1 MSRRN
6 SWIRRII
13 AAGMTVSLVL
23 STMTPAWAEEVTEVY
38 SDQEMSEDNSANS
51 DVVSEDQE
59 AEITSGTLESAELDS
74 QSDEVEPA
82 ESDSQFDE
90 VEPAETEA
98 QSYEDESTETELQ
111 PDDSVSADTEN
122 HPESTEDEEV
132 QGQEIQLSLEL
143 LAEGTD
149 DDSRASGLS
158 LTEAINLSEYLTLDN
173 INKIINVKDGTG
185 LILLSNVRPADY
197 CSGYTINLVTTGG
210 WNVTK
215 SVKIEDKTYE
225 FLGLGDETNPYSGTF
240 TLDKSTAAAQY
251 SITTSRALFKSL
263 STDATLSNTIPFIIS
278 SESSSEKPLLAE
290 KLKKGNTEKELKC
303 NVVLREPNESVS
315 DAKIGGL
322 IGTMEAN
329 TSADI
334 SFENTVNSDLT
345 VKGESHTGLFCNTME
360 SGASLTATV
369 TNTNNGKITVEA
381 AANGADAGGFVGH
394 MEDGTLTIAGSSVAQ
409 VTSKSGNAGGL
420 VGSANGGAIQTKGEE
435 NTNTHFTFADSFALK
450 AGSDKAAGGLIGE
463 YKVVDSKTQ
472 TGKSAAEYDLSGY
485 QFPSDGKEIT
495 ISGGKNVGGV
505 FGLLQ
510 NTSKNASVTL
520 SKNPTNGINVK
531 VSEAVTSF
539 GGLIGSYQAANLA
552 SFLAIKGEDNSFIH
566 VASAGGSKAGT
577 SYGGVI
583 GEVSENS
590 YVEIENVSVSTADMN
605 SSAYTRFGGL
615 AGTVNDGLL
624 NVGSVTL
631 TTNGNDIAV
640 NSVDGRGGLVGYL
653 VKGVLRLH
661 GKTDLSEQKITTA
674 YNHVGQIVGNNG
686 NGLVYATGNGNS
698 LVADGKGWSLTRY
711 SGTDRSGSDIG
722 NWGAVVRL
730 GNNLTEGTDGAFTFD
745 TDKHT
750 VTVNNGTEAA
760 ISSTND
766 FVAYALAFDLSNTY
780 KDKNSALRFNHT
792 VDPSTRQ
799 SVILTGDVD
808 LTGTGV
814 IGIGKDNTEKS
825 VSAQTFTGTFDGDG
839 HTVKLD
845 IGTTYGVGISESE
858 NAAGQLYAKRS
869 DQQDTHYSL
878 ALIPFAKDVTVQ
890 NLTIEGKVHCNIP
903 KTVNQEG
910 NETDV
915 RYPAF
920 ASGVIGYASGD
931 AIFEKVTVNAAV
943 SVTEETD
950 AKKLHAWQ
958 SGFLGRFEGMQLTY
972 QNCTWGTDASLTDER
987 STDNARMGG
996 LAAEVM
1002 GGAEV
1007 TVKDCTLNGTITS
1020 NAPSNARV
1028 GGLIAV
1034 SRGEIQNGGNNVFSP
1049 SLSTVSISNLQ
1060 VNGEKVSAENANVTS
1075 GGLLGYQW
1083 QNTNVGFASADST
1096 GSSTGVTISG
1106 SGIDSPNAKF
1116 GGLVYQATGYWNATA
1131 KGSIVFSA
1139 GTDNPATVFK
1149 GKSEQNATSGL
1160 LVGTGLIRKTVKEN
1174 NTEKEVVDSA
1184 LYLEVGTWG
1193 SASDAAYQIDRNAVT
1208 LNISKSEY
1216 FDELVGITKDSDFGN
1231 TNAVVSLAVR
1241 DSNGN
1246 AERIDRDNTAT
1257 TYTGQ
1262 IKNYQNGHTRYY
1274 YNLDSYR
1281 KKNSDLNLD
1290 SVSTAENL
1298 VLWSAAQYAA
1308 PNIRGCFRKGNSV
1321 DVTISCNIN
1330 LTGYSYYPVTPIG
1343 AVNLGSG
1350 ATDTSLKFDYEGIET
1365 KEETNKQPSDSDH
1378 QHYLMHYGLFYNTS
1392 HNIAV
1397 QKTSFSGT
1405 VGKES
1410 SADDPENSNAYNS
1423 GVLIFGSVAGDPA
1436 NTIVEI
1442 SLNNVTL
1449 AGIRVTG
1456 VQKGDTAYAPLLIN
1470 RIEQAAKLTVD
1481 TLTTGEGYTSGDETV
1496 KTTDYAATSLIGHV
1510 GSNTATKLTLSFAN
1524 IALDGRLAADTENAA
1539 FVYNNGDVPVEYH
1552 TTHTIFT
1559 RATLLESFQYSS
1571 NGSGTYNFNSTDT
1584 LATYGVELTNTGSN
1598 GRNPDKQYQYYDCD
1612 SYITDEQDKMAD
1624 ETYVKERYADSNF
1637 IRYVSVQQNIAESR
1651 YELDINQKTTGLLKG
1666 CGTYGD
1672 PYIIENAY
1680 QLSSLAAY
1688 INDGSTKFQAVF
1700 NSKVLEEQ
1708 KQTANSYHTQGGT
1721 GENSAAGTDVLYTW
1735 ENSAWKSDTADA
1747 ETIEKDKATKYL
1759 LNAYYKI
1766 NHDITVS
1773 AERFAGLGT
1782 LTNPF
1787 SGVIVGDTQE
1797 EVTVSVS
1804 GTNSNK
1810 DSFGGLI
1817 AYSCGSVVKDLKVD
1831 YSKAAITMQ
1840 ADSLPVISKNP
1851 FFGGVV
1857 GYCMGGD
1864 TIIDHVSVSYGSNSV
1879 SFSGAYEYMI
1889 AAGGYVGLVG
1899 GATHITEDSDYEK
1912 TGGGVVFRNM
1922 DGTTNSFSTTCSDA
1936 NAANK
1941 TVNMKDVDANN
1952 KAGKSTSE
1960 GGNYF
1965 YRNPYVGRVLDGYAC
1980 AEAYTVD
1987 NTDKNYTIPTL
1998 TKDTNDLKVSEN
2010 NGTLNAT
2017 VTSAQGL
2024 WLLSAI
2030 VNSGAGAM
2038 DASGSYTD
2046 VDDQVVD
2053 AYQYGKPRT
2062 ASYEG
2067 IGNEAGTDIAAKL
2080 ADETYWGGTAST
2092 AGSKDAKN
2100 RVSYLVKNYTSGTAA
2115 AHLAGKSSDVDT
2127 NNPVSLTLVADSIDM
2142 TAYGNG
2148 FRGIGGSY
2156 GDNKKVWNTDCRIT
2170 KVYRRNLLV
2179 GSINAEKQDCTTI
2192 TLNINQN
2199 DYKSEY
2205 YNGSWINQGAGLF
2218 VDFHFTNGCEVKNL
2232 QISGSVRLGLFEVK
2246 NESKLESNLTY
2257 VTKREDEKQIGVGG
2271 FAART
2276 ANSQGKVTFSNFAL
2290 KNTYIYGGTMTGGA
2304 IGYIDGYNLNV
2315 SRNVTFK
2322 NWSFD
2327 TGNIVRW
2334 TDNTDCTGGLV
2345 GWYNGYGTLEIV
2357 GNETKQNTI
2366 NIKNISVMTAAKQK
2380 NQASSGGI
2388 VGASDYGSVNL
2399 KNITVQTMA
2408 VTGENL
2414 RSLGGLIGEGRN
2426 DGQFNLENCILNN
2439 ITVKSNTNSENIGGV
2454 IGYHDKIT
2462 TIQEVTITEKS
2473 LVYGQQYVGGFVGNS
2488 STIKNGTLTI
2498 KKCKETDT
2506 NIQAEW
2512 NWVGGFIGYLS
2523 ASRTAMFQ
2531 ECRESNVNILGRYV
2545 GGLIGAVDGNIMA
2558 SNIEFN
2564 TVKVITR
2571 AGSGGRSAGLLTG
2584 NSANLDRFSNNVLGY
2599 NILAKDCKAGYSN
2612 VSDFNKLAVATIQ
2625 PLDTTGLWLGNNGKT
2640 TTTNLTAVSAGG
2652 DIFPQKDI
2660 GTQSGIATIIY
2671 ADKTADQTY
2680 RPTEST
2686 AKPSPP
2692 EAPWVDV
2699 NPKSDVPFADGT
2711 VMTGNGVGMSTDGIP
2726 IAKNILQGISSTD
2739 ADRYWNLTES
2749 DDSTDVTYRR
2759 FSQFLGTSNE
2769 AYITTYRT
2777 EELATTEVRKN
2788 IDFPVLVVN
2797 NSAEVDT
2804 MLWNYIAAMTNVS
2817 TGTEAKG
2824 QAINIKATTY
2834 KWDSTAN
2841 NFAAQATASLNVST
2855 AKKISIVPNAYDNM
2869 SSQFTLLDVTYMN
2882 PVDETA
2888 EFHLYIPVLVKKVLY
2903 IWFKTRFIAGTDY
2916 CASDYPM
2923 DDETDHYATAGFD
2936 EPLTAYIEYTY
2947 DQDTDWQ
2954 SMLDNGENLLWSY
2967 DKILDFAYNST
2978 GTLPEGTQLTLVD
2991 RQTKQYYTYT
3001 MRENENVH
3009 NFNLAQMQTPD
3020 GNSSFTPVDIC
3031 DLLGLTVS
3039 GPVTD
3044 EADGAAYYV
3053 KETDKGNATV
3063 RVGTEYYRKA
3073 TEADTN
3079 EPKYSITAAENREA
3093 RSEGYYLTVQIP
3105 TTDGVNIVN
3114 NRLNYAPLSRKEGTL
3129 PASVKTKTVNGVST
3143 SSSGY
3148 PVYQGVE
3155 QTLAVYTSRIHNGSD
3170 MGSDTVMENGDS
3182 VKITLESKL
3191 KLTEAGQD
3199 QFSKVG
3205 PEEVY
3210 HQFDINLKKYLTTNN
3225 GEYNV
3230 IGTDMVDYT
3239 YTLSG
3244 NGLNQ
3249 TESGRIQ
3256 NIAGQDTITIHY
3268 GGSELKKALESAK
3281 SDATA
3286 VTVTAEITLTYATA
3300 DYFPERN
3307 TSSSDDNSGI
3317 SAIAASRIANTES
3330 QLPITTTKE
3339 IQENAE
3345 RYYITNPSKASLTYS
3360 AVDRTGVG
3368 DTTQQLG
3375 INPSDEENASDIIY
3389 TRGDYDYS
3397 NVDAATLAKAK
3408 SIRYSLELFQK
3419 NQNGVYD
3426 ESTSLFMK
3434 DYLQNLYIQN
3444 HEVTAS
3450 KTESCQWTE
3459 EFTANETKHVFTNIS
3474 FVPLTGDAF
3483 EKAGYTYAN
3492 YKVRL
3497 TAVLL
3502 NSNGEELADTKTSDY
3517 IIYTNA
3523 RIYQEMIAALQGAAA
3538 NNVDSET
3545 KAG

>member
-1 MSRRN
+1 MTRRN
-6 SWIRRII
+6 SWIKRII

-23 STMTPAWAEEVTEVY
+23 STMAPAWAEEVTEVY
-38 SDQEMSEDNSANS
+38 SDQEMLEDNFVNS
-51 DVVSEDQE
+51 NVVSEDQE
-59 AEITSGTLESAELDS
+59 AEITSGNLESAESDS
-74 QSDEVEPA
+74 QSDEVEP
-82 ESDSQFDE
+82 E
-90 VEPAETEA
+90 ETAA
-98 QSYEDESTETELQ
+98 QSYEDESIETELQ

-132 QGQEIQLSLEL
+132 QGHEIHLALEL
-143 LAEGTD
+143 LSEETD

-158 LTEAINLSEYLTLDN
+158 LTEAIRLSNNLALDEKN
-173 INKIINVKDGTG
+173 SKIINVTDGTG
-185 LILLSNVRPADY
+185 LILLSNVRPSDY
-197 CSGYTINLVTTGG
+197 CSGYTINLITTVG
-210 WNVTK
+210 WDVTK
-215 SVKIEDKTYE
+215 SVEIQGKTYE

-240 TLDKSTAAAQY
+240 TLDKSTSASQY
-251 SITTSRALFKSL
+251 SITTSRALFNSL
-263 STDATLSNTIPFIIS
+263 STDAALSNTIPFIIS

-290 KLKKGNTEKELKC
+290 KLKKGSSDNKLTC
-303 NVVLREPNESVS
+303 NIVLREPNEGVS

-322 IGTMEAN
+322 IGTMETDTN
-329 TSADI
+329 ADI
-334 SFENTVNSDLT
+334 SFENTVKSALT
-345 VKGESHTGLFCNTME
+345 VEGEPHTGLFCNTME
-360 SGASLTATV
+360 SGALLTATF

-381 AANGADAGGFVGH
+381 TANGADAGGFVGH
-394 MEDGTLTIAGSSVAQ
+394 MEDGTLTIAGKSVAQ
-409 VTSKSGNAGGL
+409 VNSDYGNAGGL
-420 VGSANGGAIQTKGEE
+420 VGSANGGAIQIKEDE
-435 NTNTHFTFADSFALK
+435 NTKTSFIFADSFALK
-450 AGSDKAAGGLIGE
+450 AGSYKAAGGLIGE
-463 YKVVDSKTQ
+463 YTVVGSETQ
-472 TGKSAAEYDLSGY
+472 TGKSAAEYDLSRY
-485 QFPSDGKEIT
+485 QFPADGKEIT

-510 NTSKNASVTL
+510 NTGKNASVTF

-531 VSEAVTSF
+531 VSEAVTKF
-539 GGLIGSYQAANLA
+539 GGLIGSYQAENLTG
-552 SFLAIKGEDNSFIH
+552 SLAIKGEDNSPIH
-566 VASAGGSKAGT
+566 IASAGGSKAGS

-605 SSAYTRFGGL
+605 SSANTRFGGL
-615 AGTVNDGLL
+615 VGTVNDGLL

-631 TTNGNDIAV
+631 TTNDNDIAV

-661 GKTDLSEQKITTA
+661 GKTDLSGQKITTA

-686 NGLVYATGNGNS
+686 DGLVYATGNGNS
-698 LVADGKGWSLTRY
+698 LAEDGTGWSLTRY
-711 SGTDRSGSDIG
+711 SGADRSGSDIG

-730 GNNLTEGTDGAFTFD
+730 GENLTEGTDGAFTFD
-745 TDKHT
+745 TAAHT
-750 VTVNNGTEAA
+750 VTVNNGTGAA
-760 ISSTND
+760 ISNTND

-780 KDKNSALRFNHT
+780 KGGTSALRIHT
-792 VDPSTRQ
+792 TVNPTAVQ
-799 SVILTGDVD
+799 NVVLTGNVD

-814 IGIGKDNTEKS
+814 IGIGKDNMEKGTS
-825 VSAQTFTGTFDGDG
+825 PQTFTGTFDGG
-839 HTVKLD
+839 NCTVTLD
-845 IGTTYGVGISESE
+845 IGTTYGAGISESD

-878 ALIPFAKDVTVQ
+878 ALIPFAKNVTVQ
-890 NLTIEGKVHCNIP
+890 NLTIRGNVHCKIP

-920 ASGVIGYASGD
+920 ASGVIGYASETTTFNN
-931 AIFEKVTVNAAV
+931 ITVNAAV
-943 SVTEETD
+943 SVTEETE

-958 SGFLGRFEGMQLTY
+958 SGFLGRFEGRQLTY

-1007 TVKDCTLNGTITS
+1007 TVKDCILSGTITS
-1020 NAPSNARV
+1020 NALSNARV

-1034 SRGEIQNGGNNVFSP
+1034 SRGETQNGGN
-1049 SLSTVSISNLQ
+1049 LSTISIANLN

-1083 QNTNVGFASADST
+1083 QNTNVVFASADST
-1096 GSSTGVTISG
+1096 GVTISG
-1106 SGIDSPNAKF
+1106 ASLTSSKAQF
-1116 GGLVYQATGYWNATA
+1116 GGLVYQATGYWNASA

-1139 GTDNPATVFK
+1139 GTDNPATAFN
-1149 GKSEQNATSGL
+1149 GKSEEAAPGGL

-1193 SASDAAYQIDRNAVT
+1193 SASDAAYQIDSNAVT
-1208 LNISKSEY
+1208 LNISNSEY

-1241 DSNGN
+1241 DSNGD
-1246 AERIDRDNTAT
+1246 AVRIDTNTIT
-1257 TYTGQ
+1257 TYKGQ
-1262 IKNYQNGHTRYY
+1262 IQNYKNGQTRYY

-1308 PNIRGCFRKGNSV
+1308 PNIRGCFRKGDNAY
-1321 DVTISCNIN
+1321 VTISGNID

-1343 AVNLGSG
+1343 AVNLGTG
-1350 ATDTSLKFDYEGIET
+1350 TADTSLTFDYERLET
-1365 KEETNKQPSDSDH
+1365 TETQNKQPSDSDH
-1378 QHYLMHYGLFYNTS
+1378 QHYLMHYGLFYHAS

-1397 QKTSFSGT
+1397 KKTSFSGT

-1410 SADDPENSNAYNS
+1410 SADNTENSNVYNS

-1436 NTIVEI
+1436 NNIVEI

-1449 AGIRVTG
+1449 AGIRVTD
-1456 VQKGDTAYAPLLIN
+1456 VSKENSAYVPLLIN

-1481 TLTTGEGYTSGDETV
+1481 TLTTGEGYISGDGTAE
-1496 KTTDYAATSLIGHV
+1496 KTDYAATSLIGHV
-1510 GSNTATKLTLSFAN
+1510 GSNTATKLTISFAN
-1524 IALDGRLAADTENAA
+1524 IALDGRLHADTGNTMS
-1539 FVYNNGDVPVEYH
+1539 VYNNGNVSVEYH

-1584 LATYGVELTNTGSN
+1584 LVTYGVELTNTGST
-1598 GRNPDKQYQYYDCD
+1598 GRNPDKQYRYYDCD
-1612 SYITDEQDKMAD
+1612 SYITDEQNKSAN
-1624 ETYVKERYADSNF
+1624 ETYVKKRYADSNF
-1637 IRYVSVQQNIAESR
+1637 IRYVSVQQNITESR

-1688 INDGSTKFQAVF
+1688 IYDGSTKFQAVF

-1708 KQTANSYHTQGGT
+1708 KQTAESYHTQGGAT
-1721 GENSAAGTDVLYTW
+1721 EDSMAGTDILYTW
-1735 ENSAWKSDTADA
+1735 ENSTWKRDA
-1747 ETIEKDKATKYL
+1747 EDAKTIEKDKATKYL

-1766 NHDITVS
+1766 NQNITVS
-1773 AERFAGLGT
+1773 AESFAGLGT

-1787 SGVIVGDTQE
+1787 SGVIVGDTQ

-1817 AYSCGSVVKDLKVD
+1817 AYSRGSVIKDLKVD

-1840 ADSLPVISKNP
+1840 ANNILPGADRNP

-1889 AAGGYVGLVG
+1889 AAGGYAGLVG

-1922 DGTTNSFSTTCSDA
+1922 NGTTNSFSTTCSDA

-1952 KAGKSTSE
+1952 KAGKSTSV
-1960 GGNYF
+1960 GGDFF

-1980 AEAYTVD
+1980 AEACTVE

-1998 TKDTNDLKVSEN
+1998 TKDTNDLQVSEK

-2038 DASGSYTD
+2038 DATGSYTD
-2046 VDDQVVD
+2046 VEDKVVD

-2067 IGNEAGTDIAAKL
+2067 IGNETKAEEKL

-2092 AGSKDAKN
+2092 AGSEDAKN

-2115 AHLAGKSSDVDT
+2115 AHLAGKSSGAYT
-2127 NNPVSLTLVADSIDM
+2127 NNPVSLTFEADSIDM

-2156 GDNKKVWNTDCRIT
+2156 GDNKKVWNTDCGIT

-2179 GSINAEKQDCTTI
+2179 GSINADTTGNTAI
-2192 TLNINQN
+2192 ILNINQN

-2205 YNGSWINQGAGLF
+2205 DNGSWLNQGAGLF
-2218 VDFHFTNGCEVKNL
+2218 VDFHFTDGCEVMNL
-2232 QISGSVRLGLFEVK
+2232 EISGSVQLGLFDVK
-2246 NESKLESNLTY
+2246 NESKLTY
-2257 VTKREDEKQIGVGG
+2257 VTKRADEKQIGVGG

-2290 KNTYIYGGTMTGGA
+2290 KNISIYGGTMTGGA
-2304 IGYIDGYNLNV
+2304 IGYIDGYNQKF

-2327 TGNIVRW
+2327 TGNIIRW
-2334 TDNTDCTGGLV
+2334 IYNTDCTGGLV
-2345 GWYNGYGTLEIV
+2345 GWYNGYGTLEI
-2357 GNETKQNTI
+2357 NTI
-2366 NIKNISVMTAAKQK
+2366 NIKDISVMTVAMQK

-2414 RSLGGLIGEGRN
+2414 RSLGGLIGEGRQ
-2426 DGQFNLENCILNN
+2426 DGQFNLENCTLNN
-2439 ITVKSNTNSENIGGV
+2439 ITVKSNANSENIGGV

-2462 TIQEVTITEKS
+2462 MIQEVTITEKS

-2545 GGLIGAVDGNIMA
+2545 GGLIGAVDGNITA

-2571 AGSGGRSAGLLTG
+2571 AGNGGRSAGLLTG
-2584 NSANLDRFSNNVLGY
+2584 NSANLNKFSNNVLGY

-2612 VSDFNKLAVATIQ
+2612 VSDFNKLATAPIQ
-2625 PLDTTGLWLGNNGKT
+2625 SLDTTGLWLGQNGKK

-2652 DIFPQKDI
+2652 EIFPQKDI

-2680 RPTEST
+2680 QPTEST
-2686 AKPSPP
+2686 AKPSPS
-2692 EAPWVDV
+2692 ADPWVDV

-2711 VMTGNGVGMSTDGIP
+2711 VMTGNGVGMSTDGMP
-2726 IAKNILQGISSTD
+2726 VAKSILQRFSSTD

-2749 DDSTDVTYRR
+2749 DNSTDVTYRR
-2759 FSQFLGTSNE
+2759 FSQFLDTSNE
-2769 AYITTYRT
+2769 AYITTYKT
-2777 EELATTEVRKN
+2777 EESATTEISEN

-2804 MLWNYIAAMTNVS
+2804 MLWNYIAAMTNVES
-2817 TGTEAKG
+2817 GTKAKT
-2824 QAINIKATTY
+2824 QVKSITATTY
-2834 KWDSTAN
+2834 KWDSKAN
-2841 NFAAQATASLNVST
+2841 NFAAQTTGSLNVST
-2855 AKKISIVPNAYDNM
+2855 TKKISIVPNAYDNM
-2869 SSQFTLLDVTYMN
+2869 SSQFTLLDVTYDN
-2882 PVDETA
+2882 PTNGEA
-2888 EFHLYIPVLVKKVLY
+2888 EPFHLYIPVLVKKVLY

-2923 DDETDHYATAGFD
+2923 DDDKTNHYATAGFD

-2967 DKILDFAYNST
+2967 DKILDLAYNST
-2978 GTLPEGTQLTLVD
+2978 GTLPKGTQLTLVD

-3001 MRENENVH
+3001 MSGNEDVH
-3009 NFNLAQMQTPD
+3009 NFNLSQMQTPD
-3020 GNSSFTPVDIC
+3020 GKSFTPVDIC

-3039 GPVTD
+3039 DPMTD
-3044 EADGAAYYV
+3044 ETDGAAYYV
-3053 KETDKGNATV
+3053 RETDKKNATV
-3063 RVGTEYYRKA
+3063 RVGTEYFRKA

-3079 EPKYSITAAENREA
+3079 EPKHRITAAGNREA
-3093 RSEGYYLTVQIP
+3093 RIEGYYLTVQIP
-3105 TTDGVNIVN
+3105 ATGGVTIVN

-3148 PVYQGVE
+3148 PIYQGVE
-3155 QTLAVYTSRIHNGSD
+3155 QTLTVSTSRIHNGSD

-3191 KLTEAGQD
+3191 KLTEAGKD

-3205 PEEVY
+3205 PAEVY
-3210 HQFDINLKKYLTTNN
+3210 HQFDISLKKYLADIN
-3225 GEYNV
+3225 GDYSV
-3230 IGTDMVDYT
+3230 IGTEMVDYT

-3244 NGLNQ
+3244 QKWTKTL
-3249 TESGRIQ
+3249 SGRIQ
-3256 NIAGQDTITIHY
+3256 DAAGQEMVTIRY
-3268 GGSELKKALESAK
+3268 GGSDLKKALESAEN
-3281 SDATA
+3281 DETA
-3286 VTVTAEITLTYATA
+3286 VKVTAVITLTYATA

-3307 TSSSDDNSGI
+3307 TSNSNDNSGI

-3330 QLPITTTKE
+3330 QLPITSIKRS
-3339 IQENAE
+3339 QEGE
-3345 RYYITNPSKASLTYS
+3345 KRYYITNRSQASLTYS

-3375 INPSDEENASDIIY
+3375 INPSDEENSSDMIY

-3397 NVDAATLAKAK
+3397 NVDAGTLKEAK
-3408 SIRYSLELFQK
+3408 SIHYSLELFQK
-3419 NQNGVYD
+3419 NDNGVYD
-3426 ESTSLFMK
+3426 ETASLIIN
-3434 DYLQNLYIQN
+3434 DYLLNLYIQN
-3444 HEVTAS
+3444 HEVTDS

-3459 EFTANETKHVFTNIS
+3459 KFTANETKHVFTNIS

-3502 NSNGEELADTKTSDY
+3502 DSSGRELADTKTSDY

-3523 RIYQEMIAALQGAAA
+3523 RIYQEMIAVLQDEAA

-3545 KAG
+3545 KVG

>member
-1 MSRRN
+1 MTRRN
-6 SWIRRII
+6 SWIKRII

-38 SDQEMSEDNSANS
+38 SEQEMLEDNFVNS

-59 AEITSGTLESAELDS
+59 AEITSGNL
-74 QSDEVEPA
+74 EPA
-82 ESDSQFDE
+82 ES
-90 VEPAETEA
+90 
-98 QSYEDESTETELQ
+98 
-111 PDDSVSADTEN
+111 EN

-132 QGQEIQLSLEL
+132 QGQEIQSAPEL
-143 LAEGTD
+143 LSEETD

-158 LTEAINLSEYLTLDN
+158 LTDAIGLSNNLALDEKN
-173 INKIINVKDGTG
+173 SKIINVTDGTG
-185 LILLSNVRPADY
+185 LILLSNVRPSDY
-197 CSGYTINLVTTGG
+197 CSGYTINLITTVG

-215 SVKIEDKTYE
+215 SVEIAGKTYE

-240 TLDKSTAAAQY
+240 TLDKNTSASQY
-251 SITTSRALFKSL
+251 SITTSRALFNSL
-263 STDATLSNTIPFIIS
+263 STDAALSNTIPFIIS

-290 KLKKGNTEKELKC
+290 KLKKGSSDNKLTCKI
-303 NVVLREPNESVS
+303 VLREPNEGVS

-322 IGTMEAN
+322 IGTMETDTN
-329 TSADI
+329 ADI
-334 SFENTVNSDLT
+334 SFENTVNSALT

-360 SGASLTATV
+360 SGALLTATF

-394 MEDGTLTIAGSSVAQ
+394 MEDGTLTIAGKSVAQ
-409 VTSKSGNAGGL
+409 VNSAYGNAGGL
-420 VGSANGGAIQTKGEE
+420 VGSANGGAIQIKEEE
-435 NTNTHFTFADSFALK
+435 NTNTSFIFADSFALK

-463 YKVVDSKTQ
+463 YTVVGSETQ
-472 TGKSAAEYDLSGY
+472 TGKSAAEYDLSRY
-485 QFPSDGKEIT
+485 QFPAEGKEIT
-495 ISGGKNVGGV
+495 ISGGKNVGGI

-510 NTSKNASVTL
+510 NTGKNVSVTF

-531 VSEAVTSF
+531 VSEAVTNF
-539 GGLIGSYQAANLA
+539 GGLIGSYQAENLA
-552 SFLAIKGEDNSFIH
+552 SSLAIKGEGAPFIH
-566 VASAGGSKAGT
+566 VVSAGGSKASS

-583 GEVSENS
+583 GKVSEKS

-605 SSAYTRFGGL
+605 SSANTRFGGL
-615 AGTVNDGLL
+615 VGTVNDGLL

-631 TTNGNDIAV
+631 TTNGSDIAV

-661 GKTDLSEQKITTA
+661 GKTDLSGQKITTA

-698 LVADGKGWSLTRY
+698 LAADGTGWSLTRY
-711 SGTDRSGSDIG
+711 SGADRSGSDIG

-730 GNNLTEGTDGAFTFD
+730 GENLTEGTDGAFTFD
-745 TDKHT
+745 TAAHT
-750 VTVNNGTEAA
+750 VTVNNGTRAA
-760 ISSTND
+760 ISNTND

-780 KDKNSALRFNHT
+780 KDGASALRFHT
-792 VDPSTRQ
+792 TVKPTADQ
-799 SVILTGDVD
+799 NVVLTGDVD

-814 IGIGKDNTEKS
+814 IGIGKDNTEKGAS
-825 VSAQTFTGTFDGDG
+825 PQTFTGIFNGG
-839 HTVKLD
+839 SYTVTLD
-845 IGTTYGVGISESE
+845 IGTTYGAGISESD

-878 ALIPFAKDVTVQ
+878 ALIPFAKNVTVK
-890 NLTIEGKVHCNIP
+890 NLTIKGNVHCKIP

-910 NETDV
+910 NKTDV

-920 ASGVIGYASGD
+920 ASGVIGYASETTTFTN
-931 AIFEKVTVNAAV
+931 ITVNAAV
-943 SVTEETD
+943 SVTEE
-950 AKKLHAWQ
+950 AEANKLHAWQ
-958 SGFLGRFEGMQLTY
+958 SGFLGRFEGTQLTY
-972 QNCTWGTDASLTDER
+972 QNCIWGTDASLTDER

-1002 GGAEV
+1002 GGAKV
-1007 TVKDCTLNGTITS
+1007 TVKDCILSGTITS
-1020 NAPSNARV
+1020 NALSNARV

-1034 SRGEIQNGGNNVFSP
+1034 SRGETQNGGNNVFSS
-1049 SLSTVSISNLQ
+1049 SLSTIEITNLQ
-1060 VNGEKVSAENANVTS
+1060 VNGEKVCAENANVTS

-1083 QNTNVGFASADST
+1083 QNTNVVFASADST
-1096 GSSTGVTISG
+1096 GVTISG
-1106 SGIDSPNAKF
+1106 ASLTSSKAQF
-1116 GGLVYQATGYWNATA
+1116 GGLVYQATGYWNASA

-1139 GTDNPATVFK
+1139 GTDHQATAFN
-1149 GKSEQNATSGL
+1149 GKSEEAAPSGL
-1160 LVGTGLIRKTVKEN
+1160 LVGTGLIRKTLKEN
-1174 NTEKEVVDSA
+1174 NTEKDVVDSA

-1193 SASDAAYQIDRNAVT
+1193 SASDAAYQIDSNAVT
-1208 LNISKSEY
+1208 LNISNSEY

-1241 DSNGN
+1241 DSNGD
-1246 AERIDRDNTAT
+1246 AVRIDTNTIT
-1257 TYTGQ
+1257 TYKGQ
-1262 IKNYQNGHTRYY
+1262 IQNYKNGQTRYY

-1308 PNIRGCFRKGNSV
+1308 PNIRGCFRRGDRT
-1321 DVTISCNIN
+1321 DVTISGNIN

-1343 AVNLGSG
+1343 AVNLGTG
-1350 ATDTSLKFDYEGIET
+1350 TADTSLTFDYEGIET
-1365 KEETNKQPSDSDH
+1365 TETQNKQPSDSDH
-1378 QHYLMHYGLFYNTS
+1378 QHYLMYYGLFYNTS

-1397 QKTSFSGT
+1397 KKTSFSGT

-1410 SADDPENSNAYNS
+1410 STDNTENSNVYNS
-1423 GVLIFGSVAGDPA
+1423 GVLIFGSVEGDPA
-1436 NTIVEI
+1436 NNIVEI

-1456 VQKGDTAYAPLLIN
+1456 VQKENPAYAPLLIN

-1481 TLTTGEGYTSGDETV
+1481 TLTTGEGYISGDGTSG
-1496 KTTDYAATSLIGHV
+1496 KTDYAATSLIGHV

-1524 IALDGRLAADTENAA
+1524 IALDGRLHADTGNTMS
-1539 FVYNNGDVPVEYH
+1539 VYNNGSVLVEYH

-1584 LATYGVELTNTGSN
+1584 LVTYGVELTNTGST

-1612 SYITDEQDKMAD
+1612 SYITDEQNKSAN
-1624 ETYVKERYADSNF
+1624 EAYVKERYADSNF
-1637 IRYVSVQQNIAESR
+1637 IRYVSVQQNITESR

-1672 PYIIENAY
+1672 PYIIEDAY

-1688 INDGSTKFQAVF
+1688 INGGSTKFQAVF

-1708 KQTANSYHTQGGT
+1708 KQTADSYHTQD
-1721 GENSAAGTDVLYTW
+1721 SATEDSMAGTDILYTW
-1735 ENSAWKSDTADA
+1735 ENGTWKRDA
-1747 ETIEKDKATKYL
+1747 EDAKTIEKDKATKYL

-1773 AERFAGLGT
+1773 AETFAGLGT

-1787 SGVIVGDTQE
+1787 SGVIVGNTQ

-1817 AYSCGSVVKDLKVD
+1817 AYSRGSVVKDLKVD

-1840 ADSLPVISKNP
+1840 ANSLPGTDRNP

-1889 AAGGYVGLVG
+1889 AAGGYAGLVG

-1952 KAGKSTSE
+1952 KAGKSTSV
-1960 GGNYF
+1960 GGDYF

-1980 AEAYTVD
+1980 AEACTVE

-1998 TKDTNDLKVSEN
+1998 IKGTNDLQISEE

-2017 VTSAQGL
+2017 VTSSQGL

-2038 DASGSYTD
+2038 DATGSYTD
-2046 VDDQVVD
+2046 VKNEVVD
-2053 AYQYGKPRT
+2053 AYQNGKPRT

-2067 IGNEAGTDIAAKL
+2067 IGNETKAEEKL

-2092 AGSKDAKN
+2092 AGSEDAKN

-2115 AHLAGKSSDVDT
+2115 AHLAGKSSGEAT
-2127 NNPVSLTLVADSIDM
+2127 NNPVSLTFAADSIDM

-2179 GSINAEKQDCTTI
+2179 SRINAEKQDCTTI

-2218 VDFHFTNGCEVKNL
+2218 VDFHFTNQCVVNNL
-2232 QISGSVRLGLFEVK
+2232 QIFGSVQLGLFDDK
-2246 NESKLESNLTY
+2246 YQLTY
-2257 VTKREDEKQIGVGG
+2257 VTERIDDHYIGVGG

-2276 ANSQGKVTFSNFAL
+2276 ANSSGKLIFTNFHL
-2290 KNTYIYGGTMTGGA
+2290 KNLDVYGGIMTGGA
-2304 IGYIDGYNLNV
+2304 IGYTDGYGTKDGQKSYIQFASWSIDAVNLAKWVNNNG
-2315 SRNVTFK
+2315 S
-2322 NWSFD
+2322 
-2327 TGNIVRW
+2327 
-2334 TDNTDCTGGLV
+2334 TGGLV
-2345 GWYNGYGTLEIV
+2345 GWNVCYDTLEITGSTEDKSTV
-2357 GNETKQNTI
+2357 KDLSVITI
-2366 NIKNISVMTAAKQK
+2366 ANAMKYAAV
-2380 NQASSGGI
+2380 GGI
-2388 VGASDYGSVNL
+2388 VGACDFGTVKISNVDAE
-2399 KNITVQTMA
+2399 NITVS
-2408 VTGENL
+2408 GEMV
-2414 RSLGGLIGEGRN
+2414 RDAGGVIAAGRN
-2426 DGQFNLENCILNN
+2426 NGELEVKNCTLNGIQVTASKADN
-2439 ITVKSNTNSENIGGV
+2439 QETNIGGIV
-2454 IGYHDKIT
+2454 GYHDKSLTVTDVELKNSSVSGQRYGGGFTGFTKAAI
-2462 TIQEVTITEKS
+2462 TITNCTEDTVNIKA
-2473 LVYGQQYVGGFVGNS
+2473 GGNWNGGF
-2488 STIKNGTLTI
+2488 T
-2498 KKCKETDT
+2498 
-2506 NIQAEW
+2506 
-2512 NWVGGFIGYLS
+2512 GYL
-2523 ASRTAMFQ
+2523 AGNKTAIFQ
-2531 ECRESNVNILGRYV
+2531 NCREKNVNVLGRYA
-2545 GGLIGAVDGNIMA
+2545 GGLAGAINGSVTA
-2558 SNIEFN
+2558 SNMTFER
-2564 TVKVITR
+2564 VMVITNGN
-2571 AGSGGRSAGLLTG
+2571 ASSYYAGLLVG
-2584 NSANLDRFSNNVLGY
+2584 NTANGDNYNQNKVLGY
-2599 NILAKDCKAGYSN
+2599 NIIAKDCKAGYSTER
-2612 VSDFNKLAVATIQ
+2612 DFGKLAAATIQ
-2625 PLDTTGLWLGNNGKT
+2625 SLNTTGLWIGQNGPKT
-2640 TTTNLTAVSAGG
+2640 TTKLTAVSAGG

-2660 GTQSGIATIIY
+2660 GTQSGIAEIIY

-2686 AKPSPP
+2686 AKPSPS
-2692 EAPWVDV
+2692 ADPWVDV

-2711 VMTGNGVGMSTDGIP
+2711 VMTGNGVGMSTDGMP
-2726 IAKNILQGISSTD
+2726 VAKSILQRFSSTD

-2749 DDSTDVTYRR
+2749 DNSTDVTYRR
-2759 FSQFLGTSNE
+2759 FSQFLDTSNE

-2777 EELATTEVRKN
+2777 EEAATTEVSTE

-2804 MLWNYIAAMTNVS
+2804 MLWNYIAAMTNVES
-2817 TGTEAKG
+2817 GTKAKT
-2824 QAINIKATTY
+2824 QAKSITATTY
-2834 KWDSTAN
+2834 KWDSKAN
-2841 NFAAQATASLNVST
+2841 NFAAQTTGSLNVST
-2855 AKKISIVPNAYDNM
+2855 TKKISIVPNAYDNM
-2869 SSQFTLLDVTYMN
+2869 SSQFTLLDVTYTN
-2882 PVDETA
+2882 PTNKEA
-2888 EFHLYIPVLVKKVLY
+2888 EPFHLYIPVLVKKVLY

-2923 DDETDHYATAGFD
+2923 DDNKTNHYATAGFD

-2967 DKILDFAYNST
+2967 DKILDLAYNST
-2978 GTLPEGTQLTLVD
+2978 GTLPKGTQLTLVD

-3001 MRENENVH
+3001 MSGNEDVH
-3009 NFNLAQMQTPD
+3009 NFNLSQMQTPD
-3020 GNSSFTPVDIC
+3020 GRSFTPADIC

-3039 GPVTD
+3039 DPMTD
-3044 EADGAAYYV
+3044 ETDGAAYYV
-3053 KETDKGNATV
+3053 RETDKKNATV
-3063 RVGTEYYRKA
+3063 RVGTQYFRKA

-3079 EPKYSITAAENREA
+3079 EPKYRITAAGNREA
-3093 RSEGYYLTVQIP
+3093 RIEGYYLTVQIP
-3105 TTDGVNIVN
+3105 ATGGVTMVN

-3129 PASVKTKTVNGVST
+3129 PASVKTKTVNGIST

-3148 PVYQGVE
+3148 PIYQGVE
-3155 QTLAVYTSRIHNGSD
+3155 QTLTVSTSRIHNGSD

-3191 KLTEAGQD
+3191 KLTEAGKD

-3205 PEEVY
+3205 PAEVY
-3210 HQFDINLKKYLTTNN
+3210 HQFDISLKKYLADIN
-3225 GEYNV
+3225 GDYSV
-3230 IGTDMVDYT
+3230 IGTEMVDYT

-3244 NGLNQ
+3244 QEWTKTL
-3249 TESGRIQ
+3249 SGRIQ
-3256 NIAGQDTITIHY
+3256 DAAGQEMVTIRY
-3268 GGSELKKALESAK
+3268 GGSDLKKALESAEN
-3281 SDATA
+3281 DETA
-3286 VTVTAEITLTYATA
+3286 VKVTAVITLTYATA

-3307 TSSSDDNSGI
+3307 TSNSSDNSGI

-3330 QLPITTTKE
+3330 QLPITSIKRS
-3339 IQENAE
+3339 QEGE
-3345 RYYITNPSKASLTYS
+3345 KRYYITNRSQASLTYS

-3375 INPSDEENASDIIY
+3375 INPSDEENSSDMIY

-3397 NVDAATLAKAK
+3397 NVDAATLTNAKR
-3408 SIRYSLELFQK
+3408 IRYSLELFRK
-3419 NQNGVYD
+3419 NDNGVYD
-3426 ESTSLFMK
+3426 ETASLIIN
-3434 DYLQNLYIQN
+3434 DYLLNLYIQN
-3444 HEVTAS
+3444 NDVTDS

-3502 NSNGEELADTKTSDY
+3502 DSSGRELADTKTSDY

-3523 RIYQEMIAALQGAAA
+3523 RIYQEMIAVLQDEAG

-3545 KAG
+3545 KAR

>member
-1 MSRRN
+1 MTRRN
-6 SWIRRII
+6 SWIKRII

-23 STMTPAWAEEVTEVY
+23 STMDPVWAEEVTEVY
-38 SDQEMSEDNSANS
+38 SGQERLEDNFVNS

-59 AEITSGTLESAELDS
+59 AEITSGNLEPAESDS
-74 QSDEVEPA
+74 QSDEVEP
-82 ESDSQFDE
+82 E
-90 VEPAETEA
+90 ETES
-98 QSYEDESTETELQ
+98 QPDEDESTETELQ
-111 PDDSVSADTEN
+111 PDDSASADTEN

-132 QGQEIQLSLEL
+132 QGQEIQLAPEL
-143 LAEGTD
+143 LSEETD

-158 LTEAINLSEYLTLDN
+158 LTEAIGLSDNLALDEKN
-173 INKIINVKDGTG
+173 SKIINVTDGTG
-185 LILLSNVRPADY
+185 LILLSNVRPSDY
-197 CSGYTINLVTTGG
+197 CSGYTINLITTVG

-215 SVKIEDKTYE
+215 SVEIAGKTYE

-240 TLDKSTAAAQY
+240 TLDKNTSASQY
-251 SITTSRALFKSL
+251 SITTSRALFNSL
-263 STDATLSNTIPFIIS
+263 STDAALSNTIPFIIS

-290 KLKKGNTEKELKC
+290 KLKKGSSDNKLTC
-303 NVVLREPNESVS
+303 NIVLREPNEGVS

-322 IGTMEAN
+322 IGTMETDTN
-329 TSADI
+329 ADI
-334 SFENTVNSDLT
+334 SFENTVKSALT
-345 VKGESHTGLFCNTME
+345 VKGEPHTGLFCNTME
-360 SGASLTATV
+360 SGAWLTATF

-381 AANGADAGGFVGH
+381 TANGADAGGFVGH
-394 MEDGTLTIAGSSVAQ
+394 MEDGTLTIAGKSVAQ
-409 VTSKSGNAGGL
+409 VNSDYGNAGGL
-420 VGSANGGAIQTKGEE
+420 VGSANGGAIQIKEDE
-435 NTNTHFTFADSFALK
+435 NTKTSFIFADSFALK

-463 YKVVDSKTQ
+463 YKVVDSEIQ
-472 TGKSAAEYDLSGY
+472 TGKSAAEYDLSRY
-485 QFPSDGKEIT
+485 QFPADGKEIT

-510 NTSKNASVTL
+510 NTGKNASVTF

-531 VSEAVTSF
+531 VSEAVTNF
-539 GGLIGSYQAANLA
+539 GGLIGSYQAENLA
-552 SFLAIKGEDNSFIH
+552 SSLAIKGEGAPFIH
-566 VASAGGSKAGT
+566 VVSAGGSKASS

-583 GEVSENS
+583 GEVSKKS

-605 SSAYTRFGGL
+605 SSANTRFGGL
-615 AGTVNDGLL
+615 VGTVNDGLL

-631 TTNGNDIAV
+631 TTNGSDIAV

-661 GKTDLSEQKITTA
+661 GKTDLSGQKITTS

-686 NGLVYATGNGNS
+686 DGLVYATGNGNS
-698 LVADGKGWSLTRY
+698 LAKDGTGWSLTRY
-711 SGTDRSGSDIG
+711 SGADRSGSDIG

-730 GNNLTEGTDGAFTFD
+730 GENLTEGTDGAFTFD
-745 TDKHT
+745 TAAHT
-750 VTVNNGTEAA
+750 VTVNNGTGAA
-760 ISSTND
+760 ISDTNN
-766 FVAYALAFDLSNTY
+766 FVAYALAFDLSNKY
-780 KDKNSALRFNHT
+780 KDRASALRI
-792 VDPSTRQ
+792 STIVNPTAVQ
-799 SVILTGDVD
+799 NVVLTGNVD

-814 IGIGKDNTEKS
+814 IGIGKDNTEKGTS
-825 VSAQTFTGTFDGDG
+825 EQTFTGTFDGG
-839 HTVKLD
+839 SYTVTLD
-845 IGTTYGVGISESE
+845 IGTTYGVGISESD

-878 ALIPFAKDVTVQ
+878 ALIPFAKNVTVQ
-890 NLTIEGKVHCNIP
+890 NLTIKGNVHCKIP

-920 ASGVIGYASGD
+920 ASGVIGYASETTTFTN
-931 AIFEKVTVNAAV
+931 ITVNAAV
-943 SVTEETD
+943 SVTEEETK
-950 AKKLHAWQ
+950 ANKLHTWQ
-958 SGFLGRFEGMQLTY
+958 SGFLGRFEGTQLTY

-1002 GGAEV
+1002 GGAV
-1007 TVKDCTLNGTITS
+1007 TIKDCILSGTITS

-1034 SRGEIQNGGNNVFSP
+1034 SRGETQNGGN
-1049 SLSTVSISNLQ
+1049 LSTISISNLL

-1083 QNTNVGFASADST
+1083 QNTNVVFASADST
-1096 GSSTGVTISG
+1096 GVTISEA
-1106 SGIDSPNAKF
+1106 SLTSSNAQF
-1116 GGLVYQATGYWNATA
+1116 GGLVYQATGYWNASA

-1139 GTDNPATVFK
+1139 STDHHATAFN
-1149 GKSEQNATSGL
+1149 GKSEEAAPSGL

-1193 SASDAAYQIDRNAVT
+1193 SASDAAYQIDSNAVT
-1208 LNISKSEY
+1208 LNISNSEY

-1241 DSNGN
+1241 DSNGD
-1246 AERIDRDNTAT
+1246 AVRIDTNTIT
-1257 TYTGQ
+1257 TYKGQ
-1262 IKNYQNGHTRYY
+1262 IQNYKNGQTRYY

-1308 PNIRGCFRKGNSV
+1308 PNIRGCFRKGDRT
-1321 DVTISCNIN
+1321 DVTISGNIN

-1343 AVNLGSG
+1343 AVNLGTG
-1350 ATDTSLKFDYEGIET
+1350 TADTGLTFDYEGIET
-1365 KEETNKQPSDSDH
+1365 TETPNKQPSDSDH
-1378 QHYLMHYGLFYNTS
+1378 QHYLMHYGLFYHAS

-1397 QKTSFSGT
+1397 KKTSFSGT

-1410 SADDPENSNAYNS
+1410 SADNTENSNVYNS
-1423 GVLIFGSVAGDPA
+1423 GVLILGSVAGDPA
-1436 NTIVEI
+1436 NNIVEI

-1456 VQKGDTAYAPLLIN
+1456 VQKENPAYAPLLIN

-1481 TLTTGEGYTSGDETV
+1481 TLTTGEGYISGDGTA
-1496 KTTDYAATSLIGHV
+1496 KKTDYAATSLIGHV

-1524 IALDGRLAADTENAA
+1524 IALDGRLHADTGNTMS
-1539 FVYNNGDVPVEYH
+1539 VHNNGNVSVEYH

-1584 LATYGVELTNTGSN
+1584 LVTYGVELTNTGST
-1598 GRNPDKQYQYYDCD
+1598 GRNPDKQYQYYDCE
-1612 SYITDEQDKMAD
+1612 SYITDEQNKSAN
-1624 ETYVKERYADSNF
+1624 EIYVKKRYADSNF
-1637 IRYVSVQQNIAESR
+1637 IRYVSVQQNITESR

-1688 INDGSTKFQAVF
+1688 IDDGSTKFQAVF

-1708 KQTANSYHTQGGT
+1708 KQTAESYHTQGGAT
-1721 GENSAAGTDVLYTW
+1721 EDSMAGTDILYTW
-1735 ENSAWKSDTADA
+1735 ENSTWKRNAEDA

-1766 NHDITVS
+1766 NQNITVS

-1787 SGVIVGDTQE
+1787 SGVIVGDTQA
-1797 EVTVSVS
+1797 VTVSVN

-1817 AYSCGSVVKDLKVD
+1817 AYSRGSVIKDLKVD

-1840 ADSLPVISKNP
+1840 AKNILPGTVKNP

-1879 SFSGAYEYMI
+1879 SFHGEYEYMI
-1889 AAGGYVGLVG
+1889 AAGGYAGLVG
-1899 GATHITEDSDYEK
+1899 GATHIAEKSDYEK

-1922 DGTTNSFSTTCSDA
+1922 NGTTNSFSATCSDA

-1941 TVNMKDVDANN
+1941 TVNMEDVDANN
-1952 KAGKSTSE
+1952 KAGKSTSV
-1960 GGNYF
+1960 GGDYF

-1980 AEAYTVD
+1980 AEACTVE
-1987 NTDKNYTIPTL
+1987 NTDKNYTIQTL
-1998 TKDTNDLKVSEN
+1998 TKYTNDLQVSEK

-2038 DASGSYTD
+2038 DATGSYTD
-2046 VDDQVVD
+2046 VGTEVVE

-2067 IGNEAGTDIAAKL
+2067 IGNETKAEEKL

-2092 AGSKDAKN
+2092 AGSEDAKN

-2115 AHLAGKSSDVDT
+2115 AHLAGKSSGADT
-2127 NNPVSLTLVADSIDM
+2127 NNPVSLTFEADSIDM

-2156 GDNKKVWNTDCRIT
+2156 GDNKNVWNTDCSIT

-2179 GSINAEKQDCTTI
+2179 GSINADTTGSTAI
-2192 TLNINQN
+2192 ILNINQN

-2205 YNGSWINQGAGLF
+2205 DNGSWLNQGAGLF
-2218 VDFHFTNGCEVKNL
+2218 VDFHFTNGCEVMNL
-2232 QISGSVRLGLFEVK
+2232 EISGSVQLGLFEVQK
-2246 NESKLESNLTY
+2246 NESKLTY
-2257 VTKREDEKQIGVGG
+2257 VTKRKDEKQIGVGG

-2276 ANSQGKVTFSNFAL
+2276 ANSQGYVTFSNFAL
-2290 KNTYIYGGTMTGGA
+2290 KNISIYGGTMTGGA
-2304 IGYIDGYNLNV
+2304 IGYIDGYNQKV
-2315 SRNVTFK
+2315 PRNVTFK
-2322 NWSFD
+2322 NWSFY
-2327 TGNIVRW
+2327 TGNIIRW
-2334 TDNTDCTGGLV
+2334 IDNTDCTGGLV

-2366 NIKNISVMTAAKQK
+2366 NIKNISVMTVATQK

-2388 VGASDYGSVNL
+2388 VGASDFGTVNL
-2399 KNITVQTMA
+2399 KNITAQTMT

-2414 RSLGGLIGEGRN
+2414 RSLGGLIGDGRN
-2426 DGQFNLENCILNN
+2426 SGEFNLENCTLNN
-2439 ITVKSNTNSENIGGV
+2439 ITVKSNVNSENIGGV
-2454 IGYHDKIT
+2454 IGYHDKKT

-2473 LVYGQQYVGGFVGNS
+2473 FVYGRQFVGGFVGNS
-2488 STIKNGTLTI
+2488 STTTNGILTI

-2512 NWVGGFIGYLS
+2512 NWAGGFIGYLS
-2523 ASRTAMFQ
+2523 ANRTAMFQ

-2545 GGLIGAVDGNIMA
+2545 GGLIGAVDGNITA

-2564 TVKVITR
+2564 TVKAITK

-2584 NSANLDRFSNNVLGY
+2584 NSAQNDKYSNKVLGY
-2599 NILAKDCKAGYSN
+2599 NIIAKDCKAGYSN
-2612 VSDFNKLAVATIQ
+2612 VSNFNQLATAPIQ
-2625 PLDTTGLWLGNNGKT
+2625 LLNTTGLWLGQNGKT

-2652 DIFPQKDI
+2652 EIFPQKDI

-2680 RPTEST
+2680 WPTEST
-2686 AKPSPP
+2686 AKPSPS
-2692 EAPWVDV
+2692 ADPWVDV

-2711 VMTGNGVGMSTDGIP
+2711 VMTGNGVGMSTDGMP
-2726 IAKNILQGISSTD
+2726 VAKSILQRFSSTD

-2749 DDSTDVTYRR
+2749 DNSTDVTYRR
-2759 FSQFLGTSNE
+2759 FSQFLDTSNE
-2769 AYITTYRT
+2769 AYITTYKT
-2777 EELATTEVRKN
+2777 EEAATTEVSPE

-2804 MLWNYIAAMTNVS
+2804 MLWNYIAAMTNVES
-2817 TGTEAKG
+2817 GTKAKT
-2824 QAINIKATTY
+2824 QVKSITATTY
-2834 KWDSTAN
+2834 KWDSKAN
-2841 NFAAQATASLNVST
+2841 NFAAQTTGSLNVST
-2855 AKKISIVPNAYDNM
+2855 TKKISIVPNAYDNM
-2869 SSQFTLLDVTYMN
+2869 SSQFTLLDVTYAN
-2882 PVDETA
+2882 PTNEKA
-2888 EFHLYIPVLVKKVLY
+2888 EPFHLYIPVLVKKVLY
-2903 IWFKTRFIAGTDY
+2903 IWFKTRFLAGTDY

-2923 DDETDHYATAGFD
+2923 DDNKTNHYATAGFD

-2967 DKILDFAYNST
+2967 DKILDLTYNST
-2978 GTLPEGTQLTLVD
+2978 GTLPKGTQLTLVD

-3001 MRENENVH
+3001 MSGNEDVH
-3009 NFNLAQMQTPD
+3009 NFNLSQMQTPD
-3020 GNSSFTPVDIC
+3020 GKSFTPVDIC
-3031 DLLGLTVS
+3031 NLLGLTVS
-3039 GPVTD
+3039 DPMTD
-3044 EADGAAYYV
+3044 ETDGAAYYV
-3053 KETDKGNATV
+3053 RETDKKNATV
-3063 RVGTEYYRKA
+3063 RVGTQYFRKE

-3079 EPKYSITAAENREA
+3079 EPKYKITAAEKREA
-3093 RSEGYYLTVQIP
+3093 RTEGYYLTVQIP
-3105 TTDGVNIVN
+3105 ATGGVTMVN
-3114 NRLNYAPLSRKEGTL
+3114 KRLNYAPLSRKEGTL
-3129 PASVKTKTVNGVST
+3129 PASVKTKTVNGIST

-3148 PVYQGVE
+3148 PIYQGVE
-3155 QTLAVYTSRIHNGSD
+3155 QTLTVSTSRIHNGSD

-3191 KLTEAGQD
+3191 KLTEAGKD

-3205 PEEVY
+3205 PAEVY
-3210 HQFDINLKKYLTTNN
+3210 HQFDISLKKYLTDIN
-3225 GEYNV
+3225 GAYSV
-3230 IGTDMVDYT
+3230 IGTEMVDYT

-3244 NGLNQ
+3244 QEWTKTL
-3249 TESGRIQ
+3249 SGRIQ
-3256 NIAGQDTITIHY
+3256 DAAGQEMVTIRY
-3268 GGSELKKALESAK
+3268 GGSDLKKALESAEN
-3281 SDATA
+3281 DETA
-3286 VTVTAEITLTYATA
+3286 VKVTAVITLTYATA

-3307 TSSSDDNSGI
+3307 TSNSSDNSGI

-3330 QLPITTTKE
+3330 QLPITSIKRS
-3339 IQENAE
+3339 QEGE
-3345 RYYITNPSKASLTYS
+3345 KQYYITNRSQASLTYS

-3375 INPSDEENASDIIY
+3375 INPSDEENSSDMIY

-3397 NVDAATLAKAK
+3397 NVDAGTLKEAK
-3408 SIRYSLELFQK
+3408 SIHYSLELFQK
-3419 NQNGVYD
+3419 NDSGVYD
-3426 ESTSLFMK
+3426 ETTSLFMN
-3434 DYLQNLYIQN
+3434 DYLLNLYIQN
-3444 HEVTAS
+3444 NEVTDS
-3450 KTESCQWTE
+3450 KTKSCQWTE

-3502 NSNGEELADTKTSDY
+3502 DSSGRELADTKTSDY

-3523 RIYQEMIAALQGAAA
+3523 RIYQEMIAVLQDEAA

>member
-1 MSRRN
+1 MCKN
-6 SWIRRII
+6 NWIKRIIAVSI
-13 AAGMTVSLVL
+13 AAGMLFNTTLPSL
-23 STMTPAWAEEVTEVY
+23 AESGTEGGY
-38 SDQEMSEDNSANS
+38 ESQNAADDNSTVNDSLTDAGQPS
-51 DVVSEDQE
+51 DETDNTDNTEAEAETTEDQ
-59 AEITSGTLESAELDS
+59 TDSAE
-74 QSDEVEPA
+74 QT
-82 ESDSQFDE
+82 
-90 VEPAETEA
+90 ETEA
-98 QSYEDESTETELQ
+98 QTGGTDVSEMDGQTEDTESAETENQ
-111 PDDSVSADTEN
+111 TEII
-122 HPESTEDEEV
+122 EEETEK
-132 QGQEIQLSLEL
+132 QEIQLSLEL
-143 LAEGTD
+143 LAEGTE

-158 LTEAINLSEYLTLDN
+158 LTEAIGLSKNLALDEN
-173 INKIINVKDGTG
+173 NSKIINVTDGTG

-215 SVKIEDKTYE
+215 PVEIKGKTYE

-240 TLDKSTAAAQY
+240 TLDKSTSASQY
-251 SITTSRALFKSL
+251 SITTSRALFNSL
-263 STDATLSNTIPFIIS
+263 STDATLSNTIPFILS

-290 KLKKGNTEKELKC
+290 KLKKGNDEKELKC
-303 NVVLREPNESVS
+303 NIVLREPNESVS

-322 IGTMEAN
+322 IGTMETDTN
-329 TSADI
+329 ADI
-334 SFENTVNSDLT
+334 SFENTVNSAVT

-360 SGASLTATV
+360 SGASLTATF
-369 TNTNNGKITVEA
+369 TSTSSGKITVEA

-409 VTSKSGNAGGL
+409 VNSAYGNAGGL
-420 VGSANGGAIQTKGEE
+420 VGSANGGAIQIKKEE
-435 NTNTHFTFADSFALK
+435 NTNTSFIFADSFALK
-450 AGSDKAAGGLIGE
+450 ADSGKAAGGLIGE
-463 YKVVDSKTQ
+463 YTVVDSKIQ
-472 TGKSAAEYDLSGY
+472 TEESAAEYDLSRY
-485 QFPSDGKEIT
+485 QFPSDDKKIE
-495 ISGGKNVGGV
+495 ISGGANVGGL
-505 FGLLQ
+505 FGILK
-510 NTSKNASVTL
+510 NKSSKGASVTL
-520 SKNPTNGINVK
+520 LNNPVKGVNVK
-531 VSEAVTSF
+531 ASDAVTNF
-539 GGLIGSYQAANLA
+539 GGLIGSYQADNLA
-552 SFLAIKGEDNSFIH
+552 SSLAIKGEDNSPIYI
-566 VASAGGSKAGT
+566 ASAGGSKAGS

-583 GEVSENS
+583 GEVSGNS

-605 SSAYTRFGGL
+605 KNTRFGGL

-631 TTNGNDIAV
+631 TTNDNDIAA

-653 VKGVLRLH
+653 IKGVLRLH
-661 GKTDLSEQKITTA
+661 GKTDLSGQKITTA

-698 LVADGKGWSLTRY
+698 LAADGTGWSLTRY
-711 SGTDRSGSDIG
+711 LGADRSGSDIG

-730 GNNLTEGTDGAFTFD
+730 GNNLTEGTDGAFTFAP
-745 TDKHT
+745 DKHT

-792 VDPSTRQ
+792 VDQSMRQ
-799 SVILTGDVD
+799 NVVLTGDVD

-814 IGIGKDNTEKS
+814 IGIGKDNTEKGA
-825 VSAQTFTGTFDGDG
+825 SAQTFTGIFDGG
-839 HTVKLD
+839 GYTVTLD
-845 IGTTYGVGISESE
+845 IGTTYGAGISGSE

-869 DQQDTHYSL
+869 NQQDTHYSL
-878 ALIPFAKDVTVQ
+878 ALIPFAKNVTVQ
-890 NLTIEGKVHCNIP
+890 NLTIKGNVHCNIP
-903 KTVNQEG
+903 KTVNQEE

-920 ASGVIGYASGD
+920 ASGVIGYASED
-931 AIFEKVTVNAAV
+931 ATFDKVTVNAAV

-950 AKKLHAWQ
+950 AKKLHVWQ
-958 SGFLGRFEGMQLTY
+958 SGFLGRFEGKQLTY

-1020 NAPSNARV
+1020 KAPSSARL

-1034 SRGEIQNGGNNVFSP
+1034 SRGETQTNASNAATS
-1049 SLSTVSISNLQ
+1049 SLSTIEITNLQ
-1060 VNGEKVSAENANVTS
+1060 VKGEKVRAENANVTS

-1083 QNTNVGFASADST
+1083 QNTNVVFASADST
-1096 GSSTGVTISG
+1096 GVTISG
-1106 SGIDSPNAKF
+1106 ASLISPKAQF
-1116 GGLVYQATGYWNATA
+1116 GGLVYQATGYWNAAA

-1139 GTDNPATVFK
+1139 DTDNQATVFN
-1149 GKSEQNATSGL
+1149 GKSEKNATSGL
-1160 LVGTGLIRKTVKEN
+1160 LVGTGLIRKTVEEN

-1193 SASDAAYQIDRNAVT
+1193 NASDAAYQIAREAVT
-1208 LNISKSEY
+1208 LDISSSEY
-1216 FDELVGITKDSDFGN
+1216 FDELVGITKDSDFGK

-1241 DSNGN
+1241 DGNGN
-1246 AERIDRDNTAT
+1246 AVCFDTGNTAT

-1281 KKNSDLNLD
+1281 KNNSDLNLD
-1290 SVSTAENL
+1290 SVSTAEKL

-1308 PNIRGCFRKGNSV
+1308 PNIRGCFRKGERT
-1321 DVTISCNIN
+1321 DVTISGNID

-1343 AVNLGSG
+1343 AVNLGTG
-1350 ATDTSLKFDYEGIET
+1350 TADTGLTFDYEGLET
-1365 KEETNKQPSDSDH
+1365 TETQNKQPSDSEH

-1397 QKTSFSGT
+1397 KKTSFSGT

-1410 SADDPENSNAYNS
+1410 SADNTENSNAYNS

-1442 SLNNVTL
+1442 GLNNVTL

-1456 VQKGDTAYAPLLIN
+1456 VQKEDPAYAPLLIN
-1470 RIEQAAKLTVD
+1470 RIEQATKLTVD
-1481 TLTTGEGYTSGDETV
+1481 TLTTGEGYRSGDGAE

-1524 IALDGRLAADTENAA
+1524 IALDGRLAADTENATS
-1539 FVYNNGDVPVEYH
+1539 VYNNGDVQVEYH

-1584 LATYGVELTNTGSN
+1584 LVTYGVELTNTGST
-1598 GRNPDKQYQYYDCD
+1598 GRNPDKQYQYYDCA
-1612 SYITDEQDKMAD
+1612 SYITDERNKTAD

-1637 IRYVSVQQNIAESR
+1637 IRYVSVQQNITESK

-1672 PYIIENAY
+1672 PYIIEDAY
-1680 QLSSLAAY
+1680 QLSSLSAY
-1688 INDGSTKFQAVF
+1688 ISGSTTKFQAVF

-1708 KQTANSYHTQGGT
+1708 KQTADSYHTQGGA

-1735 ENSAWKSDTADA
+1735 ENGTWKSDA
-1747 ETIEKDKATKYL
+1747 EDREPIDKDKATKYL
-1759 LNAYYKI
+1759 LNAYYQI

-1773 AERFAGLGT
+1773 AENFAGLGT

-1787 SGVIVGDTQE
+1787 SGVIVGDMQ

-1817 AYSCGSVVKDLKVD
+1817 AYSRGSVVKDLKVD

-1840 ADSLPVISKNP
+1840 ADSLPGTIKNP

-1864 TIIDHVSVSYGSNSV
+1864 TIIDHVSVNYGSNSV
-1879 SFSGAYEYMI
+1879 SFSGVYEYMI

-1922 DGTTNSFSTTCSDA
+1922 NGKTNSFSTTCSDA
-1936 NAANK
+1936 IAVNK

-1952 KAGKSTSE
+1952 KAGKSTSA

-1965 YRNPYVGRVLDGYAC
+1965 YRNPYIGRVLDGYAC
-1980 AEAYTVD
+1980 AEACTVE

-1998 TKDTNDLKVSEN
+1998 TKDTNDLQVSEN
-2010 NGTLNAT
+2010 NGTLNAV
-2017 VTSAQGL
+2017 VTSDQGL

-2038 DASGSYTD
+2038 DAAGSYTD
-2046 VDDQVVD
+2046 VDKVVD

-2067 IGNEAGTDIAAKL
+2067 IGNEAGADVAAKL

-2092 AGSKDAKN
+2092 AGSEDAKN

-2115 AHLAGKSSDVDT
+2115 AHLAGKNSSAST
-2127 NNPVSLTLVADSIDM
+2127 NNQVNLTFAAGSIDM

-2156 GDNKKVWNTDCRIT
+2156 GDNKKVLDTDCRIT

-2179 GSINAEKQDCTTI
+2179 GSINADTTGSTAI

-2205 YNGSWINQGAGLF
+2205 DNGFWINQGAGLF
-2218 VDFHFTNGCEVKNL
+2218 VDFHFTDGCEVKNL
-2232 QISGSVRLGLFEVK
+2232 EISGNVQLGLFEVK

-2276 ANSQGKVTFSNFAL
+2276 ANSQGKVMFSNFAL

-2304 IGYIDGYNLNV
+2304 IGYIDGYNQNV
-2315 SRNVTFK
+2315 PRNVTFK
-2322 NWSFD
+2322 NWTFD

-2426 DGQFNLENCILNN
+2426 GGKFNLENCTLNS
-2439 ITVKSNTNSENIGGV
+2439 ITVKSTANSENIGGV

-2473 LVYGQQYVGGFVGNS
+2473 FVYGQQYVGGFVGNS
-2488 STIKNGTLTI
+2488 STINNGILTI

-2523 ASRTAMFQ
+2523 AYRTAMFQ

-2545 GGLIGAVDGNIMA
+2545 GGLIGAVDGNITA

-2571 AGSGGRSAGLLTG
+2571 ASSGGRSAGLLTG
-2584 NSANLDRFSNNVLGY
+2584 NSANLNKYSNRVLGY

-2612 VSDFNKLAVATIQ
+2612 VSDFNKLATAAIQ
-2625 PLDTTGLWLGNNGKT
+2625 SLDTTGLWIGNNGKT
-2640 TTTNLTAVSAGG
+2640 TTTNLTAASASGE
-2652 DIFPQKDI
+2652 ILPQKDI
-2660 GTQSGIATIIY
+2660 GTQSGIATVIY
-2671 ADKTADQTY
+2671 ADKTADQAY
-2680 RPTEST
+2680 KPTEST
-2686 AKPSPP
+2686 AKPSTSA
-2692 EAPWVDV
+2692 APWVDV
-2699 NPKSDVPFADGT
+2699 NPKSNVPFADGT
-2711 VMTGNGVGMSTDGIP
+2711 VMTGNSVGMVTDRMP
-2726 IAKNILQGISSTD
+2726 VAKSILQGISSTA

-2749 DDSTDVTYRR
+2749 DASTDVTYRR
-2759 FSQFLGTSNE
+2759 FSQFLDTSSE
-2769 AYITTYRT
+2769 AYVTTYRT
-2777 EELATTEVRKN
+2777 EESATTEVSEE

-2804 MLWNYIAAMTNVS
+2804 MLWNYIAAMTNVES
-2817 TGTEAKG
+2817 GTKAKT
-2824 QAINIKATTY
+2824 QVKSITATTY
-2834 KWDSTAN
+2834 KWDSTAKK
-2841 NFAAQATASLNVST
+2841 FGAQETGSLNVST
-2855 AKKISIVPNAYDNM
+2855 TKKISIVPNAYDNM
-2869 SSQFTLLDVTYMN
+2869 SSQFTLLDVTYADPTDSAN
-2882 PVDETA
+2882 THV
-2888 EFHLYIPVLVKKVLY
+2888 FHLYIPVLVKKVLY
-2903 IWFKTRFIAGTDY
+2903 IWFKTRFLAGTDY

-2923 DDETDHYATAGFD
+2923 DDKETSHYATAGFD

-2947 DQDTDWQ
+2947 DEDTDWQ

-2967 DKILDFAYNST
+2967 DKILDLAYKST
-2978 GTLPEGTQLTLVD
+2978 GTLPKGTQLTLVD

-3001 MRENENVH
+3001 MGGSEDVN
-3009 NFNLAQMQTPD
+3009 NFKLSQMQTPE
-3020 GNSSFTPVDIC
+3020 GKFFNPVDIC

-3039 GPVTD
+3039 GPV
-3044 EADGAAYYV
+3044 ADVTEGAAYYV
-3053 KETDKGNATV
+3053 KETATGNATV

-3073 TEADTN
+3073 TEDDENAQ
-3079 EPKYSITAAENREA
+3079 KYSIKAPDSKA
-3093 RSEGYYLTVQIP
+3093 RIEGYYLTVQIP
-3105 TTDGVNIVN
+3105 TTDGITIVN

-3129 PASVKTKTVNGVST
+3129 PASIKTKTDANGTST

-3148 PVYQGVE
+3148 PVYKGID
-3155 QTLAVYTSRIHNGSD
+3155 QTLKVSTSRIHNGSD

-3182 VKITLESKL
+3182 IKIMLESKL
-3191 KLTEAGQD
+3191 KLTDAGKD

-3205 PEEVY
+3205 PAEVY
-3210 HQFDINLKKYLTTNN
+3210 HQLDINLKKYLADNSE
-3225 GEYNV
+3225 EYTV
-3230 IGTDMVDYT
+3230 IGTEMVDYT

-3244 NGLNQ
+3244 NGFSK
-3249 TESGRIQ
+3249 TISGRLQ
-3256 NIAGQDTITIHY
+3256 NAASQETLTLHY
-3268 GGSELKKALESAK
+3268 GGSDLKKALEAA
-3281 SDATA
+3281 DRDETA

-3300 DYFPERN
+3300 DNFPQRK
-3307 TSSSDDNSGI
+3307 TSNNNDNSGI
-3317 SAIAASRIANTES
+3317 SVVGTSRIANTES
-3330 QLPITTTKE
+3330 QLPITRNKE
-3339 IQENAE
+3339 AKEHKN
-3345 RYYITNPSKASLTYS
+3345 RYYVANQSKATLNYS
-3360 AVDRTGVG
+3360 ATDGSGVG

-3375 INPSDEENASDIIY
+3375 INPWDTSVNRSDIIY
-3389 TRGDYDYS
+3389 TRADYDYS
-3397 NVDAATLAKAK
+3397 GVDTEVLTGAK
-3408 SIRYSLELFQK
+3408 SIKYTMELFQK
-3419 NQNGVYD
+3419 NEKGTYD
-3426 ESTSLFMK
+3426 ETAPLVIGS
-3434 DYLQNLYIQN
+3434 YLEDI
-3444 HEVTAS
+3444 S
-3450 KTESCQWTE
+3450 KTNGGKAVSSGETSKQWTE
-3459 EFTANETKHVFTNIS
+3459 EFSPNDTKHEFTQIR
-3474 FVPLTGDAF
+3474 FAPLTGSEF
-3483 EKAGYTYAN
+3483 ESAGYTYSN

-3502 NSNGEELADTKTSDY
+3502 NESGTEIDGTKASDY

-3523 RIYQEMIAALQGAAA
+3523 RICQEILGT
-3538 NNVDSET
+3538 DSGE
-3545 KAG
+3545 GQ

>member
-1 MSRRN
+1 MTRRN
-6 SWIRRII
+6 SWIKRII

-23 STMTPAWAEEVTEVY
+23 STMAPVWAEEVTEVY
-38 SDQEMSEDNSANS
+38 SDQEMLEDNFVNS
-51 DVVSEDQE
+51 NVVSEDQE
-59 AEITSGTLESAELDS
+59 AEITSGNLEPAESDS
-74 QSDEVEPA
+74 QSDEVEP
-82 ESDSQFDE
+82 E
-90 VEPAETEA
+90 ETEA

-132 QGQEIQLSLEL
+132 QGHEIHLALEL
-143 LAEGTD
+143 LSEETD

-158 LTEAINLSEYLTLDN
+158 LTEAIRLSNNLALDEKN
-173 INKIINVKDGTG
+173 SKIINVTDGTG
-185 LILLSNVRPADY
+185 LILLSNVRPSDY
-197 CSGYTINLVTTGG
+197 CSGYTINLITTVG
-210 WNVTK
+210 WDVTK
-215 SVKIEDKTYE
+215 SVEIQGKTYE

-240 TLDKSTAAAQY
+240 TLDKSTSASQY
-251 SITTSRALFKSL
+251 SITTSRALFNSL
-263 STDATLSNTIPFIIS
+263 STDAALSNTIPFIIS

-290 KLKKGNTEKELKC
+290 KLKKGSSDNKLTC
-303 NVVLREPNESVS
+303 NIVLREPNEGVS

-322 IGTMEAN
+322 IGTMETDTN
-329 TSADI
+329 ADI
-334 SFENTVNSDLT
+334 SFENTVKSALT
-345 VKGESHTGLFCNTME
+345 VEGEPHTGLFCNTME
-360 SGASLTATV
+360 SGALLTATF

-381 AANGADAGGFVGH
+381 TANGADAGGFVGH
-394 MEDGTLTIAGSSVAQ
+394 MEDGTLTIAGKSVAQ
-409 VTSKSGNAGGL
+409 VNSDYGNAGGL
-420 VGSANGGAIQTKGEE
+420 VGSANGGAIQIKEDE
-435 NTNTHFTFADSFALK
+435 NTKTSFIFADSFALK
-450 AGSDKAAGGLIGE
+450 AGSYKAAGGLIGE
-463 YKVVDSKTQ
+463 YTVVGSETQ
-472 TGKSAAEYDLSGY
+472 TGKSAAEYDLSRY
-485 QFPSDGKEIT
+485 QFPADGKEIT

-510 NTSKNASVTL
+510 NTGKNASVTF

-531 VSEAVTSF
+531 VSEAVTKF
-539 GGLIGSYQAANLA
+539 GGLIGSYQAENLTG
-552 SFLAIKGEDNSFIH
+552 SLAIKGEDNSPIH
-566 VASAGGSKAGT
+566 IASAGGSKAGS

-605 SSAYTRFGGL
+605 SSANTRFGGL
-615 AGTVNDGLL
+615 VGTVNDGLL

-631 TTNGNDIAV
+631 TTNDNDIAV

-661 GKTDLSEQKITTA
+661 GKTDLSGQKITTA

-686 NGLVYATGNGNS
+686 DGLVYATGNGNS
-698 LVADGKGWSLTRY
+698 LAEDGTGWSLTRY
-711 SGTDRSGSDIG
+711 SGADRSGSDIG

-730 GNNLTEGTDGAFTFD
+730 GENLTEGTDGAFTFD
-745 TDKHT
+745 TAAHT
-750 VTVNNGTEAA
+750 VTVNNGTGAA
-760 ISSTND
+760 ISNTND

-780 KDKNSALRFNHT
+780 KGGTSALRIHT
-792 VDPSTRQ
+792 TVNPTAVQ
-799 SVILTGDVD
+799 NVVLTGNVD

-814 IGIGKDNTEKS
+814 IGIGKDNTEKGTS
-825 VSAQTFTGTFDGDG
+825 PQTFTGTFDGG
-839 HTVKLD
+839 NCTVTLD
-845 IGTTYGVGISESE
+845 IGTTYGAGISESD

-878 ALIPFAKDVTVQ
+878 ALIPFAKNVTVQ
-890 NLTIEGKVHCNIP
+890 NLTIRGNVHCKIP

-920 ASGVIGYASGD
+920 ASGVIGYASETTTFNN
-931 AIFEKVTVNAAV
+931 ITVNAAV
-943 SVTEETD
+943 SVTEETE

-958 SGFLGRFEGMQLTY
+958 SGFLGRFEGRQLTY

-1007 TVKDCTLNGTITS
+1007 TVKDCILSGTITS
-1020 NAPSNARV
+1020 NALSNARV

-1034 SRGEIQNGGNNVFSP
+1034 SRGETQNGGN
-1049 SLSTVSISNLQ
+1049 LSTISIANLK

-1083 QNTNVGFASADST
+1083 QNTNVVFASADST
-1096 GSSTGVTISG
+1096 GVTISG
-1106 SGIDSPNAKF
+1106 ASLTSSKAQF
-1116 GGLVYQATGYWNATA
+1116 GGLVYQATGYWNASA

-1139 GTDNPATVFK
+1139 GTDNPATAFN
-1149 GKSEQNATSGL
+1149 GKSEEAAPGGL

-1193 SASDAAYQIDRNAVT
+1193 SASDAAYQIDSNAVT
-1208 LNISKSEY
+1208 LNISNSEY

-1241 DSNGN
+1241 DSHGD
-1246 AERIDRDNTAT
+1246 AVRIDTNTIT
-1257 TYTGQ
+1257 TYKGQ
-1262 IKNYQNGHTRYY
+1262 IQNYKNGQTRYY

-1308 PNIRGCFRKGNSV
+1308 PNIRGCFRKGDNAY
-1321 DVTISCNIN
+1321 VTISGNID

-1343 AVNLGSG
+1343 AVNLGTG
-1350 ATDTSLKFDYEGIET
+1350 TADTSLTFDYERLET
-1365 KEETNKQPSDSDH
+1365 TETQNKQPSDSDH
-1378 QHYLMHYGLFYNTS
+1378 QHYLMHYGLFYHAS

-1397 QKTSFSGT
+1397 KKTSFSGT

-1410 SADDPENSNAYNS
+1410 SADNTENSNVYNS
-1423 GVLIFGSVAGDPA
+1423 GVLILGSVEGDPA
-1436 NTIVEI
+1436 NNIVEI

-1456 VQKGDTAYAPLLIN
+1456 VQKENPAYAPLLIN

-1481 TLTTGEGYTSGDETV
+1481 TLTTGEGYISGDGTAE
-1496 KTTDYAATSLIGHV
+1496 KTDYAATSLIGHV

-1524 IALDGRLAADTENAA
+1524 IALDGRLHADTGNTMS
-1539 FVYNNGDVPVEYH
+1539 VYNNGGVQVEYH

-1584 LATYGVELTNTGSN
+1584 LVTYGVELTNTGST

-1612 SYITDEQDKMAD
+1612 SYITDEQNKSAN

-1637 IRYVSVQQNIAESR
+1637 IRYVSVQQNITESR

-1700 NSKVLEEQ
+1700 NSKVLGEQ
-1708 KQTANSYHTQGGT
+1708 KQTAGSYHTQGGAT
-1721 GENSAAGTDVLYTW
+1721 EDSMAGTDILYTW
-1735 ENSAWKSDTADA
+1735 ENSTWKRDAEDA

-1773 AERFAGLGT
+1773 AESFAGLGT

-1797 EVTVSVS
+1797 VTVSVS

-1810 DSFGGLI
+1810 ESFGGLI
-1817 AYSCGSVVKDLKVD
+1817 AYSRGSVVKDLKVD

-1840 ADSLPVISKNP
+1840 AKDSLPGTAKNP

-1889 AAGGYVGLVG
+1889 AAGGYAGLVG

-1922 DGTTNSFSTTCSDA
+1922 NGTTNSFSTTCSDA

-1952 KAGKSTSE
+1952 KAGKSTSV
-1960 GGNYF
+1960 GGDFF

-1980 AEAYTVD
+1980 AEACTVE

-1998 TKDTNDLKVSEN
+1998 TKDTNDLQVSEK

-2038 DASGSYTD
+2038 DATGSYTD
-2046 VDDQVVD
+2046 VEDKVVD

-2067 IGNEAGTDIAAKL
+2067 IGNETKAEEKL

-2092 AGSKDAKN
+2092 AGSEDAKN

-2115 AHLAGKSSDVDT
+2115 AHLAGKSSGAYT
-2127 NNPVSLTLVADSIDM
+2127 NNPVSLTFEADSIDM

-2156 GDNKKVWNTDCRIT
+2156 GDNKKVWNTDCGIT

-2179 GSINAEKQDCTTI
+2179 GSINADTTGNTAI
-2192 TLNINQN
+2192 ILNINQN

-2205 YNGSWINQGAGLF
+2205 DNGSWLNQGAGLF
-2218 VDFHFTNGCEVKNL
+2218 VDFHFTDGCEVMNL
-2232 QISGSVRLGLFEVK
+2232 EISGSVQLGLFDVK
-2246 NESKLESNLTY
+2246 NESKLTY
-2257 VTKREDEKQIGVGG
+2257 VTKRADEKQIGVGG

-2290 KNTYIYGGTMTGGA
+2290 KNISIYGGTMTGGA
-2304 IGYIDGYNLNV
+2304 IGYIDGHNQKF

-2327 TGNIVRW
+2327 TGNIIRW
-2334 TDNTDCTGGLV
+2334 IDNTDCTGGLV

-2366 NIKNISVMTAAKQK
+2366 NIKNISVMTVASQFY
-2380 NQASSGGI
+2380 QASSGGI
-2388 VGASDYGSVNL
+2388 VGACDFG
-2399 KNITVQTMA
+2399 TVKISYVDA
-2408 VTGENL
+2408 
-2414 RSLGGLIGEGRN
+2414 
-2426 DGQFNLENCILNN
+2426 NN
-2439 ITVKSNTNSENIGGV
+2439 ITISGENVRDAGGV
-2454 IGYHDKIT
+2454 IAAGRNKGELEVKNCTLNGIQVTASKADRNESYIGGIVGYHNKSLTVTDVELKNSSVSGQRYGGGFTGYTSEAI
-2462 TIQEVTITEKS
+2462 TITNCTEDTVNIKA
-2473 LVYGQQYVGGFVGNS
+2473 GGNWNGGF
-2488 STIKNGTLTI
+2488 T
-2498 KKCKETDT
+2498 
-2506 NIQAEW
+2506 
-2512 NWVGGFIGYLS
+2512 GYL
-2523 ASRTAMFQ
+2523 AANKTATFQ
-2531 ECRESNVNILGRYV
+2531 NCREKNVNVLGRYA
-2545 GGLIGAVDGNIMA
+2545 GGLVGAIDGFVTA
-2558 SNIEFN
+2558 SNMTFER
-2564 TVKVITR
+2564 VMVITNVNV
-2571 AGSGGRSAGLLTG
+2571 SPYYAGLLAG
-2584 NSANLDRFSNNVLGY
+2584 NTANMDKYTNKVWGY

-2612 VSDFNKLAVATIQ
+2612 VSNFNKLATAPIQ
-2625 PLDTTGLWLGNNGKT
+2625 LLNTTGLWLGQNGQK

-2652 DIFPQKDI
+2652 EIFPQKDI
-2660 GTQSGIATIIY
+2660 GTQSGSATIIY

-2686 AKPSPP
+2686 AKPSPSA
-2692 EAPWVDV
+2692 APWVDV

-2711 VMTGNGVGMSTDGIP
+2711 VMTGNGVGMSTDGMP
-2726 IAKNILQGISSTD
+2726 VAKSILQRFSSTD

-2749 DDSTDVTYRR
+2749 DNSTDVTYRR
-2759 FSQFLGTSNE
+2759 FSQFLDTSNE
-2769 AYITTYRT
+2769 AYITTYKT
-2777 EELATTEVRKN
+2777 EESATTEVSED

-2804 MLWNYIAAMTNVS
+2804 MLWNYIAAMTNVES
-2817 TGTEAKG
+2817 GTKAKT
-2824 QAINIKATTY
+2824 QVKSITATTY
-2834 KWDSTAN
+2834 KWDSKAN
-2841 NFAAQATASLNVST
+2841 NFAAQTTGSLNVST
-2855 AKKISIVPNAYDNM
+2855 TKKISIVPNAYDNM
-2869 SSQFTLLDVTYMN
+2869 SSQFTLLDVTYDN
-2882 PVDETA
+2882 PTNGEA
-2888 EFHLYIPVLVKKVLY
+2888 EPFHLYIPVLVKKVLY

-2923 DDETDHYATAGFD
+2923 DDDKTNHYATAGFD

-2967 DKILDFAYNST
+2967 DKILDLAYNST
-2978 GTLPEGTQLTLVD
+2978 GTLPKGTQLTLVD

-3001 MRENENVH
+3001 MSGNEDVH
-3009 NFNLAQMQTPD
+3009 NFNLSQMQTPD
-3020 GNSSFTPVDIC
+3020 GKSFTPVDIC

-3039 GPVTD
+3039 DPMTD
-3044 EADGAAYYV
+3044 ETDGAAYYV
-3053 KETDKGNATV
+3053 RETDKKNATV
-3063 RVGTEYYRKA
+3063 RVGTEYFRKA

-3079 EPKYSITAAENREA
+3079 EPKHRITAAGNREA
-3093 RSEGYYLTVQIP
+3093 RIEGYYLTVQIP
-3105 TTDGVNIVN
+3105 ATGGVTIVN

-3148 PVYQGVE
+3148 PIYQGVE
-3155 QTLAVYTSRIHNGSD
+3155 QTLTVSTSRIHNGSD

-3191 KLTEAGQD
+3191 KLTEAGKD

-3205 PEEVY
+3205 PAEVY
-3210 HQFDINLKKYLTTNN
+3210 HQFDISLKKYLADIN
-3225 GEYNV
+3225 GDYSV
-3230 IGTDMVDYT
+3230 IGTEMVDYT

-3244 NGLNQ
+3244 QEWTKTL
-3249 TESGRIQ
+3249 SGRIQ
-3256 NIAGQDTITIHY
+3256 DAAGQEMVTIRY
-3268 GGSELKKALESAK
+3268 GGSDLKKALESAEN
-3281 SDATA
+3281 DETA
-3286 VTVTAEITLTYATA
+3286 VKVTAVITLTYATA

-3307 TSSSDDNSGI
+3307 TSNSNDNSGI

-3330 QLPITTTKE
+3330 QLPITSIKRS
-3339 IQENAE
+3339 QEGE
-3345 RYYITNPSKASLTYS
+3345 KRYYITNRSQASLTYS

-3375 INPSDEENASDIIY
+3375 INPSDEENSSDMIY

-3397 NVDAATLAKAK
+3397 NVDAGTLKEAK
-3408 SIRYSLELFQK
+3408 SIHYSLELFQK
-3419 NQNGVYD
+3419 NDNGVYD
-3426 ESTSLFMK
+3426 ETASLIIN
-3434 DYLQNLYIQN
+3434 DYLLNLYIQN
-3444 HEVTAS
+3444 HEVTDS

-3459 EFTANETKHVFTNIS
+3459 KFTANETKHVFTNIS

-3502 NSNGEELADTKTSDY
+3502 DSSGRELADTKTSDY

-3523 RIYQEMIAALQGAAA
+3523 RIYQEMIAVLQDEAA
-3538 NNVDSET
+3538 NNADSET

>member
-59 AEITSGTLESAELDS
+59 AEITSGTLESAESDS

-90 VEPAETEA
+90 VEPAESEA

-149 DDSRASGLS
+149 DDSRAPGLS
-158 LTEAINLSEYLTLDN
+158 LTDAINLSDYLTLD
-173 INKIINVKDGTG
+173 NKIINVKEGTG

-197 CSGYTINLVTTGG
+197 CSGYTINLITTGG

-215 SVKIEDKTYE
+215 PVEIIDKTYE

-240 TLDKSTAAAQY
+240 TLDKNTSASQY
-251 SITTSRALFKSL
+251 SITTSRALFNSL
-263 STDATLSNTIPFIIS
+263 STDATLSDTIPFIIS

-290 KLKKGNTEKELKC
+290 KLKKGNDEKKLKC

-334 SFENTVNSDLT
+334 SFENTVNSALT

-360 SGASLTATV
+360 SGASLTATF

-420 VGSANGGAIQTKGEE
+420 VGSVNGGAIQIKKEE
-435 NTNTHFTFADSFALK
+435 NTNTSFIFADSFALK
-450 AGSDKAAGGLIGE
+450 ADSDKAAGGLIGE
-463 YKVVDSKTQ
+463 YSVVDSETQ
-472 TGKSAAEYDLSGY
+472 TGKSTAEYDLSRY
-485 QFPSDGKEIT
+485 QFPADGKEIT

-531 VSEAVTSF
+531 VSGAVTNF
-539 GGLIGSYQAANLA
+539 GGLIGSYQAKNLA
-552 SFLAIKGEDNSFIH
+552 SSLAIKGEDNSFIH
-566 VASAGGSKAGT
+566 VVSAGGSKAGS

-590 YVEIENVSVSTADMN
+590 YVEIENVSVLTADMN
-605 SSAYTRFGGL
+605 SRANTRFGGL

-631 TTNGNDIAV
+631 TTNGSDIAW

-661 GKTDLSEQKITTA
+661 GKTDLSGQKITIA

-698 LVADGKGWSLTRY
+698 LVEDVTGWSLTRY

-730 GNNLTEGTDGAFTFD
+730 GSNLTEGTDGAFTFD
-745 TDKHT
+745 AAAHI
-750 VTVNNGTEAA
+750 VTVNNGTGTD
-760 ISSTND
+760 INNTNA
-766 FVAYALAFDLSNTY
+766 FVAYALAFDISNAY
-780 KDKNSALRFNHT
+780 EDGESALRFKNI
-792 VDPSTRQ
+792 VKPEQNQ
-799 SVILTGDVD
+799 SVTLTGNVD
-808 LTGTGV
+808 LTATGV

-825 VSAQTFTGTFDGDG
+825 VPAQTFTGTFDGGG
-839 HTVKLD
+839 HTVTLD
-845 IGTTYGVGISESE
+845 IGKTYGVDISGSD

-878 ALIPFAKDVTVQ
+878 AMIPFAKNVTVK
-890 NLTIEGKVHCNIP
+890 NLTIAGKVHCNIP

-920 ASGVIGYASGD
+920 ASGVIGLASGD
-931 AIFEKVTVNAAV
+931 AAFEEVTVNAAV
-943 SVTEETD
+943 SVTEEKD

-958 SGFLGRFEGMQLTY
+958 SGFLGRFEGAHLTY
-972 QNCTWGTDASLTDER
+972 QNCIWGTDASLTDER
-987 STDNARMGG
+987 STDNSRMGG

-1002 GGAEV
+1002 GGAKV
-1007 TVKDCTLNGTITS
+1007 TVKDCVLSGRIISGALT
-1020 NAPSNARV
+1020 NARV

-1034 SRGEIQNGGNNVFSP
+1034 SRGETQNGGNNAFS
-1049 SLSTVSISNLQ
+1049 SNLSTISISNLK
-1060 VNGEKVSAENANVTS
+1060 VNGEKVSAENANVTG

-1083 QNTNVGFASADST
+1083 QNTNVELASADST
-1096 GSSTGVTISG
+1096 GSSAGVTISV
-1106 SGIDSPNAKF
+1106 SVIDSPNAQF

-1131 KGSIVFSA
+1131 KDSIVFSA
-1139 GTDNPATVFK
+1139 GTDNQATVFN
-1149 GKSEQNATSGL
+1149 GKSEKNATSGL

-1184 LYLEVGTWG
+1184 LYLEMGTWG
-1193 SASDAAYQIDRNAVT
+1193 SASDAAYQIYSNAVT
-1208 LNISKSEY
+1208 LNISNSKY
-1216 FDELVGITKDSDFGN
+1216 FDELVGITKDDDAGN
-1231 TNAVVSLAVR
+1231 SNAVVSLAVR

-1246 AERIDRDNTAT
+1246 AVCFDTGNTAT

-1262 IKNYQNGHTRYY
+1262 IQNYKNGQTRYY

-1281 KKNSDLNLD
+1281 KNNSDLNLD

-1308 PNIRGCFRKGNSV
+1308 PNIRGCFRKGDKP
-1321 DVTISCNIN
+1321 DVTISGNIN

-1343 AVNLGSG
+1343 AVNLGIG
-1350 ATDTSLKFDYEGIET
+1350 TADTGLTFDYEGIET
-1365 KEETNKQPSDSDH
+1365 TETKNKQPSDSDH

-1392 HNIAV
+1392 HYITV
-1397 QKTSFSGT
+1397 TKTSFSGT

-1410 SADDPENSNAYNS
+1410 SADGTENSNAYNS
-1423 GVLIFGSVAGDPA
+1423 GVLIFGSVTGDPA
-1436 NTIVEI
+1436 NNIVEI

-1449 AGIRVTG
+1449 EGIRVTG
-1456 VQKGDTAYAPLLIN
+1456 VQKGDPAYAPLLIN

-1481 TLTTGEGYTSGDETV
+1481 TLITGEGYISGDGTE
-1496 KTTDYAATSLIGHV
+1496 KTTDYAATSLIGNV
-1510 GSNTATKLTLSFAN
+1510 GSETAIKLTLSFAN
-1524 IALDGRLAADTENAA
+1524 IALDGRLAADTGKATS
-1539 FVYNNGDVPVEYH
+1539 VYNNGSVPVEYH

-1584 LATYGVELTNTGSN
+1584 LVTYGVELTNTGST

-1612 SYITDEQDKMAD
+1612 SYITDEQNKTAD

-1651 YELDINQKTTGLLKG
+1651 YELDINQKTTGLLQG

-1688 INDGSTKFQAVF
+1688 IRGSSTKFQAVF
-1700 NSKVLEEQ
+1700 NSKVLEKQ
-1708 KQTANSYHTQGGT
+1708 KQTADSYHTQGGAT
-1721 GENSAAGTDVLYTW
+1721 EDSMAGTDILYTW
-1735 ENSAWKSDTADA
+1735 ENSTWKRNVEDA
-1747 ETIEKDKATKYL
+1747 KTIEKDKATKYL

-1766 NHDITVS
+1766 DHDITVS
-1773 AERFAGLGT
+1773 AESFAGLGT

-1787 SGVIVGDTQE
+1787 SGVIVGDTQK
-1797 EVTVSVS
+1797 VTVFVS
-1804 GTNSNK
+1804 STNSDK

-1817 AYSCGSVVKDLKVD
+1817 AYSRGSVVKDLIVN
-1831 YSKAAITMQ
+1831 YSQATITMQ
-1840 ADSLPVISKNP
+1840 ADKLPGNEKNP

-1864 TIIDHVSVSYGSNSV
+1864 TIIDHVSVKYDAQSV
-1879 SFSGAYEYMI
+1879 TFSGPYSYMI

-1899 GATHITEDSDYEK
+1899 GATYITEDSDYEK

-1922 DGTTNSFSTTCSDA
+1922 NATKNSFSATCSDA

-1941 TVNMKDVDANN
+1941 TVNMKDVE
-1952 KAGKSTSE
+1952 AGKSTSA
-1960 GGNYF
+1960 GGDYF
-1965 YRNPYVGRVLDGYAC
+1965 YRNPYIGRVLDGYAC
-1980 AEAYTVD
+1980 AEACTVD

-1998 TKDTNDLKVSEN
+1998 TKGTNDLQVSEN
-2010 NGTLNAT
+2010 KGTLNAT

-2038 DASGSYTD
+2038 DVSGSYTD
-2046 VDDQVVD
+2046 VDNQVVD

-2062 ASYEG
+2062 ASYEE
-2067 IGNEAGTDIAAKL
+2067 IGNEAGVDIAAKL
-2080 ADETYWGGTAST
+2080 ADETYWGGTA
-2092 AGSKDAKN
+2092 GSEDAKN

-2115 AHLAGKSSDVDT
+2115 RLAGKRSGADT
-2127 NNPVSLTLVADSIDM
+2127 NNQVNLTFMADSIDM
-2142 TAYGNG
+2142 IAYGNG

-2205 YNGSWINQGAGLF
+2205 NNGSWINQGAGLF

-2232 QISGSVRLGLFEVK
+2232 QISGSVQLGLFEVK

-2304 IGYIDGYNLNV
+2304 IGYIDGYNRNFP
-2315 SRNVTFK
+2315 RNVTFK

-2366 NIKNISVMTAAKQK
+2366 NIKDISVMTAAKQK

-2512 NWVGGFIGYLS
+2512 NWGGGFIGYLS

-2545 GGLIGAVDGNIMA
+2545 GGLIGAVDGNITA

-2564 TVKVITR
+2564 IVKVITR

-2599 NILAKDCKAGYSN
+2599 NILAENCKAGYSN
-2612 VSDFNKLAVATIQ
+2612 VSDFNNLATAKIQ
-2625 PLDTTGLWLGNNGKT
+2625 PLDTTGLWIGNNGKT
-2640 TTTNLTAVSAGG
+2640 TKTNLTAVSAGG
-2652 DIFPQKDI
+2652 DISPQKDI
-2660 GTQSGIATIIY
+2660 GTQSGVATIIY

-2686 AKPSPP
+2686 AKPSPS
-2692 EAPWVDV
+2692 ANPWVDV

-2726 IAKNILQGISSTD
+2726 VAKNILQRINSTD
-2739 ADRYWNLTES
+2739 AARYWNLTES
-2749 DDSTDVTYRR
+2749 DASTDVTYRR
-2759 FSQFLGTSNE
+2759 FSQFLDTSNE

-2777 EELATTEVRKN
+2777 EESATTEVRKN

-2824 QAINIKATTY
+2824 QAKNIKATTY
-2834 KWDSTAN
+2834 KWNSTAN
-2841 NFAAQATASLNVST
+2841 NFAPQATASLNVST

-2869 SSQFTLLDVTYMN
+2869 SSQFTLLDVTYTN
-2882 PVDETA
+2882 PVDKKV

-2967 DKILDFAYNST
+2967 DKILDFAYKST
-2978 GTLPEGTQLTLVD
+2978 GTLPKGTQLTLVD

-3001 MRENENVH
+3001 MSGNENVH
-3009 NFNLAQMQTPD
+3009 NFNLSQMQTPD
-3020 GNSSFTPVDIC
+3020 EKPFTPVDIC

-3044 EADGAAYYV
+3044 VAEGVAYYV
-3053 KETDKGNATV
+3053 RETDERNATV

-3079 EPKYSITAAENREA
+3079 ELKYRITAAEKQEA
-3093 RSEGYYLTVQIP
+3093 RIEGYYLTVQIP
-3105 TTDGVNIVN
+3105 ATDGITIVN

-3129 PASVKTKTVNGVST
+3129 PASVKTETVNGVST

-3155 QTLAVYTSRIHNGSD
+3155 QTLTVSTSRIHNGSD
-3170 MGSDTVMENGDS
+3170 MGNDTVMENGDS

-3191 KLTEAGQD
+3191 KLTKAGKD
-3199 QFSKVG
+3199 QFNKVG
-3205 PEEVY
+3205 PAEVY
-3210 HQFDINLKKYLTTNN
+3210 HQFDISLKKYLIDNN
-3225 GEYNV
+3225 GDYSL
-3230 IGTDMVDYT
+3230 IGTEMVDYT

-3244 NGLNQ
+3244 TLSGQEWTQ
-3249 TESGRIQ
+3249 TLSGRIQ
-3256 NIAGQDTITIHY
+3256 DAAGQETVTIRY
-3268 GGSELKKALESAK
+3268 GGSELKKALESAD
-3281 SDATA
+3281 SSETA
-3286 VTVTAEITLTYATA
+3286 VNVTAVITLTYATA

-3307 TSSSDDNSGI
+3307 TSDSSDNRGI

-3330 QLPITTTKE
+3330 QLPITSTKKSE
-3339 IQENAE
+3339 KDNK
-3345 RYYITNPSKASLTYS
+3345 RYYITNRSQASLTYS

-3375 INPSDEENASDIIY
+3375 INPSDEENSSDMIY

-3397 NVDAATLAKAK
+3397 NVDVATLTSAKR
-3408 SIRYSLELFQK
+3408 IRYSLELFRK
-3419 NQNGVYD
+3419 NDNGVYD
-3426 ESTSLFMK
+3426 ETTSLSMK
-3434 DYLQNLYIQN
+3434 DYFQNLYIQN

-3483 EKAGYTYAN
+3483 ENAGYTYAN

-3502 NSNGEELADTKTSDY
+3502 NSNDEELADTKTSDY

>member
-1 MSRRN
+1 MKMCKN
-6 SWIRRII
+6 NWMKRII
-13 AAGMTVSLVL
+13 AVSVAAGMLLNTTLPSL
-23 STMTPAWAEEVTEVY
+23 AESGTEGGY
-38 SDQEMSEDNSANS
+38 ESQNAADDNSTVNDSLTDAGQLGDETDNTNNTEAENETT
-51 DVVSEDQE
+51 EDQ
-59 AEITSGTLESAELDS
+59 TDSAES
-74 QSDEVEPA
+74 I
-82 ESDSQFDE
+82 
-90 VEPAETEA
+90 ETETQTA
-98 QSYEDESTETELQ
+98 DTIDGQTEDMESTETENQ
-111 PDDSVSADTEN
+111 TEI
-122 HPESTEDEEV
+122 TEEETEK
-132 QGQEIQLSLEL
+132 QEIQLVLEL

-158 LTEAINLSEYLTLDN
+158 LTEAIRLSNDLALDEKN
-173 INKIINVKDGTG
+173 NKIINVTDGTG

-197 CSGYTINLVTTGG
+197 CSGYTINLITTVG
-210 WNVTK
+210 WDVTK
-215 SVKIEDKTYE
+215 SIEIQGKTYE

-240 TLDKSTAAAQY
+240 TLDKSTSASQY
-251 SITTSRALFKSL
+251 SITTSRALFNSL
-263 STDATLSNTIPFIIS
+263 STDAALSNTIPFIIS

-290 KLKKGNTEKELKC
+290 KLKKGSSDNKLTCKS
-303 NVVLREPNESVS
+303 VLREPNEGVS

-322 IGTMEAN
+322 IGTMETDTN
-329 TSADI
+329 ADI
-334 SFENTVNSDLT
+334 SFENTVNSALT

-360 SGASLTATV
+360 SGASLTATF

-394 MEDGTLTIAGSSVAQ
+394 MEDGTLTIAGKSVAQ
-409 VTSKSGNAGGL
+409 VNSAYGNAGGL
-420 VGSANGGAIQTKGEE
+420 VGSANGGAIQIKEEE
-435 NTNTHFTFADSFALK
+435 NINTSFIFADSFALK

-463 YKVVDSKTQ
+463 YTVVGSETQ
-472 TGKSAAEYDLSGY
+472 TGKSSAEYDLSKY
-485 QFPSDGKEIT
+485 QFPAEGKEIT

-531 VSEAVTSF
+531 VSEAVTNF
-539 GGLIGSYQAANLA
+539 GGLIGSYQAENLA
-552 SFLAIKGEDNSFIH
+552 SSLAIKGEGAPFIH
-566 VASAGGSKAGT
+566 VVSAGGSKASS

-583 GEVSENS
+583 GEVSEKS

-605 SSAYTRFGGL
+605 SSANTRFGGL
-615 AGTVNDGLL
+615 VGTVNDGLL
-624 NVGSVTL
+624 NVGNVTL
-631 TTNGNDIAV
+631 TTNGSDIAV

-661 GKTDLSEQKITTA
+661 GKTDLSGQKITIA

-698 LVADGKGWSLTRY
+698 LAADGTGWSLTRY

-722 NWGAVVRL
+722 NWGGVVRL
-730 GNNLTEGTDGAFTFD
+730 GKNLTEGTDGAFTFD
-745 TDKHT
+745 TAAHT
-750 VTVNNGTEAA
+750 VTVNNGTGAA
-760 ISSTND
+760 ISNTND

-780 KDKNSALRFNHT
+780 KGGASALRFHT
-792 VDPSTRQ
+792 TVNPTADQ
-799 SVILTGDVD
+799 NVVLTGNVD

-814 IGIGKDNTEKS
+814 IGIGKDNTEKG
-825 VSAQTFTGTFDGDG
+825 VSAQTFTGIFNGG
-839 HTVKLD
+839 SYTVTLD
-845 IGTTYGVGISESE
+845 IGTTYGAGISGSD

-878 ALIPFAKDVTVQ
+878 ALIPFAKNVTVQ
-890 NLTIEGKVHCNIP
+890 NLTIKGNVHCKIP

-920 ASGVIGYASGD
+920 ASGVIGCANETTTFTN
-931 AIFEKVTVNAAV
+931 ITVNAAV
-943 SVTEETD
+943 SVTEETG
-950 AKKLHAWQ
+950 ANKLHAWQ
-958 SGFLGRFEGMQLTY
+958 SGFLGRFEGTQLTY
-972 QNCTWGTDASLTDER
+972 QNCTWGTNASLTDDR

-1007 TVKDCTLNGTITS
+1007 TVKDCILSGTITS
-1020 NAPSNARV
+1020 NTPSNARV

-1034 SRGEIQNGGNNVFSP
+1034 SRGETQNGGNNVFSS
-1049 SLSTVSISNLQ
+1049 SLSTIEITNLQ
-1060 VNGEKVSAENANVTS
+1060 VNGEKVCAENANVTS

-1083 QNTNVGFASADST
+1083 QNTSVVFASADST
-1096 GSSTGVTISG
+1096 GVTISG
-1106 SGIDSPNAKF
+1106 ASLTSSKAQF
-1116 GGLVYQATGYWNATA
+1116 GGLVYQATGYWNASA

-1139 GTDNPATVFK
+1139 GTDHQATAFN
-1149 GKSEQNATSGL
+1149 GKSEEAAPSGL

-1193 SASDAAYQIDRNAVT
+1193 SASDAAYQIDSNAVT
-1208 LNISKSEY
+1208 LNISNSEY

-1241 DSNGN
+1241 DSNGD
-1246 AERIDRDNTAT
+1246 AVRIDTNTIT
-1257 TYTGQ
+1257 TYKGQ
-1262 IKNYQNGHTRYY
+1262 IQNYKNGQTRYY

-1308 PNIRGCFRKGNSV
+1308 PNIRGCFRKGDRT
-1321 DVTISCNIN
+1321 DVTISGNIN

-1343 AVNLGSG
+1343 AVNLGTG
-1350 ATDTSLKFDYEGIET
+1350 TADTSLTFDYEGIET
-1365 KEETNKQPSDSDH
+1365 TETQNKQPSDSDH
-1378 QHYLMHYGLFYNTS
+1378 QHYLMYYGLFYHAS

-1397 QKTSFSGT
+1397 KKTSFSGT

-1410 SADDPENSNAYNS
+1410 SADNTENSNSYNS

-1436 NTIVEI
+1436 NNIVEI

-1456 VQKGDTAYAPLLIN
+1456 VSKEDTTYAPLLIN

-1481 TLTTGEGYTSGDETV
+1481 TLTTDEGYRSGDGAE
-1496 KTTDYAATSLIGHV
+1496 KTTVYAATSLIGNV
-1510 GSNTATKLTLSFAN
+1510 GSSTSTKLTLSFAN
-1524 IALDGRLAADTENAA
+1524 IALDGRLHADTGNTTS
-1539 FVYNNGDVPVEYH
+1539 VYNNGDVSVEYH

-1584 LATYGVELTNTGSN
+1584 LVTYGVELTNTGST

-1612 SYITDEQDKMAD
+1612 SYITDEQNKSAN
-1624 ETYVKERYADSNF
+1624 ETYVKERYADNNF
-1637 IRYVSVQQNIAESR
+1637 IRYVSVQQNITESR

-1672 PYIIENAY
+1672 PYIIEDAY

-1688 INDGSTKFQAVF
+1688 INEGSTKFQAVF

-1708 KQTANSYHTQGGT
+1708 KQTADSYHTQGGAT
-1721 GENSAAGTDVLYTW
+1721 EDGMAGTDILYTW
-1735 ENSAWKSDTADA
+1735 ENDTWKRDA
-1747 ETIEKDKATKYL
+1747 EDAKTIEKDKATKYL

-1787 SGVIVGDTQE
+1787 SGVIVGGTQ

-1804 GTNSNK
+1804 GTNSDK

-1817 AYSCGSVVKDLKVD
+1817 AYSSGSVVKDLKVD

-1840 ADSLPVISKNP
+1840 ADDSLPGTVKNP

-1889 AAGGYVGLVG
+1889 AAGGYAGLVG

-1922 DGTTNSFSTTCSDA
+1922 DGTTNSFSATCSDA

-1952 KAGKSTSE
+1952 KAGKPTSA
-1960 GGNYF
+1960 GGDYF

-1980 AEAYTVD
+1980 AEACTVE

-1998 TKDTNDLKVSEN
+1998 IKGTNDLQISEE

-2017 VTSAQGL
+2017 VTSSQGL

-2038 DASGSYTD
+2038 DATGSYTD
-2046 VDDQVVD
+2046 VKNEVVD
-2053 AYQYGKPRT
+2053 AYQNGKPRT

-2067 IGNEAGTDIAAKL
+2067 IGNETKAEEKL

-2092 AGSKDAKN
+2092 AGSEDAKN

-2115 AHLAGKSSDVDT
+2115 AHLAGKSSGEAT
-2127 NNPVSLTLVADSIDM
+2127 NNPVSLTFAADSIDM

-2156 GDNKKVWNTDCRIT
+2156 GDNKKVWNTDCGIT

-2179 GSINAEKQDCTTI
+2179 GSINADTTGNTAI
-2192 TLNINQN
+2192 ILKINQN

-2205 YNGSWINQGAGLF
+2205 DNGSWLNQGAGLF
-2218 VDFHFTNGCEVKNL
+2218 VDFHFTDGCEVMNL
-2232 QISGSVRLGLFEVK
+2232 EISGSVQLGLFDVK
-2246 NESKLESNLTY
+2246 NESKLTY
-2257 VTKREDEKQIGVGG
+2257 VTKRADEKQIGVGG

-2290 KNTYIYGGTMTGGA
+2290 KNISIYGGTMTGGA
-2304 IGYIDGYNLNV
+2304 IGYIDGYNQKP
-2315 SRNVTFK
+2315 RNVIFK

-2327 TGNIVRW
+2327 TGNIIRW
-2334 TDNTDCTGGLV
+2334 IDNTDCTGGLV

-2366 NIKNISVMTAAKQK
+2366 NIKNISVMTVANQK

-2414 RSLGGLIGEGRN
+2414 RSLGGLIGEGRQ
-2426 DGQFNLENCILNN
+2426 DGQFNLENCTLNN
-2439 ITVKSNTNSENIGGV
+2439 ITVKSNANSENIGGV

-2462 TIQEVTITEKS
+2462 MIQEVTITEKS

-2523 ASRTAMFQ
+2523 SSRTAMFQ

-2545 GGLIGAVDGNIMA
+2545 GGLIGAVDGNITA

-2571 AGSGGRSAGLLTG
+2571 AGNGGRSAGLLTG
-2584 NSANLDRFSNNVLGY
+2584 NSANLNKFSNNVLGY

-2612 VSDFNKLAVATIQ
+2612 VSDFNKLAAAKIQ
-2625 PLDTTGLWLGNNGKT
+2625 LLDTTGLWLGQNGKT
-2640 TTTNLTAVSAGG
+2640 TTTHLTAVSAGG
-2652 DIFPQKDI
+2652 EIFPQKDI

-2686 AKPSPP
+2686 AKPSPS

-2699 NPKSDVPFADGT
+2699 NPKGDVPFADGT
-2711 VMTGNGVGMSTDGIP
+2711 VMTGNGVGMSTDGMP
-2726 IAKNILQGISSTD
+2726 VAKSILQRFSSTD

-2749 DDSTDVTYRR
+2749 DNSTDVTYRR
-2759 FSQFLGTSNE
+2759 FSQFLDTSNE
-2769 AYITTYRT
+2769 AYITTYKT
-2777 EELATTEVRKN
+2777 EEAAATEVSPE

-2804 MLWNYIAAMTNVS
+2804 MLWNYIAAMTNVES
-2817 TGTEAKG
+2817 GTKAKT
-2824 QAINIKATTY
+2824 QVKSITATTY
-2834 KWDSTAN
+2834 KWDSKAN
-2841 NFAAQATASLNVST
+2841 NFAAQTTGSLNVST
-2855 AKKISIVPNAYDNM
+2855 TKKISIVPNAYDNM
-2869 SSQFTLLDVTYMN
+2869 SSQFTLLDVTYTN
-2882 PVDETA
+2882 PTNQKA
-2888 EFHLYIPVLVKKVLY
+2888 EPFHLYIPVLVKKVLY

-2923 DDETDHYATAGFD
+2923 DDDKTNHYATAGFD

-2967 DKILDFAYNST
+2967 DKILDLAYNST
-2978 GTLPEGTQLTLVD
+2978 GTLPKGTQLTLVD

-3001 MRENENVH
+3001 MNGNEDVN
-3009 NFNLAQMQTPD
+3009 NFNLSQMQTPD
-3020 GNSSFTPVDIC
+3020 GKSFTPADIC

-3039 GPVTD
+3039 DPMTD
-3044 EADGAAYYV
+3044 ETDGAAYYV
-3053 KETDKGNATV
+3053 RETDKKNATV
-3063 RVGTEYYRKA
+3063 RVGTEYFRKA

-3079 EPKYSITAAENREA
+3079 EPKYRITAAGNREA
-3093 RSEGYYLTVQIP
+3093 RIEGYYLTVQIP
-3105 TTDGVNIVN
+3105 ATTGVAMVN

-3148 PVYQGVE
+3148 PIYQGVE
-3155 QTLAVYTSRIHNGSD
+3155 QTLTVSTSRIHNGSD

-3182 VKITLESKL
+3182 IKITLKGSL
-3191 KLTEAGQD
+3191 KLTDAGKD
-3199 QFSKVG
+3199 QFRKVG
-3205 PEEVY
+3205 PAEVY
-3210 HQFDINLKKYLTTNN
+3210 HQFDINLKKYLAGNSE
-3225 GEYNV
+3225 EYTV
-3230 IGTDMVDYT
+3230 IGTEMVDYT

-3244 NGLNQ
+3244 NGFSK
-3249 TESGRIQ
+3249 TISGRLQ
-3256 NIAGQDTITIHY
+3256 NVASQETLTLHY
-3268 GGSELKKALESAK
+3268 GGSDLKKALEVADAD
-3281 SDATA
+3281 SDETA
-3286 VTVTAEITLTYATA
+3286 VIVTAEITLTYATA
-3300 DYFPERN
+3300 DNFPQRK
-3307 TSSSDDNSGI
+3307 TSNNNDNSGI
-3317 SAIAASRIANTES
+3317 SVVGTSRIANTES
-3330 QLPITTTKE
+3330 QLPITRNKATKE
-3339 IQENAE
+3339 HEN
-3345 RYYITNPSKASLTYS
+3345 RYYVANQSKATLNYS
-3360 AVDRTGVG
+3360 ATDGSGVG

-3375 INPSDEENASDIIY
+3375 INPWDTSVNRSDIIY
-3389 TRGDYDYS
+3389 TRADYDYS
-3397 NVDAATLAKAK
+3397 GVDTEVLTDAK
-3408 SIRYSLELFQK
+3408 SIKYTMELFQK
-3419 NQNGVYD
+3419 NENGTYNETNPLVIG
-3426 ESTSLFMK
+3426 S
-3434 DYLQNLYIQN
+3434 YLEDI
-3444 HEVTAS
+3444 S
-3450 KTESCQWTE
+3450 KTNGGKAVSSGEKSKQWTE
-3459 EFTANETKHVFTNIS
+3459 KFSPNDTKHEFAQIR
-3474 FVPLTGDAF
+3474 FAPLTGTEF
-3483 EKAGYTYAN
+3483 EKKEYAYSN

-3502 NSNGEELADTKTSDY
+3502 NESGTEIDGTKASDY

-3523 RIYQEMIAALQGAAA
+3523 RICQEILGT
-3538 NNVDSET
+3538 DS
-3545 KAG
+3545 GDGQ

>member
-1 MSRRN
+1 MTRRN
-6 SWIRRII
+6 SWIKRII

-23 STMTPAWAEEVTEVY
+23 STMDPVWAEEVTEVY
-38 SDQEMSEDNSANS
+38 SGQERLEDNFVNS

-59 AEITSGTLESAELDS
+59 AEITSGNLEPAESDS
-74 QSDEVEPA
+74 QSDEVEP
-82 ESDSQFDE
+82 E
-90 VEPAETEA
+90 ETES
-98 QSYEDESTETELQ
+98 QPDEDESTETELQ
-111 PDDSVSADTEN
+111 PDDSASADTEN

-132 QGQEIQLSLEL
+132 QGQEIQLAPEL
-143 LAEGTD
+143 LSEETD

-158 LTEAINLSEYLTLDN
+158 LTEAIGLSDNLALDEKN
-173 INKIINVKDGTG
+173 SKIINVTDGTG
-185 LILLSNVRPADY
+185 LILLSNVRPSDY
-197 CSGYTINLVTTGG
+197 CSGYTINLITTVG

-215 SVKIEDKTYE
+215 SVEIAGKTYE

-240 TLDKSTAAAQY
+240 TLDKNTSASQY
-251 SITTSRALFKSL
+251 SITTSRALFNSL
-263 STDATLSNTIPFIIS
+263 STDAALSNPIPFIIS

-290 KLKKGNTEKELKC
+290 KLKKGSSDNKLTC
-303 NVVLREPNESVS
+303 NIVLREPNEGVS

-322 IGTMEAN
+322 IGTMETDTN
-329 TSADI
+329 ADI
-334 SFENTVNSDLT
+334 SFENTVKSALT
-345 VKGESHTGLFCNTME
+345 VKGEPHTGLFCNTME
-360 SGASLTATV
+360 SGAWLTATF

-381 AANGADAGGFVGH
+381 TANGADAGGFVGH
-394 MEDGTLTIAGSSVAQ
+394 MEDGTLTIAGKSVAQ
-409 VTSKSGNAGGL
+409 VNSDYGNAGGL
-420 VGSANGGAIQTKGEE
+420 VGSANGGAIQIKEDE
-435 NTNTHFTFADSFALK
+435 NTKTSFIFADSFALK

-463 YKVVDSKTQ
+463 YKVVDSEIQ
-472 TGKSAAEYDLSGY
+472 TGKSAAEYDLSRY
-485 QFPSDGKEIT
+485 QFPADGKEIT

-510 NTSKNASVTL
+510 NTGKNASVTF

-531 VSEAVTSF
+531 VSEAVTNF
-539 GGLIGSYQAANLA
+539 GGLIGSYQAENLA
-552 SFLAIKGEDNSFIH
+552 SSLAIKGEGAPFIH
-566 VASAGGSKAGT
+566 VVSAGGSKASS

-583 GEVSENS
+583 GEVSKKS

-605 SSAYTRFGGL
+605 SSANTRFGGL
-615 AGTVNDGLL
+615 VGTVNDGLL

-631 TTNGNDIAV
+631 TTNGSDIAV

-661 GKTDLSEQKITTA
+661 GKTDLSGQKITTS

-686 NGLVYATGNGNS
+686 DGLVYATGNGNS
-698 LVADGKGWSLTRY
+698 LAEDGTGWSLTRY
-711 SGTDRSGSDIG
+711 SGADRSGSDIG

-730 GNNLTEGTDGAFTFD
+730 GENLTEGTDGAFTFD
-745 TDKHT
+745 TAAHT
-750 VTVNNGTEAA
+750 VTVNNGTGAA

-780 KDKNSALRFNHT
+780 KDGASALRIHT
-792 VDPSTRQ
+792 TVNPTVVQ
-799 SVILTGDVD
+799 NVVLTDNVD

-814 IGIGKDNTEKS
+814 IGIGKDNTEKGA
-825 VSAQTFTGTFDGDG
+825 SAQTFTGTFDGG
-839 HTVKLD
+839 IYTVTLD
-845 IGTTYGVGISESE
+845 IGTTYGVGISESD

-878 ALIPFAKDVTVQ
+878 ALIPFAKNVTVQ
-890 NLTIEGKVHCNIP
+890 NLTIKGNVHCKIP

-920 ASGVIGYASGD
+920 ASGVIGYASETTTFTN
-931 AIFEKVTVNAAV
+931 ITVNAAV
-943 SVTEETD
+943 SVTEETE

-958 SGFLGRFEGMQLTY
+958 SGFLGRFEGTQLTY

-1002 GGAEV
+1002 GVAEV
-1007 TVKDCTLNGTITS
+1007 TVRDCILSGTITS

-1034 SRGEIQNGGNNVFSP
+1034 SRGETQNGGN
-1049 SLSTVSISNLQ
+1049 LSTISIANLK
-1060 VNGEKVSAENANVTS
+1060 VNGEKVRAENANVTS

-1083 QNTNVGFASADST
+1083 QNTNVVFASADST

-1106 SGIDSPNAKF
+1106 ASLTSSNAQF
-1116 GGLVYQATGYWNATA
+1116 GGLVYQATGYWNASA

-1139 GTDNPATVFK
+1139 GTDHQATAFN
-1149 GKSEQNATSGL
+1149 GKSEEAVPSGL

-1193 SASDAAYQIDRNAVT
+1193 SASDAAYQIDSNAVT
-1208 LNISKSEY
+1208 LNISNSEY

-1241 DSNGN
+1241 DSNGD
-1246 AERIDRDNTAT
+1246 AVRIDTNTIT
-1257 TYTGQ
+1257 TYKGQ
-1262 IKNYQNGHTRYY
+1262 IQNYKNGQTRYY

-1308 PNIRGCFRKGNSV
+1308 PNIRGCFRKGDRT
-1321 DVTISCNIN
+1321 DVTISGNIN

-1343 AVNLGSG
+1343 AVNLGTG
-1350 ATDTSLKFDYEGIET
+1350 TADTGLTFDYERLET
-1365 KEETNKQPSDSDH
+1365 TETQNKQPSDSDH
-1378 QHYLMHYGLFYNTS
+1378 QHYLMHYGLFYHAS

-1397 QKTSFSGT
+1397 KKTSFSGT

-1410 SADDPENSNAYNS
+1410 SADNTENSNVYNS
-1423 GVLIFGSVAGDPA
+1423 GVLILGSVAGDPA
-1436 NTIVEI
+1436 NNIVEI

-1456 VQKGDTAYAPLLIN
+1456 VQKENPAYAPLLIN

-1481 TLTTGEGYTSGDETV
+1481 TLTTGEGYISGDGTA
-1496 KTTDYAATSLIGHV
+1496 KKTDYAATSLIGHV

-1524 IALDGRLAADTENAA
+1524 IALDGRLHADTGNTMS
-1539 FVYNNGDVPVEYH
+1539 VHNNGNVSVEYH

-1584 LATYGVELTNTGSN
+1584 LVTYGVELTNTGST
-1598 GRNPDKQYQYYDCD
+1598 GRNPDKQYQYYDCN
-1612 SYITDEQDKMAD
+1612 SYITDEQNKSAN
-1624 ETYVKERYADSNF
+1624 EIYVKKRYADSNF
-1637 IRYVSVQQNIAESR
+1637 IRYVSVQQNITESR

-1708 KQTANSYHTQGGT
+1708 KQTAESYHTQGGAT
-1721 GENSAAGTDVLYTW
+1721 EDSMAGTDIRYTW
-1735 ENSAWKSDTADA
+1735 ENSTWKRDAEDA

-1766 NHDITVS
+1766 NQNITVS
-1773 AERFAGLGT
+1773 AESFAGLGT

-1797 EVTVSVS
+1797 VTVSVN

-1817 AYSCGSVVKDLKVD
+1817 AYSRGSVVKDLKVD

-1840 ADSLPVISKNP
+1840 ADTLPGTVKNP

-1857 GYCMGGD
+1857 GYCIGGD

-1889 AAGGYVGLVG
+1889 AAGGYAGLVG
-1899 GATHITEDSDYEK
+1899 GATHITEDPDYEK

-1922 DGTTNSFSTTCSDA
+1922 DDTTNSFSTTCSDA

-1952 KAGKSTSE
+1952 KAGKSTSV
-1960 GGNYF
+1960 GGDYF

-1980 AEAYTVD
+1980 AEACTVE

-1998 TKDTNDLKVSEN
+1998 IKRTNDLKISEE

-2017 VTSAQGL
+2017 VTSPQGL

-2038 DASGSYTD
+2038 DATGSYTD
-2046 VDDQVVD
+2046 VDKKVVD
-2053 AYQYGKPRT
+2053 AYQNGKPRT

-2067 IGNEAGTDIAAKL
+2067 IGNETKAEEKL

-2092 AGSKDAKN
+2092 AGSEDAKN

-2115 AHLAGKSSDVDT
+2115 AHLAGKSSGADI
-2127 NNPVSLTLVADSIDM
+2127 NNPVSLTFAADSIDM
-2142 TAYGNG
+2142 IAYGNG

-2156 GDNKKVWNTDCRIT
+2156 GENKKVWNTDCGIK

-2179 GSINAEKQDCTTI
+2179 GSINADTTGNTAI
-2192 TLNINQN
+2192 ILKINQN

-2205 YNGSWINQGAGLF
+2205 DNGSWLNQGAGLF
-2218 VDFHFTNGCEVKNL
+2218 VDFHFTNGCEVNNL
-2232 QISGSVRLGLFEVK
+2232 QISGSVQLGLFEVQK
-2246 NESKLESNLTY
+2246 NESKLTY
-2257 VTKREDEKQIGVGG
+2257 VTKRADEKQIGVGG

-2276 ANSQGKVTFSNFAL
+2276 ANSQGNVTFSNFAL
-2290 KNTYIYGGTMTGGA
+2290 KNISIYGGTMTGGA
-2304 IGYIDGYNLNV
+2304 IGYIDGHNQKS
-2315 SRNVTFK
+2315 SRNVTFN

-2327 TGNIVRW
+2327 TGNIIRW
-2334 TDNTDCTGGLV
+2334 INNTDCTGGLV

-2366 NIKNISVMTAAKQK
+2366 NIKNISVMTVATQK

-2388 VGASDYGSVNL
+2388 VGASDFGTVNL
-2399 KNITVQTMA
+2399 KNITAQTMT

-2414 RSLGGLIGEGRN
+2414 RSLGGLIGEGRQ
-2426 DGQFNLENCILNN
+2426 DGQFNLENCTLNN
-2439 ITVKSNTNSENIGGV
+2439 ITVKSNANSENIGGV

-2462 TIQEVTITEKS
+2462 MIQEVTITEKS

-2512 NWVGGFIGYLS
+2512 NWAGGFIGYLS
-2523 ASRTAMFQ
+2523 ANRTAMFQ

-2545 GGLIGAVDGNIMA
+2545 GGLIGAVDGNITA

-2564 TVKVITR
+2564 TVKAITK

-2584 NSANLDRFSNNVLGY
+2584 NSAQNDKYSNKVLGY
-2599 NILAKDCKAGYSN
+2599 NIIAKDCKAGYSN
-2612 VSDFNKLAVATIQ
+2612 VSNFNQLATAPIQ
-2625 PLDTTGLWLGNNGKT
+2625 LLNTTGLWLGQNGKT

-2652 DIFPQKDI
+2652 EIFPQKDI

-2680 RPTEST
+2680 WPTEST
-2686 AKPSPP
+2686 AKPSPF
-2692 EAPWVDV
+2692 ADPWVDV

-2711 VMTGNGVGMSTDGIP
+2711 VMTGNGVGMSTGVP
-2726 IAKNILQGISSTD
+2726 VAKSILQRFSSTD

-2749 DDSTDVTYRR
+2749 EDSTDVTYRR
-2759 FSQFLGTSNE
+2759 FSQFLDTSNE

-2777 EELATTEVRKN
+2777 EESATTEISED

-2804 MLWNYIAAMTNVS
+2804 MLWNYIAAMTNVES
-2817 TGTEAKG
+2817 GTKAKT
-2824 QAINIKATTY
+2824 QVKSITATTY
-2834 KWDSTAN
+2834 KWDSKAN
-2841 NFAAQATASLNVST
+2841 NFTAQTTGSLNVST
-2855 AKKISIVPNAYDNM
+2855 TKKISIVPNAYDNM
-2869 SSQFTLLDVTYMN
+2869 SSQFTLLDVTYAN
-2882 PVDETA
+2882 PTNKEA
-2888 EFHLYIPVLVKKVLY
+2888 EPFHLYIPVLVKKVLY

-2923 DDETDHYATAGFD
+2923 DDDKTNHYATAGFD

-2967 DKILDFAYNST
+2967 DKILDLAYNST
-2978 GTLPEGTQLTLVD
+2978 GTLPKGTQLTLVD

-3001 MRENENVH
+3001 MSGNEDVN
-3009 NFNLAQMQTPD
+3009 NFNLSQMQTPD
-3020 GNSSFTPVDIC
+3020 GKSFTPVDIC

-3039 GPVTD
+3039 DPMTD
-3044 EADGAAYYV
+3044 ETDGAAYYV
-3053 KETDKGNATV
+3053 RETDKKNATV
-3063 RVGTEYYRKA
+3063 RVGTQYFRKA

-3079 EPKYSITAAENREA
+3079 EPKYRITAAEKQEA
-3093 RSEGYYLTVQIP
+3093 RIEGYYLTVQIP
-3105 TTDGVNIVN
+3105 ATGGVTMVN

-3148 PVYQGVE
+3148 PIYQGVE
-3155 QTLAVYTSRIHNGSD
+3155 QTLTVSTSRIHNGSD

-3191 KLTEAGQD
+3191 KLTEAGKD

-3205 PEEVY
+3205 PAEVY
-3210 HQFDINLKKYLTTNN
+3210 HQFDISLKKYLTDIN
-3225 GEYNV
+3225 GDYSV
-3230 IGTDMVDYT
+3230 IGTEMVDYT

-3244 NGLNQ
+3244 QEWTKTL
-3249 TESGRIQ
+3249 SGRIQ
-3256 NIAGQDTITIHY
+3256 DAAGQEMVTIRY
-3268 GGSELKKALESAK
+3268 GGSDLKKVLESAEN
-3281 SDATA
+3281 DETA
-3286 VTVTAEITLTYATA
+3286 VKVTAVITLTYATA

-3307 TSSSDDNSGI
+3307 TSNSSDNSGI

-3330 QLPITTTKE
+3330 QLPITSIKRS
-3339 IQENAE
+3339 QEGE
-3345 RYYITNPSKASLTYS
+3345 KRYYITNRSQASLTYS

-3375 INPSDEENASDIIY
+3375 INPSDEENSSDMIY

-3397 NVDAATLAKAK
+3397 NVDAGTLKEAK
-3408 SIRYSLELFQK
+3408 SIHYSLELFQK
-3419 NQNGVYD
+3419 NDSGVYD
-3426 ESTSLFMK
+3426 ETTSLFMN
-3434 DYLQNLYIQN
+3434 DYLLNLYIQN
-3444 HEVTAS
+3444 NEVTDS
-3450 KTESCQWTE
+3450 KTKSCQWTE

-3502 NSNGEELADTKTSDY
+3502 DSYGRELADTKTSDY

-3523 RIYQEMIAALQGAAA
+3523 RIYQEMIAVLQDEAA

>member
-1 MSRRN
+1 MKMCKN
-6 SWIRRII
+6 NWMKRII
-13 AAGMTVSLVL
+13 AVSVAAGMLLNTTLPSL
-23 STMTPAWAEEVTEVY
+23 AESGTEGGY
-38 SDQEMSEDNSANS
+38 ESQNAADDNSTVNDSLTDAGQLGDETDNTNNTEAENETT
-51 DVVSEDQE
+51 EDQ
-59 AEITSGTLESAELDS
+59 TDSAES
-74 QSDEVEPA
+74 I
-82 ESDSQFDE
+82 
-90 VEPAETEA
+90 ETETQTA
-98 QSYEDESTETELQ
+98 DTIDGQTEDTESTETENQ
-111 PDDSVSADTEN
+111 TEI
-122 HPESTEDEEV
+122 TEEETEK
-132 QGQEIQLSLEL
+132 QEIQLVLEL

-158 LTEAINLSEYLTLDN
+158 LTEAIRLSNDLALDEKN
-173 INKIINVKDGTG
+173 NKIINVTDGTG

-197 CSGYTINLVTTGG
+197 CSGYTINLITTVG
-210 WNVTK
+210 WDVTK
-215 SVKIEDKTYE
+215 SIEIQGKTYE

-240 TLDKSTAAAQY
+240 TLDKSTSASQY
-251 SITTSRALFKSL
+251 SITTSRALFNSL
-263 STDATLSNTIPFIIS
+263 STDAALSNTIPFIIS

-290 KLKKGNTEKELKC
+290 KLKKGSSDNKLTCKS
-303 NVVLREPNESVS
+303 VLREPNEGVS

-322 IGTMEAN
+322 IGTMETDTN
-329 TSADI
+329 ADI
-334 SFENTVNSDLT
+334 SFENTVNSALT

-360 SGASLTATV
+360 SGASLTATF

-394 MEDGTLTIAGSSVAQ
+394 MEDGTLTIAGKSVAQ
-409 VTSKSGNAGGL
+409 VNSAYGNAGGL
-420 VGSANGGAIQTKGEE
+420 VGSANGGAIQIKEEE
-435 NTNTHFTFADSFALK
+435 NTNTYFIFADSFALK

-463 YKVVDSKTQ
+463 YTVVGSETQ
-472 TGKSAAEYDLSGY
+472 TGKSSAEYDLSRY
-485 QFPSDGKEIT
+485 QFPAEGKEIT

-531 VSEAVTSF
+531 VSGAVTNF
-539 GGLIGSYQAANLA
+539 GGLIGSYQAENLA
-552 SFLAIKGEDNSFIH
+552 GSLAIKGEGDPFIH
-566 VASAGGSKAGT
+566 VVSAGGSKAGS

-583 GEVSENS
+583 GEVSEKS

-605 SSAYTRFGGL
+605 SSANTRFGGL
-615 AGTVNDGLL
+615 VGTVNDGLL
-624 NVGSVTL
+624 NVGNVTL
-631 TTNGNDIAV
+631 TTNGSDIAV

-661 GKTDLSEQKITTA
+661 GKTDLSGQKITTA

-686 NGLVYATGNGNS
+686 NGLVYATGIGNS
-698 LVADGKGWSLTRY
+698 LAADGTGWSLTRY

-722 NWGAVVRL
+722 NWGGVVRL
-730 GNNLTEGTDGAFTFD
+730 GENLTEGTDGAFTFD
-745 TDKHT
+745 TAAHT
-750 VTVNNGTEAA
+750 VTVNNGTGAA
-760 ISSTND
+760 KSNTND

-780 KDKNSALRFNHT
+780 KDKNSALRFNNT
-792 VDPSTRQ
+792 VDPSASQ
-799 SVILTGDVD
+799 SVILTGNVD

-814 IGIGKDNTEKS
+814 IGIGKDNTEKGA
-825 VSAQTFTGTFDGDG
+825 SAQTFTGTFDGG
-839 HTVKLD
+839 SYTVTLD
-845 IGTTYGVGISESE
+845 IGTTYGAGISGSD

-878 ALIPFAKDVTVQ
+878 ALIPFAKNVTVQ
-890 NLTIEGKVHCNIP
+890 NLTIKGNVHCKIP

-931 AIFEKVTVNAAV
+931 ATFDKVTVNAAV

-950 AKKLHAWQ
+950 ANKLHAWQ
-958 SGFLGRFEGMQLTY
+958 SGFLGRFEGTHLTY
-972 QNCTWGTDASLTDER
+972 QNCIWGTDASLVEER

-1002 GGAEV
+1002 GDAVV
-1007 TVKDCTLNGTITS
+1007 TVKDCTLSGTITS

-1034 SRGEIQNGGNNVFSP
+1034 SRGETQNGGN
-1049 SLSTVSISNLQ
+1049 LSTISISNLL

-1083 QNTNVGFASADST
+1083 QNTNVVFASADST

-1106 SGIDSPNAKF
+1106 ASLTSSKAQF
-1116 GGLVYQATGYWNATA
+1116 GGLVYQATGYWNASA

-1139 GTDNPATVFK
+1139 DTDNQATAFN
-1149 GKSEQNATSGL
+1149 GKSEEAAPSGL

-1174 NTEKEVVDSA
+1174 NTEKDVVDSA

-1193 SASDAAYQIDRNAVT
+1193 SASDAAYQINSNAVT
-1208 LNISKSEY
+1208 LNISNSEY

-1241 DSNGN
+1241 DSNGD
-1246 AERIDRDNTAT
+1246 AVRIDTNTIT
-1257 TYTGQ
+1257 TYKGQ
-1262 IKNYQNGHTRYY
+1262 IQNYTNGQTRYY

-1308 PNIRGCFRKGNSV
+1308 PNIRECFRKGDRT
-1321 DVTISCNIN
+1321 DVTISGNIN

-1343 AVNLGSG
+1343 AVNLGTG
-1350 ATDTSLKFDYEGIET
+1350 TADTGLTFDYEGIET
-1365 KEETNKQPSDSDH
+1365 TETPNKQPSDSDH
-1378 QHYLMHYGLFYNTS
+1378 QHYLMHYGLFYNIS

-1397 QKTSFSGT
+1397 KKTSFSGT

-1410 SADDPENSNAYNS
+1410 SADNTENSNVYNS
-1423 GVLIFGSVAGDPA
+1423 GVLIFGSVEGDPA
-1436 NTIVEI
+1436 NNIVEI

-1456 VQKGDTAYAPLLIN
+1456 VQKENPAYAPLLIN

-1481 TLTTGEGYTSGDETV
+1481 TLTTGEGYRSGDGAE
-1496 KTTDYAATSLIGHV
+1496 KTTVYAATSLIGHV

-1524 IALDGRLAADTENAA
+1524 IALDGRLHADTGNTTS
-1539 FVYNNGDVPVEYH
+1539 VYNNGSVSVEYH

-1559 RATLLESFQYSS
+1559 RATLLEAFQYSS

-1584 LATYGVELTNTGSN
+1584 LVTYGVELTNTGST

-1612 SYITDEQDKMAD
+1612 SYITDEQNKSAN
-1624 ETYVKERYADSNF
+1624 EAYVKERYADSNF
-1637 IRYVSVQQNIAESR
+1637 IRYVSVQQNITESR

-1672 PYIIENAY
+1672 PYIIEDAY

-1688 INDGSTKFQAVF
+1688 INGGSTKFQAVF

-1708 KQTANSYHTQGGT
+1708 KQTADSYHTQD
-1721 GENSAAGTDVLYTW
+1721 SATEDSMAGTDILYTW
-1735 ENSAWKSDTADA
+1735 ENGTWKRDA
-1747 ETIEKDKATKYL
+1747 EDAKTIEKDKATKYL

-1766 NHDITVS
+1766 NRDITVS

-1787 SGVIVGDTQE
+1787 SGVIVGNTQ

-1817 AYSCGSVVKDLKVD
+1817 AYSRGSVVKDLKVD

-1840 ADSLPVISKNP
+1840 ADSLPGTVKNP

-1879 SFSGAYEYMI
+1879 SFHGEYEYMI
-1889 AAGGYVGLVG
+1889 AAGGYAGLVG
-1899 GATHITEDSDYEK
+1899 GATHIAEKSDYEK

-1922 DGTTNSFSTTCSDA
+1922 NGTTNSFSATCSDA

-1941 TVNMKDVDANN
+1941 TVNMKDVDANK
-1952 KAGKSTSE
+1952 KAGKPTSA
-1960 GGNYF
+1960 GGDFF

-1980 AEAYTVD
+1980 AEACTVD

-1998 TKDTNDLKVSEN
+1998 TKGTNDLQVSET
-2010 NGTLNAT
+2010 NGTLNAK

-2030 VNSGAGAM
+2030 INSGAGAM
-2038 DASGSYTD
+2038 DASGSYAD
-2046 VDDQVVD
+2046 VDNEVVD
-2053 AYQYGKPRT
+2053 AYQNGKPRT

-2067 IGNEAGTDIAAKL
+2067 IGTATADAANLTDEA
-2080 ADETYWGGTAST
+2080 YWGGTAST
-2092 AGSKDAKN
+2092 AGSEDAKN

-2115 AHLAGKSSDVDT
+2115 AHLAGKSSGADI
-2127 NNPVSLTLVADSIDM
+2127 NNPVSLTFAADSIDM
-2142 TAYGNG
+2142 IAYGNG

-2156 GDNKKVWNTDCRIT
+2156 GENKKVWNTDCGIK

-2179 GSINAEKQDCTTI
+2179 GSINADTTGNTAI
-2192 TLNINQN
+2192 ILKINQN

-2205 YNGSWINQGAGLF
+2205 DNGSWLNQGAGLF
-2218 VDFHFTNGCEVKNL
+2218 VDFHFTNGCEVNNL
-2232 QISGSVRLGLFEVK
+2232 QISGSVQLGLFEVQK
-2246 NESKLESNLTY
+2246 NESKLTY
-2257 VTKREDEKQIGVGG
+2257 VTKRADEKQIGVGG

-2276 ANSQGKVTFSNFAL
+2276 ANSQGNVTFSNFAL
-2290 KNTYIYGGTMTGGA
+2290 KNISIYGGTMTGGA
-2304 IGYIDGYNLNV
+2304 IGYIDGYNQSV
-2315 SRNVTFK
+2315 PRNVTFK

-2327 TGNIVRW
+2327 TGNIIRW
-2334 TDNTDCTGGLV
+2334 INNTDCTGGLV

-2366 NIKNISVMTAAKQK
+2366 NIKDISVMTVANEK

-2388 VGASDYGSVNL
+2388 VGACDYGSVNL
-2399 KNITVQTMA
+2399 KNITAQTMT

-2414 RSLGGLIGEGRN
+2414 RSLGGLIGEGRQ
-2426 DGQFNLENCILNN
+2426 DGQFNLENCTLNN
-2439 ITVKSNTNSENIGGV
+2439 ITVKSNVNSENIGGV

-2462 TIQEVTITEKS
+2462 TIQKVTITGKS
-2473 LVYGQQYVGGFVGNS
+2473 FVYGRQYVGGFVGNS
-2488 STIKNGTLTI
+2488 STTKNGILTI
-2498 KKCKETDT
+2498 KKCKVTDT

-2512 NWVGGFIGYLS
+2512 NWAGGFIGYLS
-2523 ASRTAMFQ
+2523 ANRTAMFQ

-2545 GGLIGAVDGNIMA
+2545 GGLIGAVDGNITA

-2564 TVKVITR
+2564 TVKAITK

-2584 NSANLDRFSNNVLGY
+2584 NSAQNDKYSNEVLGY
-2599 NILAKDCKAGYSN
+2599 NIIAKDCKAGYSN
-2612 VSDFNKLAVATIQ
+2612 VSDFNKLATAPIQ
-2625 PLDTTGLWLGNNGKT
+2625 LLNTTGLWLGQNGQKT
-2640 TTTNLTAVSAGG
+2640 TTKLTAVSAGG
-2652 DIFPQKDI
+2652 DILPQKDI
-2660 GTQSGIATIIY
+2660 GTQSGSATIIY

-2686 AKPSPP
+2686 AKPSPF
-2692 EAPWVDV
+2692 ADPWVDV
-2699 NPKSDVPFADGT
+2699 NPKSDVSFADGT
-2711 VMTGNGVGMSTDGIP
+2711 VMTGNGVGMSTGVP
-2726 IAKNILQGISSTD
+2726 VAKSILQRFSSTD

-2749 DDSTDVTYRR
+2749 EDSTDVTYRR
-2759 FSQFLGTSNE
+2759 FSQFLDTSNE
-2769 AYITTYRT
+2769 AYITTYKT
-2777 EELATTEVRKN
+2777 EEAAATEVSTE

-2804 MLWNYIAAMTNVS
+2804 MLWNYIAAMTNVES
-2817 TGTEAKG
+2817 GTKAKT
-2824 QAINIKATTY
+2824 QVKSITATTY
-2834 KWDSTAN
+2834 KWDSKAN
-2841 NFAAQATASLNVST
+2841 NFAAQTTGSLNIST
-2855 AKKISIVPNAYDNM
+2855 TKKISIVPNAYDNM
-2869 SSQFTLLDVTYMN
+2869 SSQFTLLDVTYTN
-2882 PVDETA
+2882 PTNEEA
-2888 EFHLYIPVLVKKVLY
+2888 EPFHLYIPVLVKKVLY

-2923 DDETDHYATAGFD
+2923 DDNKTNHYATAGFD

-2967 DKILDFAYNST
+2967 DKILDLAYNST
-2978 GTLPEGTQLTLVD
+2978 GTLPKGTQLTLVD

-3001 MRENENVH
+3001 MSGNEDVH
-3009 NFNLAQMQTPD
+3009 NFNLSQMQTPD
-3020 GNSSFTPVDIC
+3020 GRSFTPADIC

-3039 GPVTD
+3039 DPMTD
-3044 EADGAAYYV
+3044 ETDGAAYYV
-3053 KETDKGNATV
+3053 RETDKKNATV
-3063 RVGTEYYRKA
+3063 RVGTQYFRKE

-3079 EPKYSITAAENREA
+3079 EPKYKITAAENREA
-3093 RSEGYYLTVQIP
+3093 RIEGYYLTVQIP
-3105 TTDGVNIVN
+3105 ATAGVAMVN

-3155 QTLAVYTSRIHNGSD
+3155 QTLTVSTSRIHNGSD

-3191 KLTEAGQD
+3191 KLTEAGKD

-3205 PEEVY
+3205 PAEVY
-3210 HQFDINLKKYLTTNN
+3210 HQFDISLKKYLTDIN
-3225 GEYNV
+3225 GDYSV
-3230 IGTDMVDYT
+3230 IGTEMVDYT

-3244 NGLNQ
+3244 QEWTKTLG
-3249 TESGRIQ
+3249 GRIQ
-3256 NIAGQDTITIHY
+3256 DAAGQEMVTIRY
-3268 GGSELKKALESAK
+3268 GGSDLKKALESAEN
-3281 SDATA
+3281 DETA
-3286 VTVTAEITLTYATA
+3286 VKVTAEITLTYATA

-3307 TSSSDDNSGI
+3307 TSNSNDNSGI

-3330 QLPITTTKE
+3330 QLPITSTKRS
-3339 IQENAE
+3339 QEGE
-3345 RYYITNPSKASLTYS
+3345 KRYYITNRSQASLTYS

-3375 INPSDEENASDIIY
+3375 INPWDTSVNRSDIIY
-3389 TRGDYDYS
+3389 TRADYDYS
-3397 NVDAATLAKAK
+3397 GVDTEVLTDAK
-3408 SIRYSLELFQK
+3408 SIKYTMELFQK
-3419 NQNGVYD
+3419 NKNGTYD
-3426 ESTSLFMK
+3426 ETKPLVIGS
-3434 DYLQNLYIQN
+3434 YLEDI
-3444 HEVTAS
+3444 S
-3450 KTESCQWTE
+3450 KTNGGKAVSSEEKSKQWTE
-3459 EFTANETKHVFTNIS
+3459 EFSPNDTKHEFAQIR
-3474 FVPLTGDAF
+3474 FAPLTGTEF
-3483 EKAGYTYAN
+3483 EKKGYTYSN

-3502 NSNGEELADTKTSDY
+3502 NKSGMEIDGTKASDY

-3523 RIYQEMIAALQGAAA
+3523 RICQEILGT
-3538 NNVDSET
+3538 DS
-3545 KAG
+3545 GDGQ

>member
-1 MSRRN
+1 MYKN
-6 SWIRRII
+6 NWIKRII
-13 AAGMTVSLVL
+13 AVSVAAGMLLNTTLPSL
-23 STMTPAWAEEVTEVY
+23 AESGTEGGY
-38 SDQEMSEDNSANS
+38 ESQNAADDNSTVNDSLTDAGQLGDETDNT
-51 DVVSEDQE
+51 DNTEAEAETTEDQ
-59 AEITSGTLESAELDS
+59 TDSAE
-74 QSDEVEPA
+74 QT
-82 ESDSQFDE
+82 
-90 VEPAETEA
+90 ETEA
-98 QSYEDESTETELQ
+98 QTGGTDVSEMDGQTEDTESAETENQ
-111 PDDSVSADTEN
+111 TEII
-122 HPESTEDEEV
+122 EEETEK
-132 QGQEIQLSLEL
+132 QEIQLVLEL
-143 LAEGTD
+143 LAEGIE
-149 DDSRASGLS
+149 DDSQASGLL
-158 LTEAINLSEYLTLDN
+158 LTEAINLSENLTLDKN
-173 INKIINVKDGTG
+173 SNIINVKDGKG
-185 LILLSNVRPADY
+185 LILLSNVRPTDY

-215 SVKIEDKTYE
+215 SVEIAGKTYE

-240 TLDKSTAAAQY
+240 TLDKNTSASQY
-251 SITTSRALFKSL
+251 SITTSRALFNSL
-263 STDATLSNTIPFIIS
+263 STDATLSNTIPFILS

-290 KLKKGNTEKELKC
+290 KLKKGSSDNKLTC
-303 NVVLREPNESVS
+303 NVVLREPNEGVS

-322 IGTMEAN
+322 IGTMETDTN
-329 TSADI
+329 ADI
-334 SFENTVNSDLT
+334 SFENTVNSALT

-360 SGASLTATV
+360 SGASLTATF
-369 TNTNNGKITVEA
+369 TNTNSGKITVEA
-381 AANGADAGGFVGH
+381 AADGADAGGFVGH
-394 MEDGTLTIAGSSVAQ
+394 MEDGTLTIAGKSVAQ
-409 VTSKSGNAGGL
+409 VNSAYGNAGGL
-420 VGSANGGAIQTKGEE
+420 VGSANGGAIQIKGEE
-435 NTNTHFTFADSFALK
+435 NTNTSFVFADSFALK

-463 YKVVDSKTQ
+463 YTVVGSETQ
-472 TGKSAAEYDLSGY
+472 TGKSAAEYDLSRY
-485 QFPSDGKEIT
+485 QFPSDDKKIE
-495 ISGGKNVGGV
+495 ISGGANIGGL
-505 FGLLQ
+505 FGTLK
-510 NTSKNASVTL
+510 NTSSEGASVTL
-520 SKNPTNGINVK
+520 LNNPANGVNVK
-531 VSEAVTSF
+531 VSEAVTNF
-539 GGLIGSYQAANLA
+539 GGLIGSYQAENLA
-552 SFLAIKGEDNSFIH
+552 GSLAIKGEGDPFIH
-566 VASAGGSKAGT
+566 VVSAGGSKAGS

-583 GEVSENS
+583 GEVSEKS

-605 SSAYTRFGGL
+605 SSANTRFGGL
-615 AGTVNDGLL
+615 VGTVNDGLL
-624 NVGSVTL
+624 NVGNVTL
-631 TTNGNDIAV
+631 TTNGSDIAV

-653 VKGVLRLH
+653 VKGVLRLY
-661 GKTDLSEQKITTA
+661 GKTDLSGQKITTA

-698 LVADGKGWSLTRY
+698 LATDGTGWSLTRY
-711 SGTDRSGSDIG
+711 SEADRSGSDIG

-730 GNNLTEGTDGAFTFD
+730 GENLTEGTDGAFTFD
-745 TDKHT
+745 TAAHT
-750 VTVNNGTEAA
+750 VTVNNGTGKA
-760 ISSTND
+760 ISNTND

-780 KDKNSALRFNHT
+780 KSGVSALRFKTT
-792 VDPSTRQ
+792 VNPTAAQ
-799 SVILTGDVD
+799 NVVLTGNVD

-814 IGIGKDNTEKS
+814 IGIGKDNTEKGAS
-825 VSAQTFTGTFDGDG
+825 PQTFTGTFDGG
-839 HTVKLD
+839 SYTVTLD
-845 IGTTYGVGISESE
+845 IGTTYGAGISGSD

-878 ALIPFAKDVTVQ
+878 ALIPFAKNVTVQ
-890 NLTIEGKVHCNIP
+890 NLTIKGNVHCKIP

-920 ASGVIGYASGD
+920 ASGVIGYASETTTFTN
-931 AIFEKVTVNAAV
+931 ITVNAAV
-943 SVTEETD
+943 SVTEETG
-950 AKKLHAWQ
+950 ANKLHAWQ
-958 SGFLGRFEGMQLTY
+958 SGFLGRFEGTQLTY
-972 QNCTWGTDASLTDER
+972 QKCTWETDASLTDDR

-1007 TVKDCTLNGTITS
+1007 TVKDCILSGTITS
-1020 NAPSNARV
+1020 NTPSNARV

-1034 SRGEIQNGGNNVFSP
+1034 SRGETQNGGNNVFSS
-1049 SLSTVSISNLQ
+1049 SLSTIEITNLQ
-1060 VNGEKVSAENANVTS
+1060 VNGEKVCAENANVTS

-1083 QNTNVGFASADST
+1083 QNTNVVFASADST
-1096 GSSTGVTISG
+1096 GVTISG
-1106 SGIDSPNAKF
+1106 ASLTSSKAQF
-1116 GGLVYQATGYWNATA
+1116 GGLVYQATGYWNASA

-1139 GTDNPATVFK
+1139 GTDHQATAFN
-1149 GKSEQNATSGL
+1149 GKSEEAAPSGL

-1193 SASDAAYQIDRNAVT
+1193 SASDAAYQIDSNAVT
-1208 LNISKSEY
+1208 LDISSSEY
-1216 FDELVGITKDSDFGN
+1216 FDELVGITKNRDFGN

-1241 DSNGN
+1241 DSNGD
-1246 AERIDRDNTAT
+1246 AVRIDTNTIT
-1257 TYTGQ
+1257 TYKGQ
-1262 IKNYQNGHTRYY
+1262 IQNYKNGQTRYY

-1308 PNIRGCFRKGNSV
+1308 PNIRGCFRKGDRT
-1321 DVTISCNIN
+1321 DVTISGNIN

-1343 AVNLGSG
+1343 AVNLGTG
-1350 ATDTSLKFDYEGIET
+1350 TVDTSLTFDYEGIET
-1365 KEETNKQPSDSDH
+1365 TETQNKQPSDSDH
-1378 QHYLMHYGLFYNTS
+1378 QHYLMHYGLFYHAS

-1397 QKTSFSGT
+1397 KKTSFSGT

-1410 SADDPENSNAYNS
+1410 SADATENSNAYNS

-1456 VQKGDTAYAPLLIN
+1456 VSKEDTAYAPLLIN

-1481 TLTTGEGYTSGDETV
+1481 TLTTGEGYSSGDGTAKE
-1496 KTTDYAATSLIGHV
+1496 TDYAATSLIGHV

-1524 IALDGRLAADTENAA
+1524 IALDGRLHADTGNTTS
-1539 FVYNNGDVPVEYH
+1539 VYNNGRVSVEYH

-1584 LATYGVELTNTGSN
+1584 LVTYGVELTNTGST

-1612 SYITDEQDKMAD
+1612 SYITDEQNKSAN

-1637 IRYVSVQQNIAESR
+1637 IRYVSVQQNITESR

-1688 INDGSTKFQAVF
+1688 IKDGSTKFQAVF

-1708 KQTANSYHTQGGT
+1708 KQTAESYHTQGGAT
-1721 GENSAAGTDVLYTW
+1721 EDSMAGTDILYTW
-1735 ENSAWKSDTADA
+1735 ENGTWKRDA
-1747 ETIEKDKATKYL
+1747 EDAKTIEKDKATKYL

-1773 AERFAGLGT
+1773 AESFDGLGT
-1782 LTNPF
+1782 LSNPF
-1787 SGVIVGDTQE
+1787 SGVIVGNMQ

-1817 AYSCGSVVKDLKVD
+1817 AYSRGSVVKDLNVD

-1840 ADSLPVISKNP
+1840 ADRLPGTDKNP

-1879 SFSGAYEYMI
+1879 SFSKAYEYMI

-1899 GATHITEDSDYEK
+1899 GATYITEKSDYEK

-1922 DGTTNSFSTTCSDA
+1922 NGTTNSFSATCSDA
-1936 NAANK
+1936 NAASK

-1952 KAGKSTSE
+1952 KAGRSTSA

-1980 AEAYTVD
+1980 AEACTVE

-1998 TKDTNDLKVSEN
+1998 TKDTNDLQVSEK

-2038 DASGSYTD
+2038 DATGSYTD
-2046 VDDQVVD
+2046 VDNKVVD

-2067 IGNEAGTDIAAKL
+2067 IGTVTADAANLTDEA
-2080 ADETYWGGTAST
+2080 YWGGTASE
-2092 AGSKDAKN
+2092 DAKN

-2115 AHLAGKSSDVDT
+2115 AHLAGKSSGADI
-2127 NNPVSLTLVADSIDM
+2127 NNPVSLTFAADSIDM
-2142 TAYGNG
+2142 IAYGNG

-2156 GDNKKVWNTDCRIT
+2156 GENKKVWNTDCGIK

-2179 GSINAEKQDCTTI
+2179 DSITSDTTGSTAII
-2192 TLNINQN
+2192 LNINQN

-2205 YNGSWINQGAGLF
+2205 DDGSWLNQGAGLF
-2218 VDFHFTNGCEVKNL
+2218 VDFHFTNGCKVMNL
-2232 QISGSVRLGLFEVK
+2232 EISGSVQLGLFEVQK
-2246 NESKLESNLTY
+2246 NESKLTY
-2257 VTKREDEKQIGVGG
+2257 VTKRKDEKQIGVGG

-2290 KNTYIYGGTMTGGA
+2290 KNISIYGGTMTGGA
-2304 IGYIDGYNLNV
+2304 IGYIDGHNQKS
-2315 SRNVTFK
+2315 SRNVTFN

-2327 TGNIVRW
+2327 TGNIIRW
-2334 TDNTDCTGGLV
+2334 INNTDCTGGLV

-2366 NIKNISVMTAAKQK
+2366 NIENISVMTIA
-2380 NQASSGGI
+2380 NQFKEASSGGI
-2388 VGASDYGSVNL
+2388 VGACDFG
-2399 KNITVQTMA
+2399 TVKISYVDA
-2408 VTGENL
+2408 
-2414 RSLGGLIGEGRN
+2414 
-2426 DGQFNLENCILNN
+2426 NN
-2439 ITVKSNTNSENIGGV
+2439 ITILGENVRDAGGV
-2454 IGYHDKIT
+2454 IAAGRNNGELEVKNCTLNGIQVTASKADRNESYIGGIVGYHNKSLTVTDVELKNSSVSGQRYGGGFTGYTSAEI
-2462 TIQEVTITEKS
+2462 TITNCTEDMVNIKA
-2473 LVYGQQYVGGFVGNS
+2473 GGNWNGGF
-2488 STIKNGTLTI
+2488 T
-2498 KKCKETDT
+2498 
-2506 NIQAEW
+2506 
-2512 NWVGGFIGYLS
+2512 GYL
-2523 ASRTAMFQ
+2523 AANKTATFQ
-2531 ECRESNVNILGRYV
+2531 NCWEKNVNVLGRYA
-2545 GGLIGAVDGNIMA
+2545 GGLAGAINGSVTA
-2558 SNIEFN
+2558 SNMAFER
-2564 TVKVITR
+2564 VMVITN
-2571 AGSGGRSAGLLTG
+2571 GKDSSYYAGLLVG
-2584 NSANLDRFSNNVLGY
+2584 NTANGNNYNYNEVLGY
-2599 NILAKDCKAGYSN
+2599 NIIAKDCKAGYSTER
-2612 VSDFNKLAVATIQ
+2612 DFGKLAAAPIQ
-2625 PLDTTGLWLGNNGKT
+2625 LLNTTGLWLGQNGQK

-2652 DIFPQKDI
+2652 EIFPQKDI
-2660 GTQSGIATIIY
+2660 GTQSGVATIIY

-2686 AKPSPP
+2686 AKPSPS
-2692 EAPWVDV
+2692 ADPWVDV

-2711 VMTGNGVGMSTDGIP
+2711 VMTGNGVGMSTDGMP
-2726 IAKNILQGISSTD
+2726 VAKSILQRFSSTD

-2749 DDSTDVTYRR
+2749 DNATDVTYRR
-2759 FSQFLGTSNE
+2759 FSQFLDASNE
-2769 AYITTYRT
+2769 AYITTYQT
-2777 EELATTEVRKN
+2777 EEAAATEVSTE

-2797 NSAEVDT
+2797 NSAEIDT

-2824 QAINIKATTY
+2824 QAKDITATTY
-2834 KWDSTAN
+2834 KWDSTVKK
-2841 NFAAQATASLNVST
+2841 FAAQTTASLNIST
-2855 AKKISIVPNAYDNM
+2855 TKKISIVPNAYDNM
-2869 SSQFTLLDVTYMN
+2869 SSQFTLLDVTYAN
-2882 PVDETA
+2882 PINDKA
-2888 EFHLYIPVLVKKVLY
+2888 EPFHLYIPVLVKKVLY

-2923 DDETDHYATAGFD
+2923 DDDKTNHYATAGFD

-2967 DKILDFAYNST
+2967 DKILDLAYNST
-2978 GTLPEGTQLTLVD
+2978 GTLPKGTQLTLVD

-3001 MRENENVH
+3001 MSGNEDVH
-3009 NFNLAQMQTPD
+3009 NFNLSQMQTPD
-3020 GNSSFTPVDIC
+3020 GKSFTPVDIC

-3039 GPVTD
+3039 DPVTD
-3044 EADGAAYYV
+3044 ETEGAAYYV
-3053 KETDKGNATV
+3053 RETDKKNATV
-3063 RVGTEYYRKA
+3063 RVGTEYFRKA

-3079 EPKYSITAAENREA
+3079 EPKYRITAAGNREA
-3093 RSEGYYLTVQIP
+3093 RIEGYYLTVQIP
-3105 TTDGVNIVN
+3105 TTDGITIVN

-3129 PASVKTKTVNGVST
+3129 PASIKTKTDANGTPT

-3148 PVYQGVE
+3148 PVYKGIDQKLEVS
-3155 QTLAVYTSRIHNGSD
+3155 TSRIHNGSD

-3182 VKITLESKL
+3182 IKIMLKSKL
-3191 KLTEAGQD
+3191 KLTDAGKD
-3199 QFSKVG
+3199 QFGKVG
-3205 PEEVY
+3205 PAEVY
-3210 HQFDINLKKYLTTNN
+3210 HQFDINLKKYLAGNSE
-3225 GEYNV
+3225 EYTV
-3230 IGTDMVDYT
+3230 IGTEMVDYT

-3244 NGLNQ
+3244 IGFSK
-3249 TESGRIQ
+3249 TISGRLQ
-3256 NIAGQDTITIHY
+3256 NVASQETLTLHY
-3268 GGSELKKALESAK
+3268 GGSDLKKALEVAD
-3281 SDATA
+3281 SDETA
-3286 VTVTAEITLTYATA
+3286 VIVTAEITLTYATA
-3300 DYFPERN
+3300 DNFPQRK
-3307 TSSSDDNSGI
+3307 TSNNNDNSGI
-3317 SAIAASRIANTES
+3317 SVVGTSRIANTES
-3330 QLPITTTKE
+3330 QLPITRNKETKKH
-3339 IQENAE
+3339 EN
-3345 RYYITNPSKASLTYS
+3345 RYYVANQSKATLNYS
-3360 AVDRTGVG
+3360 ATDESGVG

-3375 INPSDEENASDIIY
+3375 INPWDTSVNRSDIIY
-3389 TRGDYDYS
+3389 TRADYDYS
-3397 NVDAATLAKAK
+3397 GVDTEVFTDAK
-3408 SIRYSLELFQK
+3408 SIKYTMELFQK
-3419 NQNGVYD
+3419 NENGTYNETNPLVIGN
-3426 ESTSLFMK
+3426 
-3434 DYLQNLYIQN
+3434 YLEDI
-3444 HEVTAS
+3444 S
-3450 KTESCQWTE
+3450 KTNGGKAVSSGEKSKQWTE
-3459 EFTANETKHVFTNIS
+3459 EFSPNDTKHEFAQIR
-3474 FVPLTGDAF
+3474 FAPLTGSEF
-3483 EKAGYTYAN
+3483 ESAGYTYSN

-3502 NSNGEELADTKTSDY
+3502 NEKGEEISGTKASDY

-3523 RIYQEMIAALQGAAA
+3523 RICQEILGT
-3538 NNVDSET
+3538 DS
-3545 KAG
+3545 GDGQ

>member
-1 MSRRN
+1 MCKN
-6 SWIRRII
+6 NWMKRII
-13 AAGMTVSLVL
+13 AVSVAAGMLLNTTLPSL
-23 STMTPAWAEEVTEVY
+23 AESGTEGGY
-38 SDQEMSEDNSANS
+38 ESQNAADDNSTVNDLLTDAGQLGDETDNTNNTEAENETT
-51 DVVSEDQE
+51 EDQ
-59 AEITSGTLESAELDS
+59 TDSAES
-74 QSDEVEPA
+74 I
-82 ESDSQFDE
+82 
-90 VEPAETEA
+90 ETETQTA
-98 QSYEDESTETELQ
+98 DTIDGQTEDTESTETENQ
-111 PDDSVSADTEN
+111 TEI
-122 HPESTEDEEV
+122 TEEETEK
-132 QGQEIQLSLEL
+132 QEIQLSLEL

-149 DDSRASGLS
+149 DDSQASGLS
-158 LTEAINLSEYLTLDN
+158 LTEAINLSEYLALDKN
-173 INKIINVKDGTG
+173 NGTIINVTDGTG

-197 CSGYTINLVTTGG
+197 CSGYTINLITTTG

-215 SVKIEDKTYE
+215 AVEIAGKTYE
-225 FLGLGDETNPYSGTF
+225 FLGLGDETKPYSGTF
-240 TLDKSTAAAQY
+240 TLDKNTSASQY
-251 SITTSRALFKSL
+251 SITTSRALFNSL
-263 STDATLSNTIPFIIS
+263 STDAMLSNTIPFIIS

-290 KLKKGNTEKELKC
+290 KLKKGSSDNKLTC
-303 NVVLREPNESVS
+303 NVVLREPNEGVS

-322 IGTMEAN
+322 IGTIETDTN
-329 TSADI
+329 ADI
-334 SFENTVNSDLT
+334 SFENTVNSALT

-360 SGASLTATV
+360 SGASLTATF
-369 TNTNNGKITVEA
+369 TNTNSGKITVEA
-381 AANGADAGGFVGH
+381 AADGADAGGFVGH
-394 MEDGTLTIAGSSVAQ
+394 MEDGTLTIAGKSVTQ
-409 VTSKSGNAGGL
+409 VNSADGNAGGL
-420 VGSANGGAIQTKGEE
+420 VGSANGGAIQIKEDE
-435 NTNTHFTFADSFALK
+435 NTKTSFVFADSFALK

-463 YKVVDSKTQ
+463 YKVVDSEIQ
-472 TGKSAAEYDLSGY
+472 TGKSAAEYDLSRY
-485 QFPSDGKEIT
+485 QFPADGKEIT

-510 NTSKNASVTL
+510 NTGKNASVTF

-531 VSEAVTSF
+531 VSEAVTNF
-539 GGLIGSYQAANLA
+539 GGLIGSYQAENLA
-552 SFLAIKGEDNSFIH
+552 SSLAIKGEGAPFIH
-566 VASAGGSKAGT
+566 VVSAGGSKASS

-583 GEVSENS
+583 GEVSEVSEKS

-605 SSAYTRFGGL
+605 SSANTRFGGL
-615 AGTVNDGLL
+615 VGTVNDGLL

-631 TTNGNDIAV
+631 TTNGRDIAV

-661 GKTDLSEQKITTA
+661 GKTDLSGQKITTA

-698 LVADGKGWSLTRY
+698 LAEDGTGWSLTRY

-722 NWGAVVRL
+722 NWGGVVRL
-730 GNNLTEGTDGAFTFD
+730 GENLTEGGAFTFD
-745 TDKHT
+745 TAAHT
-750 VTVNNGTEAA
+750 VTVNNGTGAA
-760 ISSTND
+760 ISNTND

-780 KDKNSALRFNHT
+780 KNKNSALRFNNT
-792 VDPSTRQ
+792 VGSSANQ
-799 SVILTGDVD
+799 SVILTGNVD

-814 IGIGKDNTEKS
+814 IGIGKDNTEKGAS
-825 VSAQTFTGTFDGDG
+825 EQTFTGTFNGG
-839 HTVKLD
+839 NCTVTLD
-845 IGTTYGVGISESE
+845 IGTTYGAGISESD

-878 ALIPFAKDVTVQ
+878 ALIPFAKNVTVQ
-890 NLTIEGKVHCNIP
+890 NLTIKGNVHCKIP

-920 ASGVIGYASGD
+920 ASGVIGYASETTTFNN
-931 AIFEKVTVNAAV
+931 ITVNAAV
-943 SVTEETD
+943 SVTEETE
-950 AKKLHAWQ
+950 ANKLHAWQ
-958 SGFLGRFEGMQLTY
+958 SGFLGRFEGTQLTY
-972 QNCTWGTDASLTDER
+972 QNCTWETNASLTDER

-1007 TVKDCTLNGTITS
+1007 TVKDCILRGTITS

-1034 SRGEIQNGGNNVFSP
+1034 SRGETQNGGNNVFSS
-1049 SLSTVSISNLQ
+1049 SLSTIEITNLH
-1060 VNGEKVSAENANVTS
+1060 VNGEKVCAENANVTS

-1083 QNTNVGFASADST
+1083 QNTNVVFASADST
-1096 GSSTGVTISG
+1096 GVTISG
-1106 SGIDSPNAKF
+1106 ASLTSSKAQF
-1116 GGLVYQATGYWNATA
+1116 GGLVYQATGYWNASA

-1139 GTDNPATVFK
+1139 GTDNQATAFN
-1149 GKSEQNATSGL
+1149 GKSEEAAPSGL
-1160 LVGTGLIRKTVKEN
+1160 LVGMGLIRKTVKEN

-1193 SASDAAYQIDRNAVT
+1193 SASDAAYQIDSNAVT
-1208 LNISKSEY
+1208 LNISNSEY

-1241 DSNGN
+1241 DSHGD
-1246 AERIDRDNTAT
+1246 AVRIDTNTIT
-1257 TYTGQ
+1257 TYKGQ
-1262 IKNYQNGHTRYY
+1262 IQNYKNGQTRYY

-1308 PNIRGCFRKGNSV
+1308 PNIRGCFRKGDNAY
-1321 DVTISCNIN
+1321 VTISGNID

-1343 AVNLGSG
+1343 AVNLGTG
-1350 ATDTSLKFDYEGIET
+1350 TADTSLTFDYERLET
-1365 KEETNKQPSDSDH
+1365 TETQNKQPSDSDH
-1378 QHYLMHYGLFYNTS
+1378 QHYLMHYGLFYHAS

-1397 QKTSFSGT
+1397 KKTSFSGT

-1410 SADDPENSNAYNS
+1410 SADNTENSNVYNS
-1423 GVLIFGSVAGDPA
+1423 GVLIFGSVEGDPA
-1436 NTIVEI
+1436 NNIVEI

-1456 VQKGDTAYAPLLIN
+1456 VSKEDTAYAPLLIN

-1481 TLTTGEGYTSGDETV
+1481 TLTTGEGYISGDGTA
-1496 KTTDYAATSLIGHV
+1496 KKTDYAATSLIGHV

-1524 IALDGRLAADTENAA
+1524 IALDGRLHADTGNTMS
-1539 FVYNNGDVPVEYH
+1539 VYNNGNVSVEYH

-1584 LATYGVELTNTGSN
+1584 LVTYGVELTNTGST

-1612 SYITDEQDKMAD
+1612 SYITDEQNKSANK
-1624 ETYVKERYADSNF
+1624 TYVKERYADSNF
-1637 IRYVSVQQNIAESR
+1637 IRYVSVQQNITESR

-1672 PYIIENAY
+1672 PYIIEDAY

-1688 INDGSTKFQAVF
+1688 INGGSTKFQAVF

-1708 KQTANSYHTQGGT
+1708 KQTADSYHTQD
-1721 GENSAAGTDVLYTW
+1721 SATEDSMAGTDILYTW
-1735 ENSAWKSDTADA
+1735 ENGTWKRDA
-1747 ETIEKDKATKYL
+1747 EDAKTIEKDKATKYL

-1773 AERFAGLGT
+1773 AETFAGLGT

-1787 SGVIVGDTQE
+1787 SGVIVGNTQ

-1817 AYSCGSVVKDLKVD
+1817 AYSRGSVVKDLKVD

-1840 ADSLPVISKNP
+1840 ANSLPGTDRNP

-1889 AAGGYVGLVG
+1889 AAGGYAGLVG

-1922 DGTTNSFSTTCSDA
+1922 NGTTNSFSATCSDA

-1941 TVNMKDVDANN
+1941 TVNMKDVDANK
-1952 KAGKSTSE
+1952 KAGKSTSV
-1960 GGNYF
+1960 GGDYF

-1980 AEAYTVD
+1980 AEACTVE

-1998 TKDTNDLKVSEN
+1998 IKGTNDLQISEK

-2030 VNSGAGAM
+2030 VNSGAGSM
-2038 DASGSYTD
+2038 DATGSYTD
-2046 VDDQVVD
+2046 VDNKVVD
-2053 AYQYGKPRT
+2053 AYQNGKPRT

-2067 IGNEAGTDIAAKL
+2067 IGTVTADAANLTDEA
-2080 ADETYWGGTAST
+2080 YWGGTAST
-2092 AGSKDAKN
+2092 AGSEDAKN

-2115 AHLAGKSSDVDT
+2115 AHLAGKSSDAE
-2127 NNPVSLTLVADSIDM
+2127 NNQVNLTFAADSIDM

-2156 GDNKKVWNTDCRIT
+2156 GDNKKVWNTDCGIT

-2179 GSINAEKQDCTTI
+2179 DSINAAKTGSTAI
-2192 TLNINQN
+2192 ILNINQN

-2205 YNGSWINQGAGLF
+2205 DNGSWLNQGAGLF
-2218 VDFHFTNGCEVKNL
+2218 VDFHFTDGCEVMNL
-2232 QISGSVRLGLFEVK
+2232 EISGSVQLGLFDVK
-2246 NESKLESNLTY
+2246 NESKLTY
-2257 VTKREDEKQIGVGG
+2257 VTKRADEKQIGVGG

-2276 ANSQGKVTFSNFAL
+2276 ANSQGNVTFSNFAL
-2290 KNTYIYGGTMTGGA
+2290 KNISIYGGTMTGGA
-2304 IGYIDGYNLNV
+2304 IGYIDGYNQKF
-2315 SRNVTFK
+2315 SRNVTFQ

-2327 TGNIVRW
+2327 TGNIIRW
-2334 TDNTDCTGGLV
+2334 IDNTDCTGGLV

-2366 NIKNISVMTAAKQK
+2366 NIKNISVMTIA
-2380 NQASSGGI
+2380 NQFKEASSGGI
-2388 VGASDYGSVNL
+2388 VGACDFG
-2399 KNITVQTMA
+2399 TVKISYVDA
-2408 VTGENL
+2408 
-2414 RSLGGLIGEGRN
+2414 
-2426 DGQFNLENCILNN
+2426 NN
-2439 ITVKSNTNSENIGGV
+2439 ITILGENVRDAGGV
-2454 IGYHDKIT
+2454 IAAGRNNGELEVKNCTLNGIQVTASKADRNESYIGGIVGYHNKSLTVTDVELKNSSVSGQRYGGGFTGYTSAAI
-2462 TIQEVTITEKS
+2462 TITNCTEDMVNIKA
-2473 LVYGQQYVGGFVGNS
+2473 GGNWNGGF
-2488 STIKNGTLTI
+2488 T
-2498 KKCKETDT
+2498 
-2506 NIQAEW
+2506 
-2512 NWVGGFIGYLS
+2512 GYL
-2523 ASRTAMFQ
+2523 AGNKTAIFQ
-2531 ECRESNVNILGRYV
+2531 NCREKNVNVLGRYA
-2545 GGLIGAVDGNIMA
+2545 GGLAGAIDGSVTA
-2558 SNIEFN
+2558 SNMTFDE
-2564 TVKVITR
+2564 VMAITNINK
-2571 AGSGGRSAGLLTG
+2571 SPYYAGLLTG
-2584 NSANLDRFSNNVLGY
+2584 NTANMDQYTNTVLGY

-2612 VSDFNKLAVATIQ
+2612 VSDFNKLATAPIQ
-2625 PLDTTGLWLGNNGKT
+2625 LLNTTGLWLGQNGKKT
-2640 TTTNLTAVSAGG
+2640 TTKLTAVSAGG
-2652 DIFPQKDI
+2652 KIFPQKDI

-2680 RPTEST
+2680 RLTEPT
-2686 AKPSPP
+2686 AKPSPS
-2692 EAPWVDV
+2692 ADPWVDV

-2711 VMTGNGVGMSTDGIP
+2711 VMTGNGVGMSTDGP
-2726 IAKNILQGISSTD
+2726 VAKSILQGISSTD

-2749 DDSTDVTYRR
+2749 DASTDVTYRR
-2759 FSQFLGTSNE
+2759 FSQFLDTSNE

-2777 EELATTEVRKN
+2777 EESATTEVSAD

-2824 QAINIKATTY
+2824 QAEAIKATTY

-2841 NFAAQATASLNVST
+2841 NFAAQTTGSLNVST
-2855 AKKISIVPNAYDNM
+2855 TKKISIVPNAYDNM
-2869 SSQFTLLDVTYMN
+2869 SSQFTLLDVTYTN
-2882 PVDETA
+2882 PTNKEA
-2888 EFHLYIPVLVKKVLY
+2888 EPFHLYIPVLVKKVLY

-2923 DDETDHYATAGFD
+2923 DDDKTNHYATAGFD

-2967 DKILDFAYNST
+2967 DKILNLAYNGT
-2978 GTLPEGTQLTLVD
+2978 GTLPKGTQLTLVD

-3001 MRENENVH
+3001 MSGNEDVH
-3009 NFNLAQMQTPD
+3009 NFNLSQMQTPD
-3020 GNSSFTPVDIC
+3020 GKSFTPADIC

-3039 GPVTD
+3039 DPMTD
-3044 EADGAAYYV
+3044 ETDGAAYYV
-3053 KETDKGNATV
+3053 RETDKKNATV
-3063 RVGTEYYRKA
+3063 RVGTEYFRKA
-3073 TEADTN
+3073 TEDDVNAQ
-3079 EPKYSITAAENREA
+3079 KYSIKVPDSKA
-3093 RSEGYYLTVQIP
+3093 RIEGYYLTVQIP
-3105 TTDGVNIVN
+3105 TTDGITIVN
-3114 NRLNYAPLSRKEGTL
+3114 NRLNYAPLSRKEDTL
-3129 PASVKTKTVNGVST
+3129 PASIKTKTDANGTST
-3143 SSSGY
+3143 SSSAY
-3148 PVYQGVE
+3148 PVYKGID
-3155 QTLAVYTSRIHNGSD
+3155 QTLTVSTSRIHNGSD

-3182 VKITLESKL
+3182 IKITLEGSL
-3191 KLTEAGQD
+3191 KLTDAGKD
-3199 QFSKVG
+3199 QFRKVG
-3205 PEEVY
+3205 PAEVY
-3210 HQFDINLKKYLTTNN
+3210 HQFDINLKKYLAGNSE
-3225 GEYNV
+3225 EYTV
-3230 IGTDMVDYT
+3230 IGTEMVDYT

-3244 NGLNQ
+3244 NGFSK
-3249 TESGRIQ
+3249 TISGRLQ
-3256 NIAGQDTITIHY
+3256 NVASQETLTLHY
-3268 GGSELKKALESAK
+3268 GGSDLKKALEVADAD
-3281 SDATA
+3281 SDETA
-3286 VTVTAEITLTYATA
+3286 VIVTAEITLTYATA
-3300 DYFPERN
+3300 DNFPQRKISN
-3307 TSSSDDNSGI
+3307 NNDNSGI
-3317 SAIAASRIANTES
+3317 SVVGTSRIANTES
-3330 QLPITTTKE
+3330 QLPITRNKE
-3339 IQENAE
+3339 VKEHKN
-3345 RYYITNPSKASLTYS
+3345 RYYVANQSKATLNYS
-3360 AVDRTGVG
+3360 ATDGSGVG

-3375 INPSDEENASDIIY
+3375 INPWDTSVNRSDIIY
-3389 TRGDYDYS
+3389 TRADYDYS
-3397 NVDAATLAKAK
+3397 GVDTEVLTDAK
-3408 SIRYSLELFQK
+3408 SIKYTMELFQK
-3419 NQNGVYD
+3419 NENGTYNETNPLVI
-3426 ESTSLFMK
+3426 ES
-3434 DYLQNLYIQN
+3434 YLEDI
-3444 HEVTAS
+3444 S
-3450 KTESCQWTE
+3450 KTNGGKAVSSGEKSKQWTE
-3459 EFTANETKHVFTNIS
+3459 KFSPNDTKHEFAQIR
-3474 FVPLTGDAF
+3474 FAPLTGSEF
-3483 EKAGYTYAN
+3483 EKKRYTYSN

-3502 NSNGEELADTKTSDY
+3502 NESGTEIDGTKASDY

-3523 RIYQEMIAALQGAAA
+3523 RICQEILGT
-3538 NNVDSET
+3538 DS
-3545 KAG
+3545 GDGQ

>member
-1 MSRRN
+1 MYKN
-6 SWIRRII
+6 NWIKRII
-13 AAGMTVSLVL
+13 AVSVAAGMLLNTTLPSL
-23 STMTPAWAEEVTEVY
+23 AESGTEGGY
-38 SDQEMSEDNSANS
+38 ESQNAADDNSTVNDSLTDAGQLGDETDNT
-51 DVVSEDQE
+51 DNTEAEAETTEDQ
-59 AEITSGTLESAELDS
+59 TDSAE
-74 QSDEVEPA
+74 QT
-82 ESDSQFDE
+82 
-90 VEPAETEA
+90 ETEA
-98 QSYEDESTETELQ
+98 QTGGTDVSEMDGQTEDTESAETENQ
-111 PDDSVSADTEN
+111 TEII
-122 HPESTEDEEV
+122 EEETEK
-132 QGQEIQLSLEL
+132 QEIQLVLEL
-143 LAEGTD
+143 LAEGIE
-149 DDSRASGLS
+149 DDSQASGLL
-158 LTEAINLSEYLTLDN
+158 LTEAINLSENLTLDKN
-173 INKIINVKDGTG
+173 SNIINVKDGKG
-185 LILLSNVRPADY
+185 LILLSNVRPTDY

-215 SVKIEDKTYE
+215 SVEIAGKTYE

-240 TLDKSTAAAQY
+240 TLDKNTSASQY
-251 SITTSRALFKSL
+251 SITTSRALFNSL

-290 KLKKGNTEKELKC
+290 KLKKGSSDNKLTC
-303 NVVLREPNESVS
+303 NVVLREPNEGVS

-322 IGTMEAN
+322 IGTMETDTN
-329 TSADI
+329 ADI
-334 SFENTVNSDLT
+334 SFENTVNSALT

-360 SGASLTATV
+360 SGASLTATF
-369 TNTNNGKITVEA
+369 TNTNSGKITVEA
-381 AANGADAGGFVGH
+381 AADGADAGGFVGH
-394 MEDGTLTIAGSSVAQ
+394 MEDGTLTIAGKSVAQ
-409 VTSKSGNAGGL
+409 VNSAYGNAGGL
-420 VGSANGGAIQTKGEE
+420 VGSANGGAIQIKGEE
-435 NTNTHFTFADSFALK
+435 NTNTSFVFADSFALK

-463 YKVVDSKTQ
+463 YTVVGSETQ
-472 TGKSAAEYDLSGY
+472 TGKSAAEYDLSRY
-485 QFPSDGKEIT
+485 QFPSDDKKIE
-495 ISGGKNVGGV
+495 ISGGANIGGL
-505 FGLLQ
+505 FGTLK
-510 NTSKNASVTL
+510 NTSSEGASVTL
-520 SKNPTNGINVK
+520 LNNPANGVNVK
-531 VSEAVTSF
+531 VSEAVTNF
-539 GGLIGSYQAANLA
+539 GGLIGSYQAENLA
-552 SFLAIKGEDNSFIH
+552 GSLAIKGEGDPFIH
-566 VASAGGSKAGT
+566 VVSAGGSKAGS

-583 GEVSENS
+583 GEVSEKS

-605 SSAYTRFGGL
+605 SSANTRFGGL
-615 AGTVNDGLL
+615 VGTVNDGLL
-624 NVGSVTL
+624 NVGNVTL
-631 TTNGNDIAV
+631 TTNGSDIAV

-661 GKTDLSEQKITTA
+661 GKTDLSGQKITTA

-698 LVADGKGWSLTRY
+698 LATDGTGWSLTRY
-711 SGTDRSGSDIG
+711 SEADRSGSDIG

-730 GNNLTEGTDGAFTFD
+730 GENLTEGTDGAFTFD
-745 TDKHT
+745 TAAHT
-750 VTVNNGTEAA
+750 VTVNNGTGKA
-760 ISSTND
+760 ISNTND

-780 KDKNSALRFNHT
+780 KSGVSALRFKTT
-792 VDPSTRQ
+792 VNPTAAQ
-799 SVILTGDVD
+799 NVVLTGNVD

-814 IGIGKDNTEKS
+814 IGIGKDNTEKGAS
-825 VSAQTFTGTFDGDG
+825 PQTFTGTFDGG
-839 HTVKLD
+839 SYTVTLD
-845 IGTTYGVGISESE
+845 IGTTYGAGISGSD

-878 ALIPFAKDVTVQ
+878 ALIPFAKNVTVQ
-890 NLTIEGKVHCNIP
+890 NLTIKGNVHCKIP

-920 ASGVIGYASGD
+920 ASGVIGYASETTTFTN
-931 AIFEKVTVNAAV
+931 ITVNAAV
-943 SVTEETD
+943 SVTEETG
-950 AKKLHAWQ
+950 ANKLHAWQ
-958 SGFLGRFEGMQLTY
+958 SGFLGRFEGTQLTY
-972 QNCTWGTDASLTDER
+972 QKCTWETDASLTDDR

-1007 TVKDCTLNGTITS
+1007 TVKDCILSGTITS
-1020 NAPSNARV
+1020 NTPSNARV

-1034 SRGEIQNGGNNVFSP
+1034 SRGETQNGGNNVFSS
-1049 SLSTVSISNLQ
+1049 SLSTIEITNLQ
-1060 VNGEKVSAENANVTS
+1060 VNGEKVCAENANVTS

-1083 QNTNVGFASADST
+1083 QNTNVVFASADST
-1096 GSSTGVTISG
+1096 GVTISG
-1106 SGIDSPNAKF
+1106 ASLTSSKAQF
-1116 GGLVYQATGYWNATA
+1116 GGLVYQATGYWNASA

-1139 GTDNPATVFK
+1139 GTDHQATAFN
-1149 GKSEQNATSGL
+1149 GKSEEAAPSGL

-1193 SASDAAYQIDRNAVT
+1193 SASDAAYQIDSNAVT
-1208 LNISKSEY
+1208 LDISSSEY
-1216 FDELVGITKDSDFGN
+1216 FDELVGITKNRDFGN

-1241 DSNGN
+1241 DSNGD
-1246 AERIDRDNTAT
+1246 AVRIDTNTIT
-1257 TYTGQ
+1257 TYKGQ
-1262 IKNYQNGHTRYY
+1262 IQNYKNGQTRYY

-1308 PNIRGCFRKGNSV
+1308 PNIRGCFRKGDRT
-1321 DVTISCNIN
+1321 DVTISGNIN

-1343 AVNLGSG
+1343 AVNLGTG
-1350 ATDTSLKFDYEGIET
+1350 TVDTSLTFDYEGIET
-1365 KEETNKQPSDSDH
+1365 TETQNKQPSDSDH
-1378 QHYLMHYGLFYNTS
+1378 QHYLMHYGLFYHAS

-1397 QKTSFSGT
+1397 KKTSFSGT

-1410 SADDPENSNAYNS
+1410 SADATENSNAYNS

-1456 VQKGDTAYAPLLIN
+1456 VSKEDTAYAPLLIN

-1481 TLTTGEGYTSGDETV
+1481 TLTTGEGYSSGDGTAKE
-1496 KTTDYAATSLIGHV
+1496 TDYAATSLIGHV

-1524 IALDGRLAADTENAA
+1524 IALDGRLHADTGNTTS
-1539 FVYNNGDVPVEYH
+1539 VYNNGRVSVEYH

-1584 LATYGVELTNTGSN
+1584 LVTYGVELTNTGST

-1612 SYITDEQDKMAD
+1612 SYITDEQNKSAN

-1637 IRYVSVQQNIAESR
+1637 IRYVSVQQNITESR

-1688 INDGSTKFQAVF
+1688 IKDGSTKFQAVF

-1708 KQTANSYHTQGGT
+1708 KQTAESYHTQGGAT
-1721 GENSAAGTDVLYTW
+1721 EDSMAGTDILYTW
-1735 ENSAWKSDTADA
+1735 ENGTWKRDA
-1747 ETIEKDKATKYL
+1747 EDAKTIEKDKATKYL

-1773 AERFAGLGT
+1773 AESFDGLGT
-1782 LTNPF
+1782 LSNPF
-1787 SGVIVGDTQE
+1787 SGVIVGNTQ

-1817 AYSCGSVVKDLKVD
+1817 AYSRGSVVKDLNVD

-1840 ADSLPVISKNP
+1840 ADRLPGTDKNP

-1879 SFSGAYEYMI
+1879 SFSKAYEYMI

-1899 GATHITEDSDYEK
+1899 GATYITEKSDYEK

-1922 DGTTNSFSTTCSDA
+1922 NGTTNSFSATCSDA
-1936 NAANK
+1936 NAASK

-1952 KAGKSTSE
+1952 KAGRSTSA

-1980 AEAYTVD
+1980 AEACTVE

-1998 TKDTNDLKVSEN
+1998 TKDTNDLQVSEK

-2038 DASGSYTD
+2038 DATGSYTD
-2046 VDDQVVD
+2046 VDNKVVD

-2067 IGNEAGTDIAAKL
+2067 IGTVTADAANLTDEA
-2080 ADETYWGGTAST
+2080 YWGGTASE
-2092 AGSKDAKN
+2092 DAKN
-2100 RVSYLVKNYTSGTAA
+2100 RVSYLVKNYISGTAA
-2115 AHLAGKSSDVDT
+2115 AHLAGKSSGADI
-2127 NNPVSLTLVADSIDM
+2127 NNPVSLTFAADSIDM
-2142 TAYGNG
+2142 IAYGNG

-2156 GDNKKVWNTDCRIT
+2156 GENKKVWNTDCGIK

-2179 GSINAEKQDCTTI
+2179 DSITSDTTGSTAII
-2192 TLNINQN
+2192 LNINQN

-2205 YNGSWINQGAGLF
+2205 DDGSWLNQGAGLF
-2218 VDFHFTNGCEVKNL
+2218 VDFHFTNGCKVMNL
-2232 QISGSVRLGLFEVK
+2232 EISGSVQLGLFEVQK
-2246 NESKLESNLTY
+2246 NESKLTY
-2257 VTKREDEKQIGVGG
+2257 VTKRKDEKQIGVGG

-2290 KNTYIYGGTMTGGA
+2290 KNISIYGGTMTGGA
-2304 IGYIDGYNLNV
+2304 IGYIDGHNQKS
-2315 SRNVTFK
+2315 SRNVTFN

-2327 TGNIVRW
+2327 TGNIIRW
-2334 TDNTDCTGGLV
+2334 INNTDCTGGLV

-2366 NIKNISVMTAAKQK
+2366 NIKNISVMTVATQK
-2380 NQASSGGI
+2380 DQASSGGI
-2388 VGASDYGSVNL
+2388 VGASDFGTVNL
-2399 KNITVQTMA
+2399 KNITAQTMT

-2414 RSLGGLIGEGRN
+2414 RSLGGLIGEGRQ
-2426 DGQFNLENCILNN
+2426 DGQFNLENCTLNN
-2439 ITVKSNTNSENIGGV
+2439 ITVKSNANSENIGGV

-2462 TIQEVTITEKS
+2462 MIQEVTITEKS

-2545 GGLIGAVDGNIMA
+2545 GGLIGAVDGNITA

-2571 AGSGGRSAGLLTG
+2571 AGNGGRSAGLLTG
-2584 NSANLDRFSNNVLGY
+2584 NSANLNKFSNNVLGY

-2612 VSDFNKLAVATIQ
+2612 VSDFNKLATAPIQ
-2625 PLDTTGLWLGNNGKT
+2625 SLNTTGLWIGQNGPKT
-2640 TTTNLTAVSAGG
+2640 MTNLTAVSAGG
-2652 DIFPQKDI
+2652 EIFPQKDI
-2660 GTQSGIATIIY
+2660 GTQSGIAEIIY

-2686 AKPSPP
+2686 AKPSPS
-2692 EAPWVDV
+2692 ADPWVDV

-2711 VMTGNGVGMSTDGIP
+2711 VMTGNGVGMSTDGMP
-2726 IAKNILQGISSTD
+2726 VAKSILQRFSSTD

-2749 DDSTDVTYRR
+2749 DNATDVTYRR
-2759 FSQFLGTSNE
+2759 FSQFLDASNE
-2769 AYITTYRT
+2769 AYITTYQT
-2777 EELATTEVRKN
+2777 EEAAATEVSTE

-2797 NSAEVDT
+2797 NSAEIDT

-2824 QAINIKATTY
+2824 QAKDITATTY
-2834 KWDSTAN
+2834 KWDSTVKK
-2841 NFAAQATASLNVST
+2841 FAAQTTASLNIST
-2855 AKKISIVPNAYDNM
+2855 TKKISIVPNAYDNM
-2869 SSQFTLLDVTYMN
+2869 SSQFTLLDVTYAN
-2882 PVDETA
+2882 PINDKA
-2888 EFHLYIPVLVKKVLY
+2888 EPFHLYISVLVKKVLY

-2923 DDETDHYATAGFD
+2923 DDDKTNHYATAGFD

-2967 DKILDFAYNST
+2967 DKILDLAYNST
-2978 GTLPEGTQLTLVD
+2978 GTLPKGTQLTLVD

-3001 MRENENVH
+3001 MSGNEDVH
-3009 NFNLAQMQTPD
+3009 NFNLSQMQTPD
-3020 GNSSFTPVDIC
+3020 GKLFTPVDIC

-3039 GPVTD
+3039 GPVAD
-3044 EADGAAYYV
+3044 ETEGAAYYV
-3053 KETDKGNATV
+3053 RETDKENATV
-3063 RVGTEYYRKA
+3063 RVGTEYFRKA

-3079 EPKYSITAAENREA
+3079 EPKYRITAAEKREA
-3093 RSEGYYLTVQIP
+3093 RIEGYYLTVQIP
-3105 TTDGVNIVN
+3105 ATTGVAMVN

-3129 PASVKTKTVNGVST
+3129 PASIKTKTDANGTPT

-3148 PVYQGVE
+3148 PVYKGID
-3155 QTLAVYTSRIHNGSD
+3155 QTLEVSTSRIHNGSD

-3182 VKITLESKL
+3182 IKITLESKL
-3191 KLTEAGQD
+3191 KLTEAGKD

-3205 PEEVY
+3205 PAEVY
-3210 HQFDINLKKYLTTNN
+3210 HQFDISLKKYLTDIN
-3225 GEYNV
+3225 GDYSV
-3230 IGTDMVDYT
+3230 IGTEMVDYT

-3244 NGLNQ
+3244 QEWTKTLG
-3249 TESGRIQ
+3249 GRIQ
-3256 NIAGQDTITIHY
+3256 DAAGQEMVTIRY
-3268 GGSELKKALESAK
+3268 GGSDLKKALESAEN
-3281 SDATA
+3281 DETA
-3286 VTVTAEITLTYATA
+3286 VKVTAVITLTYATA

-3307 TSSSDDNSGI
+3307 TSNSNDNSGI

-3330 QLPITTTKE
+3330 QLPITSTKRS
-3339 IQENAE
+3339 QEGE
-3345 RYYITNPSKASLTYS
+3345 KRYYITNRSQASLTYS

-3375 INPSDEENASDIIY
+3375 INPWDTSVNRSDIIY
-3389 TRGDYDYS
+3389 TRADYDYS
-3397 NVDAATLAKAK
+3397 GVDTEVLTDAK
-3408 SIRYSLELFQK
+3408 SIKYTMELFQK
-3419 NQNGVYD
+3419 NENGTYNETNPLVIGI
-3426 ESTSLFMK
+3426 
-3434 DYLQNLYIQN
+3434 YLEDI
-3444 HEVTAS
+3444 S
-3450 KTESCQWTE
+3450 KTNGGKAVSSGEKSKQWTE
-3459 EFTANETKHVFTNIS
+3459 KFSPNDTKHEFAQIR
-3474 FVPLTGDAF
+3474 FAPLTGTEF
-3483 EKAGYTYAN
+3483 EKKGYTYSN

-3502 NSNGEELADTKTSDY
+3502 NESGTEIDGTKASDY

-3523 RIYQEMIAALQGAAA
+3523 RICQEILGT
-3538 NNVDSET
+3538 DS
-3545 KAG
+3545 GDGQ

>member
-1 MSRRN
+1 MTRRN
-6 SWIRRII
+6 SWIKRII

-23 STMTPAWAEEVTEVY
+23 STMDPVWAEEVTEVY
-38 SDQEMSEDNSANS
+38 SGQERLEGNFVNS

-59 AEITSGTLESAELDS
+59 AEITSGNLEPAESDS
-74 QSDEVEPA
+74 QSDEVEP
-82 ESDSQFDE
+82 E
-90 VEPAETEA
+90 ETES
-98 QSYEDESTETELQ
+98 QPDEDESTETELQ
-111 PDDSVSADTEN
+111 PDDSASADTEN

-132 QGQEIQLSLEL
+132 QGQEIQLAPEL
-143 LAEGTD
+143 LSEETD

-158 LTEAINLSEYLTLDN
+158 LTEAIGLSDNLALDEKN
-173 INKIINVKDGTG
+173 SKIINVTDGTG
-185 LILLSNVRPADY
+185 LILLSNVRPSDY
-197 CSGYTINLVTTGG
+197 CSGYTINLITTVG

-215 SVKIEDKTYE
+215 SVEIAGKTYE

-240 TLDKSTAAAQY
+240 TLDKNTSASQY
-251 SITTSRALFKSL
+251 SITTSRALFNSL
-263 STDATLSNTIPFIIS
+263 STDAVSNTIPFIIS

-290 KLKKGNTEKELKC
+290 KLKKGSSDNKLTC
-303 NVVLREPNESVS
+303 NIVLREPNEGVS

-322 IGTMEAN
+322 IGTMETDTN
-329 TSADI
+329 ADI
-334 SFENTVNSDLT
+334 SFENTVKSALT
-345 VKGESHTGLFCNTME
+345 VKGEPHTGLFCNTME
-360 SGASLTATV
+360 SGAWLTATF

-381 AANGADAGGFVGH
+381 TANGADAGGFVGH
-394 MEDGTLTIAGSSVAQ
+394 MEDGTLTIAGKSVAQ
-409 VTSKSGNAGGL
+409 VNSDYGNAGGL
-420 VGSANGGAIQTKGEE
+420 VGSANGGAIQIKEDE
-435 NTNTHFTFADSFALK
+435 NTKTSFIFADSFALK
-450 AGSDKAAGGLIGE
+450 AGSEKAAGGLIGE
-463 YKVVDSKTQ
+463 YKVVDSEIQ
-472 TGKSAAEYDLSGY
+472 TGKSAAEYDLSRY
-485 QFPSDGKEIT
+485 QFPADGKEIT

-510 NTSKNASVTL
+510 NTGKNASVTF

-531 VSEAVTSF
+531 VSEAVTNF
-539 GGLIGSYQAANLA
+539 GGLIGSYQAENLA
-552 SFLAIKGEDNSFIH
+552 SSLAIKGEGAPFIH
-566 VASAGGSKAGT
+566 VVSAGGSKASS

-583 GEVSENS
+583 GEVSEKS
-590 YVEIENVSVSTADMN
+590 YVEIENVSVSTADMH
-605 SSAYTRFGGL
+605 SSANTRFGGL
-615 AGTVNDGLL
+615 VGTVNDGLL

-631 TTNGNDIAV
+631 TTNDSDIAV

-661 GKTDLSEQKITTA
+661 GKTDLSGQKITTA

-686 NGLVYATGNGNS
+686 DGLVYATGNGNS
-698 LVADGKGWSLTRY
+698 LADDGTGWSLTRY
-711 SGTDRSGSDIG
+711 SGADRSGSDIG

-730 GNNLTEGTDGAFTFD
+730 GENLTEGTDGAFTFD
-745 TDKHT
+745 TAAHT
-750 VTVNNGTEAA
+750 VTVNNGTGAA

-766 FVAYALAFDLSNTY
+766 FVAYALAFDLSNKY
-780 KDKNSALRFNHT
+780 KDRASALRI
-792 VDPSTRQ
+792 STIVNPTAVQ
-799 SVILTGDVD
+799 NVVLTGNVD

-814 IGIGKDNTEKS
+814 IGIGKDNTEKGA
-825 VSAQTFTGTFDGDG
+825 SAQTFTGTFDGG
-839 HTVKLD
+839 IYTVTLD
-845 IGTTYGVGISESE
+845 IGTTYGAGISESD

-878 ALIPFAKDVTVQ
+878 ALIPFAKNVTVQ
-890 NLTIEGKVHCNIP
+890 NLTIRGNVHCKIP

-920 ASGVIGYASGD
+920 ASGVIGYASETTTFTN
-931 AIFEKVTVNAAV
+931 ITVNAAV
-943 SVTEETD
+943 SVTEETE

-958 SGFLGRFEGMQLTY
+958 SGFLGRFEGTQLTY
-972 QNCTWGTDASLTDER
+972 QKCTWGTDASLLEKR

-1007 TVKDCTLNGTITS
+1007 TVKDCILSGTITS

-1034 SRGEIQNGGNNVFSP
+1034 SRGETQNGGN
-1049 SLSTVSISNLQ
+1049 LSTISIANLK

-1083 QNTNVGFASADST
+1083 QNTNVVFASADST

-1106 SGIDSPNAKF
+1106 ASLTSSNAQF
-1116 GGLVYQATGYWNATA
+1116 GGLVYQATGYWNASA

-1139 GTDNPATVFK
+1139 GTDHQATAFN
-1149 GKSEQNATSGL
+1149 GKSEEAAPGGL

-1193 SASDAAYQIDRNAVT
+1193 SASDAAYQIDSNAVT
-1208 LNISKSEY
+1208 LNISNSEY

-1231 TNAVVSLAVR
+1231 TNAVVSLAMR
-1241 DSNGN
+1241 DSNGD
-1246 AERIDRDNTAT
+1246 AVRIDTNTIT
-1257 TYTGQ
+1257 TYKGQ
-1262 IKNYQNGHTRYY
+1262 IQNYKNGQTRYY

-1308 PNIRGCFRKGNSV
+1308 PNIRGCFRKGDRT
-1321 DVTISCNIN
+1321 DVTISGNIN

-1343 AVNLGSG
+1343 AVNLGTG
-1350 ATDTSLKFDYEGIET
+1350 TADTGLTFDYEGIET
-1365 KEETNKQPSDSDH
+1365 TETQNKQPSDSDH
-1378 QHYLMHYGLFYNTS
+1378 QHYLMHYGLFYHAS

-1397 QKTSFSGT
+1397 KKTSFSGT

-1410 SADDPENSNAYNS
+1410 SADNTENSNVYNS
-1423 GVLIFGSVAGDPA
+1423 GVLILGSVEGDPA
-1436 NTIVEI
+1436 NNIVEI

-1456 VQKGDTAYAPLLIN
+1456 VQKENPAYAPLLIN

-1481 TLTTGEGYTSGDETV
+1481 TLTTGEGYISGDGTA
-1496 KTTDYAATSLIGHV
+1496 KKTDYAATSLIGHV

-1524 IALDGRLAADTENAA
+1524 IALDGRLHADTGNTMS
-1539 FVYNNGDVPVEYH
+1539 VYNNGSVLVEYH

-1584 LATYGVELTNTGSN
+1584 LVTYGVELTNTGST

-1612 SYITDEQDKMAD
+1612 SYITDEQNKSAN
-1624 ETYVKERYADSNF
+1624 EIYVKKRYADSNF
-1637 IRYVSVQQNIAESR
+1637 IRYVSVQQNITESR

-1708 KQTANSYHTQGGT
+1708 KQTAESYHTQGGAT
-1721 GENSAAGTDVLYTW
+1721 EDSMAGTDIRYTW
-1735 ENSAWKSDTADA
+1735 ENSTWKRDAEDA

-1766 NHDITVS
+1766 NQNITVS
-1773 AERFAGLGT
+1773 AESFAGLGT

-1797 EVTVSVS
+1797 VTVSVN

-1817 AYSCGSVVKDLKVD
+1817 AYSRGSVVKDLKVD

-1840 ADSLPVISKNP
+1840 ADTLPGTVKNP

-1889 AAGGYVGLVG
+1889 AAGGYAGLVG
-1899 GATHITEDSDYEK
+1899 GATHITEDPDYEK

-1922 DGTTNSFSTTCSDA
+1922 DDTTNSFSTTCSDA

-1952 KAGKSTSE
+1952 KAGKSTSV
-1960 GGNYF
+1960 GGDYF

-1980 AEAYTVD
+1980 AEACTVE

-1998 TKDTNDLKVSEN
+1998 IKRTNDLKISEE

-2017 VTSAQGL
+2017 VTSPQGL

-2038 DASGSYTD
+2038 DATGSYTD
-2046 VDDQVVD
+2046 VDKKVVD
-2053 AYQYGKPRT
+2053 AYQNGKPRT

-2067 IGNEAGTDIAAKL
+2067 IGNETKAEEKL

-2092 AGSKDAKN
+2092 AGSEDAKN

-2115 AHLAGKSSDVDT
+2115 AHLAGKSSGADT
-2127 NNPVSLTLVADSIDM
+2127 NDPNNPVSLTFAADSNSIDM

-2156 GDNKKVWNTDCRIT
+2156 GENKNVWNTDCSIP

-2179 GSINAEKQDCTTI
+2179 GSINAGTTGSTAI
-2192 TLNINQN
+2192 ILNINQN

-2205 YNGSWINQGAGLF
+2205 DKGFWLNQGAGLF
-2218 VDFHFTNGCEVKNL
+2218 VDFHFTNGCEVMNL
-2232 QISGSVRLGLFEVK
+2232 EISGSVQLGLFEVQK
-2246 NESKLESNLTY
+2246 NESKLTY
-2257 VTKREDEKQIGVGG
+2257 VTKRKDEKQIGVGG

-2276 ANSQGKVTFSNFAL
+2276 ANSQGYVTFSNFAL
-2290 KNTYIYGGTMTGGA
+2290 KNISIYGGTMTGGA
-2304 IGYIDGYNLNV
+2304 IGYIDGYNQKV
-2315 SRNVTFK
+2315 PRNVTFK
-2322 NWSFD
+2322 NWSFG
-2327 TGNIVRW
+2327 TGNIIRW
-2334 TDNTDCTGGLV
+2334 IDNTDCTGGLV

-2366 NIKNISVMTAAKQK
+2366 NIKNISVMTVATQK

-2388 VGASDYGSVNL
+2388 VGASDFGTVNL
-2399 KNITVQTMA
+2399 KNITAQTMT

-2414 RSLGGLIGEGRN
+2414 RSLGGLIGEGRQ
-2426 DGQFNLENCILNN
+2426 DGQFNLENCTLNN
-2439 ITVKSNTNSENIGGV
+2439 ITVKSNANSENIGGV

-2462 TIQEVTITEKS
+2462 MIQEVTITEKS

-2512 NWVGGFIGYLS
+2512 NWAGGFIGYLS
-2523 ASRTAMFQ
+2523 ANRTAMFQ

-2545 GGLIGAVDGNIMA
+2545 GGLIGAVDGNITA

-2564 TVKVITR
+2564 TVKAITK

-2584 NSANLDRFSNNVLGY
+2584 NSAQNDKYSNKVLGY
-2599 NILAKDCKAGYSN
+2599 NIIAKDCKAGYSN
-2612 VSDFNKLAVATIQ
+2612 VSNFNQLATAPIQ
-2625 PLDTTGLWLGNNGKT
+2625 LLNTTGLWLGQNGKT

-2652 DIFPQKDI
+2652 EIFPQKDI

-2671 ADKTADQTY
+2671 ADKTADPTY
-2680 RPTEST
+2680 WPTEST
-2686 AKPSPP
+2686 AKPSPF
-2692 EAPWVDV
+2692 ADPWVDV

-2711 VMTGNGVGMSTDGIP
+2711 VMTGNGVGMSTGVP
-2726 IAKNILQGISSTD
+2726 VAKSILQRFSSTD

-2749 DDSTDVTYRR
+2749 EDSTDVTYRR
-2759 FSQFLGTSNE
+2759 FSQFLDTSNE
-2769 AYITTYRT
+2769 AYITTYKT
-2777 EELATTEVRKN
+2777 EESATTEVSTE

-2804 MLWNYIAAMTNVS
+2804 MLWNYIAAMTNVES
-2817 TGTEAKG
+2817 GTKAKT
-2824 QAINIKATTY
+2824 QVKSITATTY
-2834 KWDSTAN
+2834 KWDSKAN
-2841 NFAAQATASLNVST
+2841 NFTAQTTGSLNVST
-2855 AKKISIVPNAYDNM
+2855 TKKISIVPNAYDNM
-2869 SSQFTLLDVTYMN
+2869 SSQFTLLDVTYAN
-2882 PVDETA
+2882 PTNKEA
-2888 EFHLYIPVLVKKVLY
+2888 EPFHLYIPVLVKKVLY

-2923 DDETDHYATAGFD
+2923 DDDKTNHYATAGFD

-2967 DKILDFAYNST
+2967 DKILDLAYNST
-2978 GTLPEGTQLTLVD
+2978 GTLPKGTQLTLVD

-3001 MRENENVH
+3001 MSGNEDVN
-3009 NFNLAQMQTPD
+3009 NFNLSQMQTPD
-3020 GNSSFTPVDIC
+3020 GKSFTPVDIC

-3039 GPVTD
+3039 DPMTD
-3044 EADGAAYYV
+3044 ETDGAAYYV
-3053 KETDKGNATV
+3053 RETDKKNATV
-3063 RVGTEYYRKA
+3063 RVGTQYFRKA

-3079 EPKYSITAAENREA
+3079 EPKYRITAAEKQEA
-3093 RSEGYYLTVQIP
+3093 RIEGYYLTVQIP
-3105 TTDGVNIVN
+3105 ATGGVTMVN

-3148 PVYQGVE
+3148 PIYQGVE
-3155 QTLAVYTSRIHNGSD
+3155 QTLTVSTSRIHNGSD

-3191 KLTEAGQD
+3191 KLTEAGKD

-3205 PEEVY
+3205 PAEVY
-3210 HQFDINLKKYLTTNN
+3210 HQFDISLKKYLTDIN
-3225 GEYNV
+3225 GDYSV
-3230 IGTDMVDYT
+3230 IGTEMVDYT

-3244 NGLNQ
+3244 QEWTKTL
-3249 TESGRIQ
+3249 SGRIQ
-3256 NIAGQDTITIHY
+3256 DAAGQEMVTIRY
-3268 GGSELKKALESAK
+3268 GGSDLKKALESAEN
-3281 SDATA
+3281 DETA
-3286 VTVTAEITLTYATA
+3286 VKVTAVITLTYATA

-3307 TSSSDDNSGI
+3307 TSNSSDNSGI

-3330 QLPITTTKE
+3330 QLPITSIKRS
-3339 IQENAE
+3339 QEGE
-3345 RYYITNPSKASLTYS
+3345 KRYYITNRSQASLTYS

-3375 INPSDEENASDIIY
+3375 INPSDEENSSDMIY

-3397 NVDAATLAKAK
+3397 NVDAGTLKEAK
-3408 SIRYSLELFQK
+3408 SIHYSLELFQK
-3419 NQNGVYD
+3419 NDSGVYD
-3426 ESTSLFMK
+3426 ETTSLFMN
-3434 DYLQNLYIQN
+3434 DYLLNLYIQN
-3444 HEVTAS
+3444 NEVTDS
-3450 KTESCQWTE
+3450 KTKSCQWTE

-3502 NSNGEELADTKTSDY
+3502 DSSGRELADTKTSDY

-3523 RIYQEMIAALQGAAA
+3523 RIYQEMIAVLQDEAA
-3538 NNVDSET
+3538 NNVDSEI

>member
-1 MSRRN
+1 MTRRN
-6 SWIRRII
+6 SWIKRII

-23 STMTPAWAEEVTEVY
+23 STMDPAWAEEVTEVY
-38 SDQEMSEDNSANS
+38 SDQEMLEDNFVNS

-59 AEITSGTLESAELDS
+59 AEITSGNLEPAESDS
-74 QSDEVEPA
+74 QSDEVEP
-82 ESDSQFDE
+82 E
-90 VEPAETEA
+90 ETEA

-122 HPESTEDEEV
+122 HSESTEDEEV
-132 QGQEIQLSLEL
+132 QGQEIQLALEL
-143 LAEGTD
+143 LSEETD

-158 LTEAINLSEYLTLDN
+158 LTEAIELSKDLALDEKN
-173 INKIINVKDGTG
+173 SKIINVTDGTG
-185 LILLSNVRPADY
+185 LILLSNVRPSDY
-197 CSGYTINLVTTGG
+197 CSGYTINLITTVG

-215 SVKIEDKTYE
+215 SVEIAGKTYE

-240 TLDKSTAAAQY
+240 TLDKNTSASQY
-251 SITTSRALFKSL
+251 SITTSRALFNSL
-263 STDATLSNTIPFIIS
+263 STDAALSNTIPFIIS

-290 KLKKGNTEKELKC
+290 KLKKGSSDNKLTCKI
-303 NVVLREPNESVS
+303 VLREPNEGVS

-322 IGTMEAN
+322 IGTMETDTN
-329 TSADI
+329 ADI
-334 SFENTVNSDLT
+334 SFENTVKSALT
-345 VKGESHTGLFCNTME
+345 VKGEPHTGLFCNTME
-360 SGASLTATV
+360 SGASLTATF

-394 MEDGTLTIAGSSVAQ
+394 MEDGTLTIAGKSVAQ
-409 VTSKSGNAGGL
+409 VNSDYGNAGGL
-420 VGSANGGAIQTKGEE
+420 VGSANGGAIQIKEDE
-435 NTNTHFTFADSFALK
+435 NTKTSFIFADSFALK
-450 AGSDKAAGGLIGE
+450 AGSYKAAGGLIGE
-463 YKVVDSKTQ
+463 YKVVDSEIQ
-472 TGKSAAEYDLSGY
+472 TGKSAAEYDLSRY
-485 QFPSDGKEIT
+485 QFPADGKEIT

-510 NTSKNASVTL
+510 NTGKNASVTL

-531 VSEAVTSF
+531 VSEAVTNF
-539 GGLIGSYQAANLA
+539 GGLIGSYQAENLA
-552 SFLAIKGEDNSFIH
+552 GSLAIKGEGAPFIH
-566 VASAGGSKAGT
+566 VVSAGGSKAGS

-583 GEVSENS
+583 GEVSEKS

-605 SSAYTRFGGL
+605 SSANTRFGGL
-615 AGTVNDGLL
+615 VGTVKDGLL

-631 TTNGNDIAV
+631 TTNGSDIAV

-661 GKTDLSEQKITTA
+661 GKTDLSGQKITTA

-686 NGLVYATGNGNS
+686 DGLVYATGNGNS
-698 LVADGKGWSLTRY
+698 LAEDGTGWSLTRY
-711 SGTDRSGSDIG
+711 SGADRSGSDIG

-730 GNNLTEGTDGAFTFD
+730 GENLTEGTDGAFTFD
-745 TDKHT
+745 TAAHT
-750 VTVNNGTEAA
+750 VTVNNGTGAA
-760 ISSTND
+760 IRNTND

-780 KDKNSALRFNHT
+780 KGGASALRIYTT
-792 VDPSTRQ
+792 VNPTADQ
-799 SVILTGDVD
+799 NVVLTGNVD

-814 IGIGKDNTEKS
+814 IGIGKDNTEKGAS
-825 VSAQTFTGTFDGDG
+825 PQTFTGTFNGG
-839 HTVKLD
+839 SCTVTLD
-845 IGTTYGVGISESE
+845 IGTTYGTGISESD

-890 NLTIEGKVHCNIP
+890 NLTIKGNVRCKIP

-920 ASGVIGYASGD
+920 ASGVIGYASGTTTFTN
-931 AIFEKVTVNAAV
+931 ITVNAAV
-943 SVTEETD
+943 SVTEETE

-958 SGFLGRFEGMQLTY
+958 SGFLGRFEGTHLTY

-1007 TVKDCTLNGTITS
+1007 TVKDCILSGTITS

-1034 SRGEIQNGGNNVFSP
+1034 SRGETQNGGK
-1049 SLSTVSISNLQ
+1049 LSTISIANLK

-1083 QNTNVGFASADST
+1083 QNTNVVFASADST

-1106 SGIDSPNAKF
+1106 ASLTSSKAQF
-1116 GGLVYQATGYWNATA
+1116 GGLVYQATGYWKASA

-1139 GTDNPATVFK
+1139 GTDNQATAFN
-1149 GKSEQNATSGL
+1149 GKSEEAAPGGL

-1193 SASDAAYQIDRNAVT
+1193 NASDAAYQIESNAVT
-1208 LNISKSEY
+1208 LNISNSEY

-1241 DSNGN
+1241 DSNGD
-1246 AERIDRDNTAT
+1246 AVRIDTNTIT
-1257 TYTGQ
+1257 TYKGQ
-1262 IKNYQNGHTRYY
+1262 IQNYKNGQTRYY

-1308 PNIRGCFRKGNSV
+1308 PNIRGCFRNGDRT
-1321 DVTISCNIN
+1321 DVTISGNID

-1343 AVNLGSG
+1343 AVNLGTG
-1350 ATDTSLKFDYEGIET
+1350 TADTSLTFDYERLET
-1365 KEETNKQPSDSDH
+1365 TETQNKQPSDSDH
-1378 QHYLMHYGLFYNTS
+1378 QHYLMHYGLFYHAS
-1392 HNIAV
+1392 HDIAV
-1397 QKTSFSGT
+1397 KKTSFSGT

-1410 SADDPENSNAYNS
+1410 SADNTENSKVYNS

-1436 NTIVEI
+1436 NNIVKI

-1456 VQKGDTAYAPLLIN
+1456 VSKEDTAYAPLLIN

-1481 TLTTGEGYTSGDETV
+1481 TLTTGEGYISGDGTSG
-1496 KTTDYAATSLIGHV
+1496 KTDYAATSLIGHV

-1524 IALDGRLAADTENAA
+1524 IALDGRLHADTGNTMS
-1539 FVYNNGDVPVEYH
+1539 VYNNGSVSVEYH

-1559 RATLLESFQYSS
+1559 RATLLESFQYYS

-1584 LATYGVELTNTGSN
+1584 LVTYGVELTNTGST

-1612 SYITDEQDKMAD
+1612 SYITDEQNKSAD

-1637 IRYVSVQQNIAESR
+1637 IRYVSVQQNITESR

-1688 INDGSTKFQAVF
+1688 IINDGSTKFQAVF

-1708 KQTANSYHTQGGT
+1708 KQTAGSYHTQGGAT
-1721 GENSAAGTDVLYTW
+1721 EDSMAGTDILYTW
-1735 ENSAWKSDTADA
+1735 ENGTWKRDA
-1747 ETIEKDKATKYL
+1747 EDAKTIEKDKATKYL

-1766 NHDITVS
+1766 NQNITVS
-1773 AERFAGLGT
+1773 AESFAGLGT

-1787 SGVIVGDTQE
+1787 SGVIVGNTQ

-1810 DSFGGLI
+1810 ESFGGLI
-1817 AYSCGSVVKDLKVD
+1817 AYSRGSVVKDLKVD

-1840 ADSLPVISKNP
+1840 ADDSLPGTAQNP

-1889 AAGGYVGLVG
+1889 AAGGYAGLVG

-1922 DGTTNSFSTTCSDA
+1922 NGTTNSFSATCSDA

-1952 KAGKSTSE
+1952 KAGKSTSV
-1960 GGNYF
+1960 GGDYF

-1980 AEAYTVD
+1980 AEACTVD

-1998 TKDTNDLKVSEN
+1998 IKGTNDLQVSEK

-2038 DASGSYTD
+2038 DATGSYTD
-2046 VDDQVVD
+2046 VDKVVD

-2067 IGNEAGTDIAAKL
+2067 IGNETKAEEKL

-2092 AGSKDAKN
+2092 AGSEDAKN

-2115 AHLAGKSSDVDT
+2115 AHLAGKSSGVDT
-2127 NNPVSLTLVADSIDM
+2127 NNPVSLTFAADIIDM

-2156 GDNKKVWNTDCRIT
+2156 GDNKNVWNTDCSIT

-2179 GSINAEKQDCTTI
+2179 GSINADTTGSTAI
-2192 TLNINQN
+2192 ILNINQN

-2205 YNGSWINQGAGLF
+2205 DNGSWLNQGAGLF
-2218 VDFHFTNGCEVKNL
+2218 VDFHFTDGCEVMNL
-2232 QISGSVRLGLFEVK
+2232 EISGSVQLGLFEVQK
-2246 NESKLESNLTY
+2246 NESKLTY
-2257 VTKREDEKQIGVGG
+2257 VTKRADEKQIGVGG

-2276 ANSQGKVTFSNFAL
+2276 ANSQGNVTFSNFAL
-2290 KNTYIYGGTMTGGA
+2290 KNISIYGGTMTGGA
-2304 IGYIDGYNLNV
+2304 IGYIDGYNQSV
-2315 SRNVTFK
+2315 PRNVTFK

-2327 TGNIVRW
+2327 TGNIIRW
-2334 TDNTDCTGGLV
+2334 INNTDCTGGLV

-2366 NIKNISVMTAAKQK
+2366 NIKDISVMTVATQK

-2399 KNITVQTMA
+2399 KNITAQTMT
-2408 VTGENL
+2408 VTGEYL
-2414 RSLGGLIGEGRN
+2414 RSLGGLIGDGRN
-2426 DGQFNLENCILNN
+2426 SGNFYLENCTLNN
-2439 ITVKSNTNSENIGGV
+2439 IRVKSNVNSENIGGI

-2488 STIKNGTLTI
+2488 STTRSGTLTI

-2512 NWVGGFIGYLS
+2512 NWAGGFIGYLS
-2523 ASRTAMFQ
+2523 ANRTAMFQ

-2545 GGLIGAVDGNIMA
+2545 GGLIGAVDGNITA

-2564 TVKVITR
+2564 TVKVITK
-2571 AGSGGRSAGLLTG
+2571 AGNGGRSAGLLTG
-2584 NSANLDRFSNNVLGY
+2584 NSAQNDRYSNKVLGY
-2599 NILAKDCKAGYSN
+2599 NIIAKDCKAGYSN
-2612 VSDFNKLAVATIQ
+2612 VSNFNNLETALILL
-2625 PLDTTGLWLGNNGKT
+2625 LDTTGLWLGQNGKT

-2660 GTQSGIATIIY
+2660 GTQSGIARIIY

-2686 AKPSPP
+2686 AKPSPS
-2692 EAPWVDV
+2692 ADPWVDV

-2711 VMTGNGVGMSTDGIP
+2711 VMTGNGVGMSTDGMP
-2726 IAKNILQGISSTD
+2726 VAKSILQRFSSTD

-2749 DDSTDVTYRR
+2749 DNSTDVTYRR
-2759 FSQFLGTSNE
+2759 FSQFLDTSNE
-2769 AYITTYRT
+2769 AYITTYKT
-2777 EELATTEVRKN
+2777 EEAATTEVSPE

-2804 MLWNYIAAMTNVS
+2804 MLWNYIAAMTNVES
-2817 TGTEAKG
+2817 GTKAKT
-2824 QAINIKATTY
+2824 QAKSITATTY
-2834 KWDSTAN
+2834 KWDSKAN
-2841 NFAAQATASLNVST
+2841 NFAAQTTGSLNVST
-2855 AKKISIVPNAYDNM
+2855 TKKISIVPNAYDNM
-2869 SSQFTLLDVTYMN
+2869 SSQFTLLDVTYAN
-2882 PVDETA
+2882 PTNEKA
-2888 EFHLYIPVLVKKVLY
+2888 EPFHLYIPVLVKKVLY

-2923 DDETDHYATAGFD
+2923 DDNKTNHYATAGFD

-2967 DKILDFAYNST
+2967 DKILDLAYNST
-2978 GTLPEGTQLTLVD
+2978 GTLPKGTQLTLVD

-3001 MRENENVH
+3001 MSGNEDVH
-3009 NFNLAQMQTPD
+3009 NFNLSQMQTPD
-3020 GNSSFTPVDIC
+3020 GKSFTPVDIC

-3039 GPVTD
+3039 GPMTD
-3044 EADGAAYYV
+3044 ETDGADYYV
-3053 KETDKGNATV
+3053 RETDKKNATV
-3063 RVGTEYYRKA
+3063 RVGTEYFRKA

-3079 EPKYSITAAENREA
+3079 EPKYRITAAGNREA
-3093 RSEGYYLTVQIP
+3093 RIEGYYLTVQIP
-3105 TTDGVNIVN
+3105 ATGGVTMVN

-3129 PASVKTKTVNGVST
+3129 PASVKTKTVNGIST

-3148 PVYQGVE
+3148 PIYQGVE
-3155 QTLAVYTSRIHNGSD
+3155 QTLTVSTSRIHNGSD

-3191 KLTEAGQD
+3191 KLTEAGKD

-3205 PEEVY
+3205 PAEVY
-3210 HQFDINLKKYLTTNN
+3210 HQFDISLKKYLADIN
-3225 GEYNV
+3225 GDYSV
-3230 IGTDMVDYT
+3230 IGTEMVDYT

-3244 NGLNQ
+3244 QEWTKTL
-3249 TESGRIQ
+3249 SGRIQ
-3256 NIAGQDTITIHY
+3256 DAAGQEMVTIRY
-3268 GGSELKKALESAK
+3268 GGSDLKEALESAEN
-3281 SDATA
+3281 DETA
-3286 VTVTAEITLTYATA
+3286 VKVTAVITLTYATA

-3307 TSSSDDNSGI
+3307 TSNSNDNSGI

-3330 QLPITTTKE
+3330 QLPITSTKRS
-3339 IQENAE
+3339 QEGE
-3345 RYYITNPSKASLTYS
+3345 KRYYITNRSQASLTYS

-3375 INPSDEENASDIIY
+3375 INPSDEENSSDMIY

-3397 NVDAATLAKAK
+3397 NVDAGTLKEAK
-3408 SIRYSLELFQK
+3408 SIHYSLELFRK
-3419 NQNGVYD
+3419 NDNGVYD
-3426 ESTSLFMK
+3426 ETASLSMN
-3434 DYLQNLYIQN
+3434 DYLLNLYIQN
-3444 HEVTAS
+3444 NEVTDS
-3450 KTESCQWTE
+3450 KTKSCQWTE
-3459 EFTANETKHVFTNIS
+3459 EFTANETKHVFMNIS

-3502 NSNGEELADTKTSDY
+3502 DSSGRELADTKTSDY

-3523 RIYQEMIAALQGAAA
+3523 RIYQEMIAVLQDEAA

-3545 KAG
+3545 KVG

>member
-1 MSRRN
+1 MTRGN
-6 SWIRRII
+6 SWIKRII

-23 STMTPAWAEEVTEVY
+23 STMDPAWAEEVTEVY
-38 SDQEMSEDNSANS
+38 NDQEMLEDNFVNS

-59 AEITSGTLESAELDS
+59 AEITSGNLEPAESDS
-74 QSDEVEPA
+74 QSDEVEP
-82 ESDSQFDE
+82 E
-90 VEPAETEA
+90 ETEA

-122 HPESTEDEEV
+122 HSESTEDEEV

-158 LTEAINLSEYLTLDN
+158 LTEAIELSKDLALDEKN
-173 INKIINVKDGTG
+173 SKIINVTDGTG

-197 CSGYTINLVTTGG
+197 CSGYTINLITTVG
-210 WNVTK
+210 WDVTK
-215 SVKIEDKTYE
+215 SVEIQGKTYE

-240 TLDKSTAAAQY
+240 TLDKSTSASQY
-251 SITTSRALFKSL
+251 SITTSRALFNSL
-263 STDATLSNTIPFIIS
+263 STDAALSNTIPFIIS

-290 KLKKGNTEKELKC
+290 KLKKGSSDNKLTCKI
-303 NVVLREPNESVS
+303 VLREPNEGVS

-322 IGTMEAN
+322 IGTMETDTN
-329 TSADI
+329 ADI
-334 SFENTVNSDLT
+334 SFENTVNSALT
-345 VKGESHTGLFCNTME
+345 VKGEPHTGLFCNTME
-360 SGASLTATV
+360 SGASLTATF

-381 AANGADAGGFVGH
+381 VANGADAGGFVGH
-394 MEDGTLTIAGSSVAQ
+394 MEDGTLTIAGKSVAQ
-409 VTSKSGNAGGL
+409 VNSDYGNAGGL
-420 VGSANGGAIQTKGEE
+420 VGSANGGAIQIKEEE
-435 NTNTHFTFADSFALK
+435 NTNTSFIFADSFALK

-463 YKVVDSKTQ
+463 YTVVGSETQ
-472 TGKSAAEYDLSGY
+472 TGKSAAEYDLSRY
-485 QFPSDGKEIT
+485 QFPAEGKEIT

-510 NTSKNASVTL
+510 NTGKNASVTL
-520 SKNPTNGINVK
+520 SKNPTNSINVK
-531 VSEAVTSF
+531 VSEAVANF
-539 GGLIGSYQAANLA
+539 GGLIGSYQAENLA
-552 SFLAIKGEDNSFIH
+552 SSLAIKGEDNPLIH
-566 VASAGGSKAGT
+566 IASAGGSKASS

-583 GEVSENS
+583 GEVSEVSEKS

-605 SSAYTRFGGL
+605 SSANTRFGGL
-615 AGTVNDGLL
+615 VGTVNDGLL

-631 TTNGNDIAV
+631 TTNGRDIAV

-661 GKTDLSEQKITTA
+661 GKTDLSGQKITTA

-686 NGLVYATGNGNS
+686 DGLVYATGNGNS
-698 LVADGKGWSLTRY
+698 LAEDGTGWSLTRY

-722 NWGAVVRL
+722 NWGGVVRL
-730 GNNLTEGTDGAFTFD
+730 GENLTEGGAFTFD
-745 TDKHT
+745 TAAHT
-750 VTVNNGTEAA
+750 VTVNNGTGAA
-760 ISSTND
+760 ISNTND

-780 KDKNSALRFNHT
+780 KNKNSALRFNNT
-792 VDPSTRQ
+792 VGSSANQ
-799 SVILTGDVD
+799 SVILTGNVD

-814 IGIGKDNTEKS
+814 IGIGKDNTEKGAS
-825 VSAQTFTGTFDGDG
+825 EQTFTGTFNGG
-839 HTVKLD
+839 NCTVTLD
-845 IGTTYGVGISESE
+845 IGTTYGAGISESD

-878 ALIPFAKDVTVQ
+878 ALIPFAKNVTVQ
-890 NLTIEGKVHCNIP
+890 NLTIKGNVHCKIP

-920 ASGVIGYASGD
+920 ASGVIGYASETTTFNN
-931 AIFEKVTVNAAV
+931 ITVNAAV
-943 SVTEETD
+943 SVTEETE

-958 SGFLGRFEGMQLTY
+958 SGFLGRFEGTQLTY

-1007 TVKDCTLNGTITS
+1007 TVKDCILSGTITS
-1020 NAPSNARV
+1020 NALSNARV

-1034 SRGEIQNGGNNVFSP
+1034 SRGETQNGGN
-1049 SLSTVSISNLQ
+1049 LSTISIANLK

-1083 QNTNVGFASADST
+1083 QNTNVVFASADST
-1096 GSSTGVTISG
+1096 GVTISG
-1106 SGIDSPNAKF
+1106 ASLTSSKAQF
-1116 GGLVYQATGYWNATA
+1116 GGLVYQATGYWNASA

-1139 GTDNPATVFK
+1139 GTDNPVTAFN
-1149 GKSEQNATSGL
+1149 GKSEETAPSGL

-1193 SASDAAYQIDRNAVT
+1193 SASDAAYQIDSNAVT
-1208 LNISKSEY
+1208 LNISNSEY

-1241 DSNGN
+1241 DSNGD
-1246 AERIDRDNTAT
+1246 AVRIDTNTIT
-1257 TYTGQ
+1257 TYKGQ
-1262 IKNYQNGHTRYY
+1262 IRNYKNGQTRYY

-1298 VLWSAAQYAA
+1298 VLWSAAQYAS
-1308 PNIRGCFRKGNSV
+1308 PNIRGCFRKG
-1321 DVTISCNIN
+1321 DKAYVTISGNID

-1343 AVNLGSG
+1343 AVNLGTG
-1350 ATDTSLKFDYEGIET
+1350 TADTSLTFDYERLET
-1365 KEETNKQPSDSDH
+1365 TEIQNKQPSDSDH
-1378 QHYLMHYGLFYNTS
+1378 QHYLMHYGLFYHAS
-1392 HNIAV
+1392 HDIAV
-1397 QKTSFSGT
+1397 KKTSFSGT

-1410 SADDPENSNAYNS
+1410 SADNTENSKVYNS

-1436 NTIVEI
+1436 NNIVKI

-1456 VQKGDTAYAPLLIN
+1456 VSKEDTAYAPLLIN

-1481 TLTTGEGYTSGDETV
+1481 TLTTGEGYISGDGTSG
-1496 KTTDYAATSLIGHV
+1496 KTDYAATSLIGHV

-1524 IALDGRLAADTENAA
+1524 IALDGRLHADTGNTMS
-1539 FVYNNGDVPVEYH
+1539 VYNNGNVSVEYH

-1584 LATYGVELTNTGSN
+1584 LVTYGVELTNTGST

-1612 SYITDEQDKMAD
+1612 SYITDEQNKSAN

-1637 IRYVSVQQNIAESR
+1637 IRYVSVQQNITESR

-1672 PYIIENAY
+1672 PYIIEDAY

-1688 INDGSTKFQAVF
+1688 INGGSTKFQAVF

-1708 KQTANSYHTQGGT
+1708 KQTADSYHTQD
-1721 GENSAAGTDVLYTW
+1721 SATEDSMAGTDLVYTW
-1735 ENSAWKSDTADA
+1735 ENGTWKRDA
-1747 ETIEKDKATKYL
+1747 EDAKTIEKDKATKYL

-1773 AERFAGLGT
+1773 AETFAGLGT

-1787 SGVIVGDTQE
+1787 SGVIVGNTQ

-1817 AYSCGSVVKDLKVD
+1817 AYSRGSVVKDLKVD

-1840 ADSLPVISKNP
+1840 ANSLPGTDRNP

-1889 AAGGYVGLVG
+1889 AAGGYAGLVG

-1952 KAGKSTSE
+1952 KAGKSTSV
-1960 GGNYF
+1960 GGDYF

-1980 AEAYTVD
+1980 AEACTVE

-1998 TKDTNDLKVSEN
+1998 IKGTNDLQISEE

-2017 VTSAQGL
+2017 VTSSQGL

-2038 DASGSYTD
+2038 DATGSYTD
-2046 VDDQVVD
+2046 VKNEVVD
-2053 AYQYGKPRT
+2053 AYQNGKPRT

-2067 IGNEAGTDIAAKL
+2067 IGNETKAEEKL

-2092 AGSKDAKN
+2092 AGSEDAKN

-2115 AHLAGKSSDVDT
+2115 AHLAGKSSGEAT
-2127 NNPVSLTLVADSIDM
+2127 NNPVSLTFAADSIDM

-2156 GDNKKVWNTDCRIT
+2156 GDNKKVWNTDCGIT

-2179 GSINAEKQDCTTI
+2179 GSINADTTGNTAI
-2192 TLNINQN
+2192 ILNINQN

-2205 YNGSWINQGAGLF
+2205 DNGSWLNQGAGLF
-2218 VDFHFTNGCEVKNL
+2218 VDFHFTNGCEVMNL
-2232 QISGSVRLGLFEVK
+2232 EISGSVQLGLFEVQK
-2246 NESKLESNLTY
+2246 NESKLTY
-2257 VTKREDEKQIGVGG
+2257 VTKRKDEKQIGVGG

-2276 ANSQGKVTFSNFAL
+2276 ANSQGYVTFSDFAL
-2290 KNTYIYGGTMTGGA
+2290 KNISIYGGTMTGGA
-2304 IGYIDGYNLNV
+2304 IGYIDGYNQKV
-2315 SRNVTFK
+2315 PRNVTFK

-2327 TGNIVRW
+2327 TGNIIRW
-2334 TDNTDCTGGLV
+2334 INNTDCTGGLV
-2345 GWYNGYGTLEIV
+2345 GWYNGYGTLEI
-2357 GNETKQNTI
+2357 NTI
-2366 NIKNISVMTAAKQK
+2366 NIKDISVMTVAMQK

-2414 RSLGGLIGEGRN
+2414 RSLGGLIGEGRQ
-2426 DGQFNLENCILNN
+2426 DGQFNLENCTLNN
-2439 ITVKSNTNSENIGGV
+2439 ITVKSNANSENIGGV

-2462 TIQEVTITEKS
+2462 MIQEVTITEKS

-2545 GGLIGAVDGNIMA
+2545 GGLIGAVDGNITA

-2571 AGSGGRSAGLLTG
+2571 AGNGGRSAGLLTG
-2584 NSANLDRFSNNVLGY
+2584 NSANLNKFSNNVLGY

-2612 VSDFNKLAVATIQ
+2612 VSDFNKLATAPIQ
-2625 PLDTTGLWLGNNGKT
+2625 SLDTTGLWLGNNGKT
-2640 TTTNLTAVSAGG
+2640 TKTNLTAVSAGG
-2652 DIFPQKDI
+2652 EIFPQKDI
-2660 GTQSGIATIIY
+2660 GTQSGSARIIY

-2686 AKPSPP
+2686 ANPSPS
-2692 EAPWVDV
+2692 ADPWVDV

-2711 VMTGNGVGMSTDGIP
+2711 VMTGNGVGMSTGVP
-2726 IAKNILQGISSTD
+2726 VAKSILQRFSSTD
-2739 ADRYWNLTES
+2739 ACRYWNLTES
-2749 DDSTDVTYRR
+2749 DNSTDVTYRR
-2759 FSQFLGTSNE
+2759 FSQFLDTSNE
-2769 AYITTYRT
+2769 AYITTYKT
-2777 EELATTEVRKN
+2777 EESATTEVSPE

-2824 QAINIKATTY
+2824 QAKDITATTY
-2834 KWDSTAN
+2834 KWDSKAN
-2841 NFAAQATASLNVST
+2841 NFAAQTTGSLNVST
-2855 AKKISIVPNAYDNM
+2855 TKKISIVPNAYDNM
-2869 SSQFTLLDVTYMN
+2869 SSQFTLLDVTYAN
-2882 PVDETA
+2882 PTNKEA
-2888 EFHLYIPVLVKKVLY
+2888 ELFHLYIPVLVKKVLY

-2923 DDETDHYATAGFD
+2923 DDDKTNHYATAGFD

-2967 DKILDFAYNST
+2967 DKILDLAYNST
-2978 GTLPEGTQLTLVD
+2978 GTLPKGTQLTLVD

-3001 MRENENVH
+3001 MSGNEDVH
-3009 NFNLAQMQTPD
+3009 NFNLSQMQTPD
-3020 GNSSFTPVDIC
+3020 GKSFTPADIC

-3039 GPVTD
+3039 DPMTD
-3044 EADGAAYYV
+3044 ETAGAAYYV
-3053 KETDKGNATV
+3053 RETDKKNATV
-3063 RVGTEYYRKA
+3063 RVGTQYFRKE

-3079 EPKYSITAAENREA
+3079 EPKYRITAAGKREA
-3093 RSEGYYLTVQIP
+3093 RIEGYYLTVQIP
-3105 TTDGVNIVN
+3105 ATGGVTMVN

-3148 PVYQGVE
+3148 PIYQGVE
-3155 QTLAVYTSRIHNGSD
+3155 QTLTVSTSRIHNGSD

-3191 KLTEAGQD
+3191 KLTEAGKD

-3205 PEEVY
+3205 PAEVY
-3210 HQFDINLKKYLTTNN
+3210 HQFDISLKKYLTDIN
-3225 GEYNV
+3225 GDYSV
-3230 IGTDMVDYT
+3230 IGTEMVDYT

-3244 NGLNQ
+3244 QEWTKTL
-3249 TESGRIQ
+3249 SGRIQ
-3256 NIAGQDTITIHY
+3256 DAAGQEMVTIRY
-3268 GGSELKKALESAK
+3268 GGSDLKMALESAEN
-3281 SDATA
+3281 AETA
-3286 VTVTAEITLTYATA
+3286 VKVTAVITLTYATA

-3307 TSSSDDNSGI
+3307 TSNSNDNSGI

-3330 QLPITTTKE
+3330 QLPITSTKRS
-3339 IQENAE
+3339 QEGE
-3345 RYYITNPSKASLTYS
+3345 KRYYITNRSQASLTYS

-3375 INPSDEENASDIIY
+3375 INPSDEENSSDMIY

-3397 NVDAATLAKAK
+3397 NVDTGTLKEAK
-3408 SIRYSLELFQK
+3408 SIHYSLELFRK
-3419 NQNGVYD
+3419 NDNGVYD
-3426 ESTSLFMK
+3426 ETASLIIN
-3434 DYLQNLYIQN
+3434 DYLLNLYIQN
-3444 HEVTAS
+3444 NEVTDS
-3450 KTESCQWTE
+3450 KTKSCQWTE
-3459 EFTANETKHVFTNIS
+3459 GFTANETKHVFTNIS
-3474 FVPLTGDAF
+3474 FVPLTGEAF
-3483 EKAGYTYAN
+3483 ENAGYTYAN

-3502 NSNGEELADTKTSDY
+3502 DSSGRELADTKTSDY

-3523 RIYQEMIAALQGAAA
+3523 RIDQEMIAVLQDEAA

>member
-1 MSRRN
+1 MTKRN
-6 SWIRRII
+6 SWIKRII

-23 STMTPAWAEEVTEVY
+23 STMDPAWAEEVTEVY
-38 SDQEMSEDNSANS
+38 SDQEMLEDNFVNS

-59 AEITSGTLESAELDS
+59 AEITSGNLEPAESDS
-74 QSDEVEPA
+74 QSDEVEP
-82 ESDSQFDE
+82 E
-90 VEPAETEA
+90 ETEA

-122 HPESTEDEEV
+122 HSESTEDEEV

-158 LTEAINLSEYLTLDN
+158 LTEAIELSKDLALDEKN
-173 INKIINVKDGTG
+173 SKIINVTDGTG

-197 CSGYTINLVTTGG
+197 CSGYTINLITTVG
-210 WNVTK
+210 WDVTK
-215 SVKIEDKTYE
+215 SVEIAGKTYE

-240 TLDKSTAAAQY
+240 TLDKNTSASQY
-251 SITTSRALFKSL
+251 SITTSRALFNRL
-263 STDATLSNTIPFIIS
+263 STDAALSNTIPFIIS

-290 KLKKGNTEKELKC
+290 KLKKGSSDNKLTCKI
-303 NVVLREPNESVS
+303 VLREPNEGVS

-322 IGTMEAN
+322 LGTMETDTN
-329 TSADI
+329 ADI
-334 SFENTVNSDLT
+334 SFENTVKSALT

-360 SGASLTATV
+360 SGALLTATF

-394 MEDGTLTIAGSSVAQ
+394 MEDGTLTIVGKSVAQ
-409 VTSKSGNAGGL
+409 VNSDYGNAGGL
-420 VGSANGGAIQTKGEE
+420 VGSANGGAIQIKEEE
-435 NTNTHFTFADSFALK
+435 NTNTSFIFADSFALK

-463 YKVVDSKTQ
+463 YTVVGSETQ
-472 TGKSAAEYDLSGY
+472 TGKSAAEYDLSRY
-485 QFPSDGKEIT
+485 QFPAEGKEIT

-510 NTSKNASVTL
+510 NTGKNASVTL
-520 SKNPTNGINVK
+520 SKNPTNSINVK
-531 VSEAVTSF
+531 VSEAVTNF
-539 GGLIGSYQAANLA
+539 GGLIGSYQAENLA
-552 SFLAIKGEDNSFIH
+552 SSLAIKGEDNPPIH
-566 VASAGGSKAGT
+566 IASAGGSKAGF

-583 GEVSENS
+583 GEVSKNS

-605 SSAYTRFGGL
+605 SSANTRFGGL
-615 AGTVNDGLL
+615 VGAVNDGLL

-631 TTNGNDIAV
+631 TTNGSDIAV

-661 GKTDLSEQKITTA
+661 GKTDLSGQKITTA

-686 NGLVYATGNGNS
+686 DGLVYATGNGNS
-698 LVADGKGWSLTRY
+698 LAEDGTGWSLTRY
-711 SGTDRSGSDIG
+711 LGVDRSGSDIG

-730 GNNLTEGTDGAFTFD
+730 GENLTEGTDGAFTFD
-745 TDKHT
+745 TAAHT
-750 VTVNNGTEAA
+750 VTVNNGTGAA
-760 ISSTND
+760 ISNTNN

-780 KDKNSALRFNHT
+780 EDKNSALRFNNT
-792 VDPSTRQ
+792 VGSRANQ
-799 SVILTGDVD
+799 SVVLTGNVD

-814 IGIGKDNTEKS
+814 IGIGKDNTEKGTY
-825 VSAQTFTGTFDGDG
+825 AQTFTGTFDGG
-839 HTVKLD
+839 SYTVTLD
-845 IGTTYGVGISESE
+845 IGTTYGAGISESD

-878 ALIPFAKDVTVQ
+878 ALIPFAKNVTVQ
-890 NLTIEGKVHCNIP
+890 NLTIRGNVHCKIP

-920 ASGVIGYASGD
+920 ASGVIGYASETTTFNN
-931 AIFEKVTVNAAV
+931 ITVNAAV
-943 SVTEETD
+943 SVTEETE

-958 SGFLGRFEGMQLTY
+958 SGFLGRFEGTQLTY

-1002 GGAEV
+1002 GVAEV
-1007 TVKDCTLNGTITS
+1007 TVKDCILSGTITS
-1020 NAPSNARV
+1020 NALSNARV

-1034 SRGEIQNGGNNVFSP
+1034 SRGETQNGGN
-1049 SLSTVSISNLQ
+1049 LSKISIANLK

-1083 QNTNVGFASADST
+1083 QNTNVVFASADST
-1096 GSSTGVTISG
+1096 GVTISG
-1106 SGIDSPNAKF
+1106 ASLTSSKAQF
-1116 GGLVYQATGYWNATA
+1116 GGLVYQATGYWNASA

-1139 GTDNPATVFK
+1139 GTDHPATAFN
-1149 GKSEQNATSGL
+1149 GKSEEAAPGGL

-1174 NTEKEVVDSA
+1174 NTEKDVVDSA

-1193 SASDAAYQIDRNAVT
+1193 SASDAAYQIDSNAVT
-1208 LNISKSEY
+1208 LNISNFEY

-1246 AERIDRDNTAT
+1246 AVCFDTDNTAT

-1262 IKNYQNGHTRYY
+1262 IKNYKNGHTRYY

-1308 PNIRGCFRKGNSV
+1308 PNIRGCFRKGDRT
-1321 DVTISCNIN
+1321 DVTISGNIN

-1343 AVNLGSG
+1343 AVNLGTG
-1350 ATDTSLKFDYEGIET
+1350 TADTSLTFDYEGIET
-1365 KEETNKQPSDSDH
+1365 TETQNKQPSDSDH

-1392 HNIAV
+1392 HDIAV
-1397 QKTSFSGT
+1397 KKISFSGT

-1410 SADDPENSNAYNS
+1410 SADNTENSKVYNS

-1436 NTIVEI
+1436 NNIVKI

-1456 VQKGDTAYAPLLIN
+1456 VSKEDTAYAPLLIN

-1481 TLTTGEGYTSGDETV
+1481 TLTTGEGYISGDGTSG
-1496 KTTDYAATSLIGHV
+1496 KTDYAATSLIGHV

-1524 IALDGRLAADTENAA
+1524 IALDGRLHADTGNTMS
-1539 FVYNNGDVPVEYH
+1539 VYNNGNVSVEYH

-1584 LATYGVELTNTGSN
+1584 LVTYGVELTNTGST

-1612 SYITDEQDKMAD
+1612 SYITDEQNKSAN

-1637 IRYVSVQQNIAESR
+1637 IRYVSVQQNITESR

-1672 PYIIENAY
+1672 PYIIEDAY

-1688 INDGSTKFQAVF
+1688 INGGSTKFQAVF

-1708 KQTANSYHTQGGT
+1708 KQTADSYHTQD
-1721 GENSAAGTDVLYTW
+1721 SATEDSMAGTDLVYTW
-1735 ENSAWKSDTADA
+1735 ENGTWKRDA
-1747 ETIEKDKATKYL
+1747 EDAKTIEKDKATKYL

-1773 AERFAGLGT
+1773 AETFAGLGT

-1787 SGVIVGDTQE
+1787 SGVIVGNTQ

-1817 AYSCGSVVKDLKVD
+1817 AYSRGSVVKDLKVD

-1840 ADSLPVISKNP
+1840 ANSLPGTDRNP

-1889 AAGGYVGLVG
+1889 AAGGYAGLVG

-1952 KAGKSTSE
+1952 KAGKSTSV
-1960 GGNYF
+1960 GGDYF

-1980 AEAYTVD
+1980 AEACTVE

-1998 TKDTNDLKVSEN
+1998 IKGTNDLQISEE

-2017 VTSAQGL
+2017 VTSSQGL

-2038 DASGSYTD
+2038 DATGSYTD
-2046 VDDQVVD
+2046 VKNEVVD
-2053 AYQYGKPRT
+2053 AYQNGKPRT

-2067 IGNEAGTDIAAKL
+2067 IGNETKAEEKL

-2092 AGSKDAKN
+2092 AGSEDAKN

-2115 AHLAGKSSDVDT
+2115 AHLAGKSSGEAT
-2127 NNPVSLTLVADSIDM
+2127 NNPVSLTFAADSIDM

-2156 GDNKKVWNTDCRIT
+2156 GDNKKVWNTDCGIT

-2179 GSINAEKQDCTTI
+2179 GSINADTTGNTAI
-2192 TLNINQN
+2192 ILNINQN

-2205 YNGSWINQGAGLF
+2205 DNGSWLNQGAGLF
-2218 VDFHFTNGCEVKNL
+2218 VDFHFTNGCEVMNL
-2232 QISGSVRLGLFEVK
+2232 EISGSVQLGLFEVQK
-2246 NESKLESNLTY
+2246 NESKLTY
-2257 VTKREDEKQIGVGG
+2257 VTKRKDEKQIGVGG

-2276 ANSQGKVTFSNFAL
+2276 ANSQGYVTFSDFAL
-2290 KNTYIYGGTMTGGA
+2290 KNISIYGGTMTGGA
-2304 IGYIDGYNLNV
+2304 IGYIDGYNQKV
-2315 SRNVTFK
+2315 PRNVTFK

-2327 TGNIVRW
+2327 TGNIIRW
-2334 TDNTDCTGGLV
+2334 INNTDCTGGLV
-2345 GWYNGYGTLEIV
+2345 GWYNGYGTLEI
-2357 GNETKQNTI
+2357 NTI
-2366 NIKNISVMTAAKQK
+2366 NIKDISVMTVAMQK

-2414 RSLGGLIGEGRN
+2414 RSLGGLIGEGRQ
-2426 DGQFNLENCILNN
+2426 DGQFNLENCTLNN
-2439 ITVKSNTNSENIGGV
+2439 ITVKSNANSENIGGV

-2462 TIQEVTITEKS
+2462 MIQEVTITEKS

-2545 GGLIGAVDGNIMA
+2545 GGLIGAVDGNITA

-2571 AGSGGRSAGLLTG
+2571 AGNGGRSAGLLTG
-2584 NSANLDRFSNNVLGY
+2584 NSANLNKFSNNVLGY

-2612 VSDFNKLAVATIQ
+2612 VSDFNKLATAPIQ
-2625 PLDTTGLWLGNNGKT
+2625 SLDTTGLWLGNNGKT
-2640 TTTNLTAVSAGG
+2640 TKTNLTAVSAGG
-2652 DIFPQKDI
+2652 EIFPQKDI
-2660 GTQSGIATIIY
+2660 GTQSGSARIIY

-2686 AKPSPP
+2686 AKPSPS
-2692 EAPWVDV
+2692 ADPWVDV

-2711 VMTGNGVGMSTDGIP
+2711 VMTGNGVGMSTDGMP
-2726 IAKNILQGISSTD
+2726 VAKSILQRFSSTD

-2749 DDSTDVTYRR
+2749 EDSTDVTYRR
-2759 FSQFLGTSNE
+2759 FSQFLDTSNE

-2777 EELATTEVRKN
+2777 EEAATTEVSTE

-2804 MLWNYIAAMTNVS
+2804 MLWNYIAAMTNVES
-2817 TGTEAKG
+2817 GTKAKT
-2824 QAINIKATTY
+2824 QVKSITATTY
-2834 KWDSTAN
+2834 KWDSKAN
-2841 NFAAQATASLNVST
+2841 NFAAQTTGSLNVST
-2855 AKKISIVPNAYDNM
+2855 TKKISIVPNAYDNM
-2869 SSQFTLLDVTYMN
+2869 SSQFTLLDVTYAN
-2882 PVDETA
+2882 PTNGKA
-2888 EFHLYIPVLVKKVLY
+2888 EPFHLYIPVLVKKVLY

-2923 DDETDHYATAGFD
+2923 DDDKTNHYATAGFD

-2967 DKILDFAYNST
+2967 DKILDLAYNST
-2978 GTLPEGTQLTLVD
+2978 GTLPKGTQLTLVD

-3001 MRENENVH
+3001 MSGNEEVH
-3009 NFNLAQMQTPD
+3009 NFNFSQMQTPD
-3020 GNSSFTPVDIC
+3020 GKLFTPVDIC

-3039 GPVTD
+3039 DPMTD
-3044 EADGAAYYV
+3044 ETAGAAYYV
-3053 KETDKGNATV
+3053 RETDKKNATV
-3063 RVGTEYYRKA
+3063 RVGTQYFRKA

-3079 EPKYSITAAENREA
+3079 EPKYRITAAENREA
-3093 RSEGYYLTVQIP
+3093 RIEGYYLTVQIP
-3105 TTDGVNIVN
+3105 ATAGVAMVN

-3155 QTLAVYTSRIHNGSD
+3155 QTLTVSTSRIHNGSD

-3191 KLTEAGQD
+3191 KLTEAGKD

-3205 PEEVY
+3205 PAEVY
-3210 HQFDINLKKYLTTNN
+3210 HQFDISLKKYLTDIN
-3225 GEYNV
+3225 GDYSV
-3230 IGTDMVDYT
+3230 IGTEMVDYT

-3244 NGLNQ
+3244 QEWTKTL
-3249 TESGRIQ
+3249 SGRIQ
-3256 NIAGQDTITIHY
+3256 DVAGQEMVTIRY
-3268 GGSELKKALESAK
+3268 GGSDLKEALESAEN
-3281 SDATA
+3281 DETA
-3286 VTVTAEITLTYATA
+3286 VKVTAVITLTYATA

-3307 TSSSDDNSGI
+3307 TSNSNDNSGI

-3330 QLPITTTKE
+3330 QLPITSTKRS
-3339 IQENAE
+3339 QEGE
-3345 RYYITNPSKASLTYS
+3345 KRYYITNRSQASLTYS

-3375 INPSDEENASDIIY
+3375 INPSDEENSSDMIY

-3397 NVDAATLAKAK
+3397 NVDAGTLKEAK
-3408 SIRYSLELFQK
+3408 SIHYSLELFRK
-3419 NQNGVYD
+3419 NDNGVYD
-3426 ESTSLFMK
+3426 ETASLFIN
-3434 DYLQNLYIQN
+3434 DYLLNLYIQN
-3444 HEVTAS
+3444 NEVTDS
-3450 KTESCQWTE
+3450 KTKSCQWTE

-3474 FVPLTGDAF
+3474 FVPLTGEAF

-3502 NSNGEELADTKTSDY
+3502 DSSGRELADTKTSDY

-3523 RIYQEMIAALQGAAA
+3523 RIDQEMIAVLQDEAA

>member
-1 MSRRN
+1 MTRRN
-6 SWIRRII
+6 SWIKRII

-38 SDQEMSEDNSANS
+38 SEQEMLEDNFVNS

-59 AEITSGTLESAELDS
+59 AEITSGNL
-74 QSDEVEPA
+74 EPA
-82 ESDSQFDE
+82 ES
-90 VEPAETEA
+90 
-98 QSYEDESTETELQ
+98 
-111 PDDSVSADTEN
+111 EN

-132 QGQEIQLSLEL
+132 QGQEIQSAPEL
-143 LAEGTD
+143 LSEETD

-158 LTEAINLSEYLTLDN
+158 LTDAIGLSNNLALDEKN
-173 INKIINVKDGTG
+173 SKIINVTDGTG
-185 LILLSNVRPADY
+185 LILLSNVRPSDY
-197 CSGYTINLVTTGG
+197 CSGYTINLITTVG

-215 SVKIEDKTYE
+215 SVEIAGKTYE
-225 FLGLGDETNPYSGTF
+225 FLGLGNETNPYSGTF
-240 TLDKSTAAAQY
+240 TLDKNTSASQY
-251 SITTSRALFKSL
+251 SITTSRALFNSL
-263 STDATLSNTIPFIIS
+263 STDAALSNTIPFIIS

-290 KLKKGNTEKELKC
+290 KLKKGSSDNKLTC
-303 NVVLREPNESVS
+303 NIVLREPNEGVS

-322 IGTMEAN
+322 IGTMETDTN
-329 TSADI
+329 ADI
-334 SFENTVNSDLT
+334 SFENTVNSALT

-360 SGASLTATV
+360 SGALLTATF

-394 MEDGTLTIAGSSVAQ
+394 MEDGTLTIAGKSVAQ
-409 VTSKSGNAGGL
+409 VNSAYGNAGGL
-420 VGSANGGAIQTKGEE
+420 VGSANGGAIQIKEDE
-435 NTNTHFTFADSFALK
+435 NTKTSFIFADSFALK

-463 YKVVDSKTQ
+463 YTVVGSETQ
-472 TGKSAAEYDLSGY
+472 TGKSAAEYDLSRY
-485 QFPSDGKEIT
+485 QFPAEGKEIT
-495 ISGGKNVGGV
+495 ISGGKNVGGI

-510 NTSKNASVTL
+510 NTGKNVGGIFGLLQNTGKNVSVTF

-531 VSEAVTSF
+531 VSEAVTNF
-539 GGLIGSYQAANLA
+539 GGLIGSYQAENLA
-552 SFLAIKGEDNSFIH
+552 GSLAIKGEDNSPIH
-566 VASAGGSKAGT
+566 IASAGGSKAGS

-583 GEVSENS
+583 GEVSKNS

-605 SSAYTRFGGL
+605 SSANTRFGGL
-615 AGTVNDGLL
+615 VGTVNDGLL

-631 TTNGNDIAV
+631 TTNGSDIAV

-661 GKTDLSEQKITTA
+661 GKTDLSGQKITIA

-698 LVADGKGWSLTRY
+698 LAADGTGWSLTRY

-722 NWGAVVRL
+722 NWGGVVRL
-730 GNNLTEGTDGAFTFD
+730 GENLTEGTDGAFTFD
-745 TDKHT
+745 TAAHT
-750 VTVNNGTEAA
+750 VTVNNRTGAA
-760 ISSTND
+760 ISNTND

-780 KDKNSALRFNHT
+780 KDKNAALRFKNT
-792 VDPSTRQ
+792 VDPSAIQR
-799 SVILTGDVD
+799 VILTGNVD

-825 VSAQTFTGTFDGDG
+825 ASAQTFTGTFDGG
-839 HTVKLD
+839 SYTVTLD
-845 IGTTYGVGISESE
+845 IGTTYGAGISGSD

-878 ALIPFAKDVTVQ
+878 ALIPFAKNVTVQ
-890 NLTIEGKVHCNIP
+890 KLTIKGNVHCKIP

-920 ASGVIGYASGD
+920 ASGVIGYASGTTTFTN
-931 AIFEKVTVNAAV
+931 ITVNAAV
-943 SVTEETD
+943 SVTEETG
-950 AKKLHAWQ
+950 ANKLHAWQ
-958 SGFLGRFEGMQLTY
+958 SGFLGRFEGTQLTY
-972 QNCTWGTDASLTDER
+972 QKCTWGTNASFTDER

-1007 TVKDCTLNGTITS
+1007 TVKDCILSGTITS

-1034 SRGEIQNGGNNVFSP
+1034 SRGETQNGGN
-1049 SLSTVSISNLQ
+1049 LSTISISNLL

-1083 QNTNVGFASADST
+1083 QNTNVVFASADST

-1106 SGIDSPNAKF
+1106 ASLTSSKAQF
-1116 GGLVYQATGYWNATA
+1116 GGLVYQATGYWNASA

-1139 GTDNPATVFK
+1139 DTDNQATAFN
-1149 GKSEQNATSGL
+1149 GKSEEAAPSGL

-1174 NTEKEVVDSA
+1174 NTEKDVVDSA

-1193 SASDAAYQIDRNAVT
+1193 SASDAAYQIDSNAVT
-1208 LNISKSEY
+1208 LNISNSEY

-1241 DSNGN
+1241 DSNGD
-1246 AERIDRDNTAT
+1246 AVRIDTNTIT
-1257 TYTGQ
+1257 TYKGQ
-1262 IKNYQNGHTRYY
+1262 IQNYKNGQTRYY

-1308 PNIRGCFRKGNSV
+1308 PNIRGCFRRGDRT
-1321 DVTISCNIN
+1321 DVTISGNIN

-1343 AVNLGSG
+1343 AVNLGTG
-1350 ATDTSLKFDYEGIET
+1350 TADTSLTFDYEGIET
-1365 KEETNKQPSDSDH
+1365 TETQNKQPSDSDH
-1378 QHYLMHYGLFYNTS
+1378 QHYLMYYGLFYNTS

-1397 QKTSFSGT
+1397 KKTSFSGT

-1410 SADDPENSNAYNS
+1410 SADNTENSNVYNS
-1423 GVLIFGSVAGDPA
+1423 GVLIFGSVEGDPA
-1436 NTIVEI
+1436 NNIVEI

-1456 VQKGDTAYAPLLIN
+1456 VQKENPAYAPLLIN

-1481 TLTTGEGYTSGDETV
+1481 TLTTGEGYISGDGTA
-1496 KTTDYAATSLIGHV
+1496 KKTDYAATSLIGHV

-1524 IALDGRLAADTENAA
+1524 IALDGRLHADTGNTMS
-1539 FVYNNGDVPVEYH
+1539 VYNNGSVLVKYH

-1584 LATYGVELTNTGSN
+1584 LVTYGVELTNTGST

-1612 SYITDEQDKMAD
+1612 SYITDEQNKSAN

-1637 IRYVSVQQNIAESR
+1637 IRYVSVQQNITESR
-1651 YELDINQKTTGLLKG
+1651 YELDINQKTIGLLKG

-1672 PYIIENAY
+1672 PYIIEDAY
-1680 QLSSLAAY
+1680 QLSSLATY

-1708 KQTANSYHTQGGT
+1708 KQTADSYHTQGGAT
-1721 GENSAAGTDVLYTW
+1721 EDSMAGTDILYTW
-1735 ENSAWKSDTADA
+1735 ENGTWKRDA
-1747 ETIEKDKATKYL
+1747 EDAKTIEKDKATKYL

-1773 AERFAGLGT
+1773 AESFAGLGT

-1797 EVTVSVS
+1797 VTVSVS
-1804 GTNSNK
+1804 GTNSSK

-1817 AYSCGSVVKDLKVD
+1817 AYSRGSVIKDLNVD

-1840 ADSLPVISKNP
+1840 ADSLPGTVKNP

-1879 SFSGAYEYMI
+1879 SFSEAYSYMI

-1899 GATHITEDSDYEK
+1899 GATHITENSDYEK

-1922 DGTTNSFSTTCSDA
+1922 NGTTNSFSATCSDA

-1952 KAGKSTSE
+1952 KAGKSTSA
-1960 GGNYF
+1960 GGDYF

-1980 AEAYTVD
+1980 AEACTVE

-1998 TKDTNDLKVSEN
+1998 TKDTNDLQVSEK
-2010 NGTLNAT
+2010 NGTLNTT

-2038 DASGSYTD
+2038 DATGSYMD
-2046 VDDQVVD
+2046 VDTKVVD

-2067 IGNEAGTDIAAKL
+2067 IGNETKAEEKL
-2080 ADETYWGGTAST
+2080 ADETYWGGTVST
-2092 AGSKDAKN
+2092 VGSEDAKN

-2115 AHLAGKSSDVDT
+2115 AHLAGKSSGAAT
-2127 NNPVSLTLVADSIDM
+2127 NNPVSLTFAADSIDM

-2156 GDNKKVWNTDCRIT
+2156 GDNKKVWNTDCGIT

-2179 GSINAEKQDCTTI
+2179 RSINADTTGSTAI
-2192 TLNINQN
+2192 ILNINQN

-2205 YNGSWINQGAGLF
+2205 DNGSWLNQGAGLF
-2218 VDFHFTNGCEVKNL
+2218 VDFHFTDGCEVMNL
-2232 QISGSVRLGLFEVK
+2232 EISGSVQLGLFDVE
-2246 NESKLESNLTY
+2246 NESKLTY
-2257 VTKREDEKQIGVGG
+2257 VTKRADEKQIGVGG

-2290 KNTYIYGGTMTGGA
+2290 KNISIYGGTMTGGA
-2304 IGYIDGYNLNV
+2304 IGYIDGHNQKS

-2327 TGNIVRW
+2327 TGNIIRW
-2334 TDNTDCTGGLV
+2334 INNTDCTGGLV
-2345 GWYNGYGTLEIV
+2345 GWYNGYGTLEI
-2357 GNETKQNTI
+2357 NTI
-2366 NIKNISVMTAAKQK
+2366 NIKDISVMTVAMQK

-2414 RSLGGLIGEGRN
+2414 RSLGGLIGEGRQ
-2426 DGQFNLENCILNN
+2426 DGQFNLENCTLNN
-2439 ITVKSNTNSENIGGV
+2439 ITVKSNANSENIGGV

-2462 TIQEVTITEKS
+2462 MIQEVTITEKS

-2512 NWVGGFIGYLS
+2512 NWAGGFIGYLS
-2523 ASRTAMFQ
+2523 ANRTAMFQ

-2545 GGLIGAVDGNIMA
+2545 GGLIGAVDGNITA

-2571 AGSGGRSAGLLTG
+2571 AGSEPRSAGLLTG
-2584 NSANLDRFSNNVLGY
+2584 NSAQNDKYSNTVLGY
-2599 NILAKDCKAGYSN
+2599 NIIAKDCKAGYSY
-2612 VSDFNKLAVATIQ
+2612 VSNFNQLKTARIQ
-2625 PLDTTGLWLGNNGKT
+2625 SLNTTGLWLGQNGPK

-2652 DIFPQKDI
+2652 EIFPQKDI
-2660 GTQSGIATIIY
+2660 GTQSGSATIIY

-2686 AKPSPP
+2686 AKPSPS
-2692 EAPWVDV
+2692 ADPWVDV

-2711 VMTGNGVGMSTDGIP
+2711 VMTGNGVGMSTDGMP
-2726 IAKNILQGISSTD
+2726 VAKSILQRFSSTD

-2749 DDSTDVTYRR
+2749 DNSTDVTYRR
-2759 FSQFLGTSNE
+2759 FSQFLDTSNE
-2769 AYITTYRT
+2769 AYITTYKT
-2777 EELATTEVRKN
+2777 EESATTEISAD

-2804 MLWNYIAAMTNVS
+2804 MLWNYIAAMTNVES
-2817 TGTEAKG
+2817 GTKAKT
-2824 QAINIKATTY
+2824 QVKSITATTY
-2834 KWDSTAN
+2834 KWDSKAN
-2841 NFAAQATASLNVST
+2841 NFAAQTAGSLNVST
-2855 AKKISIVPNAYDNM
+2855 TKKISIVPNAYDNM
-2869 SSQFTLLDVTYMN
+2869 SSQFTLLDVTYAN
-2882 PVDETA
+2882 PTNEEA
-2888 EFHLYIPVLVKKVLY
+2888 EPFHLYIPVLVKKVLY

-2923 DDETDHYATAGFD
+2923 DDDKTNHYATAGFD

-2967 DKILDFAYNST
+2967 DKILDLAYNST
-2978 GTLPEGTQLTLVD
+2978 GTLPKGTQLTLVD

-3001 MRENENVH
+3001 MSGNEDVH
-3009 NFNLAQMQTPD
+3009 NFNLSQMQTPD
-3020 GNSSFTPVDIC
+3020 GKSFTPVDIC

-3039 GPVTD
+3039 DPMTD
-3044 EADGAAYYV
+3044 ETDGAAYYV
-3053 KETDKGNATV
+3053 RETDKKNATV
-3063 RVGTEYYRKA
+3063 RVGTQYFRKA

-3079 EPKYSITAAENREA
+3079 EPKYRITAAGKREA
-3093 RSEGYYLTVQIP
+3093 RIEGYYLTVQIP
-3105 TTDGVNIVN
+3105 ATGGVTMVN

-3129 PASVKTKTVNGVST
+3129 PASVKTKTVNGIST

-3148 PVYQGVE
+3148 PIYQGVE
-3155 QTLAVYTSRIHNGSD
+3155 QTLTVSTSRIHNGSD

-3191 KLTEAGQD
+3191 KLTEAGKD

-3205 PEEVY
+3205 PAEVY
-3210 HQFDINLKKYLTTNN
+3210 HQFDISLKKYLADIN
-3225 GEYNV
+3225 GDYSV
-3230 IGTDMVDYT
+3230 IGTEMVDYT

-3244 NGLNQ
+3244 QEWTKTL
-3249 TESGRIQ
+3249 SGRIQ
-3256 NIAGQDTITIHY
+3256 DAAGQEMVTIRY
-3268 GGSELKKALESAK
+3268 GGSDLKKALESAEN
-3281 SDATA
+3281 DETA
-3286 VTVTAEITLTYATA
+3286 VKVTAVITLTYATA

-3307 TSSSDDNSGI
+3307 ISNSSDNSGI

-3330 QLPITTTKE
+3330 QLPITSIKRS
-3339 IQENAE
+3339 QEGE
-3345 RYYITNPSKASLTYS
+3345 KRYYITNRSQASLTYS

-3375 INPSDEENASDIIY
+3375 INPSDEENSSDMIY

-3397 NVDAATLAKAK
+3397 NVDAGTLKEAK
-3408 SIRYSLELFQK
+3408 SIHYSLELFQK
-3419 NQNGVYD
+3419 NDNGVYD
-3426 ESTSLFMK
+3426 ETTSLIMN
-3434 DYLQNLYIQN
+3434 DYLLNLYIQN
-3444 HEVTAS
+3444 NEVTDS
-3450 KTESCQWTE
+3450 KTKSCQWTE

-3502 NSNGEELADTKTSDY
+3502 DSSGIELADTKTSDY

-3523 RIYQEMIAALQGAAA
+3523 RIYQEMIAVLQDEAG

-3545 KAG
+3545 KAR

>member
-1 MSRRN
+1 MTRRN
-6 SWIRRII
+6 SWIKRII

-38 SDQEMSEDNSANS
+38 SEQEMLEDNFVNS

-59 AEITSGTLESAELDS
+59 AEITSGNL
-74 QSDEVEPA
+74 EPA
-82 ESDSQFDE
+82 ES
-90 VEPAETEA
+90 
-98 QSYEDESTETELQ
+98 
-111 PDDSVSADTEN
+111 EN

-132 QGQEIQLSLEL
+132 QGQEIQSAPEL
-143 LAEGTD
+143 LSEETD

-158 LTEAINLSEYLTLDN
+158 LTEAINLSNNLALDEKN
-173 INKIINVKDGTG
+173 SKIINVTDGTG
-185 LILLSNVRPADY
+185 LILLSNVRPSDY
-197 CSGYTINLVTTGG
+197 CSGYTINLITTVG

-215 SVKIEDKTYE
+215 SVEIAGKTYE

-240 TLDKSTAAAQY
+240 TLDKNTSASQY
-251 SITTSRALFKSL
+251 SITTSRALFNSL
-263 STDATLSNTIPFIIS
+263 STDAALSNTIPFIIS

-290 KLKKGNTEKELKC
+290 KLKKGSSDNKLTCKI
-303 NVVLREPNESVS
+303 VLREPNEGVS

-322 IGTMEAN
+322 IGTMETDTN
-329 TSADI
+329 ADI
-334 SFENTVNSDLT
+334 SFENTVNSALT

-360 SGASLTATV
+360 SGALLTATF

-394 MEDGTLTIAGSSVAQ
+394 MEDGTLTIAGKSVAQ
-409 VTSKSGNAGGL
+409 VNSAYGNAGGL
-420 VGSANGGAIQTKGEE
+420 VGSANGGAIQIKEEE
-435 NTNTHFTFADSFALK
+435 NTNTSFIFADSFALK

-463 YKVVDSKTQ
+463 YTVVGSETQ
-472 TGKSAAEYDLSGY
+472 TGKSAAEYDLSRY
-485 QFPSDGKEIT
+485 QFPAEGKEIT
-495 ISGGKNVGGV
+495 ISGGKNVGGI

-510 NTSKNASVTL
+510 NTGKNVSVTF

-531 VSEAVTSF
+531 VSEAVTNF
-539 GGLIGSYQAANLA
+539 GGLIGSYQAENLA
-552 SFLAIKGEDNSFIH
+552 GSLAIKGEDNSPIH
-566 VASAGGSKAGT
+566 IASAGGSKAGS

-583 GEVSENS
+583 GEVSKNS

-605 SSAYTRFGGL
+605 SSANTRFGGL
-615 AGTVNDGLL
+615 VGTVNDGLM
-624 NVGSVTL
+624 NVGNVTL
-631 TTNGNDIAV
+631 TTNGSDIAV

-661 GKTDLSEQKITTA
+661 GKTDLSGQKITTA

-686 NGLVYATGNGNS
+686 DGLVYATGNGNS
-698 LVADGKGWSLTRY
+698 LAEDGTGWSLTRY
-711 SGTDRSGSDIG
+711 SGSDRSGSDIG

-730 GNNLTEGTDGAFTFD
+730 GENLTEGTDGAFTFD
-745 TDKHT
+745 TAAHT
-750 VTVNNGTEAA
+750 VTVNNGTRAA
-760 ISSTND
+760 ISNTND

-780 KDKNSALRFNHT
+780 KDGASALRFHT
-792 VDPSTRQ
+792 TVKPTADQ
-799 SVILTGDVD
+799 NVVLTGDVD

-814 IGIGKDNTEKS
+814 IGIGKDNTEKGAS
-825 VSAQTFTGTFDGDG
+825 PQTFTGTFNGG
-839 HTVKLD
+839 SCTVTLD
-845 IGTTYGVGISESE
+845 IGTTYGAGISESD

-878 ALIPFAKDVTVQ
+878 ALIPFAKNVTVQ
-890 NLTIEGKVHCNIP
+890 NLTIKGNVHCKIP

-920 ASGVIGYASGD
+920 ASGVIGYANETTTFTN
-931 AIFEKVTVNAAV
+931 ITVNAAV
-943 SVTEETD
+943 SVTEETG
-950 AKKLHAWQ
+950 ANKLHAWQ
-958 SGFLGRFEGMQLTY
+958 SGFLGRFEGTHLTY
-972 QNCTWGTDASLTDER
+972 QKCTWGTNASLTDER

-1007 TVKDCTLNGTITS
+1007 TVKDCILSGTITS

-1034 SRGEIQNGGNNVFSP
+1034 SRGETQNGGNNVFSS
-1049 SLSTVSISNLQ
+1049 SLSTIEITNLH
-1060 VNGEKVSAENANVTS
+1060 VNGEKVCAENANVTS

-1083 QNTNVGFASADST
+1083 QNTNVVFASADST
-1096 GSSTGVTISG
+1096 GVTISG
-1106 SGIDSPNAKF
+1106 ASLTSSKAQF
-1116 GGLVYQATGYWNATA
+1116 GGLVYQATGYWNASA

-1139 GTDNPATVFK
+1139 GTDHQATAFN
-1149 GKSEQNATSGL
+1149 GKSEEAAPSGL

-1174 NTEKEVVDSA
+1174 NTEKDVVDSA

-1193 SASDAAYQIDRNAVT
+1193 SASDAAYQIDSNAVT
-1208 LNISKSEY
+1208 LNISNSEY

-1241 DSNGN
+1241 DSNGD
-1246 AERIDRDNTAT
+1246 AVRIDTNTIT
-1257 TYTGQ
+1257 TYKGQ
-1262 IKNYQNGHTRYY
+1262 IQNYKNGQTRYY

-1308 PNIRGCFRKGNSV
+1308 PNIRGCFRKGDRT
-1321 DVTISCNIN
+1321 DVTISDNIN

-1343 AVNLGSG
+1343 AVNLGTG
-1350 ATDTSLKFDYEGIET
+1350 IVDTGLTFDYEGIET
-1365 KEETNKQPSDSDH
+1365 TETQNKQPSDSDH

-1397 QKTSFSGT
+1397 KKTSFSGT

-1410 SADDPENSNAYNS
+1410 SADNTENSNVYNS

-1436 NTIVEI
+1436 NNIVEI

-1456 VQKGDTAYAPLLIN
+1456 VQKENPAYAPLLIN

-1481 TLTTGEGYTSGDETV
+1481 TLTTGKGYSSGDGAE
-1496 KTTDYAATSLIGHV
+1496 KTTVYAATSLIGHV

-1524 IALDGRLAADTENAA
+1524 IALDGRLHADTENTMS
-1539 FVYNNGDVPVEYH
+1539 VYNNGSVSVEYH

-1584 LATYGVELTNTGSN
+1584 LVTYGVELTNTGST

-1612 SYITDEQDKMAD
+1612 SYITDEQNKSAN

-1637 IRYVSVQQNIAESR
+1637 IRYVSVQQNITESR

-1672 PYIIENAY
+1672 PYIIEDAY

-1688 INDGSTKFQAVF
+1688 INGGSTKFQAVF

-1708 KQTANSYHTQGGT
+1708 KQTADSYHTQD
-1721 GENSAAGTDVLYTW
+1721 SATEDSMAGTDILYTW
-1735 ENSAWKSDTADA
+1735 ENGTWKRDA
-1747 ETIEKDKATKYL
+1747 EDAKTIEKDKATKYL

-1773 AERFAGLGT
+1773 AGTFAGLGT

-1787 SGVIVGDTQE
+1787 SGVIVGNTQ

-1817 AYSCGSVVKDLKVD
+1817 AYSRGSVVKDLKVD
-1831 YSKAAITMQ
+1831 YSKAVITMQ
-1840 ADSLPVISKNP
+1840 ANILPGTDRNP

-1889 AAGGYVGLVG
+1889 AAGGYAGLVG
-1899 GATHITEDSDYEK
+1899 GATHITENSDYEK

-1922 DGTTNSFSTTCSDA
+1922 NGTTNSFSATCSDA

-1952 KAGKSTSE
+1952 KAGKSTSV
-1960 GGNYF
+1960 GGDYF

-1980 AEAYTVD
+1980 AEACTVD

-1998 TKDTNDLKVSEN
+1998 TKDTNDLQVSET

-2030 VNSGAGAM
+2030 VNSGAGSM
-2038 DASGSYTD
+2038 DATGSYTD
-2046 VDDQVVD
+2046 VKNEVVD
-2053 AYQYGKPRT
+2053 AYQNGKPRT

-2067 IGNEAGTDIAAKL
+2067 IGTVTADAANLTDEA
-2080 ADETYWGGTAST
+2080 YWGGTAST
-2092 AGSKDAKN
+2092 AGSEDAKN
-2100 RVSYLVKNYTSGTAA
+2100 RVSYLVKNYTSDTAA
-2115 AHLAGKSSDVDT
+2115 AHLAGKSSSADT
-2127 NNPVSLTLVADSIDM
+2127 NNPVSFTLAADSIDM

-2179 GSINAEKQDCTTI
+2179 RSINADTTGSTAI
-2192 TLNINQN
+2192 ILNINQN

-2205 YNGSWINQGAGLF
+2205 DNGSWLNQGAGLF
-2218 VDFHFTNGCEVKNL
+2218 VDFHFTDGCEVMNL
-2232 QISGSVRLGLFEVK
+2232 EISGSVQLGLFDVK
-2246 NESKLESNLTY
+2246 NESKLTY
-2257 VTKREDEKQIGVGG
+2257 VTKRADEKQIGVGG

-2290 KNTYIYGGTMTGGA
+2290 KNISIYGGTMTGGA
-2304 IGYIDGYNLNV
+2304 IGYIDGYNQKF

-2327 TGNIVRW
+2327 TGNIIRW
-2334 TDNTDCTGGLV
+2334 INNTDCTGGLV

-2366 NIKNISVMTAAKQK
+2366 NIKDISVMTVAKEK

-2399 KNITVQTMA
+2399 KNITAQTMT
-2408 VTGENL
+2408 VTGEYL
-2414 RSLGGLIGEGRN
+2414 RSLGGLIGDGRN
-2426 DGQFNLENCILNN
+2426 SGNFYLENCTLNN
-2439 ITVKSNTNSENIGGV
+2439 IRVKSNVNSENIGGV

-2473 LVYGQQYVGGFVGNS
+2473 LIYGQQYVGGFVGNS
-2488 STIKNGTLTI
+2488 STTRSGTLTI

-2512 NWVGGFIGYLS
+2512 NWAGGFIGYLS
-2523 ASRTAMFQ
+2523 ANRTAMFQ

-2545 GGLIGAVDGNIMA
+2545 GGLIGAVDGNITA

-2564 TVKVITR
+2564 TVKVITK
-2571 AGSGGRSAGLLTG
+2571 AGNGGRSAGLLTG
-2584 NSANLDRFSNNVLGY
+2584 NSAQNDRHSNKVLGY
-2599 NILAKDCKAGYSN
+2599 NIIAKDCKAGYSN
-2612 VSDFNKLAVATIQ
+2612 VSDFNKLATAPIQ
-2625 PLDTTGLWLGNNGKT
+2625 LLNTTGLWLGQNGKT

-2660 GTQSGIATIIY
+2660 GTQSGSATIIY

-2686 AKPSPP
+2686 AKPSPS
-2692 EAPWVDV
+2692 ADPWVDV

-2711 VMTGNGVGMSTDGIP
+2711 VMTGNGVGMSTGVP
-2726 IAKNILQGISSTD
+2726 VAKSILQRFSSTD

-2749 DDSTDVTYRR
+2749 KDSTDVTYRR
-2759 FSQFLGTSNE
+2759 FSQFLDTSNE

-2777 EELATTEVRKN
+2777 EEAATTEVSTE

-2804 MLWNYIAAMTNVS
+2804 MLWNYIAAMTNVES
-2817 TGTEAKG
+2817 GTKAKT
-2824 QAINIKATTY
+2824 QVKSITATTY
-2834 KWDSTAN
+2834 KWDSKAN
-2841 NFAAQATASLNVST
+2841 NFVAQTTGSLNVST
-2855 AKKISIVPNAYDNM
+2855 TKKISIVPNAYDNM
-2869 SSQFTLLDVTYMN
+2869 SSQFTLLDVTYAN
-2882 PVDETA
+2882 PTNQEA
-2888 EFHLYIPVLVKKVLY
+2888 EPFHLYIPVLVKKVLY

-2923 DDETDHYATAGFD
+2923 DDNKTNHYATAGFD
-2936 EPLTAYIEYTY
+2936 EPLTAYMEYTY

-2967 DKILDFAYNST
+2967 DKILDLAYNST
-2978 GTLPEGTQLTLVD
+2978 GTLPKGTQLTLVD

-3001 MRENENVH
+3001 MSGNEDVH
-3009 NFNLAQMQTPD
+3009 NFNLSQMQTPD
-3020 GNSSFTPVDIC
+3020 GESFTPADIC

-3039 GPVTD
+3039 DPMTD
-3044 EADGAAYYV
+3044 ETDGAAYYV
-3053 KETDKGNATV
+3053 RETDKKNATV
-3063 RVGTEYYRKA
+3063 RVGTEYFRKA

-3079 EPKYSITAAENREA
+3079 EPKYRITAAGNREA
-3093 RSEGYYLTVQIP
+3093 RIEGYYLTVQIP
-3105 TTDGVNIVN
+3105 ATGGVTMVN

-3148 PVYQGVE
+3148 PIYQGVE
-3155 QTLAVYTSRIHNGSD
+3155 QTLTVSTSRIHNGSD

-3191 KLTEAGQD
+3191 KLTEAGKD

-3205 PEEVY
+3205 PAEVY
-3210 HQFDINLKKYLTTNN
+3210 HQFDISLKKYLADIN
-3225 GEYNV
+3225 GDYSV
-3230 IGTDMVDYT
+3230 IGTEMVDYT

-3244 NGLNQ
+3244 QEWTKTL
-3249 TESGRIQ
+3249 SGRIQ
-3256 NIAGQDTITIHY
+3256 DAAGQEMVTIRY
-3268 GGSELKKALESAK
+3268 GGSDLKKALESAEN
-3281 SDATA
+3281 DETA
-3286 VTVTAEITLTYATA
+3286 VKVTAVITLTYATA

-3307 TSSSDDNSGI
+3307 TSNSSDNSGI

-3330 QLPITTTKE
+3330 QLPITSIKRS
-3339 IQENAE
+3339 QEGKK
-3345 RYYITNPSKASLTYS
+3345 RYYITNRSQASLTYS

-3375 INPSDEENASDIIY
+3375 INPSDEENSSDMIY

-3397 NVDAATLAKAK
+3397 NVDAATLTNAKR
-3408 SIRYSLELFQK
+3408 IRYSLELFRK
-3419 NQNGVYD
+3419 NDNGVYD
-3426 ESTSLFMK
+3426 ETASLIIN
-3434 DYLQNLYIQN
+3434 DYLLNLYIQN
-3444 HEVTAS
+3444 NDVTDS

-3474 FVPLTGDAF
+3474 FVPLTGEAF

-3502 NSNGEELADTKTSDY
+3502 DSSGRELADTKTSDY

-3523 RIYQEMIAALQGAAA
+3523 RIYQEMIAVLQDEAG

-3545 KAG
+3545 KAR

>member
-1 MSRRN
+1 MTRRN
-6 SWIRRII
+6 SWIKRII

-38 SDQEMSEDNSANS
+38 SEQEMLEDNFVNS

-59 AEITSGTLESAELDS
+59 AEITSGNL
-74 QSDEVEPA
+74 EPA
-82 ESDSQFDE
+82 ES
-90 VEPAETEA
+90 
-98 QSYEDESTETELQ
+98 
-111 PDDSVSADTEN
+111 EN

-132 QGQEIQLSLEL
+132 QGQEIQSAPEL
-143 LAEGTD
+143 LSEETD

-158 LTEAINLSEYLTLDN
+158 LTDAIGLSNNLALDEKN
-173 INKIINVKDGTG
+173 SKIINVTDGTG
-185 LILLSNVRPADY
+185 LILLSNVRPSDY
-197 CSGYTINLVTTGG
+197 CSGYTINLITTVG

-215 SVKIEDKTYE
+215 SVEIAGKTYE

-240 TLDKSTAAAQY
+240 TLDKNTSASQY
-251 SITTSRALFKSL
+251 SITTSRALFNSL
-263 STDATLSNTIPFIIS
+263 STDAALSNTIPFIIS

-290 KLKKGNTEKELKC
+290 KLKKGSSDNKLTCKI
-303 NVVLREPNESVS
+303 VLREPNEGVS

-322 IGTMEAN
+322 IGTMETDTN
-329 TSADI
+329 ADI
-334 SFENTVNSDLT
+334 SFENTVNSALT

-360 SGASLTATV
+360 SGASLTATF

-394 MEDGTLTIAGSSVAQ
+394 MEDGTLTIAGKSVAQ
-409 VTSKSGNAGGL
+409 VNSAYGNAGGL
-420 VGSANGGAIQTKGEE
+420 VGSANGGAIQIKEEE
-435 NTNTHFTFADSFALK
+435 NTNTYFIFADSFALK

-463 YKVVDSKTQ
+463 YTVVGSETQ
-472 TGKSAAEYDLSGY
+472 TGKSSAEYDLSRY
-485 QFPSDGKEIT
+485 QFPAEGKEIT
-495 ISGGKNVGGV
+495 ISGGKNVGGI

-510 NTSKNASVTL
+510 NTGKNVSVTF

-531 VSEAVTSF
+531 VSEAVTNF
-539 GGLIGSYQAANLA
+539 GGLIGSYQAENLA
-552 SFLAIKGEDNSFIH
+552 SSLAIKGEGAPFIH
-566 VASAGGSKAGT
+566 VVSAGGSKASS

-583 GEVSENS
+583 GEVSEKS

-605 SSAYTRFGGL
+605 SSANTRFGGL
-615 AGTVNDGLL
+615 VGTVNDGLL
-624 NVGSVTL
+624 NVGNVTL
-631 TTNGNDIAV
+631 TTNGSDIAV

-661 GKTDLSEQKITTA
+661 GKTDLSGQKITTA

-698 LVADGKGWSLTRY
+698 LAADGTGWSLTRY
-711 SGTDRSGSDIG
+711 SGADRSGSDIG

-730 GNNLTEGTDGAFTFD
+730 GENLTEGTDGAFTFD
-745 TDKHT
+745 TAAHT
-750 VTVNNGTEAA
+750 VTVNNGTRAA
-760 ISSTND
+760 ISNTND

-780 KDKNSALRFNHT
+780 KDGASALRFHT
-792 VDPSTRQ
+792 TVKPTADQ
-799 SVILTGDVD
+799 NVVLTGDVD

-814 IGIGKDNTEKS
+814 IGIGKDNTEKGAS
-825 VSAQTFTGTFDGDG
+825 PQTFTGIFNGG
-839 HTVKLD
+839 SYTVTLD
-845 IGTTYGVGISESE
+845 IGTTYGAGISESD

-878 ALIPFAKDVTVQ
+878 ALIPFAKNVTVK
-890 NLTIEGKVHCNIP
+890 NLTIKGNVHCKIP

-910 NETDV
+910 NKTDV

-920 ASGVIGYASGD
+920 ASGVIGYASETTTFTN
-931 AIFEKVTVNAAV
+931 ITVNAAV
-943 SVTEETD
+943 SVTEE
-950 AKKLHAWQ
+950 AEANKLHAWQ
-958 SGFLGRFEGMQLTY
+958 SGFLGRFEGTQLTY
-972 QNCTWGTDASLTDER
+972 QNCIWGTDASLTDER

-1002 GGAEV
+1002 GGAKV
-1007 TVKDCTLNGTITS
+1007 TVKDCILSGTITS
-1020 NAPSNARV
+1020 NALSNARV

-1034 SRGEIQNGGNNVFSP
+1034 SRGETQNGGNNVFSS
-1049 SLSTVSISNLQ
+1049 SLSTIEITNLQ
-1060 VNGEKVSAENANVTS
+1060 VNGEKVCAENANVTS

-1083 QNTNVGFASADST
+1083 QNTNVVFASADST
-1096 GSSTGVTISG
+1096 GVTISG
-1106 SGIDSPNAKF
+1106 ASLTSSKAQF
-1116 GGLVYQATGYWNATA
+1116 GGLVYQATGYWNASA

-1139 GTDNPATVFK
+1139 GTDHQATAFN
-1149 GKSEQNATSGL
+1149 GKSEEAAPSGL
-1160 LVGTGLIRKTVKEN
+1160 LVGTGLIRKTLKEN
-1174 NTEKEVVDSA
+1174 NTEKDVVDSA

-1193 SASDAAYQIDRNAVT
+1193 SASDAAYQIDSNAVT
-1208 LNISKSEY
+1208 LNISNSEY

-1241 DSNGN
+1241 DSNGD
-1246 AERIDRDNTAT
+1246 AVRIDTNTIT
-1257 TYTGQ
+1257 TYKGQ
-1262 IKNYQNGHTRYY
+1262 IQNYKNGQTRYY

-1308 PNIRGCFRKGNSV
+1308 PNIRGCFRRGDRT
-1321 DVTISCNIN
+1321 DVTISGNIN

-1343 AVNLGSG
+1343 AVNLGTG
-1350 ATDTSLKFDYEGIET
+1350 TADTSLTFDYEGIET
-1365 KEETNKQPSDSDH
+1365 TETQNKQPSDSDH
-1378 QHYLMHYGLFYNTS
+1378 QHYLMYYGLFYNTS

-1397 QKTSFSGT
+1397 KKTSFSGT

-1410 SADDPENSNAYNS
+1410 STDNTENSNVYNS
-1423 GVLIFGSVAGDPA
+1423 GVLIFGSVEGDPA
-1436 NTIVEI
+1436 NNIVEI

-1456 VQKGDTAYAPLLIN
+1456 VQKENPAYAPLLIN

-1481 TLTTGEGYTSGDETV
+1481 TLTTGEGYISGDGTSG
-1496 KTTDYAATSLIGHV
+1496 KTDYAATSLIGHV

-1524 IALDGRLAADTENAA
+1524 IALDGRLHADTGNTMS
-1539 FVYNNGDVPVEYH
+1539 VYNNGSVLVEYH

-1584 LATYGVELTNTGSN
+1584 LVTYGVELTNTGST

-1612 SYITDEQDKMAD
+1612 SYITDEQNKSAN
-1624 ETYVKERYADSNF
+1624 EAYVKERYADSNF
-1637 IRYVSVQQNIAESR
+1637 IRYVSVQQNITESR

-1672 PYIIENAY
+1672 PYIIEDAY

-1688 INDGSTKFQAVF
+1688 INGGSTKFQAVF

-1708 KQTANSYHTQGGT
+1708 KQTADSYHTQD
-1721 GENSAAGTDVLYTW
+1721 SATEDSMAGTDILYTW
-1735 ENSAWKSDTADA
+1735 ENGTWKRDA
-1747 ETIEKDKATKYL
+1747 EDAKTIEKDKATKYL

-1773 AERFAGLGT
+1773 AETFAGLGT

-1787 SGVIVGDTQE
+1787 SGVIVGNTQ

-1817 AYSCGSVVKDLKVD
+1817 AYSRGSVVKDLKVD

-1840 ADSLPVISKNP
+1840 ANSLPGTDRNP

-1889 AAGGYVGLVG
+1889 AAGGYAGLVG

-1952 KAGKSTSE
+1952 KAGKSTSV
-1960 GGNYF
+1960 GGDYF

-1980 AEAYTVD
+1980 AEACTVE

-1998 TKDTNDLKVSEN
+1998 IKGTNDLQISEE

-2017 VTSAQGL
+2017 VTSSQGL

-2038 DASGSYTD
+2038 DATGSYTD
-2046 VDDQVVD
+2046 VKNEVVD
-2053 AYQYGKPRT
+2053 AYQNGKPRT

-2067 IGNEAGTDIAAKL
+2067 IGNETKAEEKL

-2092 AGSKDAKN
+2092 AGSEDAKN

-2115 AHLAGKSSDVDT
+2115 AHLAGKSSGEAT
-2127 NNPVSLTLVADSIDM
+2127 NNPVSLTFAADSIDM

-2179 GSINAEKQDCTTI
+2179 SRINAEKQDCTTI

-2218 VDFHFTNGCEVKNL
+2218 VDFHFTNQCVVNNL
-2232 QISGSVRLGLFEVK
+2232 QIFGSVQLGLFDDK
-2246 NESKLESNLTY
+2246 YQLTY
-2257 VTKREDEKQIGVGG
+2257 VTERIDDHYIGVGG

-2276 ANSQGKVTFSNFAL
+2276 ANSSGKLIFTNFHL
-2290 KNTYIYGGTMTGGA
+2290 KNLDVYGGIMTGGA
-2304 IGYIDGYNLNV
+2304 IGYTDGYGTKDGQKSYIQFASWSMDAVNLAKWVNNNG
-2315 SRNVTFK
+2315 S
-2322 NWSFD
+2322 
-2327 TGNIVRW
+2327 
-2334 TDNTDCTGGLV
+2334 TGGLV
-2345 GWYNGYGTLEIV
+2345 GWNVCYDTLEITGSTEDKSTV
-2357 GNETKQNTI
+2357 KDLSVITI
-2366 NIKNISVMTAAKQK
+2366 ANAMKYAAV
-2380 NQASSGGI
+2380 GGI
-2388 VGASDYGSVNL
+2388 VGACDFGTVKISNVDAE
-2399 KNITVQTMA
+2399 NITVS
-2408 VTGENL
+2408 GEMV
-2414 RSLGGLIGEGRN
+2414 RDAGGVIAAGRN
-2426 DGQFNLENCILNN
+2426 NGELEVKNCTLNGIQVTASKADN
-2439 ITVKSNTNSENIGGV
+2439 QETNIGGIV
-2454 IGYHDKIT
+2454 GYHDKSLTVTDVELKNSSVSGQRYGGGFTGFTKAAI
-2462 TIQEVTITEKS
+2462 TITNCTEDTVNIKA
-2473 LVYGQQYVGGFVGNS
+2473 GGNWNGGF
-2488 STIKNGTLTI
+2488 T
-2498 KKCKETDT
+2498 
-2506 NIQAEW
+2506 
-2512 NWVGGFIGYLS
+2512 GYL
-2523 ASRTAMFQ
+2523 AGNKTAIFQ
-2531 ECRESNVNILGRYV
+2531 NCREKNVNVLGRYA
-2545 GGLIGAVDGNIMA
+2545 GGLAGAINGSVTA
-2558 SNIEFN
+2558 SNMTFER
-2564 TVKVITR
+2564 VMVITNGN
-2571 AGSGGRSAGLLTG
+2571 ASSYYAGLLVG
-2584 NSANLDRFSNNVLGY
+2584 NTANGDNYNQNKVLGY
-2599 NILAKDCKAGYSN
+2599 NIIAKDCKAGYSTER
-2612 VSDFNKLAVATIQ
+2612 DFGKLAAATIQ
-2625 PLDTTGLWLGNNGKT
+2625 SLNTTGLWIGQNGPKT
-2640 TTTNLTAVSAGG
+2640 TTKLTAVSAGG

-2660 GTQSGIATIIY
+2660 GTQSGIAEIIY

-2686 AKPSPP
+2686 AKPSPS
-2692 EAPWVDV
+2692 ADPWVDV

-2711 VMTGNGVGMSTDGIP
+2711 VMTGNGVGMSTDGMP
-2726 IAKNILQGISSTD
+2726 VAKSILQRFSSTD

-2749 DDSTDVTYRR
+2749 DNSTDVTYRR
-2759 FSQFLGTSNE
+2759 FSQFLDTSNE

-2777 EELATTEVRKN
+2777 EEAATTEVSTE

-2804 MLWNYIAAMTNVS
+2804 MLWNYIAAMTNVES
-2817 TGTEAKG
+2817 GTKAKT
-2824 QAINIKATTY
+2824 QAKSITATTY
-2834 KWDSTAN
+2834 KWDSKAN
-2841 NFAAQATASLNVST
+2841 NFAAQTTGSLNVST
-2855 AKKISIVPNAYDNM
+2855 TKKISIVPNAYDNM
-2869 SSQFTLLDVTYMN
+2869 SSQFTLLDVTYTN
-2882 PVDETA
+2882 PTNKEA
-2888 EFHLYIPVLVKKVLY
+2888 EPFHLYIPVLVKKVLY

-2923 DDETDHYATAGFD
+2923 DDNKTNHYATAGFD

-2967 DKILDFAYNST
+2967 DKILDLAYNST
-2978 GTLPEGTQLTLVD
+2978 GTLPKGTQLTLVD

-3001 MRENENVH
+3001 MSGNEDVH
-3009 NFNLAQMQTPD
+3009 NFNLSQMQTPD
-3020 GNSSFTPVDIC
+3020 GRSFTPADIC

-3039 GPVTD
+3039 DPMTD
-3044 EADGAAYYV
+3044 ETDGAAYYV
-3053 KETDKGNATV
+3053 RETDKKNATV
-3063 RVGTEYYRKA
+3063 RVGTQYFRKA

-3079 EPKYSITAAENREA
+3079 EPKYRITAAGNREA
-3093 RSEGYYLTVQIP
+3093 RIEGYYLTVQIP
-3105 TTDGVNIVN
+3105 ATGGVTMVN

-3129 PASVKTKTVNGVST
+3129 PASVKTKTVNGIST

-3148 PVYQGVE
+3148 PIYQGVE
-3155 QTLAVYTSRIHNGSD
+3155 QTLTVSTSRIHNGSD

-3191 KLTEAGQD
+3191 KLTEAGKD

-3205 PEEVY
+3205 PAEVY
-3210 HQFDINLKKYLTTNN
+3210 HQFDISLKKYLADIN
-3225 GEYNV
+3225 GDYSV
-3230 IGTDMVDYT
+3230 IGTEMVDYT

-3244 NGLNQ
+3244 QEWTKTL
-3249 TESGRIQ
+3249 SGRIQ
-3256 NIAGQDTITIHY
+3256 DAAGQEMVTIRY
-3268 GGSELKKALESAK
+3268 GGSDLKKALESAEN
-3281 SDATA
+3281 DETA
-3286 VTVTAEITLTYATA
+3286 VKVTAVITLTYATA

-3307 TSSSDDNSGI
+3307 TSNSSDNSGI

-3330 QLPITTTKE
+3330 QLPITSIKRS
-3339 IQENAE
+3339 QEGE
-3345 RYYITNPSKASLTYS
+3345 KRYYITNRSQASLTYS

-3375 INPSDEENASDIIY
+3375 INPSDEENSSDMIY

-3397 NVDAATLAKAK
+3397 NVDAATLTNAKR
-3408 SIRYSLELFQK
+3408 IRYSLELFRK
-3419 NQNGVYD
+3419 NDNGVYD
-3426 ESTSLFMK
+3426 ETASLIIN
-3434 DYLQNLYIQN
+3434 DYLLNLYIQN
-3444 HEVTAS
+3444 NDVTDS

-3502 NSNGEELADTKTSDY
+3502 DSSGRELADTKTSDY

-3523 RIYQEMIAALQGAAA
+3523 RIYQEMIAVLQDEAG

-3545 KAG
+3545 KAR

>member
-1 MSRRN
+1 MTRRN
-6 SWIRRII
+6 SWIKRII

-38 SDQEMSEDNSANS
+38 SEQEMLEDNFVNS

-59 AEITSGTLESAELDS
+59 AEITSGNL
-74 QSDEVEPA
+74 EPA
-82 ESDSQFDE
+82 ES
-90 VEPAETEA
+90 
-98 QSYEDESTETELQ
+98 
-111 PDDSVSADTEN
+111 EN

-132 QGQEIQLSLEL
+132 QGQEIQSAPEL
-143 LAEGTD
+143 LSEETD

-158 LTEAINLSEYLTLDN
+158 LTEAINLSNNLALDEKN
-173 INKIINVKDGTG
+173 SKIINVTDGTG
-185 LILLSNVRPADY
+185 LILLSNVRPSDY
-197 CSGYTINLVTTGG
+197 CSGYTINLITTVG

-215 SVKIEDKTYE
+215 SVEIEGKTYE

-240 TLDKSTAAAQY
+240 TLDKNTSASQY
-251 SITTSRALFKSL
+251 SITTSRALFNSL
-263 STDATLSNTIPFIIS
+263 STDAALSNTIPFIIS

-290 KLKKGNTEKELKC
+290 KLKKGSSDNKLTC
-303 NVVLREPNESVS
+303 NIVLREPNEGVS

-322 IGTMEAN
+322 IGTMETDTN
-329 TSADI
+329 ADI
-334 SFENTVNSDLT
+334 SFENTVNSALT

-360 SGASLTATV
+360 SGALLTATF

-381 AANGADAGGFVGH
+381 TANGADAGGFVGH
-394 MEDGTLTIAGSSVAQ
+394 MEDGTLTIAGKSVAQ
-409 VTSKSGNAGGL
+409 VNSAYGNAGGL
-420 VGSANGGAIQTKGEE
+420 VGSANGGAIQIKEEE
-435 NTNTHFTFADSFALK
+435 NTNTFFIFADSFALK

-463 YKVVDSKTQ
+463 YTVVGSETQ
-472 TGKSAAEYDLSGY
+472 TGKSAAEYDLSRY
-485 QFPSDGKEIT
+485 QFPAEGKEIT
-495 ISGGKNVGGV
+495 ISGGKNVGGI

-510 NTSKNASVTL
+510 NTGKNVSVTF

-531 VSEAVTSF
+531 VSEAVTNF
-539 GGLIGSYQAANLA
+539 GGLIGSYQAENLA
-552 SFLAIKGEDNSFIH
+552 GSLAIKGEDNSPIH
-566 VASAGGSKAGT
+566 IASAGGSKAGS

-583 GEVSENS
+583 GKVSKNS

-605 SSAYTRFGGL
+605 SSANTRFGGL
-615 AGTVNDGLL
+615 VGTVNDGLM
-624 NVGSVTL
+624 NVGNVTL
-631 TTNGNDIAV
+631 TTNGSDIAV

-661 GKTDLSEQKITTA
+661 GKTDLSGQKITTA

-698 LVADGKGWSLTRY
+698 LAADGTGWSLTRY
-711 SGTDRSGSDIG
+711 SGADRSRSDIG

-730 GNNLTEGTDGAFTFD
+730 GENLTEGTDGAFTFD
-745 TDKHT
+745 TAAHT
-750 VTVNNGTEAA
+750 VTVNNGTRAA
-760 ISSTND
+760 ISNTND

-780 KDKNSALRFNHT
+780 KDGASALRFHT
-792 VDPSTRQ
+792 TVKPTADQ
-799 SVILTGDVD
+799 NVVLTGDVD

-814 IGIGKDNTEKS
+814 IGIGKDNTEKGA
-825 VSAQTFTGTFDGDG
+825 SAQTFTGTFNGG
-839 HTVKLD
+839 SCTVTLD
-845 IGTTYGVGISESE
+845 IGTTYGAGISESD

-878 ALIPFAKDVTVQ
+878 ALIPFAKNVTVQ
-890 NLTIEGKVHCNIP
+890 NLTIKGNVHCKIP

-910 NETDV
+910 NKTDV

-920 ASGVIGYASGD
+920 ASGVIGYASETTTFTN
-931 AIFEKVTVNAAV
+931 ITVNAAV
-943 SVTEETD
+943 SVTEETE
-950 AKKLHAWQ
+950 ANKLHAWQ
-958 SGFLGRFEGMQLTY
+958 SGFLGRFEGTQLTY
-972 QNCTWGTDASLTDER
+972 QNCTWKTNASLTDER

-1007 TVKDCTLNGTITS
+1007 TVKDCILSGTITS
-1020 NAPSNARV
+1020 NATSNARV

-1034 SRGEIQNGGNNVFSP
+1034 SRGETQNGGNNVFSS
-1049 SLSTVSISNLQ
+1049 SLSTIEITNLH
-1060 VNGEKVSAENANVTS
+1060 VNGEKVCAENANVTS

-1083 QNTNVGFASADST
+1083 QNTNVVFASADST

-1106 SGIDSPNAKF
+1106 ASLTSSKAQF
-1116 GGLVYQATGYWNATA
+1116 GGLVYQATGYWNASA

-1139 GTDNPATVFK
+1139 DTDNQATAFN
-1149 GKSEQNATSGL
+1149 GKSEEAAPSGL

-1193 SASDAAYQIDRNAVT
+1193 SASDAAYQIDSNAVT
-1208 LNISKSEY
+1208 LNISNSEY

-1241 DSNGN
+1241 DSNGD
-1246 AERIDRDNTAT
+1246 AVRIDTNTIT
-1257 TYTGQ
+1257 TYKGQ
-1262 IKNYQNGHTRYY
+1262 IQNYKNGQTRYY

-1308 PNIRGCFRKGNSV
+1308 PNIRGCFRKGDRT
-1321 DVTISCNIN
+1321 DVTISGNIN

-1343 AVNLGSG
+1343 AVNLGTG
-1350 ATDTSLKFDYEGIET
+1350 TADTSLTFDYEGIET
-1365 KEETNKQPSDSDH
+1365 TETQNKQPSDSDH
-1378 QHYLMHYGLFYNTS
+1378 QHYLMYYGLFYNTS

-1397 QKTSFSGT
+1397 KKTSFSGT

-1410 SADDPENSNAYNS
+1410 SADNTENSNVYNS
-1423 GVLIFGSVAGDPA
+1423 GVLIFGSVEGDPA
-1436 NTIVEI
+1436 NNIVEI

-1456 VQKGDTAYAPLLIN
+1456 VQKENPAYAPLLIN

-1481 TLTTGEGYTSGDETV
+1481 TLTTGEGYISGNGTA
-1496 KTTDYAATSLIGHV
+1496 KKTDYAATSLIGHV

-1524 IALDGRLAADTENAA
+1524 IALDGRLHADTGNTMS
-1539 FVYNNGDVPVEYH
+1539 VYNNGSVLVEYH

-1584 LATYGVELTNTGSN
+1584 LVTYGVELTNTGST

-1612 SYITDEQDKMAD
+1612 SYITDEQNKSAN

-1637 IRYVSVQQNIAESR
+1637 IRYVSVQQNITESR

-1672 PYIIENAY
+1672 PYIIEDAY

-1688 INDGSTKFQAVF
+1688 INGGSTKFQAVF

-1708 KQTANSYHTQGGT
+1708 KQTADSYHTQD
-1721 GENSAAGTDVLYTW
+1721 SATEDSMAGTDILYTW
-1735 ENSAWKSDTADA
+1735 ENGTWKRDA
-1747 ETIEKDKATKYL
+1747 EDAKTIEKDKATKYL

-1773 AERFAGLGT
+1773 AESFAGLGT

-1787 SGVIVGDTQE
+1787 SGVIVGNTQ

-1817 AYSCGSVVKDLKVD
+1817 AYSRGSVVKDLKVD

-1840 ADSLPVISKNP
+1840 ANSLPGTDRNP

-1889 AAGGYVGLVG
+1889 AAGGYAGLVG

-1952 KAGKSTSE
+1952 KAGKSTSV
-1960 GGNYF
+1960 GGDYF

-1980 AEAYTVD
+1980 AEACTVE

-1998 TKDTNDLKVSEN
+1998 TKGTNDLQVSET

-2017 VTSAQGL
+2017 VTSSQGL

-2038 DASGSYTD
+2038 DATGSYTD
-2046 VDDQVVD
+2046 VDNKVVD
-2053 AYQYGKPRT
+2053 AYQNGKPRT

-2067 IGNEAGTDIAAKL
+2067 IGNETKAEEKL

-2092 AGSKDAKN
+2092 AGSEDAKN

-2115 AHLAGKSSDVDT
+2115 AHLAGKSSGANT
-2127 NNPVSLTLVADSIDM
+2127 NNPASLTFAAVSIDM

-2156 GDNKKVWNTDCRIT
+2156 GDNKKVWNTDCGIT

-2179 GSINAEKQDCTTI
+2179 RSINADTTGSTAI
-2192 TLNINQN
+2192 ILNINQN

-2205 YNGSWINQGAGLF
+2205 DNGSWLNQGAGLF
-2218 VDFHFTNGCEVKNL
+2218 VDFHFTDGCEVMNL
-2232 QISGSVRLGLFEVK
+2232 EISGSVQLGLFDDK
-2246 NESKLESNLTY
+2246 YQLTY
-2257 VTKREDEKQIGVGG
+2257 VTERIDDHYIGVGG

-2276 ANSQGKVTFSNFAL
+2276 ANSSGKLIFTNFHL
-2290 KNTYIYGGTMTGGA
+2290 KNLDVYGGIMTGGA
-2304 IGYIDGYNLNV
+2304 IGYTDGYGTKDGQKSYIQFASWSIDAVNLAKWVNNNG
-2315 SRNVTFK
+2315 S
-2322 NWSFD
+2322 
-2327 TGNIVRW
+2327 
-2334 TDNTDCTGGLV
+2334 TGGLV
-2345 GWYNGYGTLEIV
+2345 GWNVCYDTLEITGSTEDKSTV
-2357 GNETKQNTI
+2357 KDLSVITI
-2366 NIKNISVMTAAKQK
+2366 ANAMKYAAV
-2380 NQASSGGI
+2380 GGI
-2388 VGASDYGSVNL
+2388 VGACDFGTVKISNVDAE
-2399 KNITVQTMA
+2399 NITVS
-2408 VTGENL
+2408 GEMV
-2414 RSLGGLIGEGRN
+2414 R
-2426 DGQFNLENCILNN
+2426 DA
-2439 ITVKSNTNSENIGGV
+2439 GGV
-2454 IGYHDKIT
+2454 IAAGRNNGELEVKNCTLNGIQVTASKADGNESFIGGIVGYHN
-2462 TIQEVTITEKS
+2462 KS
-2473 LVYGQQYVGGFVGNS
+2473 LTVTDVELKNSSVSGQRYGGGFTGFTYAEITIANCTEDTVNIKAGGN
-2488 STIKNGTLTI
+2488 
-2498 KKCKETDT
+2498 
-2506 NIQAEW
+2506 W
-2512 NWVGGFIGYLS
+2512 NGGFTGYLMKNK
-2523 ASRTAMFQ
+2523 TATFQ
-2531 ECRESNVNILGRYV
+2531 NCREKNVNVLGRYA
-2545 GGLIGAVDGNIMA
+2545 GGLVGAIDGSVTA
-2558 SNIEFN
+2558 SNMTFDE
-2564 TVKVITR
+2564 VMAITNINK
-2571 AGSGGRSAGLLTG
+2571 SPYYAGLLTG
-2584 NSANLDRFSNNVLGY
+2584 NTANGDKYTNTVLGY
-2599 NILAKDCKAGYSN
+2599 NIIAKDCKAGYSN
-2612 VSDFNKLAVATIQ
+2612 VSDFNKLATAPIQ
-2625 PLDTTGLWLGNNGKT
+2625 LLNTTGLWLGKNGKN

-2660 GTQSGIATIIY
+2660 GTQSGIARIIY

-2686 AKPSPP
+2686 AKPSPS
-2692 EAPWVDV
+2692 ADPWVDV

-2711 VMTGNGVGMSTDGIP
+2711 VMTGNGVGMSTDGMP
-2726 IAKNILQGISSTD
+2726 VAKSILQRFSSTD

-2749 DDSTDVTYRR
+2749 DNSTDVTYRR
-2759 FSQFLGTSNE
+2759 FSQFLDTSNE

-2777 EELATTEVRKN
+2777 EEAATTEVSTE

-2804 MLWNYIAAMTNVS
+2804 MLWNYIAAMTNVES
-2817 TGTEAKG
+2817 GTKAKT
-2824 QAINIKATTY
+2824 QAKSITATTY
-2834 KWDSTAN
+2834 KWDSKAN
-2841 NFAAQATASLNVST
+2841 NFAAQTTGSLNVST
-2855 AKKISIVPNAYDNM
+2855 TKKISIVPNAYDNM
-2869 SSQFTLLDVTYMN
+2869 SSQFTLLDVTYTN
-2882 PVDETA
+2882 PTNKEA
-2888 EFHLYIPVLVKKVLY
+2888 EPFHLYIPVLVKKVLY

-2923 DDETDHYATAGFD
+2923 DDNKTNHYATAGFD

-2967 DKILDFAYNST
+2967 DKILDLAYNST
-2978 GTLPEGTQLTLVD
+2978 GTLPKGTQLTLVD

-3001 MRENENVH
+3001 MSGNEDVH
-3009 NFNLAQMQTPD
+3009 NFNLSQMQTPD
-3020 GNSSFTPVDIC
+3020 GRSFTPADIC

-3039 GPVTD
+3039 DPMTD
-3044 EADGAAYYV
+3044 ETDGAAYYV
-3053 KETDKGNATV
+3053 RETDKKNATV
-3063 RVGTEYYRKA
+3063 RVGTQYFRKA

-3079 EPKYSITAAENREA
+3079 EPKYRITAAGNREA
-3093 RSEGYYLTVQIP
+3093 RIEGYYLTVQIP
-3105 TTDGVNIVN
+3105 ATGGVTMVN

-3129 PASVKTKTVNGVST
+3129 PASVKTKTVNGIST

-3148 PVYQGVE
+3148 PIYQGVE
-3155 QTLAVYTSRIHNGSD
+3155 QTLTVSTSRIHNGSD

-3191 KLTEAGQD
+3191 KLTEAGKD

-3205 PEEVY
+3205 PAEVY
-3210 HQFDINLKKYLTTNN
+3210 HQFDISLKKYLADIN
-3225 GEYNV
+3225 GDYSV
-3230 IGTDMVDYT
+3230 IGTEMVDYT

-3244 NGLNQ
+3244 QEWTKTL
-3249 TESGRIQ
+3249 SGRIQ
-3256 NIAGQDTITIHY
+3256 DAAGQEMVTIRY
-3268 GGSELKKALESAK
+3268 GGSDLKKALESAEN
-3281 SDATA
+3281 DETA
-3286 VTVTAEITLTYATA
+3286 VKVTAVITLTYATA

-3307 TSSSDDNSGI
+3307 TSNSSDNSGI

-3330 QLPITTTKE
+3330 QLPITSIKRS
-3339 IQENAE
+3339 QEGKK
-3345 RYYITNPSKASLTYS
+3345 RYYITNRAQASLTYS

-3375 INPSDEENASDIIY
+3375 INPSDEENSSDMIY

-3397 NVDAATLAKAK
+3397 NVDAGTLKEAK
-3408 SIRYSLELFQK
+3408 SIHYSLELFRK
-3419 NQNGVYD
+3419 NDNGVYD
-3426 ESTSLFMK
+3426 ETASLIIN
-3434 DYLQNLYIQN
+3434 DYLLNLYIQN
-3444 HEVTAS
+3444 NDVTDS

-3474 FVPLTGDAF
+3474 FVPLTGEAF

-3502 NSNGEELADTKTSDY
+3502 DSSGRELADTKTSDY

-3523 RIYQEMIAALQGAAA
+3523 RIYQEMIAVLQDEAG

-3545 KAG
+3545 KAR

>member
-1 MSRRN
+1 MTRRN

-23 STMTPAWAEEVTEVY
+23 STMTPAWAEEVTEIY
-38 SDQEMSEDNSANS
+38 SDQEMSEDNFANS
-51 DVVSEDQE
+51 DVVSEDRE
-59 AEITSGTLESAELDS
+59 AEITSDNLEPAESDS

-90 VEPAETEA
+90 VEPEETEA

-111 PDDSVSADTEN
+111 PDDSVSADTDN
-122 HPESTEDEEV
+122 HPESTADGEV

-143 LAEGTD
+143 LAEGID

-158 LTEAINLSEYLTLDN
+158 LTEAIGLSKDLALDEKN
-173 INKIINVKDGTG
+173 SKIINVTDGTG

-197 CSGYTINLVTTGG
+197 CSGYTINLITTVG
-210 WNVTK
+210 WDVTK
-215 SVKIEDKTYE
+215 SVEIQGKTYE

-240 TLDKSTAAAQY
+240 TLDKSTSASQY
-251 SITTSRALFKSL
+251 SITTSRALFNSL

-290 KLKKGNTEKELKC
+290 KLKKGSSDNKLTCKI
-303 NVVLREPNESVS
+303 VLREPNEGVS

-322 IGTMEAN
+322 IGTMETDTN
-329 TSADI
+329 ADI
-334 SFENTVNSDLT
+334 SFENTVNSALT

-360 SGASLTATV
+360 SGASLTATF

-381 AANGADAGGFVGH
+381 TANSADAGGFVGH
-394 MEDGTLTIAGSSVAQ
+394 MEDGTLTIAGKSVAQ
-409 VTSKSGNAGGL
+409 VSSAYGNAGGL
-420 VGSANGGAIQTKGEE
+420 VGSANGGAIQIKEEE
-435 NTNTHFTFADSFALK
+435 NTNTFFIFADSFALK

-463 YKVVDSKTQ
+463 YTVVGSETQ
-472 TGKSAAEYDLSGY
+472 TGKSSAEYDLSRY
-485 QFPSDGKEIT
+485 QFPAEGKEIT

-510 NTSKNASVTL
+510 NKSKNASVTL

-531 VSEAVTSF
+531 VSGAVTNF
-539 GGLIGSYQAANLA
+539 GGLIGSYQAKNLA
-552 SFLAIKGEDNSFIH
+552 GSLAIKGEDNSSIH
-566 VASAGGSKAGT
+566 IVSAGGSKAGS

-605 SSAYTRFGGL
+605 SSANTRFGGL
-615 AGTVNDGLL
+615 VGMVNDGLL
-624 NVGSVTL
+624 NVGNVTL
-631 TTNGNDIAV
+631 TTNGSDIAV

-661 GKTDLSEQKITTA
+661 GKTDLSGQKITTA

-698 LVADGKGWSLTRY
+698 LAADGTGWSLTRY

-730 GNNLTEGTDGAFTFD
+730 GENLTEGTDGAFTFD
-745 TDKHT
+745 TAAHT
-750 VTVNNGTEAA
+750 VTVNNGTGAA
-760 ISSTND
+760 ISNTND

-780 KDKNSALRFNHT
+780 KGGASALRFHT
-792 VDPSTRQ
+792 TVNPIADQ
-799 SVILTGDVD
+799 NVVLTGNVD

-814 IGIGKDNTEKS
+814 IGIGKDNTEKGAF
-825 VSAQTFTGTFDGDG
+825 AQTFTGTFDGG
-839 HTVKLD
+839 SYTVTLD
-845 IGTTYGVGISESE
+845 IGTTYGAGISGSD

-878 ALIPFAKDVTVQ
+878 ALIPFAKNVTVQ
-890 NLTIEGKVHCNIP
+890 DLTIKGNVHCKIP

-920 ASGVIGYASGD
+920 ASGVIGYASETT
-931 AIFEKVTVNAAV
+931 IFINITVNAAV
-943 SVTEETD
+943 SVTEETK
-950 AKKLHAWQ
+950 ANKLHAWQ
-958 SGFLGRFEGMQLTY
+958 SGFLGRFEGAHLTY

-1002 GGAEV
+1002 GGAKV
-1007 TVKDCTLNGTITS
+1007 TVKDCILSGTITS
-1020 NAPSNARV
+1020 NALSNARV

-1034 SRGEIQNGGNNVFSP
+1034 SRGETQNGGN
-1049 SLSTVSISNLQ
+1049 LSTISIANLK

-1083 QNTNVGFASADST
+1083 QNTNVVFVPAD
-1096 GSSTGVTISG
+1096 STGVTISG
-1106 SGIDSPNAKF
+1106 ASLTSSNAQF
-1116 GGLVYQATGYWNATA
+1116 GGLVYQATGYWNASA

-1139 GTDNPATVFK
+1139 GTDNQATAFN
-1149 GKSEQNATSGL
+1149 GKSEEAAPSGL
-1160 LVGTGLIRKTVKEN
+1160 LVGMGLIRKTVKEN

-1193 SASDAAYQIDRNAVT
+1193 NASDAAYQIDSNAVT
-1208 LNISKSEY
+1208 LNISNSEY
-1216 FDELVGITKDSDFGN
+1216 FDELVGITKDSDVGN

-1241 DSNGN
+1241 DSNGD
-1246 AERIDRDNTAT
+1246 AVRIDTNTIT
-1257 TYTGQ
+1257 TYKGQ
-1262 IKNYQNGHTRYY
+1262 IQNYKNGQTRYY

-1308 PNIRGCFRKGNSV
+1308 PNIRGCFRKGGRT
-1321 DVTISCNIN
+1321 DVTISSNIN

-1343 AVNLGSG
+1343 AVNLGTG
-1350 ATDTSLKFDYEGIET
+1350 TADTSLTFDYEGIET
-1365 KEETNKQPSDSDH
+1365 TETQNKQPSDSDH

-1392 HNIAV
+1392 HNVAV
-1397 QKTSFSGT
+1397 KKTSFSGT

-1410 SADDPENSNAYNS
+1410 SADNTGNSNVYNS
-1423 GVLIFGSVAGDPA
+1423 GVLILGSVEGNPA

-1449 AGIRVTG
+1449 AGIRVTD
-1456 VQKGDTAYAPLLIN
+1456 VSKENSAYAPLLIN

-1481 TLTTGEGYTSGDETV
+1481 TLTTGEGYISGDGTAE
-1496 KTTDYAATSLIGHV
+1496 KTDYAATSLIGHV

-1524 IALDGRLAADTENAA
+1524 IALDGRLHADTGNTMS
-1539 FVYNNGDVPVEYH
+1539 VYNNGNVSVEYH

-1584 LATYGVELTNTGSN
+1584 LVTYGVELTNTGST

-1612 SYITDEQDKMAD
+1612 SYITDEQNKSAN
-1624 ETYVKERYADSNF
+1624 ETYVKKRYADSNF
-1637 IRYVSVQQNIAESR
+1637 IRYVSVQQNITESR

-1688 INDGSTKFQAVF
+1688 IYDGSTKFQAVF

-1708 KQTANSYHTQGGT
+1708 KQTAESYHTQGGAT
-1721 GENSAAGTDVLYTW
+1721 EDSMAGTDILYTW
-1735 ENSAWKSDTADA
+1735 ENSTWKRDA
-1747 ETIEKDKATKYL
+1747 GDAKTIEKDKATKYL

-1766 NHDITVS
+1766 NQNITVS
-1773 AERFAGLGT
+1773 AESFAGLGT

-1787 SGVIVGDTQE
+1787 SGVIVGDTQ

-1817 AYSCGSVVKDLKVD
+1817 AYSRGSVIKDLNVD

-1840 ADSLPVISKNP
+1840 ANNILPGADRNP

-1889 AAGGYVGLVG
+1889 AAGGYAGLVG

-1922 DGTTNSFSTTCSDA
+1922 NGTTNSFSATCSDA

-1952 KAGKSTSE
+1952 KAGKSTSV
-1960 GGNYF
+1960 GGDFF

-1980 AEAYTVD
+1980 AEACTVD

-1998 TKDTNDLKVSEN
+1998 TKGTNDLQVSET

-2017 VTSAQGL
+2017 VTSSQGL

-2038 DASGSYTD
+2038 DATGSYTD
-2046 VDDQVVD
+2046 VENEVVD
-2053 AYQYGKPRT
+2053 AYQKGKPRT

-2067 IGNEAGTDIAAKL
+2067 IGNETKAEEKL

-2092 AGSKDAKN
+2092 AGSEDAKN

-2115 AHLAGKSSDVDT
+2115 AHLAGKSSGADT
-2127 NNPVSLTLVADSIDM
+2127 NNPVSLTFEADSIDM

-2156 GDNKKVWNTDCRIT
+2156 GDNKKVWNTDCGIK

-2179 GSINAEKQDCTTI
+2179 GSINADTTGNTAI
-2192 TLNINQN
+2192 ILNINQN

-2205 YNGSWINQGAGLF
+2205 DNGSWLNQGAGLF
-2218 VDFHFTNGCEVKNL
+2218 VDFHFTDGCKVMNL
-2232 QISGSVRLGLFEVK
+2232 EISGSVQLGLFEVQK
-2246 NESKLESNLTY
+2246 NESKLTY
-2257 VTKREDEKQIGVGG
+2257 VTKRVDEKQIGVGG

-2276 ANSQGKVTFSNFAL
+2276 ANSQGQVTFSNFAL
-2290 KNTYIYGGTMTGGA
+2290 KNISIYGGTMTGGA
-2304 IGYIDGYNLNV
+2304 IGYIDGHNQKF

-2327 TGNIVRW
+2327 TGNIIRW
-2334 TDNTDCTGGLV
+2334 IDNTDCTGGLV

-2366 NIKNISVMTAAKQK
+2366 NIENISVMTIASQFKE
-2380 NQASSGGI
+2380 ASSGGI
-2388 VGASDYGSVNL
+2388 VGACDFG
-2399 KNITVQTMA
+2399 TVKISCVDA
-2408 VTGENL
+2408 
-2414 RSLGGLIGEGRN
+2414 
-2426 DGQFNLENCILNN
+2426 NN
-2439 ITVKSNTNSENIGGV
+2439 ITISGENVRDAGGV
-2454 IGYHDKIT
+2454 IAAGRNKGDLEVKNCT
-2462 TIQEVTITEKS
+2462 LNGIQVTAS
-2473 LVYGQQYVGGFVGNS
+2473 R
-2488 STIKNGTLTI
+2488 
-2498 KKCKETDT
+2498 
-2506 NIQAEW
+2506 AEW
-2512 NWVGGFIGYLS
+2512 NESYIGGIVGYHNKSLTVTDVELKNSSVSGQRYGGGFTGFTNAAITITDCTEDTVNIKAGGNWNGGFTGYL
-2523 ASRTAMFQ
+2523 AVNKTATFQ
-2531 ECRESNVNILGRYV
+2531 NCLEKNVNVLGRYA
-2545 GGLIGAVDGNIMA
+2545 GGLVGAIDGSITA
-2558 SNIEFN
+2558 SNMTFER
-2564 TVKVITR
+2564 VMVITNGN
-2571 AGSGGRSAGLLTG
+2571 ASSYYAGLLTG
-2584 NSANLDRFSNNVLGY
+2584 NSANLNKFSNNVLGY

-2612 VSDFNKLAVATIQ
+2612 VSDFNKLAAATIQ
-2625 PLDTTGLWLGNNGKT
+2625 SSDTTGLWLGNNGKT
-2640 TTTNLTAVSAGG
+2640 TKTNLTAVSAGG
-2652 DIFPQKDI
+2652 DVFPQKDI
-2660 GTQSGIATIIY
+2660 GTQSGVATIIY

-2686 AKPSPP
+2686 AKPSPS

-2711 VMTGNGVGMSTDGIP
+2711 VMTGNGVGMSTDVP
-2726 IAKNILQGISSTD
+2726 VAKSILQGISSTD

-2749 DDSTDVTYRR
+2749 DASTDVTYRR
-2759 FSQFLGTSNE
+2759 FSQFLDTSNE

-2777 EELATTEVRKN
+2777 EESATTEVSAD

-2797 NSAEVDT
+2797 NSAEIDT

-2824 QAINIKATTY
+2824 QAKDITATTY
-2834 KWDSTAN
+2834 KWDSTVKK
-2841 NFAAQATASLNVST
+2841 FAAQATGSLNVST
-2855 AKKISIVPNAYDNM
+2855 TKKISIVPNAYDNM
-2869 SSQFTLLDVTYMN
+2869 SSQFTLLDVTYAN
-2882 PVDETA
+2882 PTNGEA
-2888 EFHLYIPVLVKKVLY
+2888 EPFHLYIPVLVKKVLY

-2923 DDETDHYATAGFD
+2923 DDDKTNHYATAGFD

-2967 DKILDFAYNST
+2967 DKILNLAYNST
-2978 GTLPEGTQLTLVD
+2978 GTLPKGTQLTLVD

-3001 MRENENVH
+3001 MSGNEDVH
-3009 NFNLAQMQTPD
+3009 NFNLSQMQTPD
-3020 GNSSFTPVDIC
+3020 GKSFTPVDIC

-3039 GPVTD
+3039 DPMTD
-3044 EADGAAYYV
+3044 ETDGAAYYV
-3053 KETDKGNATV
+3053 RETDKKNATV
-3063 RVGTEYYRKA
+3063 RVGTQYFRKA

-3079 EPKYSITAAENREA
+3079 EPKYRITAAENREA
-3093 RSEGYYLTVQIP
+3093 RIEGYYLTVQIP
-3105 TTDGVNIVN
+3105 ATGGVTIVN

-3148 PVYQGVE
+3148 PIYQGVE
-3155 QTLAVYTSRIHNGSD
+3155 QTLTVSTSRIHNGSD

-3191 KLTEAGQD
+3191 KLTEAGKD

-3205 PEEVY
+3205 PAEVY
-3210 HQFDINLKKYLTTNN
+3210 HQFDISLKKYLADIN
-3225 GEYNV
+3225 GDYSV
-3230 IGTDMVDYT
+3230 IGTEMVDYT

-3244 NGLNQ
+3244 QEWTKTL
-3249 TESGRIQ
+3249 SGRIQ
-3256 NIAGQDTITIHY
+3256 DAAGQEMVTIRY
-3268 GGSELKKALESAK
+3268 GGSDLKEALESAEN
-3281 SDATA
+3281 DETA
-3286 VTVTAEITLTYATA
+3286 VKVTAVITLTYATA

-3307 TSSSDDNSGI
+3307 TSNSSDNSGI

-3330 QLPITTTKE
+3330 QLPITSTKKS
-3339 IQENAE
+3339 QEGE
-3345 RYYITNPSKASLTYS
+3345 KRYYITNRSQASLTYS
-3360 AVDRTGVG
+3360 SVDRTGVG

-3375 INPSDEENASDIIY
+3375 INPSDEENSSDMIY

-3397 NVDAATLAKAK
+3397 NVDADTLTTAK
-3408 SIRYSLELFQK
+3408 SIRYSLELFRK
-3419 NQNGVYD
+3419 NDNGVYD
-3426 ESTSLFMK
+3426 ETTSLSMK

-3483 EKAGYTYAN
+3483 EKVGYTYAN

-3523 RIYQEMIAALQGAAA
+3523 RIYQEMIAALQGAAVDNA
-3538 NNVDSET
+3538 DSET

>member
-1 MSRRN
+1 MKMCKN
-6 SWIRRII
+6 NWMKRII
-13 AAGMTVSLVL
+13 AVSVAAGMLLNTTLPSL
-23 STMTPAWAEEVTEVY
+23 AESGTEGGY
-38 SDQEMSEDNSANS
+38 ESQNAADDNSTVNDSLTDAGQLGDETDNTNNTEAENETT
-51 DVVSEDQE
+51 EDQ
-59 AEITSGTLESAELDS
+59 TDSAES
-74 QSDEVEPA
+74 I
-82 ESDSQFDE
+82 
-90 VEPAETEA
+90 ETETQTA
-98 QSYEDESTETELQ
+98 DTIDGQTEDTESTETENQ
-111 PDDSVSADTEN
+111 TEI
-122 HPESTEDEEV
+122 TEEETEK
-132 QGQEIQLSLEL
+132 QEIQLSLEL

-158 LTEAINLSEYLTLDN
+158 LTEAIRLSNDLALDEKN
-173 INKIINVKDGTG
+173 NKIINVTDGTG

-197 CSGYTINLVTTGG
+197 CSGYTINLITTVG
-210 WNVTK
+210 WDVTK
-215 SVKIEDKTYE
+215 SIEIQGKTYE

-240 TLDKSTAAAQY
+240 TLDKSTSASQY
-251 SITTSRALFKSL
+251 SITTSRALFNSL
-263 STDATLSNTIPFIIS
+263 STDAALSNTIPFILS

-290 KLKKGNTEKELKC
+290 KLKKGSSDNKLTCKS
-303 NVVLREPNESVS
+303 VLREPNEGVS

-322 IGTMEAN
+322 IGTMETDTN
-329 TSADI
+329 ADI
-334 SFENTVNSDLT
+334 SFENTVNSALT
-345 VKGESHTGLFCNTME
+345 VKGESHTGLFCNTMKP
-360 SGASLTATV
+360 GASLTATF
-369 TNTNNGKITVEA
+369 TNTNSGKITVEA
-381 AANGADAGGFVGH
+381 AADGADVGGFVGH
-394 MEDGTLTIAGSSVAQ
+394 MEDGTLTIAGKSVAQ
-409 VTSKSGNAGGL
+409 VNSAYGNAGGL
-420 VGSANGGAIQTKGEE
+420 VGSANGGVIQIKEEE
-435 NTNTHFTFADSFALK
+435 NTNTSFVFADSFALK

-463 YKVVDSKTQ
+463 YTVVGSETQ
-472 TGKSAAEYDLSGY
+472 TGKSSAEYDLSRY
-485 QFPSDGKEIT
+485 QFPSDDKKIE
-495 ISGGKNVGGV
+495 ISGGANVGGL
-505 FGLLQ
+505 FGILK
-510 NTSKNASVTL
+510 NTSSEGASVTL
-520 SKNPTNGINVK
+520 LNNPANGVNVK
-531 VSEAVTSF
+531 VSEAVTKF
-539 GGLIGSYQAANLA
+539 GGLIGSYQAENLA
-552 SFLAIKGEDNSFIH
+552 SSLAIKGKDNSPIH
-566 VASAGGSKAGT
+566 SASAGGSKAGS

-583 GEVSENS
+583 GEVSKNS

-605 SSAYTRFGGL
+605 SSANTRFGGL
-615 AGTVNDGLL
+615 VGTVNDGLL
-624 NVGSVTL
+624 NVGNVTL
-631 TTNGNDIAV
+631 TTNGSDIAV

-661 GKTDLSEQKITTA
+661 GKTDLSGQKITTA

-698 LVADGKGWSLTRY
+698 LATDGTGWSLTRY
-711 SGTDRSGSDIG
+711 SEADRSGSDIG

-730 GNNLTEGTDGAFTFD
+730 GENLTEGTDGAFTFD
-745 TDKHT
+745 TAAHT
-750 VTVNNGTEAA
+750 VTVNNGTGKA
-760 ISSTND
+760 ISNTND

-780 KDKNSALRFNHT
+780 KSGVSALRFKTT
-792 VDPSTRQ
+792 VNPTAAQ
-799 SVILTGDVD
+799 NVVLTGNVD

-814 IGIGKDNTEKS
+814 IGIGKDNTEKGA
-825 VSAQTFTGTFDGDG
+825 SAQTFTGTFNGG
-839 HTVKLD
+839 NCTVTLD
-845 IGTTYGVGISESE
+845 IGTTYGAGISESD

-878 ALIPFAKDVTVQ
+878 ALIPFAKNVTVQ
-890 NLTIEGKVHCNIP
+890 NLTIKGNVHCKIP

-920 ASGVIGYASGD
+920 ASGVIGYASETTTFNN
-931 AIFEKVTVNAAV
+931 ITVNAAV
-943 SVTEETD
+943 SVTEETE

-958 SGFLGRFEGMQLTY
+958 SGFLGRFEGTQLTY

-1002 GGAEV
+1002 SGAEV
-1007 TVKDCTLNGTITS
+1007 TVKDCILSGTITS
-1020 NAPSNARV
+1020 NALYNARV

-1034 SRGEIQNGGNNVFSP
+1034 SRGETQNGGN
-1049 SLSTVSISNLQ
+1049 LSTISIANLK

-1083 QNTNVGFASADST
+1083 QNTKVVFASADST
-1096 GSSTGVTISG
+1096 GVTISG
-1106 SGIDSPNAKF
+1106 ASLTSSKAQF
-1116 GGLVYQATGYWNATA
+1116 GGLVYQATGYWNASA

-1139 GTDNPATVFK
+1139 GTDHQATAFN
-1149 GKSEQNATSGL
+1149 GKSEEAAPGGL

-1174 NTEKEVVDSA
+1174 NTEKDVVDSA

-1193 SASDAAYQIDRNAVT
+1193 SASDAAYQIDSNAVT
-1208 LNISKSEY
+1208 LNISNSEY

-1241 DSNGN
+1241 DSHGD
-1246 AERIDRDNTAT
+1246 AVRIDTNTIT
-1257 TYTGQ
+1257 TYKGQ
-1262 IKNYQNGHTRYY
+1262 IQNYKNGQTRYY

-1308 PNIRGCFRKGNSV
+1308 PNIRGCFRKGDRT
-1321 DVTISCNIN
+1321 DVTISGNIN

-1343 AVNLGSG
+1343 AVNLGTG
-1350 ATDTSLKFDYEGIET
+1350 DTNTSLTFDYEGIET
-1365 KEETNKQPSDSDH
+1365 TETQNKQPSDSDH
-1378 QHYLMHYGLFYNTS
+1378 QHYLMHYGLFYHAS

-1397 QKTSFSGT
+1397 KKTSFSGT

-1410 SADDPENSNAYNS
+1410 SADATENSNAYNS

-1436 NTIVEI
+1436 NNIVEI

-1456 VQKGDTAYAPLLIN
+1456 VSKEDTTYAPLLIN

-1481 TLTTGEGYTSGDETV
+1481 TLTTDEGYRSGDGAE
-1496 KTTDYAATSLIGHV
+1496 KTTVYAATSLIGNV
-1510 GSNTATKLTLSFAN
+1510 GSSTSTKLTLSFAN
-1524 IALDGRLAADTENAA
+1524 IALDGRLHADTGNTTS
-1539 FVYNNGDVPVEYH
+1539 VYNNGDVSVEYH

-1584 LATYGVELTNTGSN
+1584 LVTYGVELTNTGST

-1612 SYITDEQDKMAD
+1612 SYITDEQNKSAN
-1624 ETYVKERYADSNF
+1624 EAYVKERYADNNF
-1637 IRYVSVQQNIAESR
+1637 IRYVSVQQNITESR

-1688 INDGSTKFQAVF
+1688 IKDGSTKFQAVF

-1708 KQTANSYHTQGGT
+1708 KQTAESYHTQGGAT
-1721 GENSAAGTDVLYTW
+1721 EDSMAGTDILYTW
-1735 ENSAWKSDTADA
+1735 ENGTWKRDA
-1747 ETIEKDKATKYL
+1747 EDAKTIEKDKATKYL

-1773 AERFAGLGT
+1773 AESFDGLGT
-1782 LTNPF
+1782 LSNPF
-1787 SGVIVGDTQE
+1787 SGVIVGNTQ

-1817 AYSCGSVVKDLKVD
+1817 AYSRGSVVKDLKVD

-1840 ADSLPVISKNP
+1840 ANSLPGTDRNP

-1889 AAGGYVGLVG
+1889 AAGGYAGLVG
-1899 GATHITEDSDYEK
+1899 GATHITKDSDYEK

-1922 DGTTNSFSTTCSDA
+1922 DGTTNSFPATCSDA

-1952 KAGKSTSE
+1952 KAGKSTSA
-1960 GGNYF
+1960 GGDYF

-1980 AEAYTVD
+1980 AEACTVE

-1998 TKDTNDLKVSEN
+1998 TKDTNDLQVSEN

-2017 VTSAQGL
+2017 VTSAKGL

-2038 DASGSYTD
+2038 DAAGSYTD
-2046 VDDQVVD
+2046 VDNEVVD

-2067 IGNEAGTDIAAKL
+2067 IGNKAGADIAVKL
-2080 ADETYWGGTAST
+2080 ADETYWGGTASI
-2092 AGSKDAKN
+2092 AGSEDAKN

-2115 AHLAGKSSDVDT
+2115 AHLAGKSSDAE
-2127 NNPVSLTLVADSIDM
+2127 NNQVNLTFAADSIDM

-2156 GDNKKVWNTDCRIT
+2156 GDNKKVWNTDCGIT

-2179 GSINAEKQDCTTI
+2179 DSINAAKTGSTAI
-2192 TLNINQN
+2192 ILNINQN

-2205 YNGSWINQGAGLF
+2205 DNGSWLNQGAGLF
-2218 VDFHFTNGCEVKNL
+2218 VDFHFTNGCKVMNL
-2232 QISGSVRLGLFEVK
+2232 EISGSVQLGLFEVQK
-2246 NESKLESNLTY
+2246 NESKLTY
-2257 VTKREDEKQIGVGG
+2257 VTKRVDEKQIGVGG

-2276 ANSQGKVTFSNFAL
+2276 ANSQGNVTFSNFAL
-2290 KNTYIYGGTMTGGA
+2290 KNTSIYGGTMTGGA
-2304 IGYIDGYNLNV
+2304 IGYIDGYNQKP
-2315 SRNVTFK
+2315 RNVIFK

-2327 TGNIVRW
+2327 TGNIIRW
-2334 TDNTDCTGGLV
+2334 IDNTDCTGGLV

-2366 NIKNISVMTAAKQK
+2366 NIKNISVMTVAKQK

-2388 VGASDYGSVNL
+2388 VGTSDYGSVNL

-2414 RSLGGLIGEGRN
+2414 RSLGGLIGEGRQ
-2426 DGQFNLENCILNN
+2426 DGQFNLENCTLNN
-2439 ITVKSNTNSENIGGV
+2439 ITVKSNVNSENIGGV
-2454 IGYHDKIT
+2454 IGYHDKKT
-2462 TIQEVTITEKS
+2462 MIQEVTITEKS

-2488 STIKNGTLTI
+2488 STTTNGILTI

-2523 ASRTAMFQ
+2523 ANRTAMFQ

-2545 GGLIGAVDGNIMA
+2545 GGLIGAVDGNITA

-2564 TVKVITR
+2564 TVKAITK

-2584 NSANLDRFSNNVLGY
+2584 NSAQNDKYSNEVLGY
-2599 NILAKDCKAGYSN
+2599 NIIAKDCKAGYSN
-2612 VSDFNKLAVATIQ
+2612 VSNFNQLATAPIQ
-2625 PLDTTGLWLGNNGKT
+2625 LLNTTGLWLGQNGKT
-2640 TTTNLTAVSAGG
+2640 TTTNLTAVSADGE
-2652 DIFPQKDI
+2652 ILPQKDI
-2660 GTQSGIATIIY
+2660 GTQSGSATIIY

-2686 AKPSPP
+2686 AKPSPS
-2692 EAPWVDV
+2692 ADPWVDV

-2711 VMTGNGVGMSTDGIP
+2711 IMTGNGVGMSTGVP
-2726 IAKNILQGISSTD
+2726 VAKSILQRFSSTD

-2749 DDSTDVTYRR
+2749 DNSTDVTYRR
-2759 FSQFLGTSNE
+2759 FSQFLDTSNE
-2769 AYITTYRT
+2769 AYITTYKT
-2777 EELATTEVRKN
+2777 EESATTEVSPE

-2804 MLWNYIAAMTNVS
+2804 MLWNYIAAMTNVES
-2817 TGTEAKG
+2817 GTKAKT
-2824 QAINIKATTY
+2824 QVKSITATTY

-2841 NFAAQATASLNVST
+2841 NFAVQATGSLNVST
-2855 AKKISIVPNAYDNM
+2855 TKKISIVPNAYDNM
-2869 SSQFTLLDVTYMN
+2869 SSQFTLLDVTYAN
-2882 PVDETA
+2882 PTNGKA
-2888 EFHLYIPVLVKKVLY
+2888 EPFHLYIPVLVKKVLY

-2923 DDETDHYATAGFD
+2923 DDDKTNHYATAGFD

-2967 DKILDFAYNST
+2967 DKILDLAYNST
-2978 GTLPEGTQLTLVD
+2978 GTLPKGTQLTLVD

-3001 MRENENVH
+3001 MSGNEDVH
-3009 NFNLAQMQTPD
+3009 NFNLSQMQTPD
-3020 GNSSFTPVDIC
+3020 GKSFTPVDIC

-3039 GPVTD
+3039 DPVTD
-3044 EADGAAYYV
+3044 ETEGAAYYV
-3053 KETDKGNATV
+3053 RETDKKNATV
-3063 RVGTEYYRKA
+3063 RVGTEYFRKA

-3079 EPKYSITAAENREA
+3079 EPKYRITAAENREA
-3093 RSEGYYLTVQIP
+3093 RIEGYYLTVQIP
-3105 TTDGVNIVN
+3105 ATAGVAMVN

-3155 QTLAVYTSRIHNGSD
+3155 QTLTVSTSRIHNGSD

-3191 KLTEAGQD
+3191 KLTEAGKD

-3205 PEEVY
+3205 PAEVY
-3210 HQFDINLKKYLTTNN
+3210 HQFDISLKKYLTDIN
-3225 GEYNV
+3225 GDYSV
-3230 IGTDMVDYT
+3230 IGTEMVDYT

-3244 NGLNQ
+3244 QEWTKTLG
-3249 TESGRIQ
+3249 GRIQ
-3256 NIAGQDTITIHY
+3256 DAAGQEMVTIRY
-3268 GGSELKKALESAK
+3268 GGSDLKKALESAEN
-3281 SDATA
+3281 DETA
-3286 VTVTAEITLTYATA
+3286 VKVTAVITLTYATA

-3307 TSSSDDNSGI
+3307 TSNSNDNSGI

-3330 QLPITTTKE
+3330 QLPITSTKRS
-3339 IQENAE
+3339 QEGE
-3345 RYYITNPSKASLTYS
+3345 KRYYITNRSQASLTYS

-3375 INPSDEENASDIIY
+3375 INPWDTSVNRSDIIY
-3389 TRGDYDYS
+3389 TRADYDYS
-3397 NVDAATLAKAK
+3397 GVDTEVLIDAKNIK
-3408 SIRYSLELFQK
+3408 YTMELFQK
-3419 NQNGVYD
+3419 NKNGTYD
-3426 ESTSLFMK
+3426 ETNPLVIGN
-3434 DYLQNLYIQN
+3434 YLEDI
-3444 HEVTAS
+3444 S
-3450 KTESCQWTE
+3450 KTNGGKTVSSGEKSKQWTE
-3459 EFTANETKHVFTNIS
+3459 EFSPNDTKHEFTQIR
-3474 FVPLTGDAF
+3474 FAPLTGSEF
-3483 EKAGYTYAN
+3483 ESAGYTYSN

-3502 NSNGEELADTKTSDY
+3502 NEKGEEISGTKASDY

-3523 RIYQEMIAALQGAAA
+3523 RICQEILGT
-3538 NNVDSET
+3538 DS
-3545 KAG
+3545 GNGQ

>member
-1 MSRRN
+1 MTRRN

-23 STMTPAWAEEVTEVY
+23 STMAPAWAEEV
-38 SDQEMSEDNSANS
+38 
-51 DVVSEDQE
+51 
-59 AEITSGTLESAELDS
+59 
-74 QSDEVEPA
+74 
-82 ESDSQFDE
+82 
-90 VEPAETEA
+90 TEA

-132 QGQEIQLSLEL
+132 QGQEIQLALEL
-143 LAEGTD
+143 LSEETD
-149 DDSRASGLS
+149 DDSRTSGLS
-158 LTEAINLSEYLTLDN
+158 LTEAIGLSNNLALDEKN
-173 INKIINVKDGTG
+173 SKIINVTDGTG
-185 LILLSNVRPADY
+185 LILLSNVRPSDY
-197 CSGYTINLVTTGG
+197 CSGYTINLITTVG

-215 SVKIEDKTYE
+215 SVEIAGKTYE

-240 TLDKSTAAAQY
+240 TLDKNTSASQY
-251 SITTSRALFKSL
+251 SITTSRALFNSL
-263 STDATLSNTIPFIIS
+263 STDAALSNTIPFIIS

-290 KLKKGNTEKELKC
+290 KLKKGSSDNKLTC
-303 NVVLREPNESVS
+303 NIVLREPNEGVS

-322 IGTMEAN
+322 IGTMETDTN
-329 TSADI
+329 ADI
-334 SFENTVNSDLT
+334 SFENTVKSALT
-345 VKGESHTGLFCNTME
+345 VKGEPHTGLFCNTME
-360 SGASLTATV
+360 SGALLTATF

-381 AANGADAGGFVGH
+381 TANGADAGGFVGH
-394 MEDGTLTIAGSSVAQ
+394 MEDGTLTIAGKSVAQ
-409 VTSKSGNAGGL
+409 VNSDYGNAGGL
-420 VGSANGGAIQTKGEE
+420 VGSANGGAIQIKEDE
-435 NTNTHFTFADSFALK
+435 NTKTSFIFADSFALK

-463 YKVVDSKTQ
+463 YTVVGSETQ
-472 TGKSAAEYDLSGY
+472 TGKSSAEYDLSKY
-485 QFPSDGKEIT
+485 QFPSDDKKIE
-495 ISGGKNVGGV
+495 ISGGANVGSL
-505 FGLLQ
+505 FGILK
-510 NTSKNASVTL
+510 NTSSKGASVTL
-520 SKNPTNGINVK
+520 LNNPVNGVNVK
-531 VSEAVTSF
+531 VSEAVTKF
-539 GGLIGSYQAANLA
+539 GGLVGSYQAENLA
-552 SFLAIKGEDNSFIH
+552 GSLAIKGEDNSPIYI
-566 VASAGGSKAGT
+566 VSAGGSKAGS

-605 SSAYTRFGGL
+605 SSANTRFGGL
-615 AGTVNDGLL
+615 VGTVNDGLL
-624 NVGSVTL
+624 NVGNVTL
-631 TTNGNDIAV
+631 TTNGSDIAV

-653 VKGVLRLH
+653 VKGILRLH
-661 GKTDLSEQKITTA
+661 GKTDLSGQKIITA

-698 LVADGKGWSLTRY
+698 LAADGTGWSLTRY
-711 SGTDRSGSDIG
+711 SGADRSGSDIG

-730 GNNLTEGTDGAFTFD
+730 GENLTEGMNGAFNFD
-745 TDKHT
+745 TAAHT
-750 VTVNNGTEAA
+750 VTVNNGTGAA
-760 ISSTND
+760 ISNTND

-780 KDKNSALRFNHT
+780 KGGASALRFHT
-792 VDPSTRQ
+792 TVNLKEAQ
-799 SVILTGDVD
+799 NVVLTGNVD

-814 IGIGKDNTEKS
+814 IGIGKDNTEKGA
-825 VSAQTFTGTFDGDG
+825 SAQTFTGTFDGG
-839 HTVKLD
+839 SYTVMLD
-845 IGTTYGVGISESE
+845 IGTTYGVSISGSD

-878 ALIPFAKDVTVQ
+878 ALIPFAKNVTVQ
-890 NLTIEGKVHCNIP
+890 NLTIKGNVHCKIP

-920 ASGVIGYASGD
+920 ASGVIGYASGTTT
-931 AIFEKVTVNAAV
+931 FTYVTVNAAV
-943 SVTEETD
+943 SVTEETE
-950 AKKLHAWQ
+950 ANKLHTWQ
-958 SGFLGRFEGMQLTY
+958 SGFLGRFEGTHLTY
-972 QNCTWGTDASLTDER
+972 QNCTWGTDASLLEER

-1007 TVKDCTLNGTITS
+1007 TVKDCILSGTITS

-1034 SRGEIQNGGNNVFSP
+1034 SRGETQNGGN
-1049 SLSTVSISNLQ
+1049 LSTISIANLK

-1083 QNTNVGFASADST
+1083 QNTNVVFASADST

-1106 SGIDSPNAKF
+1106 ASLTSSNAQF
-1116 GGLVYQATGYWNATA
+1116 GGLVYQATGYWNASA

-1139 GTDNPATVFK
+1139 GTDNQATAFN
-1149 GKSEQNATSGL
+1149 GKSEEAAPSGL

-1193 SASDAAYQIDRNAVT
+1193 STSDAAYQIDSNAVT
-1208 LNISKSEY
+1208 LNISNSEY

-1241 DSNGN
+1241 DSNGD
-1246 AERIDRDNTAT
+1246 AVRIDTNTIT
-1257 TYTGQ
+1257 TYKGQ
-1262 IKNYQNGHTRYY
+1262 IQNYKNGQTRYY

-1308 PNIRGCFRKGNSV
+1308 PNIRGCFRKGDRT
-1321 DVTISCNIN
+1321 DVTISDNIN

-1343 AVNLGSG
+1343 AVNLGTG
-1350 ATDTSLKFDYEGIET
+1350 IVDTGLIFDYEGIET
-1365 KEETNKQPSDSDH
+1365 TETQNKQPSDSDH

-1397 QKTSFSGT
+1397 KNTSFSGT

-1410 SADDPENSNAYNS
+1410 SADNTGNSNVYNS
-1423 GVLIFGSVAGDPA
+1423 GVLILGSVEGNPA
-1436 NTIVEI
+1436 NNIVEI

-1456 VQKGDTAYAPLLIN
+1456 VSKEDTAYAPLLIN

-1481 TLTTGEGYTSGDETV
+1481 TLTTGEGYSSGDGAE
-1496 KTTDYAATSLIGHV
+1496 KTTVYAATSLIGHV

-1524 IALDGRLAADTENAA
+1524 IALDGRLHVDTGNTTS
-1539 FVYNNGDVPVEYH
+1539 VYNNGSVQVEYH

-1559 RATLLESFQYSS
+1559 RAALLESFQYSS

-1584 LATYGVELTNTGSN
+1584 LVTYGVELTNTGST

-1612 SYITDEQDKMAD
+1612 SYITDEQSKTAN
-1624 ETYVKERYADSNF
+1624 EAYVKERYADNNF
-1637 IRYVSVQQNIAESR
+1637 IRYVFVQQNITESK

-1708 KQTANSYHTQGGT
+1708 KQTAGSYHTQGGAT
-1721 GENSAAGTDVLYTW
+1721 EDSMAGTDIVYTW
-1735 ENSAWKSDTADA
+1735 ENGTWKRDA
-1747 ETIEKDKATKYL
+1747 EDAATIEKDKATKYL

-1773 AERFAGLGT
+1773 AESFAGLGT

-1797 EVTVSVS
+1797 VTVSVS
-1804 GTNSNK
+1804 GKNSNK

-1817 AYSCGSVVKDLKVD
+1817 AYSSGSVVKDLKVD

-1840 ADSLPVISKNP
+1840 ADRLPGTLKNP

-1879 SFSGAYEYMI
+1879 SFRGAYEYMI

-1899 GATHITEDSDYEK
+1899 GATHITEDFDYEK

-1922 DGTTNSFSTTCSDA
+1922 NGTTNNFSATCSDA
-1936 NAANK
+1936 IAVNK

-1952 KAGKSTSE
+1952 KAGKSTSV
-1960 GGNYF
+1960 GGDYF

-1980 AEAYTVD
+1980 AEGCTVD

-1998 TKDTNDLKVSEN
+1998 TKGTNDLQVSET

-2017 VTSAQGL
+2017 VTSSQGL

-2038 DASGSYTD
+2038 DATGSYTD
-2046 VDDQVVD
+2046 FDNKVVD
-2053 AYQYGKPRT
+2053 AYQNGKPRT

-2067 IGNEAGTDIAAKL
+2067 IGNETKAEEKL

-2092 AGSKDAKN
+2092 AGSEDAKN

-2115 AHLAGKSSDVDT
+2115 AHLAGKSSGADT
-2127 NNPVSLTLVADSIDM
+2127 NNPVSLTFAADSIDM

-2156 GDNKKVWNTDCRIT
+2156 GDNKKVWNTDCSIT

-2179 GSINAEKQDCTTI
+2179 SSINADTTGSTAI
-2192 TLNINQN
+2192 ILNINQN

-2205 YNGSWINQGAGLF
+2205 DNGSWLNQGAGLF
-2218 VDFHFTNGCEVKNL
+2218 VDFHFTDGCEVMNL
-2232 QISGSVRLGLFEVK
+2232 EISGRVQLGLFEVK
-2246 NESKLESNLTY
+2246 NESKLTY
-2257 VTKREDEKQIGVGG
+2257 VTKRKDEKQIGVGG

-2304 IGYIDGYNLNV
+2304 IGYIDGYNLKV
-2315 SRNVTFK
+2315 PRKVTFK

-2334 TDNTDCTGGLV
+2334 TDGTDCTGGLV
-2345 GWYNGYGTLEIV
+2345 GWYNGYGTLEIG

-2366 NIKNISVMTAAKQK
+2366 NIKDISVMTVAKQK

-2388 VGASDYGSVNL
+2388 VGTSDYGSVNL

-2414 RSLGGLIGEGRN
+2414 RSLGGLIGEGRQ
-2426 DGQFNLENCILNN
+2426 DGQFNLENCTLNN
-2439 ITVKSNTNSENIGGV
+2439 ITVKSNANSENIGGV

-2545 GGLIGAVDGNIMA
+2545 GGLIGAVDGNITA

-2571 AGSGGRSAGLLTG
+2571 AGNGGRSAGLLTG
-2584 NSANLDRFSNNVLGY
+2584 NSANLNKFSNNVLGY

-2612 VSDFNKLAVATIQ
+2612 VSDFNKLATAPIQ
-2625 PLDTTGLWLGNNGKT
+2625 SLDTTGLWLGNNGKT
-2640 TTTNLTAVSAGG
+2640 TKTNLTAVSAGG

-2671 ADKTADQTY
+2671 ADKTVDQTY

-2686 AKPSPP
+2686 AKPSPS
-2692 EAPWVDV
+2692 ADPWVDV
-2699 NPKSDVPFADGT
+2699 NPKSDVPFTDGT
-2711 VMTGNGVGMSTDGIP
+2711 FMTGNGVGMSTGVP
-2726 IAKNILQGISSTD
+2726 VAKSILQRFSSTD

-2749 DDSTDVTYRR
+2749 EDSTDVTYRR
-2759 FSQFLGTSNE
+2759 FSQFLDTSNE

-2777 EELATTEVRKN
+2777 EEAATTEISAD

-2804 MLWNYIAAMTNVS
+2804 MLWNYIAAMTNVES
-2817 TGTEAKG
+2817 GTKAKT
-2824 QAINIKATTY
+2824 QVKSITATTY
-2834 KWDSTAN
+2834 KWDSKAN
-2841 NFAAQATASLNVST
+2841 NFAAQTTGSLNVST
-2855 AKKISIVPNAYDNM
+2855 TKKISIVPNAYDNM
-2869 SSQFTLLDVTYMN
+2869 SSQFTLLDVTYVN
-2882 PVDETA
+2882 PTNGEA
-2888 EFHLYIPVLVKKVLY
+2888 EPFHLYIPVLVKKVLY

-2923 DDETDHYATAGFD
+2923 DDDKTNHYATAGFD

-2967 DKILDFAYNST
+2967 DKVLDLAYNST
-2978 GTLPEGTQLTLVD
+2978 GTLPKGTQLTLVD

-3001 MRENENVH
+3001 MSGNEDVH
-3009 NFNLAQMQTPD
+3009 NFNLSQMQTPD
-3020 GNSSFTPVDIC
+3020 GKSFTPVDIC

-3039 GPVTD
+3039 GPMTD
-3044 EADGAAYYV
+3044 ETDGAAYYV
-3053 KETDKGNATV
+3053 RETDKKNATV
-3063 RVGTEYYRKA
+3063 RVGTQYFRKA

-3079 EPKYSITAAENREA
+3079 EPKYRITAAENREA
-3093 RSEGYYLTVQIP
+3093 RIEGYYLTVQIP
-3105 TTDGVNIVN
+3105 ATGGVTIVN

-3148 PVYQGVE
+3148 PIYQGVE
-3155 QTLAVYTSRIHNGSD
+3155 QTLTVSTSRIHNGSD

-3191 KLTEAGQD
+3191 KLTEAGKD

-3205 PEEVY
+3205 PAEVY
-3210 HQFDINLKKYLTTNN
+3210 HQFDISLKKYLTDIN
-3225 GEYNV
+3225 GDYSV
-3230 IGTDMVDYT
+3230 IGTEMVDYT

-3244 NGLNQ
+3244 QEWTKTL
-3249 TESGRIQ
+3249 SGRIQ
-3256 NIAGQDTITIHY
+3256 DAAGQEMVTIRY
-3268 GGSELKKALESAK
+3268 GGSDLKKALESAEN
-3281 SDATA
+3281 DETA
-3286 VTVTAEITLTYATA
+3286 VKVTAVITLTYATA

-3307 TSSSDDNSGI
+3307 TSNSSDNSGI

-3330 QLPITTTKE
+3330 QLSITSIKRS
-3339 IQENAE
+3339 QEGE
-3345 RYYITNPSKASLTYS
+3345 KRYYITNRSQASLTYS

-3375 INPSDEENASDIIY
+3375 INPSDEENSSDMIY

-3397 NVDAATLAKAK
+3397 NVDAGTLKEAK
-3408 SIRYSLELFQK
+3408 SIHYSLELFQK
-3419 NQNGVYD
+3419 NDSGVYD
-3426 ESTSLFMK
+3426 ETTSLFMN
-3434 DYLQNLYIQN
+3434 DYLLNLYIQN
-3444 HEVTAS
+3444 NEVTDS
-3450 KTESCQWTE
+3450 KTKSCQWTE

-3502 NSNGEELADTKTSDY
+3502 DSSGRELADTKTSDY

-3523 RIYQEMIAALQGAAA
+3523 RIYQEMIAVLQDGAA

>member
-1 MSRRN
+1 MCKN
-6 SWIRRII
+6 NWMKRII
-13 AAGMTVSLVL
+13 AVSVAAGMLLNTTLPSL
-23 STMTPAWAEEVTEVY
+23 AESGTEGGY
-38 SDQEMSEDNSANS
+38 ESQNAADDNSTVNDSLTDAGQLGDETDNTNNTEAENETT
-51 DVVSEDQE
+51 EDQ
-59 AEITSGTLESAELDS
+59 TDSAES
-74 QSDEVEPA
+74 I
-82 ESDSQFDE
+82 
-90 VEPAETEA
+90 ETETQTA
-98 QSYEDESTETELQ
+98 DTIDGQTEDTESTETENQ
-111 PDDSVSADTEN
+111 TEI
-122 HPESTEDEEV
+122 TEEETEK
-132 QGQEIQLSLEL
+132 QEIQLSLEL

-149 DDSRASGLS
+149 DDSQASGLT
-158 LTEAINLSEYLTLDN
+158 LTEAIKLSEYLALDKN
-173 INKIINVKDGTG
+173 NGTIINVTDGTG

-197 CSGYTINLVTTGG
+197 CSGYTINLITTTG

-215 SVKIEDKTYE
+215 AVEIEGKTYE

-240 TLDKSTAAAQY
+240 TLDKNTSASQY
-251 SITTSRALFKSL
+251 SITTSRALFNSL
-263 STDATLSNTIPFIIS
+263 STDAMLSNTIPFILS

-290 KLKKGNTEKELKC
+290 KLKKGSSDNKLTC
-303 NVVLREPNESVS
+303 NVVLREPNEGVS

-322 IGTMEAN
+322 IGTMETDTN
-329 TSADI
+329 ADI
-334 SFENTVNSDLT
+334 SFENTVNSALT
-345 VKGESHTGLFCNTME
+345 VKGESHTGLFCNTMKP
-360 SGASLTATV
+360 GASLTATF
-369 TNTNNGKITVEA
+369 TNTNSGKITVEA
-381 AANGADAGGFVGH
+381 AADGADAGGFVGH
-394 MEDGTLTIAGSSVAQ
+394 MEDGTLTIAGKSVAQ
-409 VTSKSGNAGGL
+409 VNSAYGNAGGL
-420 VGSANGGAIQTKGEE
+420 VGSANGGAIQIKGEE
-435 NTNTHFTFADSFALK
+435 NTNTSFVFADSFALK

-463 YKVVDSKTQ
+463 YTVVGSETQ
-472 TGKSAAEYDLSGY
+472 TGKSAAEYDLSRY
-485 QFPSDGKEIT
+485 QFPSDDKKIE
-495 ISGGKNVGGV
+495 ISGGANIGGL
-505 FGLLQ
+505 FGILK
-510 NTSKNASVTL
+510 NTSSEGASVTL
-520 SKNPTNGINVK
+520 LNNPANGVNVK
-531 VSEAVTSF
+531 VSEAVTNF
-539 GGLIGSYQAANLA
+539 GGLIGSYQAENLA
-552 SFLAIKGEDNSFIH
+552 SSLAIKGEDNSLIH
-566 VASAGGSKAGT
+566 IASAGGSKAGS

-583 GEVSENS
+583 GEVSKNS

-605 SSAYTRFGGL
+605 SSANTRFGGL
-615 AGTVNDGLL
+615 VGTVNDGLL

-631 TTNGNDIAV
+631 TTNGSDIAV

-661 GKTDLSEQKITTA
+661 GKTDLSGQKITTA

-698 LVADGKGWSLTRY
+698 LAEDGTGWSLTRY

-722 NWGAVVRL
+722 NWGGVVRL
-730 GNNLTEGTDGAFTFD
+730 GENLTEGGAFTFD
-745 TDKHT
+745 TAAHT
-750 VTVNNGTEAA
+750 VTVNNGTGAA
-760 ISSTND
+760 ISNTND

-780 KDKNSALRFNHT
+780 KNKNSALRFNNT
-792 VDPSTRQ
+792 VGSSANQ
-799 SVILTGDVD
+799 SVILTGNVD

-814 IGIGKDNTEKS
+814 IGIGKDNTEKGAS
-825 VSAQTFTGTFDGDG
+825 EQTFTGTFNGG
-839 HTVKLD
+839 NCTVTLD
-845 IGTTYGVGISESE
+845 IGTTYGAGISESD

-878 ALIPFAKDVTVQ
+878 ALIPFAKNVTVQ
-890 NLTIEGKVHCNIP
+890 NLTIKGNVHCKIP

-920 ASGVIGYASGD
+920 ASGVIGYASETTTFNN
-931 AIFEKVTVNAAV
+931 ITVNAAV
-943 SVTEETD
+943 SVTEETE
-950 AKKLHAWQ
+950 ANKLHAWQ
-958 SGFLGRFEGMQLTY
+958 SGFLGRFEGTQLTY
-972 QNCTWGTDASLTDER
+972 QNCTWETNASLTDER

-1007 TVKDCTLNGTITS
+1007 TVKDCILRGTITS

-1034 SRGEIQNGGNNVFSP
+1034 SRGETQNGGNNVFSS
-1049 SLSTVSISNLQ
+1049 SLSTIEITNLH
-1060 VNGEKVSAENANVTS
+1060 VNGEKVCAENANVTS

-1083 QNTNVGFASADST
+1083 QNTNVVFASADST
-1096 GSSTGVTISG
+1096 GVTISG
-1106 SGIDSPNAKF
+1106 ASLTSSKAQF
-1116 GGLVYQATGYWNATA
+1116 GGLVYQATGYWNASA

-1139 GTDNPATVFK
+1139 GTDNQGTAFN
-1149 GKSEQNATSGL
+1149 GKSEETAPSGL

-1193 SASDAAYQIDRNAVT
+1193 SASDAAYQIDSNAVT
-1208 LNISKSEY
+1208 LNISNSEY

-1241 DSNGN
+1241 DSHGD
-1246 AERIDRDNTAT
+1246 AVRIDTNTIT
-1257 TYTGQ
+1257 TYKGQ
-1262 IKNYQNGHTRYY
+1262 IQNYKNGQTRYY

-1308 PNIRGCFRKGNSV
+1308 PNIRGCFRKGDNAY
-1321 DVTISCNIN
+1321 VTISGNID

-1343 AVNLGSG
+1343 AVNLGTG
-1350 ATDTSLKFDYEGIET
+1350 TADTSLTFDYERLET
-1365 KEETNKQPSDSDH
+1365 TETQNKQPSDSDH
-1378 QHYLMHYGLFYNTS
+1378 QHYLMHYGLFYHAS

-1397 QKTSFSGT
+1397 KKTSFSGT

-1410 SADDPENSNAYNS
+1410 SADNTENSNVYNS
-1423 GVLIFGSVAGDPA
+1423 GVLIFGSVEGDPA
-1436 NTIVEI
+1436 NNIVEI

-1456 VQKGDTAYAPLLIN
+1456 VSKEDTAYAPLLIN

-1481 TLTTGEGYTSGDETV
+1481 TLTTGEGYISGDGTA
-1496 KTTDYAATSLIGHV
+1496 KKTDYAATSLIGHV

-1524 IALDGRLAADTENAA
+1524 IALDGRLHADTGNTMS
-1539 FVYNNGDVPVEYH
+1539 VYNNGNVSVEYH

-1584 LATYGVELTNTGSN
+1584 LVTYGVELTNTGST

-1612 SYITDEQDKMAD
+1612 SYITDEQNKSANK
-1624 ETYVKERYADSNF
+1624 TYVKERYADSNF
-1637 IRYVSVQQNIAESR
+1637 IRYVSVQQNITESR

-1672 PYIIENAY
+1672 PYIIEDAY

-1688 INDGSTKFQAVF
+1688 INGGSTKFQAVF

-1708 KQTANSYHTQGGT
+1708 KQTADSYHTQD
-1721 GENSAAGTDVLYTW
+1721 SATEDSMAGTDILYTW
-1735 ENSAWKSDTADA
+1735 ENGTWKRDA
-1747 ETIEKDKATKYL
+1747 EDAKTIEKDKATKYL

-1773 AERFAGLGT
+1773 AETFAGLGT

-1787 SGVIVGDTQE
+1787 SGVIVGNTQ

-1817 AYSCGSVVKDLKVD
+1817 AYSRGSVVKDLKVD

-1840 ADSLPVISKNP
+1840 ANSLPGTDRNP

-1889 AAGGYVGLVG
+1889 AAGGYAGLVG

-1922 DGTTNSFSTTCSDA
+1922 NGTTNSFSATCSDA

-1941 TVNMKDVDANN
+1941 TVNMKDVDANK
-1952 KAGKSTSE
+1952 KAGKSTSV
-1960 GGNYF
+1960 GGDYF

-1980 AEAYTVD
+1980 AEACTVE

-1998 TKDTNDLKVSEN
+1998 IKGTNDLQISEK

-2030 VNSGAGAM
+2030 VNSGAGSM
-2038 DASGSYTD
+2038 DATGSYTD
-2046 VDDQVVD
+2046 VDNKVVD
-2053 AYQYGKPRT
+2053 AYQNGKPRT

-2067 IGNEAGTDIAAKL
+2067 IGTVTADAANLTDEA
-2080 ADETYWGGTAST
+2080 YWGGTAST
-2092 AGSKDAKN
+2092 AGSEDAKN

-2115 AHLAGKSSDVDT
+2115 AHLAGKSSDAE
-2127 NNPVSLTLVADSIDM
+2127 NNQVNLTFAADSIDM

-2156 GDNKKVWNTDCRIT
+2156 GDNKKVWNTDCGIT

-2179 GSINAEKQDCTTI
+2179 DSINAAKTGSTAI
-2192 TLNINQN
+2192 ILNINQN

-2205 YNGSWINQGAGLF
+2205 DNGSWLNQGAGLF
-2218 VDFHFTNGCEVKNL
+2218 VDFHFTDGCEVMNL
-2232 QISGSVRLGLFEVK
+2232 EISGSVQLGLFDVK
-2246 NESKLESNLTY
+2246 NESKLTY
-2257 VTKREDEKQIGVGG
+2257 VTKRADEKQIGVGG

-2290 KNTYIYGGTMTGGA
+2290 KNISIYGGTMTGGA
-2304 IGYIDGYNLNV
+2304 IGYIDGYNQKP
-2315 SRNVTFK
+2315 RNVIFK

-2327 TGNIVRW
+2327 TGNIIRW
-2334 TDNTDCTGGLV
+2334 IDNTDCTGGLV

-2366 NIKNISVMTAAKQK
+2366 NIKNISVMTVANQK

-2414 RSLGGLIGEGRN
+2414 RSLGGLIGEGRQ
-2426 DGQFNLENCILNN
+2426 DGQFNLENCTLNN
-2439 ITVKSNTNSENIGGV
+2439 ITVKSNANSENIGGV

-2462 TIQEVTITEKS
+2462 MIQEVTITEKS

-2523 ASRTAMFQ
+2523 SSRTAMFQ

-2545 GGLIGAVDGNIMA
+2545 GGLIGAVDGNITA

-2571 AGSGGRSAGLLTG
+2571 AGNGGRSAGLLTG
-2584 NSANLDRFSNNVLGY
+2584 NSANLNKFSNNVLGY

-2612 VSDFNKLAVATIQ
+2612 VSDFNKLAAAKIQ
-2625 PLDTTGLWLGNNGKT
+2625 LLDTTGLWLGQNGKT
-2640 TTTNLTAVSAGG
+2640 TTTHLTAVSAGG
-2652 DIFPQKDI
+2652 EIFPQKDI
-2660 GTQSGIATIIY
+2660 GTQSGSATIIY

-2686 AKPSPP
+2686 AKPSPF
-2692 EAPWVDV
+2692 ADPWVDV

-2711 VMTGNGVGMSTDGIP
+2711 VMTGNGVGMSTDGP
-2726 IAKNILQGISSTD
+2726 VAKSILQGISSTD

-2749 DDSTDVTYRR
+2749 DASTDVTYRR
-2759 FSQFLGTSNE
+2759 FSQFLDTSNE

-2777 EELATTEVRKN
+2777 EESATTEVSAD

-2804 MLWNYIAAMTNVS
+2804 MLWNYIAAMTNVES
-2817 TGTEAKG
+2817 GTKAKT
-2824 QAINIKATTY
+2824 QVKSITATTY
-2834 KWDSTAN
+2834 KWDSKAN
-2841 NFAAQATASLNVST
+2841 NFAAQTTGSLNVST
-2855 AKKISIVPNAYDNM
+2855 TKKISIVPNAYDNM
-2869 SSQFTLLDVTYMN
+2869 SSQFTLLDVTYAN
-2882 PVDETA
+2882 PTNQEA
-2888 EFHLYIPVLVKKVLY
+2888 EPFHLYIPVLVKKVLY

-2923 DDETDHYATAGFD
+2923 DDNKTNHYATAGFD

-2967 DKILDFAYNST
+2967 DKILDLAYGSKAVA
-2978 GTLPEGTQLTLVD
+2978 GQILLPAGTQLTLVD

-3001 MRENENVH
+3001 MNGNEEVH
-3009 NFNLAQMQTPD
+3009 NFNLSQMQTPE
-3020 GNSSFTPVDIC
+3020 GKSFIPVDIC
-3031 DLLGLTVS
+3031 NLLGLTVS

-3044 EADGAAYYV
+3044 VSEGATYYV
-3053 KETDKGNATV
+3053 KETATGNATV

-3073 TEADTN
+3073 TEDDVNAQ
-3079 EPKYSITAAENREA
+3079 KYSIKVPDSKA
-3093 RSEGYYLTVQIP
+3093 RIEGYYLTVQIP
-3105 TTDGVNIVN
+3105 TTDGITIVN
-3114 NRLNYAPLSRKEGTL
+3114 NRLNYAPLSRKEDTL
-3129 PASVKTKTVNGVST
+3129 PASIKTKTDANGTST
-3143 SSSGY
+3143 SSSTY
-3148 PVYQGVE
+3148 LVYKGID
-3155 QTLAVYTSRIHNGSD
+3155 QTLTVSTSRIHNGSD

-3191 KLTEAGQD
+3191 KLTEAGKD

-3205 PEEVY
+3205 PAEVY
-3210 HQFDINLKKYLTTNN
+3210 HQFDINLKKYLAGNSE
-3225 GEYNV
+3225 EYTV
-3230 IGTDMVDYT
+3230 IGTEMVDYT

-3244 NGLNQ
+3244 NGFSK
-3249 TESGRIQ
+3249 TISGRLQ
-3256 NIAGQDTITIHY
+3256 NVASQETLTLHY
-3268 GGSELKKALESAK
+3268 GGSDLKKALEVADAD
-3281 SDATA
+3281 SDETA
-3286 VTVTAEITLTYATA
+3286 VIVTAEITLTYATA
-3300 DYFPERN
+3300 DNFPQRKISN
-3307 TSSSDDNSGI
+3307 NNDNSGI
-3317 SAIAASRIANTES
+3317 SVVGTSRIANTES
-3330 QLPITTTKE
+3330 QLPITRNKETKE
-3339 IQENAE
+3339 HKN
-3345 RYYITNPSKASLTYS
+3345 RYYVANQSKATLNYS
-3360 AVDRTGVG
+3360 ATDGSGVG

-3375 INPSDEENASDIIY
+3375 INPWDTSVNRSDIIY
-3389 TRGDYDYS
+3389 TRADYDYS
-3397 NVDAATLAKAK
+3397 GVDTEVLTNAK
-3408 SIRYSLELFQK
+3408 SIKYTMELFQK
-3419 NQNGVYD
+3419 NENGTYD
-3426 ESTSLFMK
+3426 ETNPLVIEI
-3434 DYLQNLYIQN
+3434 YLEDI
-3444 HEVTAS
+3444 S
-3450 KTESCQWTE
+3450 KTNGGKAVSSGEKSKQWTE
-3459 EFTANETKHVFTNIS
+3459 KFSPNDTKHEFAQIR
-3474 FVPLTGDAF
+3474 FAPLTGTEF
-3483 EKAGYTYAN
+3483 EKKGYTYSN

-3502 NSNGEELADTKTSDY
+3502 NESGTEIDGTKASDY

-3523 RIYQEMIAALQGAAA
+3523 RICQEILGT
-3538 NNVDSET
+3538 DS
-3545 KAG
+3545 GDGQ

>member
-1 MSRRN
+1 MCKN
-6 SWIRRII
+6 NWMKRII
-13 AAGMTVSLVL
+13 AVSVAAGMLLNTTLPSL
-23 STMTPAWAEEVTEVY
+23 AESGTEGGY
-38 SDQEMSEDNSANS
+38 ESQNAADDNSTVNDSLTDAGQLGDETDNTNNTEAENETT
-51 DVVSEDQE
+51 EDQ
-59 AEITSGTLESAELDS
+59 TDSAES
-74 QSDEVEPA
+74 I
-82 ESDSQFDE
+82 
-90 VEPAETEA
+90 ETETQTA
-98 QSYEDESTETELQ
+98 DTIDGQTEDTESTETENQ
-111 PDDSVSADTEN
+111 TEI
-122 HPESTEDEEV
+122 TEEETEK
-132 QGQEIQLSLEL
+132 QEIQLSLEL

-158 LTEAINLSEYLTLDN
+158 LTEAIRLSNDLALDEKN
-173 INKIINVKDGTG
+173 NKIINVTDGTG

-197 CSGYTINLVTTGG
+197 CSGYTINLITTVG
-210 WNVTK
+210 WDVTK
-215 SVKIEDKTYE
+215 SIEIQGKTYE

-240 TLDKSTAAAQY
+240 TLDKSTSASQY
-251 SITTSRALFKSL
+251 SITTSRALFNSL
-263 STDATLSNTIPFIIS
+263 STDAALSNTIPFIIS

-290 KLKKGNTEKELKC
+290 KLKKGSSDNKLTCKS
-303 NVVLREPNESVS
+303 VLREPNEGVS

-322 IGTMEAN
+322 IGTMETDTN
-329 TSADI
+329 ADI
-334 SFENTVNSDLT
+334 SFENTVNSALT

-360 SGASLTATV
+360 SGASLTATF

-381 AANGADAGGFVGH
+381 AADGADAGGFVGH
-394 MEDGTLTIAGSSVAQ
+394 MEDGTLTIAGKSVAQ
-409 VTSKSGNAGGL
+409 VNSAYGNAGGL
-420 VGSANGGAIQTKGEE
+420 VGSANGGAIQIKEEE
-435 NTNTHFTFADSFALK
+435 NTNTYFIFADSFALK

-463 YKVVDSKTQ
+463 YTVVGSETQ
-472 TGKSAAEYDLSGY
+472 TGKSAAEYDLSRY
-485 QFPSDGKEIT
+485 QFPSDDKKIE
-495 ISGGKNVGGV
+495 ISGGANIGGL
-505 FGLLQ
+505 FGTLK
-510 NTSKNASVTL
+510 NTSSEGASVTL
-520 SKNPTNGINVK
+520 LNNPANGVNVK
-531 VSEAVTSF
+531 VSEAVTNF
-539 GGLIGSYQAANLA
+539 GGLIGSYQAENLA
-552 SFLAIKGEDNSFIH
+552 SSLAIKGEDNSPIH
-566 VASAGGSKAGT
+566 IASAGGSKAGS

-583 GEVSENS
+583 GEVSKNS

-605 SSAYTRFGGL
+605 SSANTRFGGL
-615 AGTVNDGLL
+615 VGKVNDGLL

-631 TTNGNDIAV
+631 TTNGSDIAV

-661 GKTDLSEQKITTA
+661 GKTDLSGQKITTA

-686 NGLVYATGNGNS
+686 DGLVYATGNGNS
-698 LVADGKGWSLTRY
+698 LAEDGTGWSLTRY
-711 SGTDRSGSDIG
+711 SGADRSGSDIG

-730 GNNLTEGTDGAFTFD
+730 GENLTEGTDGAFTFD
-745 TDKHT
+745 TAAHT
-750 VTVNNGTEAA
+750 VTVNNGTGAA
-760 ISSTND
+760 ISGTND

-780 KDKNSALRFNHT
+780 KDGASALRI
-792 VDPSTRQ
+792 STIVNPTAVQ
-799 SVILTGDVD
+799 NVVLTGNVD

-814 IGIGKDNTEKS
+814 IGIGKDNTEKGAS
-825 VSAQTFTGTFDGDG
+825 PQTFTGAFNGG
-839 HTVKLD
+839 SCTVTLD
-845 IGTTYGVGISESE
+845 IGTTYGAGISESD

-878 ALIPFAKDVTVQ
+878 ALIPFAKNVTVQ
-890 NLTIEGKVHCNIP
+890 DLTIKGNVHCKIP

-910 NETDV
+910 NKTDV

-920 ASGVIGYASGD
+920 ASGVIGYASETTTFTN
-931 AIFEKVTVNAAV
+931 ITVNAAV
-943 SVTEETD
+943 SVTEETE
-950 AKKLHAWQ
+950 ANKLHTWQ
-958 SGFLGRFEGMQLTY
+958 SGFLGRFGGTHLTY
-972 QNCTWGTDASLTDER
+972 QNCTWGTDASLTDDR

-1007 TVKDCTLNGTITS
+1007 TVKDCILSGTITS
-1020 NAPSNARV
+1020 NAGSNARV

-1034 SRGEIQNGGNNVFSP
+1034 SRGETQNGGN
-1049 SLSTVSISNLQ
+1049 LSTISIANLK

-1083 QNTNVGFASADST
+1083 QNTNVVFASADST
-1096 GSSTGVTISG
+1096 GVTISG
-1106 SGIDSPNAKF
+1106 ASLTSSNAQF
-1116 GGLVYQATGYWNATA
+1116 GGLVYQATGYWNASA

-1139 GTDNPATVFK
+1139 GTDHQATAFN
-1149 GKSEQNATSGL
+1149 GKSEEAAPSGL

-1193 SASDAAYQIDRNAVT
+1193 SASDAAYQIDSNAVT
-1208 LNISKSEY
+1208 LNISNSEY

-1241 DSNGN
+1241 DSNGD
-1246 AERIDRDNTAT
+1246 AVRIDTNTIT
-1257 TYTGQ
+1257 TYKGQ
-1262 IKNYQNGHTRYY
+1262 IQNYKNGQTRYY

-1308 PNIRGCFRKGNSV
+1308 PNIRGCFRKGDRT
-1321 DVTISCNIN
+1321 DVTISGNIN

-1343 AVNLGSG
+1343 AVNLGTG
-1350 ATDTSLKFDYEGIET
+1350 TADTSLTFDYEGIET
-1365 KEETNKQPSDSDH
+1365 TETQNKQPSDSDH
-1378 QHYLMHYGLFYNTS
+1378 QHYLMYYGLFYHAS

-1397 QKTSFSGT
+1397 KKTSFSGT

-1410 SADDPENSNAYNS
+1410 SADNTENSNVYNS
-1423 GVLIFGSVAGDPA
+1423 GVLILGSVEGDPA
-1436 NTIVEI
+1436 NNIVEI

-1456 VQKGDTAYAPLLIN
+1456 VSKEDTAYAPLLIN

-1481 TLTTGEGYTSGDETV
+1481 TLTTGEGYISGDGTAKE
-1496 KTTDYAATSLIGHV
+1496 TDYAATSLIGHV

-1524 IALDGRLAADTENAA
+1524 IALDGRLHADTGNTMS
-1539 FVYNNGDVPVEYH
+1539 VYNNGSVSVEYH

-1584 LATYGVELTNTGSN
+1584 LVTYGVELTNTGST

-1612 SYITDEQDKMAD
+1612 SYITDEQNKSAN
-1624 ETYVKERYADSNF
+1624 EAYVKERYADSNF
-1637 IRYVSVQQNIAESR
+1637 IRYVSVQQNITESR

-1688 INDGSTKFQAVF
+1688 INDGSTKFQVVF

-1708 KQTANSYHTQGGT
+1708 KQTAESYHTQGGAT
-1721 GENSAAGTDVLYTW
+1721 EDSMAGTDILYTW
-1735 ENSAWKSDTADA
+1735 ENDTWKRDA
-1747 ETIEKDKATKYL
+1747 EDAKTIEKDKATKYL

-1773 AERFAGLGT
+1773 AESFAGLGT

-1787 SGVIVGDTQE
+1787 SGVIVGNTQ

-1810 DSFGGLI
+1810 ESFGGLI
-1817 AYSCGSVVKDLKVD
+1817 AYSRGSVVKDLKVD
-1831 YSKAAITMQ
+1831 FSKAAITMQ
-1840 ADSLPVISKNP
+1840 AANSLPGTDRNP

-1922 DGTTNSFSTTCSDA
+1922 DGTTNSFSATCSDA
-1936 NAANK
+1936 NVANK

-1952 KAGKSTSE
+1952 KAGKSTSV
-1960 GGNYF
+1960 GGDYF

-1980 AEAYTVD
+1980 AEACTVE

-1998 TKDTNDLKVSEN
+1998 IKGTNDLQISEK

-2017 VTSAQGL
+2017 VTSAKGL

-2038 DASGSYTD
+2038 DAAGSYTD
-2046 VDDQVVD
+2046 VDNKVVD
-2053 AYQYGKPRT
+2053 AYQNGKPRT

-2067 IGNEAGTDIAAKL
+2067 IGNKAGADIAVKL

-2092 AGSKDAKN
+2092 AGSEDAKN

-2115 AHLAGKSSDVDT
+2115 AHLAGKSSDAE
-2127 NNPVSLTLVADSIDM
+2127 NNQVNLTFAADSIDM

-2156 GDNKKVWNTDCRIT
+2156 GDNKKVWNTDCGIT

-2179 GSINAEKQDCTTI
+2179 DSINAAKTGSTAI
-2192 TLNINQN
+2192 ILNINQN

-2205 YNGSWINQGAGLF
+2205 DNGSWLNQGAGLF
-2218 VDFHFTNGCEVKNL
+2218 VDFHFTNGCEVMNL
-2232 QISGSVRLGLFEVK
+2232 KISGSVQLGLFEVQK
-2246 NESKLESNLTY
+2246 NESKLTY
-2257 VTKREDEKQIGVGG
+2257 VTKRKDEKQIGVGG

-2276 ANSQGKVTFSNFAL
+2276 ANSQGNVTFSNFAL
-2290 KNTYIYGGTMTGGA
+2290 KNISIYGGTMTGGA
-2304 IGYIDGYNLNV
+2304 IGYIDGYNKSV
-2315 SRNVTFK
+2315 PRNVTFK

-2327 TGNIVRW
+2327 TGNIIRW
-2334 TDNTDCTGGLV
+2334 INDTDCTGGLV

-2366 NIKNISVMTAAKQK
+2366 NIKNISVMTVATQK

-2388 VGASDYGSVNL
+2388 VGASDFGTVNL
-2399 KNITVQTMA
+2399 KNITAQTMT

-2414 RSLGGLIGEGRN
+2414 RSLGGLIGEGRQ
-2426 DGQFNLENCILNN
+2426 DGQFNLENCTLNN
-2439 ITVKSNTNSENIGGV
+2439 ITVKSNVNSENIGGV

-2462 TIQEVTITEKS
+2462 TIQKVTITGKS
-2473 LVYGQQYVGGFVGNS
+2473 FVYGRQYVGGFVGNS
-2488 STIKNGTLTI
+2488 STTKNGILTI
-2498 KKCKETDT
+2498 KKCKVTDT

-2512 NWVGGFIGYLS
+2512 NWTGGFIGYLS
-2523 ASRTAMFQ
+2523 ANRTAMFQ

-2545 GGLIGAVDGNIMA
+2545 GGLIGAVDGNITA

-2564 TVKVITR
+2564 TVKAITK
-2571 AGSGGRSAGLLTG
+2571 AGSGERSAGLLTG
-2584 NSANLDRFSNNVLGY
+2584 NSAQNDKYSNKVLGY
-2599 NILAKDCKAGYSN
+2599 NIIAKDCKAGYSN
-2612 VSDFNKLAVATIQ
+2612 VSNFNQLATAPIQ
-2625 PLDTTGLWLGNNGKT
+2625 LLNTTGLWLGQNGQK
-2640 TTTNLTAVSAGG
+2640 TTTNLTAVSADGE
-2652 DIFPQKDI
+2652 ILPQKDI
-2660 GTQSGIATIIY
+2660 GTQSGSATIIY

-2686 AKPSPP
+2686 AKPSPS
-2692 EAPWVDV
+2692 ADPWVDV

-2711 VMTGNGVGMSTDGIP
+2711 VMTGNGVGMSTDGMP
-2726 IAKNILQGISSTD
+2726 VAKSILQRFSSTD
-2739 ADRYWNLTES
+2739 ADWYWNLTES
-2749 DDSTDVTYRR
+2749 EDSTDVTYRR
-2759 FSQFLGTSNE
+2759 FSQFLDTSNE

-2777 EELATTEVRKN
+2777 EEAATTEVSTE

-2804 MLWNYIAAMTNVS
+2804 MLWNYIAAMTNVES
-2817 TGTEAKG
+2817 GTKAKT
-2824 QAINIKATTY
+2824 QVKSITATTY
-2834 KWDSTAN
+2834 KWDSKAN
-2841 NFAAQATASLNVST
+2841 NFAAQTTGSLNVST
-2855 AKKISIVPNAYDNM
+2855 TKKISIVPNAYDNM
-2869 SSQFTLLDVTYMN
+2869 SSQFTLLDVTYTN
-2882 PVDETA
+2882 PTNEEA
-2888 EFHLYIPVLVKKVLY
+2888 EPFHLYIPVLVKKVLY

-2923 DDETDHYATAGFD
+2923 DDDKTNHYATAGFD

-2967 DKILDFAYNST
+2967 DKILDLAYNST
-2978 GTLPEGTQLTLVD
+2978 GTLPKGTQLTLVD

-3001 MRENENVH
+3001 MSGNEEVH
-3009 NFNLAQMQTPD
+3009 NFNLSQMQTPD
-3020 GNSSFTPVDIC
+3020 GKLFTPVDIC

-3039 GPVTD
+3039 DPVTD
-3044 EADGAAYYV
+3044 ETEGAAYYV
-3053 KETDKGNATV
+3053 RETDKKNATV
-3063 RVGTEYYRKA
+3063 RVGTQYFRKE

-3079 EPKYSITAAENREA
+3079 EPKYKITAAEKREA
-3093 RSEGYYLTVQIP
+3093 RTEGYYLTVQIP
-3105 TTDGVNIVN
+3105 ATAGVAMVN

-3155 QTLAVYTSRIHNGSD
+3155 QTLTVSTSRIHNGSD

-3191 KLTEAGQD
+3191 KLTEAGKD

-3205 PEEVY
+3205 PAEVY
-3210 HQFDINLKKYLTTNN
+3210 HQFDISLKKYLTDIN
-3225 GEYNV
+3225 GDYSV
-3230 IGTDMVDYT
+3230 IGTEMVDYT

-3244 NGLNQ
+3244 QEWTKTLG
-3249 TESGRIQ
+3249 GRIQ
-3256 NIAGQDTITIHY
+3256 DAAGQEMVTIRY
-3268 GGSELKKALESAK
+3268 GGSDLKKALESAEN
-3281 SDATA
+3281 DETA
-3286 VTVTAEITLTYATA
+3286 VKVTAVITLTYATA

-3307 TSSSDDNSGI
+3307 TSNSNDNSGI

-3330 QLPITTTKE
+3330 QLPITSTKRS
-3339 IQENAE
+3339 QEGE
-3345 RYYITNPSKASLTYS
+3345 KRYYITNRSQASLTYS

-3375 INPSDEENASDIIY
+3375 INPWDTSVNRSDIIY
-3389 TRGDYDYS
+3389 TRADYDYS
-3397 NVDAATLAKAK
+3397 SVDTEVLTDAKNIK
-3408 SIRYSLELFQK
+3408 YTMELFQK
-3419 NQNGVYD
+3419 NKNGTYD
-3426 ESTSLFMK
+3426 ETNPLVIGR
-3434 DYLQNLYIQN
+3434 YLEDI
-3444 HEVTAS
+3444 S
-3450 KTESCQWTE
+3450 KTNGGKTVSSGEKSKQWTE
-3459 EFTANETKHVFTNIS
+3459 EFSQNDTKHEFTQIR
-3474 FVPLTGDAF
+3474 FAPLTGSEF
-3483 EKAGYTYAN
+3483 ESAGYIYSN

-3502 NSNGEELADTKTSDY
+3502 NEKGEEISGTKASDY

-3523 RIYQEMIAALQGAAA
+3523 RICQEILGT
-3538 NNVDSET
+3538 DS
-3545 KAG
+3545 GNGQ

>member
-1 MSRRN
+1 MCKN
-6 SWIRRII
+6 NWMKRII
-13 AAGMTVSLVL
+13 AVSVAAGMLLNTTLPSL
-23 STMTPAWAEEVTEVY
+23 AESGTEGGCE
-38 SDQEMSEDNSANS
+38 SQNAADDNSTVNDSLTDAGQLGDETDNTNNTEAENETT
-51 DVVSEDQE
+51 EDQ
-59 AEITSGTLESAELDS
+59 TDSAES
-74 QSDEVEPA
+74 I
-82 ESDSQFDE
+82 
-90 VEPAETEA
+90 ETETQTA
-98 QSYEDESTETELQ
+98 DTIDGQTEDTESTETENQ
-111 PDDSVSADTEN
+111 TEI
-122 HPESTEDEEV
+122 TEEETEK
-132 QGQEIQLSLEL
+132 QEIQLSLEL
-143 LAEGTD
+143 LAEGTE

-158 LTEAINLSEYLTLDN
+158 LTEAIRLSNDLALDEKN
-173 INKIINVKDGTG
+173 NKIINVTDGTG

-197 CSGYTINLVTTGG
+197 CSGYTINLITTVG
-210 WNVTK
+210 WDVTK
-215 SVKIEDKTYE
+215 SIEIQGKTYE

-240 TLDKSTAAAQY
+240 TLDKSTSASQY
-251 SITTSRALFKSL
+251 SITTSRALFNSL
-263 STDATLSNTIPFIIS
+263 STDAALSNTIPFIIS

-290 KLKKGNTEKELKC
+290 KLKKGSSDNKLTCKS
-303 NVVLREPNESVS
+303 VLREPNEGVS

-322 IGTMEAN
+322 IGTMETDTN
-329 TSADI
+329 ADI
-334 SFENTVNSDLT
+334 SFENTVNSALT

-360 SGASLTATV
+360 SGASLTATF

-394 MEDGTLTIAGSSVAQ
+394 MEDGTLTIAGKSVAQ
-409 VTSKSGNAGGL
+409 VNSAYGNAGGL
-420 VGSANGGAIQTKGEE
+420 VGSANGGAIQIKEEE
-435 NTNTHFTFADSFALK
+435 NTNTSFIFADSFALK

-463 YKVVDSKTQ
+463 YTVVGSETQ
-472 TGKSAAEYDLSGY
+472 TGKSSAEYDLSRY
-485 QFPSDGKEIT
+485 QFPAEGKEIT

-531 VSEAVTSF
+531 VSGAVTNF
-539 GGLIGSYQAANLA
+539 GGLIGSYQAENLA
-552 SFLAIKGEDNSFIH
+552 GSLAIKGEGDPFIH
-566 VASAGGSKAGT
+566 VVSAGGSKAGS

-583 GEVSENS
+583 GEVSEKS

-605 SSAYTRFGGL
+605 SSANTRFGGL
-615 AGTVNDGLL
+615 VGTVNDGLL
-624 NVGSVTL
+624 NVGNVTL
-631 TTNGNDIAV
+631 TTNGSDIAV

-661 GKTDLSEQKITTA
+661 GKTDLSGQKITTA

-698 LVADGKGWSLTRY
+698 LATDGTGWSLTRY
-711 SGTDRSGSDIG
+711 SEADRSGSDIG

-730 GNNLTEGTDGAFTFD
+730 GENLTEGTDGAFTFD
-745 TDKHT
+745 TAAHT
-750 VTVNNGTEAA
+750 VTVNNGTGKA
-760 ISSTND
+760 ISNTND

-780 KDKNSALRFNHT
+780 KSGVSALRFKTT
-792 VDPSTRQ
+792 VNPTAAQ
-799 SVILTGDVD
+799 NVVLTGNVD

-814 IGIGKDNTEKS
+814 IGIGKDNTEKGAS
-825 VSAQTFTGTFDGDG
+825 PQTFTGTFDGG
-839 HTVKLD
+839 SCTVTLD
-845 IGTTYGVGISESE
+845 IGTTYGAGISGSD

-878 ALIPFAKDVTVQ
+878 ALIPFAKNVTVQ
-890 NLTIEGKVHCNIP
+890 KLTIKGNVHCKIP
-903 KTVNQEG
+903 KTVNQEE

-920 ASGVIGYASGD
+920 ASGVIGYASETTTFTN
-931 AIFEKVTVNAAV
+931 ITVNAAV
-943 SVTEETD
+943 SVTEETEATE

-958 SGFLGRFEGMQLTY
+958 SGFLGRFEGTQLTY
-972 QNCTWGTDASLTDER
+972 QNCTWGTNASLTDER

-1007 TVKDCTLNGTITS
+1007 TVKNCILSGTITS
-1020 NAPSNARV
+1020 NARSNARV

-1034 SRGEIQNGGNNVFSP
+1034 SRGEAQNGGN
-1049 SLSTVSISNLQ
+1049 LSKISISNLQ

-1083 QNTNVGFASADST
+1083 QNTNVVFALAD
-1096 GSSTGVTISG
+1096 STGVTISG
-1106 SGIDSPNAKF
+1106 ASLTSSKAQF
-1116 GGLVYQATGYWNATA
+1116 GGLVYQATGYWNASA

-1139 GTDNPATVFK
+1139 GTDHQATAFN
-1149 GKSEQNATSGL
+1149 GKSEEAAPSGL

-1193 SASDAAYQIDRNAVT
+1193 SASDAAYQIDSNAVT
-1208 LNISKSEY
+1208 LNISNSEY

-1241 DSNGN
+1241 DSNGD
-1246 AERIDRDNTAT
+1246 AVRIDTNTIT
-1257 TYTGQ
+1257 TYKGQ
-1262 IKNYQNGHTRYY
+1262 IQNYKNGQTRYY

-1308 PNIRGCFRKGNSV
+1308 PNIRGCFRKGDRT
-1321 DVTISCNIN
+1321 DVTISGNIN

-1343 AVNLGSG
+1343 AVNLGTG
-1350 ATDTSLKFDYEGIET
+1350 TADTSLTFDYEGIET
-1365 KEETNKQPSDSDH
+1365 TETQNKQPSNSDH
-1378 QHYLMHYGLFYNTS
+1378 QHYLMHYGLFYHAS

-1397 QKTSFSGT
+1397 KKTSFSGT

-1410 SADDPENSNAYNS
+1410 SADATENSNAYNS

-1436 NTIVEI
+1436 NNIVEI

-1456 VQKGDTAYAPLLIN
+1456 VSKEDTAYAPLLIN

-1481 TLTTGEGYTSGDETV
+1481 TLTTGEGYRSGDGAE
-1496 KTTDYAATSLIGHV
+1496 KTTVYAATSLIGNV
-1510 GSNTATKLTLSFAN
+1510 GSSTSTKLTLSFAN
-1524 IALDGRLAADTENAA
+1524 IALDGRLYADTGNTTS
-1539 FVYNNGDVPVEYH
+1539 VYNNGDVSVEYH

-1584 LATYGVELTNTGSN
+1584 LVTYGVELTNTGST

-1612 SYITDEQDKMAD
+1612 SYITDEQNKTAD
-1624 ETYVKERYADSNF
+1624 EAYVKERYAGSNF
-1637 IRYVSVQQNIAESR
+1637 IRYVSVQQNITESR

-1672 PYIIENAY
+1672 PYIIEDAY

-1688 INDGSTKFQAVF
+1688 INERSTKFQAVF

-1708 KQTANSYHTQGGT
+1708 KQTAGSYHTQGGAT
-1721 GENSAAGTDVLYTW
+1721 EDSMAGTDILYTW
-1735 ENSAWKSDTADA
+1735 ENGTWKRDA
-1747 ETIEKDKATKYL
+1747 EDAKTIEKDKATKYL

-1787 SGVIVGDTQE
+1787 SGVIVGGTQ

-1817 AYSCGSVVKDLKVD
+1817 AYSRGSVVKDLKVD

-1840 ADSLPVISKNP
+1840 AESLPGTDRNP

-1889 AAGGYVGLVG
+1889 AAGGYAGLVG

-1922 DGTTNSFSTTCSDA
+1922 DGTTNSFSATCSDA
-1936 NAANK
+1936 NVANK

-1952 KAGKSTSE
+1952 KAGKSTSV
-1960 GGNYF
+1960 GGDYF

-1980 AEAYTVD
+1980 AEACTVE

-1998 TKDTNDLKVSEN
+1998 IKGTNDLQISEE

-2017 VTSAQGL
+2017 VTSSQGL

-2038 DASGSYTD
+2038 DATGSYTD
-2046 VDDQVVD
+2046 VKNEVVD
-2053 AYQYGKPRT
+2053 AYQNGKPRT

-2067 IGNEAGTDIAAKL
+2067 IGNETKAEEKL

-2092 AGSKDAKN
+2092 AGSEDAKN

-2115 AHLAGKSSDVDT
+2115 AHLAGKSSGADT
-2127 NNPVSLTLVADSIDM
+2127 NNPVSLTFIADSIDM

-2156 GDNKKVWNTDCRIT
+2156 GDNQRVWNTDCSIT

-2179 GSINAEKQDCTTI
+2179 GSINAAKTGSTAI
-2192 TLNINQN
+2192 ILNINQN

-2205 YNGSWINQGAGLF
+2205 DNGSWLNQGAGLF
-2218 VDFHFTNGCEVKNL
+2218 VDFHFTDQCVVMNL
-2232 QISGSVRLGLFEVK
+2232 EISGSVQLGLFDVK
-2246 NESKLESNLTY
+2246 NESKPESNLTY
-2257 VTKREDEKQIGVGG
+2257 VTKRVDEKQIGVGG

-2290 KNTYIYGGTMTGGA
+2290 KNISIYGGTMTGGA
-2304 IGYIDGYNLNV
+2304 IGYIDGHNQKF

-2327 TGNIVRW
+2327 TGNIIRW
-2334 TDNTDCTGGLV
+2334 IDNTDCTGGLV

-2366 NIKNISVMTAAKQK
+2366 NIKNISVMTVA
-2380 NQASSGGI
+2380 NQFKEASSGGI
-2388 VGASDYGSVNL
+2388 VGACDFG
-2399 KNITVQTMA
+2399 TVKISYVDA
-2408 VTGENL
+2408 
-2414 RSLGGLIGEGRN
+2414 
-2426 DGQFNLENCILNN
+2426 NN
-2439 ITVKSNTNSENIGGV
+2439 ITILGENVRDAGGV
-2454 IGYHDKIT
+2454 IAAGRNNGELEVKNCTLNGIQVTASKADRNESYIGGIVGYHNKSLTVTDVELKNSSVSGQRYGGGFTGYTSAEI
-2462 TIQEVTITEKS
+2462 TITNCTEDMVNIKA
-2473 LVYGQQYVGGFVGNS
+2473 GGNWNGGF
-2488 STIKNGTLTI
+2488 T
-2498 KKCKETDT
+2498 
-2506 NIQAEW
+2506 
-2512 NWVGGFIGYLS
+2512 GYL
-2523 ASRTAMFQ
+2523 AANKTATFQ
-2531 ECRESNVNILGRYV
+2531 NCWEKNVNVLGRYA
-2545 GGLIGAVDGNIMA
+2545 GGLAGAINGSVTA
-2558 SNIEFN
+2558 SNMTFER
-2564 TVKVITR
+2564 VMVITN
-2571 AGSGGRSAGLLTG
+2571 GKDSSYYAGLLVG
-2584 NSANLDRFSNNVLGY
+2584 NTANGNNYNYNEVLGY
-2599 NILAKDCKAGYSN
+2599 NIIAKDCKAGYSTER
-2612 VSDFNKLAVATIQ
+2612 DFGKLAAAPIQ
-2625 PLDTTGLWLGNNGKT
+2625 LLNTTGLWLGQNGQK

-2652 DIFPQKDI
+2652 EIFPQKDI

-2686 AKPSPP
+2686 AKPSPS
-2692 EAPWVDV
+2692 ADPWVDV

-2711 VMTGNGVGMSTDGIP
+2711 VMTGNGVGMSTGVP
-2726 IAKNILQGISSTD
+2726 VAKSILQRFSSID

-2749 DDSTDVTYRR
+2749 EDSTDVTYRR
-2759 FSQFLGTSNE
+2759 FSQFLDTSNE

-2777 EELATTEVRKN
+2777 EEAAATEVN
-2788 IDFPVLVVN
+2788 TEIDFPVLVVN

-2804 MLWNYIAAMTNVS
+2804 MLWNYIAAMTNVES
-2817 TGTEAKG
+2817 GTKAKT
-2824 QAINIKATTY
+2824 QVKSITATTY
-2834 KWDSTAN
+2834 KWDSTVKK
-2841 NFAAQATASLNVST
+2841 FAAQTTASLNIST
-2855 AKKISIVPNAYDNM
+2855 TKKISIVPNAYDNM
-2869 SSQFTLLDVTYMN
+2869 SSQFTLLDVTYAN
-2882 PVDETA
+2882 PINDKA
-2888 EFHLYIPVLVKKVLY
+2888 EPFHLYISVLVKKVLY

-2923 DDETDHYATAGFD
+2923 DDDKTNHYATAGFD

-2967 DKILDFAYNST
+2967 DKILDLAYNST
-2978 GTLPEGTQLTLVD
+2978 GTLPKGTQLTLVD

-3001 MRENENVH
+3001 MSGNEDVH
-3009 NFNLAQMQTPD
+3009 NFNLSQMQTPD
-3020 GNSSFTPVDIC
+3020 GKSFTPVDIC

-3039 GPVTD
+3039 DPVTD
-3044 EADGAAYYV
+3044 ETEGAAYYV
-3053 KETDKGNATV
+3053 RETDKKNATV
-3063 RVGTEYYRKA
+3063 RVGTEYFRKA

-3079 EPKYSITAAENREA
+3079 EPKYRITAAENREA
-3093 RSEGYYLTVQIP
+3093 RIEGYYLTVQIP
-3105 TTDGVNIVN
+3105 ATAGVAMVN

-3129 PASVKTKTVNGVST
+3129 PASIKTKTDANGTST
-3143 SSSGY
+3143 SSSTY
-3148 PVYQGVE
+3148 LVYKGID
-3155 QTLAVYTSRIHNGSD
+3155 QTLTVSTSRIHNGSD

-3191 KLTEAGQD
+3191 KLTEAGKD

-3205 PEEVY
+3205 PAEVY
-3210 HQFDINLKKYLTTNN
+3210 HQFDISLKKYLTDIN
-3225 GEYNV
+3225 GDYSV
-3230 IGTDMVDYT
+3230 IGTEMVDYT

-3244 NGLNQ
+3244 QEWTKTLG
-3249 TESGRIQ
+3249 GRIQ
-3256 NIAGQDTITIHY
+3256 DAAGQEMVTIRY
-3268 GGSELKKALESAK
+3268 GGSDLKKALESAEN
-3281 SDATA
+3281 DETA
-3286 VTVTAEITLTYATA
+3286 VKVTAVITLTYATA

-3307 TSSSDDNSGI
+3307 TSNSNDNSGI

-3330 QLPITTTKE
+3330 QLPITSTKRS
-3339 IQENAE
+3339 QEGE
-3345 RYYITNPSKASLTYS
+3345 KRYYITNRSQASLTYS

-3375 INPSDEENASDIIY
+3375 INPWDTSVNRSDIIY
-3389 TRGDYDYS
+3389 TRADYDYS
-3397 NVDAATLAKAK
+3397 GVDTEVLTNAK
-3408 SIRYSLELFQK
+3408 SIKYTMELFQK
-3419 NQNGVYD
+3419 NENGTYD
-3426 ESTSLFMK
+3426 ETNPLVIEN
-3434 DYLQNLYIQN
+3434 YLEDI
-3444 HEVTAS
+3444 S
-3450 KTESCQWTE
+3450 KTNGGKAVSSGEKSKQWTE
-3459 EFTANETKHVFTNIS
+3459 EFSSNDTKHEFAQIR
-3474 FVPLTGDAF
+3474 FAPLTGTEF
-3483 EKAGYTYAN
+3483 EKKRYIYSN

-3502 NSNGEELADTKTSDY
+3502 NESGTEIDGTKASDY

-3523 RIYQEMIAALQGAAA
+3523 RICQEILGT
-3538 NNVDSET
+3538 DS
-3545 KAG
+3545 GDGQ

>member
-1 MSRRN
+1 MKMCKN
-6 SWIRRII
+6 NWMKRII
-13 AAGMTVSLVL
+13 AVSVAAGMLLNTTLPSL
-23 STMTPAWAEEVTEVY
+23 AESGTEGGY
-38 SDQEMSEDNSANS
+38 ESQNAADDNSTVNDSLTDAGQLGDETDNTNNTEAENETT
-51 DVVSEDQE
+51 EDQ
-59 AEITSGTLESAELDS
+59 TDSAES
-74 QSDEVEPA
+74 I
-82 ESDSQFDE
+82 
-90 VEPAETEA
+90 ETETQTA
-98 QSYEDESTETELQ
+98 DTIDGQTEDTESTETENQ
-111 PDDSVSADTEN
+111 TEI
-122 HPESTEDEEV
+122 TEEETEK
-132 QGQEIQLSLEL
+132 QEIQLVLEL

-158 LTEAINLSEYLTLDN
+158 LTEAIRLSNDLALDEKN
-173 INKIINVKDGTG
+173 NKIINVTDGTG

-197 CSGYTINLVTTGG
+197 CSGYTINLITTVG
-210 WNVTK
+210 WDVTK
-215 SVKIEDKTYE
+215 SIEIQGKTYE

-240 TLDKSTAAAQY
+240 TLDKSTSASQY
-251 SITTSRALFKSL
+251 SITTSRALFNSL
-263 STDATLSNTIPFIIS
+263 STDAALSNTIPFIIS

-290 KLKKGNTEKELKC
+290 KLKKGSSDNKLTCKS
-303 NVVLREPNESVS
+303 VLREPNEGVS

-322 IGTMEAN
+322 IGTMETDTN
-329 TSADI
+329 ADI
-334 SFENTVNSDLT
+334 SFENTVNSALT

-360 SGASLTATV
+360 SGASLTATF

-394 MEDGTLTIAGSSVAQ
+394 MEDGTLTIAGKSVAQ
-409 VTSKSGNAGGL
+409 VNSAYGNAGGL
-420 VGSANGGAIQTKGEE
+420 VGSANGGAIQIKEEE
-435 NTNTHFTFADSFALK
+435 NTNTYFIFADSFALK

-463 YKVVDSKTQ
+463 YTVVGSETQ
-472 TGKSAAEYDLSGY
+472 TGKSSAEYDLSRY
-485 QFPSDGKEIT
+485 QFPAEGKEIT

-531 VSEAVTSF
+531 VSGAVTNF
-539 GGLIGSYQAANLA
+539 GGLIGSYQAENLA
-552 SFLAIKGEDNSFIH
+552 GSLAIKGEGDPFIH
-566 VASAGGSKAGT
+566 VVSAGGSKAGS

-583 GEVSENS
+583 GEVSEKS

-605 SSAYTRFGGL
+605 SSANTRFGGL
-615 AGTVNDGLL
+615 VGTVNDGLL
-624 NVGSVTL
+624 NVGNVTL
-631 TTNGNDIAV
+631 TTNGSDIAV

-661 GKTDLSEQKITTA
+661 GKTDLSGQKITTA

-686 NGLVYATGNGNS
+686 NGLVYATGIGNS
-698 LVADGKGWSLTRY
+698 LATDGTGWSLTRY

-722 NWGAVVRL
+722 NWGGVVRL
-730 GNNLTEGTDGAFTFD
+730 GENLTEGTDGAFTFD
-745 TDKHT
+745 TAAHT
-750 VTVNNGTEAA
+750 VTVNNGTGAA
-760 ISSTND
+760 KSNTND

-780 KDKNSALRFNHT
+780 KDKNSALRFNNT
-792 VDPSTRQ
+792 VDPSASQ
-799 SVILTGDVD
+799 SVILTGNVD

-814 IGIGKDNTEKS
+814 IGIGKDNTEKGA
-825 VSAQTFTGTFDGDG
+825 SAQTFTGTFDGG
-839 HTVKLD
+839 SYTVTLD
-845 IGTTYGVGISESE
+845 IGTTYGAGISGSD

-878 ALIPFAKDVTVQ
+878 ALIPFAKNVTVQ
-890 NLTIEGKVHCNIP
+890 NLTIKGNVHCKIP

-931 AIFEKVTVNAAV
+931 ATFDKVTVNAAV

-950 AKKLHAWQ
+950 ANKLHAWQ
-958 SGFLGRFEGMQLTY
+958 SGFLGRFEGTHLTY
-972 QNCTWGTDASLTDER
+972 QNCIWGTDASLVEER

-1002 GGAEV
+1002 GDAVV
-1007 TVKDCTLNGTITS
+1007 TVKDCTLSGTITS

-1034 SRGEIQNGGNNVFSP
+1034 SRGETQNGGN
-1049 SLSTVSISNLQ
+1049 LSTISISNLL

-1083 QNTNVGFASADST
+1083 QNTNVVFASADST

-1106 SGIDSPNAKF
+1106 ASLTSSKAQF
-1116 GGLVYQATGYWNATA
+1116 GGLVYQATGYWNASA

-1139 GTDNPATVFK
+1139 DTDNQATAFN
-1149 GKSEQNATSGL
+1149 GKSEEAAPSGL

-1174 NTEKEVVDSA
+1174 NTEKDVVDSA

-1193 SASDAAYQIDRNAVT
+1193 SASDAAYQINSNAVT
-1208 LNISKSEY
+1208 LNISNSEY

-1241 DSNGN
+1241 DSNGD
-1246 AERIDRDNTAT
+1246 AVRIDTNTIT
-1257 TYTGQ
+1257 TYKGQ
-1262 IKNYQNGHTRYY
+1262 IQNYTNGQTRYY

-1308 PNIRGCFRKGNSV
+1308 PNIRECFRKGDRT
-1321 DVTISCNIN
+1321 DVTISGNIN

-1343 AVNLGSG
+1343 AVNLGTG
-1350 ATDTSLKFDYEGIET
+1350 TADTGLTFDYEGIET
-1365 KEETNKQPSDSDH
+1365 TETPNKQPSDSDH
-1378 QHYLMHYGLFYNTS
+1378 QHYLMHYGLFYNIS

-1397 QKTSFSGT
+1397 KKTSFSGT

-1410 SADDPENSNAYNS
+1410 SADNTENSNVYNS
-1423 GVLIFGSVAGDPA
+1423 GVLIFGSVEGDPA
-1436 NTIVEI
+1436 NNIVEI

-1456 VQKGDTAYAPLLIN
+1456 VQKENPAYAPLLIN

-1481 TLTTGEGYTSGDETV
+1481 TLTTGEGYRSGDGAE
-1496 KTTDYAATSLIGHV
+1496 KTTVYAATSLIGHV

-1524 IALDGRLAADTENAA
+1524 IALDGRLHADTGNTTS
-1539 FVYNNGDVPVEYH
+1539 VYNNGSVSVEYH

-1559 RATLLESFQYSS
+1559 RATLLEAFQYSS

-1584 LATYGVELTNTGSN
+1584 LVTYGVELTNTGST

-1612 SYITDEQDKMAD
+1612 SYITDEQNKSAN
-1624 ETYVKERYADSNF
+1624 EAYVKERYADSNF
-1637 IRYVSVQQNIAESR
+1637 IRYVSVQQNITESR

-1672 PYIIENAY
+1672 PYIIEDAY

-1688 INDGSTKFQAVF
+1688 INGGSTKFQAVF

-1708 KQTANSYHTQGGT
+1708 KQTADSYHTQD
-1721 GENSAAGTDVLYTW
+1721 SATEDSMAGTDILYTW
-1735 ENSAWKSDTADA
+1735 ENGTWKRDA
-1747 ETIEKDKATKYL
+1747 EDAKTIEKDKATKYL

-1766 NHDITVS
+1766 NRDITVS

-1787 SGVIVGDTQE
+1787 SGVIVGNTQ

-1817 AYSCGSVVKDLKVD
+1817 AYSRGSVVKDLKVD

-1840 ADSLPVISKNP
+1840 ADSLPGTVKNP

-1879 SFSGAYEYMI
+1879 SFHGEYEYMI
-1889 AAGGYVGLVG
+1889 AAGGYAGLVG
-1899 GATHITEDSDYEK
+1899 GATHIAEKSDYEK

-1922 DGTTNSFSTTCSDA
+1922 NGTTNSFSATCSDA

-1941 TVNMKDVDANN
+1941 TVNMKDVDANK
-1952 KAGKSTSE
+1952 KAGKPTSA
-1960 GGNYF
+1960 GGDFF

-1980 AEAYTVD
+1980 AEACTVD

-1998 TKDTNDLKVSEN
+1998 TKGTNDLQVSET
-2010 NGTLNAT
+2010 NGTLNAK

-2030 VNSGAGAM
+2030 INSGAGAM
-2038 DASGSYTD
+2038 DASGSYAD
-2046 VDDQVVD
+2046 VDNEVVD
-2053 AYQYGKPRT
+2053 AYQNGKPRT

-2067 IGNEAGTDIAAKL
+2067 IGTATADAANLTDEA
-2080 ADETYWGGTAST
+2080 YWGGTAST
-2092 AGSKDAKN
+2092 AGSEDAKN

-2115 AHLAGKSSDVDT
+2115 AHLAGKSSGADI
-2127 NNPVSLTLVADSIDM
+2127 NNPVSLTFAADSIDM
-2142 TAYGNG
+2142 IAYGNG

-2156 GDNKKVWNTDCRIT
+2156 GENKKVWNTDCGIK

-2179 GSINAEKQDCTTI
+2179 GSINADTTGNTAI
-2192 TLNINQN
+2192 ILKINQN

-2205 YNGSWINQGAGLF
+2205 DNGSWLNQGAGLF
-2218 VDFHFTNGCEVKNL
+2218 VDFHFTNGCEVNNL
-2232 QISGSVRLGLFEVK
+2232 QISGSVQLGLFEVQK
-2246 NESKLESNLTY
+2246 NESKLTY
-2257 VTKREDEKQIGVGG
+2257 VTKRADEKQIGVGG

-2276 ANSQGKVTFSNFAL
+2276 ANSQGNVTFSNFAL
-2290 KNTYIYGGTMTGGA
+2290 KNISIYGGTMTGGA
-2304 IGYIDGYNLNV
+2304 IGYIDGYNQSV
-2315 SRNVTFK
+2315 PRNVTFK

-2327 TGNIVRW
+2327 TGNIIRW
-2334 TDNTDCTGGLV
+2334 INNTDCTGGLV

-2366 NIKNISVMTAAKQK
+2366 NIKDISVMTVANEK

-2388 VGASDYGSVNL
+2388 VGACDYGSVNL
-2399 KNITVQTMA
+2399 KNITAQTMT

-2414 RSLGGLIGEGRN
+2414 RSLGGLIGEGRQ
-2426 DGQFNLENCILNN
+2426 DGQFNLENCTLNN
-2439 ITVKSNTNSENIGGV
+2439 ITVKSNVNSENIGGV

-2462 TIQEVTITEKS
+2462 TIQKVTITGKS
-2473 LVYGQQYVGGFVGNS
+2473 FVYGRQYVGGFVGNS
-2488 STIKNGTLTI
+2488 STTKNGILTI
-2498 KKCKETDT
+2498 KKCKVTDT

-2512 NWVGGFIGYLS
+2512 NWAGGFIGYLS
-2523 ASRTAMFQ
+2523 ANRTAMFQ

-2545 GGLIGAVDGNIMA
+2545 GGLIGAVDGNITA

-2564 TVKVITR
+2564 TVKAITK

-2584 NSANLDRFSNNVLGY
+2584 NSAQNDKYSNEVLGY
-2599 NILAKDCKAGYSN
+2599 NIIAKDCKAGYSN
-2612 VSDFNKLAVATIQ
+2612 VSDFNKLATAPIQ
-2625 PLDTTGLWLGNNGKT
+2625 LLNTTGLWLGQNGQKT
-2640 TTTNLTAVSAGG
+2640 TTKLTAVSAGG
-2652 DIFPQKDI
+2652 DILPQKDI
-2660 GTQSGIATIIY
+2660 GTQSGSATIIY

-2686 AKPSPP
+2686 AKPSPF
-2692 EAPWVDV
+2692 ADPWVDV
-2699 NPKSDVPFADGT
+2699 NPKSDVSFADGT
-2711 VMTGNGVGMSTDGIP
+2711 VMTGNGVGMSTGVP
-2726 IAKNILQGISSTD
+2726 VAKSILQRFSSTD

-2749 DDSTDVTYRR
+2749 EDSTDVTYRR
-2759 FSQFLGTSNE
+2759 FSQFLDTSNE
-2769 AYITTYRT
+2769 AYITTYKT
-2777 EELATTEVRKN
+2777 EEAAATEVSTE

-2804 MLWNYIAAMTNVS
+2804 MLWNYIAAMTNVES
-2817 TGTEAKG
+2817 GTKAKT
-2824 QAINIKATTY
+2824 QVKSITATTY
-2834 KWDSTAN
+2834 KWDSKAN
-2841 NFAAQATASLNVST
+2841 NFAAQTTGSLNIST
-2855 AKKISIVPNAYDNM
+2855 TKKISIVPNAYDNM
-2869 SSQFTLLDVTYMN
+2869 SSQFTLLDVTYTN
-2882 PVDETA
+2882 PTNEEA
-2888 EFHLYIPVLVKKVLY
+2888 EPFHLYIPVLVKKVLY

-2923 DDETDHYATAGFD
+2923 DDNKTNHYATAGFD

-2967 DKILDFAYNST
+2967 DKILDLAYNST
-2978 GTLPEGTQLTLVD
+2978 GTLPKGTQLTLVD

-3001 MRENENVH
+3001 MSGNEDVH
-3009 NFNLAQMQTPD
+3009 NFNLSQMQTPD
-3020 GNSSFTPVDIC
+3020 GRSFTPADIC

-3039 GPVTD
+3039 DPMTD
-3044 EADGAAYYV
+3044 ETDGAAYYV
-3053 KETDKGNATV
+3053 RETDKKNATV
-3063 RVGTEYYRKA
+3063 RVGTQYFRKE

-3079 EPKYSITAAENREA
+3079 EPKYKITAAENREA
-3093 RSEGYYLTVQIP
+3093 RIEGYYLTVQIP
-3105 TTDGVNIVN
+3105 ATAGVAMVN

-3155 QTLAVYTSRIHNGSD
+3155 QTLTVSTSRIHNGSD

-3191 KLTEAGQD
+3191 KLTEAGKD

-3205 PEEVY
+3205 PAEVY
-3210 HQFDINLKKYLTTNN
+3210 HQFDISLKKYLTDIN
-3225 GEYNV
+3225 GDYSV
-3230 IGTDMVDYT
+3230 IGTEMVDYT

-3244 NGLNQ
+3244 QEWTKTLG
-3249 TESGRIQ
+3249 GRIQ
-3256 NIAGQDTITIHY
+3256 DAAGQEMVTIRY
-3268 GGSELKKALESAK
+3268 GGSDLKKALESAEN
-3281 SDATA
+3281 DETA
-3286 VTVTAEITLTYATA
+3286 VKVTAEITLTYATA

-3307 TSSSDDNSGI
+3307 TSNSNDNSGI

-3330 QLPITTTKE
+3330 QLPITSTKRS
-3339 IQENAE
+3339 QEGE
-3345 RYYITNPSKASLTYS
+3345 KRYYITNRSQASLTYS

-3375 INPSDEENASDIIY
+3375 INPWDTSVNRSDIIY
-3389 TRGDYDYS
+3389 TRADYDYS
-3397 NVDAATLAKAK
+3397 GVDTEVLTDAK
-3408 SIRYSLELFQK
+3408 SIKYTMELFQK
-3419 NQNGVYD
+3419 NKNGTYD
-3426 ESTSLFMK
+3426 ETKPLVIGS
-3434 DYLQNLYIQN
+3434 YLEDI
-3444 HEVTAS
+3444 S
-3450 KTESCQWTE
+3450 KTNGGKAVSSEEKSKQWTE
-3459 EFTANETKHVFTNIS
+3459 EFSPNDTKHEFAQIR
-3474 FVPLTGDAF
+3474 FAPLTGTEF
-3483 EKAGYTYAN
+3483 EKKGYTYSN

-3502 NSNGEELADTKTSDY
+3502 NKSGMEIDGTKASDY

-3523 RIYQEMIAALQGAAA
+3523 RICQEILGT
-3538 NNVDSET
+3538 DS
-3545 KAG
+3545 GDGQ

>member
-1 MSRRN
+1 MYKN
-6 SWIRRII
+6 NWIKRII
-13 AAGMTVSLVL
+13 AVSVAAGMLLNTTLPSL
-23 STMTPAWAEEVTEVY
+23 AESGTEGGY
-38 SDQEMSEDNSANS
+38 ESQNAADDNSTVNDSLTDAGQLGDETDNTNNTEAENETT
-51 DVVSEDQE
+51 EDQ
-59 AEITSGTLESAELDS
+59 TDSAES
-74 QSDEVEPA
+74 I
-82 ESDSQFDE
+82 
-90 VEPAETEA
+90 ETETQTA
-98 QSYEDESTETELQ
+98 DTIDGQTEDTESTETENQ
-111 PDDSVSADTEN
+111 TEI
-122 HPESTEDEEV
+122 TEEETEK
-132 QGQEIQLSLEL
+132 QEIQLSLEL

-149 DDSRASGLS
+149 DDSQASDLS
-158 LTEAINLSEYLTLDN
+158 LTEAIRLSNDLALDEKN
-173 INKIINVKDGTG
+173 NKIINVTDGTG

-197 CSGYTINLVTTGG
+197 CSGYTINLITTVG
-210 WNVTK
+210 WDVTK
-215 SVKIEDKTYE
+215 SIEIQGKTYE

-240 TLDKSTAAAQY
+240 TLDKSTSASQY
-251 SITTSRALFKSL
+251 SITTSRALFNSL
-263 STDATLSNTIPFIIS
+263 STDAALSNTIPFILS

-290 KLKKGNTEKELKC
+290 KLKKGSSDNKLTCKS
-303 NVVLREPNESVS
+303 VLREPNEGVS

-322 IGTMEAN
+322 IGTMETDTN
-329 TSADI
+329 ADI
-334 SFENTVNSDLT
+334 SFENTVNSALT

-360 SGASLTATV
+360 SGASLTATF

-394 MEDGTLTIAGSSVAQ
+394 MEDGTLTIAGKSVAQ
-409 VTSKSGNAGGL
+409 VNSAYGNAGGL
-420 VGSANGGAIQTKGEE
+420 VGSANGGAIQIKEEE
-435 NTNTHFTFADSFALK
+435 NTNTYFIFADSFALK

-463 YKVVDSKTQ
+463 YTVVGSETQ
-472 TGKSAAEYDLSGY
+472 TGKSSAEYDLSRY
-485 QFPSDGKEIT
+485 QFPAEGKEIT

-510 NTSKNASVTL
+510 NTSKNGSLVAL
-520 SKNPTNGINVK
+520 SKNPTNDINVK
-531 VSEAVTSF
+531 VSGAVTNF
-539 GGLIGSYQAANLA
+539 GGLIGSYQAENLA
-552 SFLAIKGEDNSFIH
+552 GSLAIKVEGDPFIH
-566 VASAGGSKAGT
+566 VVSAGGSKAGS

-583 GEVSENS
+583 GEVSEKS

-605 SSAYTRFGGL
+605 SSANTRFGGL
-615 AGTVNDGLL
+615 VGTVNDGLL
-624 NVGSVTL
+624 NVGNVTL
-631 TTNGNDIAV
+631 TTNGSDIAV

-661 GKTDLSEQKITTA
+661 GKTDLSGQKITTA

-686 NGLVYATGNGNS
+686 NGLVYATGIGNS
-698 LVADGKGWSLTRY
+698 LAADGTGWSLTRY

-722 NWGAVVRL
+722 NWGGVVRL
-730 GNNLTEGTDGAFTFD
+730 GENLTEGTDGAFTFD
-745 TDKHT
+745 TAAHT
-750 VTVNNGTEAA
+750 VTVNNGTGAA
-760 ISSTND
+760 KSNTND

-780 KDKNSALRFNHT
+780 KDKNSALRFNNT
-792 VDPSTRQ
+792 VDPSASQ
-799 SVILTGDVD
+799 SVILTGNVD

-814 IGIGKDNTEKS
+814 IGIGKDNTEKGA
-825 VSAQTFTGTFDGDG
+825 SAQTFTGTFDGG
-839 HTVKLD
+839 SYTVTLD
-845 IGTTYGVGISESE
+845 IGTTYGAGISGSD

-878 ALIPFAKDVTVQ
+878 ALIPFAKNVTVQ
-890 NLTIEGKVHCNIP
+890 NLTIKGNVHCKIP
-903 KTVNQEG
+903 KTVNQEE

-920 ASGVIGYASGD
+920 ASGVIGYASETTTFTN
-931 AIFEKVTVNAAV
+931 ITVNAAV
-943 SVTEETD
+943 SVTEETEATE

-958 SGFLGRFEGMQLTY
+958 SGFLGRFEGTQLTY
-972 QNCTWGTDASLTDER
+972 QKCTWGTNASLTDER

-1007 TVKDCTLNGTITS
+1007 TVKNCILSGTITS
-1020 NAPSNARV
+1020 NARSNARV

-1034 SRGEIQNGGNNVFSP
+1034 SRGEAQNGGNNVV
-1049 SLSTVSISNLQ
+1049 LSKISISNLQ

-1083 QNTNVGFASADST
+1083 QNTNVVFALAD
-1096 GSSTGVTISG
+1096 STGVTISG
-1106 SGIDSPNAKF
+1106 ASLTSSKAQF
-1116 GGLVYQATGYWNATA
+1116 GGLVYQATGYWNASA

-1139 GTDNPATVFK
+1139 GTDHQATAFN
-1149 GKSEQNATSGL
+1149 GKSEEAAPSGL

-1193 SASDAAYQIDRNAVT
+1193 SASDAAYQIDSNAVT
-1208 LNISKSEY
+1208 LNISNSEY

-1241 DSNGN
+1241 DSNGD
-1246 AERIDRDNTAT
+1246 AVRIDTNTIT
-1257 TYTGQ
+1257 TYKGQ
-1262 IKNYQNGHTRYY
+1262 IQNYKNGQTRYY

-1308 PNIRGCFRKGNSV
+1308 PNIRGCFRKGDRT
-1321 DVTISCNIN
+1321 DVTISGNIN

-1343 AVNLGSG
+1343 AVNLGTG
-1350 ATDTSLKFDYEGIET
+1350 TADTSLTFDYEGIET
-1365 KEETNKQPSDSDH
+1365 TETQNKQPSDSDH
-1378 QHYLMHYGLFYNTS
+1378 QHYLMHYGLFYHAS

-1397 QKTSFSGT
+1397 KKTSFSGT

-1410 SADDPENSNAYNS
+1410 SADATENSKVYNS

-1456 VQKGDTAYAPLLIN
+1456 VSKEDTAYAPLLIN

-1481 TLTTGEGYTSGDETV
+1481 TLTTGEGYISGDGTA
-1496 KTTDYAATSLIGHV
+1496 KKTDYAATSLIGHV

-1524 IALDGRLAADTENAA
+1524 IALDGRLHADTGNTTS
-1539 FVYNNGDVPVEYH
+1539 VYNNGRVSVEYH

-1584 LATYGVELTNTGSN
+1584 LVTYGVELTNTGST

-1612 SYITDEQDKMAD
+1612 SYITDEQNKSAN

-1637 IRYVSVQQNIAESR
+1637 IRYVSVQQNITESR

-1672 PYIIENAY
+1672 PYIIEDAY

-1688 INDGSTKFQAVF
+1688 INERSTKFQAVF

-1708 KQTANSYHTQGGT
+1708 KQTAGSYHTQGGAT
-1721 GENSAAGTDVLYTW
+1721 EDSMAGTDILYTW
-1735 ENSAWKSDTADA
+1735 ENGTWKRDA
-1747 ETIEKDKATKYL
+1747 EDAKTIEKDKATKYL

-1787 SGVIVGDTQE
+1787 SGVIVGGTQ

-1817 AYSCGSVVKDLKVD
+1817 AYSRGSVVKDLKVD

-1840 ADSLPVISKNP
+1840 AESLPGTDRNP

-1889 AAGGYVGLVG
+1889 AAGGYAGLVG

-1936 NAANK
+1936 NDANK
-1941 TVNMKDVDANN
+1941 TVNMKDADANN
-1952 KAGKSTSE
+1952 KAGKSTSV
-1960 GGNYF
+1960 GGDYF

-1980 AEAYTVD
+1980 AEDCSVN
-1987 NTDKNYTIPTL
+1987 NTDKNYTIPNL
-1998 TKDTNDLKVSEN
+1998 TAGTNDLQVSDASRS
-2010 NGTLNAT
+2010 LNVT

-2038 DASGSYTD
+2038 DANGNYTD
-2046 VDDQVVD
+2046 VDGQVVD
-2053 AYQYGKPRT
+2053 AYQSGKPRT

-2067 IGNEAGTDIAAKL
+2067 IGTASADDKNLVDEA
-2080 ADETYWGGTAST
+2080 YWGGWAST
-2092 AGSKDAKN
+2092 AGSDTAKN
-2100 RVSYLVKNYTSGTAA
+2100 RVSYLVKNYTTGNAVA
-2115 AHLAGKSSDVDT
+2115 RLAGKSTSTDT
-2127 NNPVSLTLVADSIDM
+2127 NTPVMLTFETDSIDM
-2142 TAYGNG
+2142 SSYGNG
-2148 FRGIGGSY
+2148 FRGIGSSY
-2156 GDNKKVWNTDCRIT
+2156 GNNKHVWNNDCSIPE
-2170 KVYRRNLLV
+2170 VYRRNLLIQ
-2179 GSINAEKQDCTTI
+2179 SINTDRTEDTVI
-2192 TLNINQN
+2192 TLNMNQN
-2199 DYKSEY
+2199 DYHTEY
-2205 YNGSWINQGAGLF
+2205 STGVWRNQGAGLF
-2218 VDFHFTNGCEVKNL
+2218 VDFHFTNGCEVNNL
-2232 QISGSVRLGLFEVK
+2232 QISGSVQLGLFEVQK
-2246 NESKLESNLTY
+2246 NESKLTY
-2257 VTKREDEKQIGVGG
+2257 VTKRADEKQIGVGG

-2276 ANSQGKVTFSNFAL
+2276 ANSQGNVTFSNFAL
-2290 KNTYIYGGTMTGGA
+2290 KNISIYGGTMTGGA
-2304 IGYIDGYNLNV
+2304 IGYIDGYNQSV
-2315 SRNVTFK
+2315 PRNVTFK

-2327 TGNIVRW
+2327 TGNIIRW
-2334 TDNTDCTGGLV
+2334 INNTDCTGGLV
-2345 GWYNGYGTLEIV
+2345 GWYNGYGTLKIV

-2366 NIKNISVMTAAKQK
+2366 NIKDISVMTVANEK

-2388 VGASDYGSVNL
+2388 VGACDYGSVNL
-2399 KNITVQTMA
+2399 KNITAQTMT

-2414 RSLGGLIGEGRN
+2414 RSLGGLIGEGRQ
-2426 DGQFNLENCILNN
+2426 DGQFNLENCTLNN
-2439 ITVKSNTNSENIGGV
+2439 ITVKSNANSENIGGV

-2462 TIQEVTITEKS
+2462 MIQEVTITEKS

-2488 STIKNGTLTI
+2488 STIKNGILTI

-2523 ASRTAMFQ
+2523 ANRTAMFQ

-2545 GGLIGAVDGNIMA
+2545 GGLIGAVDGNITA

-2564 TVKVITR
+2564 TVKAITK

-2584 NSANLDRFSNNVLGY
+2584 NSAQNDKYSNEVLGY
-2599 NILAKDCKAGYSN
+2599 NIIAKDCKAGYSN
-2612 VSDFNKLAVATIQ
+2612 VSNFNQLATAPIQ
-2625 PLDTTGLWLGNNGKT
+2625 LLNTTGLWLGQNGKT
-2640 TTTNLTAVSAGG
+2640 TTTNLTAVSADGE
-2652 DIFPQKDI
+2652 ILPQKDI
-2660 GTQSGIATIIY
+2660 GTQSGSATIIY

-2686 AKPSPP
+2686 AKPSPS
-2692 EAPWVDV
+2692 ADPWVDV

-2711 VMTGNGVGMSTDGIP
+2711 IMTGNGVGMSTGVP
-2726 IAKNILQGISSTD
+2726 VAKSILQRFSSTD

-2749 DDSTDVTYRR
+2749 DNSTDVTYRR
-2759 FSQFLGTSNE
+2759 FSQFLDTSNE
-2769 AYITTYRT
+2769 AYITTYKT
-2777 EELATTEVRKN
+2777 EESAATEVSPE

-2804 MLWNYIAAMTNVS
+2804 MLWNYIAAMTNVES
-2817 TGTEAKG
+2817 GTKAKT
-2824 QAINIKATTY
+2824 QVKSITATTY

-2841 NFAAQATASLNVST
+2841 NFAVQATGSLNVST
-2855 AKKISIVPNAYDNM
+2855 TKKISIVPNAYDNM
-2869 SSQFTLLDVTYMN
+2869 SSQFTLLDVTYAN
-2882 PVDETA
+2882 PTNGKA
-2888 EFHLYIPVLVKKVLY
+2888 EPFHLYIPVLVKKVLY

-2923 DDETDHYATAGFD
+2923 DDDKTNHYATAGFD

-2967 DKILDFAYNST
+2967 DKILDLAYNST
-2978 GTLPEGTQLTLVD
+2978 GTLPKGTQLTLVD

-3001 MRENENVH
+3001 MSGNEDVH
-3009 NFNLAQMQTPD
+3009 NFNLSQMQTPD
-3020 GNSSFTPVDIC
+3020 GKSFTPVDIC

-3039 GPVTD
+3039 DPVTD
-3044 EADGAAYYV
+3044 ETEGAAYYV
-3053 KETDKGNATV
+3053 RETDKKNATV
-3063 RVGTEYYRKA
+3063 RVGTEYFRKA

-3079 EPKYSITAAENREA
+3079 EPKYRITAAENREA
-3093 RSEGYYLTVQIP
+3093 RIEGYYLTVQIP
-3105 TTDGVNIVN
+3105 ATAGVAMVN

-3148 PVYQGVE
+3148 PIYQGVE
-3155 QTLAVYTSRIHNGSD
+3155 QTLTVSTSRIHNGSD

-3191 KLTEAGQD
+3191 KLTEAGKD

-3205 PEEVY
+3205 PAEVY
-3210 HQFDINLKKYLTTNN
+3210 HQFDISLKKYLTDIN
-3225 GEYNV
+3225 GDYSV
-3230 IGTDMVDYT
+3230 IGTEMVDYT

-3244 NGLNQ
+3244 QEWTKTLG
-3249 TESGRIQ
+3249 GRIQ
-3256 NIAGQDTITIHY
+3256 DAAGQEMVTIRY
-3268 GGSELKKALESAK
+3268 GGSDLKKALESAEN
-3281 SDATA
+3281 DETA
-3286 VTVTAEITLTYATA
+3286 VKVTAVITLTYATA

-3307 TSSSDDNSGI
+3307 TSNSNDNSGI

-3330 QLPITTTKE
+3330 QLPITSTKRS
-3339 IQENAE
+3339 QEGE
-3345 RYYITNPSKASLTYS
+3345 KRYYITNRSQASLTYS

-3375 INPSDEENASDIIY
+3375 INPWDTSVNRSDIIY
-3389 TRGDYDYS
+3389 TRADYDYS
-3397 NVDAATLAKAK
+3397 GVDTEVLTDAKNIK
-3408 SIRYSLELFQK
+3408 YTMELFQK
-3419 NQNGVYD
+3419 NKNGTYD
-3426 ESTSLFMK
+3426 ETNPLVIGS
-3434 DYLQNLYIQN
+3434 YLEDI
-3444 HEVTAS
+3444 S
-3450 KTESCQWTE
+3450 KTNGGKTVSSGEKSKQWTE
-3459 EFTANETKHVFTNIS
+3459 KFSPNDTKHEFTQIRFA
-3474 FVPLTGDAF
+3474 PLTGSEF
-3483 EKAGYTYAN
+3483 ESVGYTYSN

-3502 NSNGEELADTKTSDY
+3502 NEKGEEISGTKASDY

-3523 RIYQEMIAALQGAAA
+3523 RICQEILGT
-3538 NNVDSET
+3538 DS
-3545 KAG
+3545 GNGQ

>member
-1 MSRRN
+1 MTRRN
-6 SWIRRII
+6 SWIKRII

-38 SDQEMSEDNSANS
+38 SEQEMLEDNFVNS

-59 AEITSGTLESAELDS
+59 AEITSGNL
-74 QSDEVEPA
+74 EPA
-82 ESDSQFDE
+82 ES
-90 VEPAETEA
+90 
-98 QSYEDESTETELQ
+98 
-111 PDDSVSADTEN
+111 EN

-132 QGQEIQLSLEL
+132 QGQEIQSAPEL
-143 LAEGTD
+143 LSEETD

-158 LTEAINLSEYLTLDN
+158 LTEAIRLSNNLTLDEKN
-173 INKIINVKDGTG
+173 SKIINVTDGTG
-185 LILLSNVRPADY
+185 LILLSNVRPSDY
-197 CSGYTINLVTTGG
+197 CSGYTINLITTVG

-215 SVKIEDKTYE
+215 SVEIAGKTYE

-240 TLDKSTAAAQY
+240 TLDKNTSASQY
-251 SITTSRALFKSL
+251 SITTSRALFNSL
-263 STDATLSNTIPFIIS
+263 STDAALSNTIPFIIS

-290 KLKKGNTEKELKC
+290 KLKKGSSDNKLTCKI
-303 NVVLREPNESVS
+303 VLREPNEGVS

-322 IGTMEAN
+322 IGTMETDTN
-329 TSADI
+329 ADI
-334 SFENTVNSDLT
+334 SFENTVNSALT

-360 SGASLTATV
+360 SGALLTATF

-394 MEDGTLTIAGSSVAQ
+394 MEDGTLTIAGKSVAQ
-409 VTSKSGNAGGL
+409 VNSAYGNAGGL
-420 VGSANGGAIQTKGEE
+420 VGSANGGAIQIKEDE
-435 NTNTHFTFADSFALK
+435 NTNTSFIFADSFALK

-463 YKVVDSKTQ
+463 YTVVGSETQ
-472 TGKSAAEYDLSGY
+472 TGKSAAEYDLSRY
-485 QFPSDGKEIT
+485 QFPAEGKEIT
-495 ISGGKNVGGV
+495 ISGGKNVGGI

-510 NTSKNASVTL
+510 NTGKNVGGIFGLLQNTGKNVSVTF

-531 VSEAVTSF
+531 VSEAVTNF
-539 GGLIGSYQAANLA
+539 GGLIGSYQAENLA
-552 SFLAIKGEDNSFIH
+552 SSLAIKGEGAPFIH
-566 VASAGGSKAGT
+566 VVSAGGSKASS

-583 GEVSENS
+583 GEVSEKS

-605 SSAYTRFGGL
+605 SSANTRFGGL
-615 AGTVNDGLL
+615 VGTVNDGLL

-631 TTNGNDIAV
+631 TTNGSDIAV

-661 GKTDLSEQKITTA
+661 GKTDLSGQKITTA

-686 NGLVYATGNGNS
+686 DGLVYATGNGNS
-698 LVADGKGWSLTRY
+698 LAEDGTGWSLTRY
-711 SGTDRSGSDIG
+711 SGADRSGSDIG

-730 GNNLTEGTDGAFTFD
+730 GENLTEGTDGAFTFD
-745 TDKHT
+745 TAAHT
-750 VTVNNGTEAA
+750 VTVNNGTGAA
-760 ISSTND
+760 ISNTND

-780 KDKNSALRFNHT
+780 KGGASALRIHT
-792 VDPSTRQ
+792 TVNPTKQ
-799 SVILTGDVD
+799 NVVLTGNVD

-825 VSAQTFTGTFDGDG
+825 ASAQTFTGTFDGG
-839 HTVKLD
+839 SYTVTLD
-845 IGTTYGVGISESE
+845 IGTTYGAGISGSD

-878 ALIPFAKDVTVQ
+878 ALIPFAKNVTVQ
-890 NLTIEGKVHCNIP
+890 KLTIKGNVHCKIP

-920 ASGVIGYASGD
+920 ASGVIGYASGTTTFTN
-931 AIFEKVTVNAAV
+931 ITVNAAV
-943 SVTEETD
+943 SVTEETE
-950 AKKLHAWQ
+950 ANKLHTWQ
-958 SGFLGRFEGMQLTY
+958 SGFLGRFEGTHLTY
-972 QNCTWGTDASLTDER
+972 QNCTWGTDASLTDDR

-1002 GGAEV
+1002 GGAEI
-1007 TVKDCTLNGTITS
+1007 TVKNCILSGTITS

-1034 SRGEIQNGGNNVFSP
+1034 SRGETQNGGN
-1049 SLSTVSISNLQ
+1049 LSTISISNLL

-1083 QNTNVGFASADST
+1083 QNTNVVFASADST

-1106 SGIDSPNAKF
+1106 ASLTSSKAQF
-1116 GGLVYQATGYWNATA
+1116 GGLVYQATGYWNASA

-1139 GTDNPATVFK
+1139 DTDNQATAFN
-1149 GKSEQNATSGL
+1149 GKSEEAAPSGL

-1193 SASDAAYQIDRNAVT
+1193 SASDAAYQIDSNAVT
-1208 LNISKSEY
+1208 LNISNSEY

-1241 DSNGN
+1241 DSNGD
-1246 AERIDRDNTAT
+1246 AVRIDTNTIT
-1257 TYTGQ
+1257 TYKGQ
-1262 IKNYQNGHTRYY
+1262 IQNYKNGQTRYY

-1308 PNIRGCFRKGNSV
+1308 PNIRGCFRKGDRT
-1321 DVTISCNIN
+1321 DVTISGNIN

-1343 AVNLGSG
+1343 AVNLGTG
-1350 ATDTSLKFDYEGIET
+1350 TADTSLTFDYEGIET
-1365 KEETNKQPSDSDH
+1365 TETQNKQPSDSDH

-1397 QKTSFSGT
+1397 KKTSFSGT

-1410 SADDPENSNAYNS
+1410 SADNTENSNVYNS
-1423 GVLIFGSVAGDPA
+1423 GVLIFGSVEGDPA
-1436 NTIVEI
+1436 NNIVEI

-1456 VQKGDTAYAPLLIN
+1456 VQKENPAYAPLLIN

-1481 TLTTGEGYTSGDETV
+1481 TLTTGEGYISGDGTA
-1496 KTTDYAATSLIGHV
+1496 KKTDYAATSLIGHV

-1524 IALDGRLAADTENAA
+1524 IALDGRLHADTGNTMS
-1539 FVYNNGDVPVEYH
+1539 VYNNGSVLVKYH

-1584 LATYGVELTNTGSN
+1584 LVTYGVELTNTGST

-1612 SYITDEQDKMAD
+1612 SYITDEQNKSAN

-1637 IRYVSVQQNIAESR
+1637 IRYVSVQQNITESR

-1672 PYIIENAY
+1672 PYIIEDAY

-1688 INDGSTKFQAVF
+1688 INGGSTKFQAVF

-1708 KQTANSYHTQGGT
+1708 KQTADSYHTQD
-1721 GENSAAGTDVLYTW
+1721 SATEDSMAGTDILYTW
-1735 ENSAWKSDTADA
+1735 ENSTWKRDAEDA

-1773 AERFAGLGT
+1773 AESFAGLGT

-1787 SGVIVGDTQE
+1787 SGVIVGDTQ

-1817 AYSCGSVVKDLKVD
+1817 AYSRGSVIKDLNVD
-1831 YSKAAITMQ
+1831 YSKAVITMQ
-1840 ADSLPVISKNP
+1840 ADSLPGTVKNP

-1879 SFSGAYEYMI
+1879 SFSEAYSYMI

-1922 DGTTNSFSTTCSDA
+1922 NGTTNSFSATCSDA

-1941 TVNMKDVDANN
+1941 TVNMKDVDANK
-1952 KAGKSTSE
+1952 KAGKSTSV
-1960 GGNYF
+1960 GGDYF

-1980 AEAYTVD
+1980 AEACTVD

-1998 TKDTNDLKVSEN
+1998 TKGTNDLQVSET

-2017 VTSAQGL
+2017 VTSSQGL

-2038 DASGSYTD
+2038 DATGSYTD
-2046 VDDQVVD
+2046 VDTKVVD

-2067 IGNEAGTDIAAKL
+2067 IGNETKAEEKL

-2092 AGSKDAKN
+2092 AGSEDAKN

-2115 AHLAGKSSDVDT
+2115 AHLAGKSSGADT
-2127 NNPVSLTLVADSIDM
+2127 NNPVSLTFAADSIDM

-2179 GSINAEKQDCTTI
+2179 GSINADTTGNTAI
-2192 TLNINQN
+2192 ILNINQN

-2205 YNGSWINQGAGLF
+2205 DHGSWLNQGAGLF
-2218 VDFHFTNGCEVKNL
+2218 VDFHFTDGCEVMNL
-2232 QISGSVRLGLFEVK
+2232 EISGSVQLGLFDVK
-2246 NESKLESNLTY
+2246 NESKSESNLTY

-2276 ANSQGKVTFSNFAL
+2276 ANSQGNVTFSDFAL
-2290 KNTYIYGGTMTGGA
+2290 KNISIYGGTMTGGA
-2304 IGYIDGYNLNV
+2304 IGYIDGQNQKV
-2315 SRNVTFK
+2315 PRNVTFK

-2327 TGNIVRW
+2327 TGNIIRW
-2334 TDNTDCTGGLV
+2334 INDTDCTGGLV

-2366 NIKNISVMTAAKQK
+2366 NIKNISVMTVAKQK

-2399 KNITVQTMA
+2399 KNITAQTMT
-2408 VTGENL
+2408 VTGEYL
-2414 RSLGGLIGEGRN
+2414 RSLGGLIGDGRN
-2426 DGQFNLENCILNN
+2426 SGNFYLENCTLNN
-2439 ITVKSNTNSENIGGV
+2439 IRVKSNVNSENIGGI

-2473 LVYGQQYVGGFVGNS
+2473 LIYGQQYVGGFVGNS
-2488 STIKNGTLTI
+2488 STTRSGTLTI

-2512 NWVGGFIGYLS
+2512 NWAGGFIGYLS
-2523 ASRTAMFQ
+2523 ANRTAMFQ

-2545 GGLIGAVDGNIMA
+2545 GGLIGAVDGNITA

-2564 TVKVITR
+2564 TVKVITK
-2571 AGSGGRSAGLLTG
+2571 AGNGGRSAGLLTG
-2584 NSANLDRFSNNVLGY
+2584 NSAQNDRYSNKVLGY
-2599 NILAKDCKAGYSN
+2599 NIIAKDCKAGYSN
-2612 VSDFNKLAVATIQ
+2612 VSDFNKLATAPIQ
-2625 PLDTTGLWLGNNGKT
+2625 LLNTTGLWLGQNGKT

-2652 DIFPQKDI
+2652 EIFPQKDI
-2660 GTQSGIATIIY
+2660 GTQSGSATIIY

-2686 AKPSPP
+2686 AKPSPS
-2692 EAPWVDV
+2692 ADPWVDV

-2711 VMTGNGVGMSTDGIP
+2711 VMTGNGVGMSTGVP
-2726 IAKNILQGISSTD
+2726 VAKSILQRFSSTD

-2749 DDSTDVTYRR
+2749 EDSTDVTYRR
-2759 FSQFLGTSNE
+2759 FSQFLDTSNE

-2777 EELATTEVRKN
+2777 EEAATTEVSTE

-2804 MLWNYIAAMTNVS
+2804 MLWNYIAAMTNVES
-2817 TGTEAKG
+2817 GTKAKT
-2824 QAINIKATTY
+2824 QVKSITATTY
-2834 KWDSTAN
+2834 KWDSKAN
-2841 NFAAQATASLNVST
+2841 NFAAQTTGSLNVST
-2855 AKKISIVPNAYDNM
+2855 TKKISIVPNAYDNM
-2869 SSQFTLLDVTYMN
+2869 SSQFTLLDVTYTN
-2882 PVDETA
+2882 PTNKEA
-2888 EFHLYIPVLVKKVLY
+2888 EPFHLYIPVLVKKVLY

-2923 DDETDHYATAGFD
+2923 DDDKTNHYATAGFD

-2967 DKILDFAYNST
+2967 DKILDLAYNST
-2978 GTLPEGTQLTLVD
+2978 GTLPKGTQLTLVD

-3001 MRENENVH
+3001 MSGNEDVH
-3009 NFNLAQMQTPD
+3009 NFNLSQMQTPD
-3020 GNSSFTPVDIC
+3020 GKSFTPVDIC

-3039 GPVTD
+3039 DPMTD
-3044 EADGAAYYV
+3044 ETDGAAYYV
-3053 KETDKGNATV
+3053 RETDKKNATV
-3063 RVGTEYYRKA
+3063 RVGTQYFRKA

-3079 EPKYSITAAENREA
+3079 EPKYRITAAGKREA
-3093 RSEGYYLTVQIP
+3093 RIEGYYLTVQIP
-3105 TTDGVNIVN
+3105 ATGGVTMVN

-3129 PASVKTKTVNGVST
+3129 PASVKTKTVNGIST

-3148 PVYQGVE
+3148 PIYQGVE
-3155 QTLAVYTSRIHNGSD
+3155 QTLTVSTSRIHNGSD

-3191 KLTEAGQD
+3191 KLTEAGKD

-3205 PEEVY
+3205 PAEVY
-3210 HQFDINLKKYLTTNN
+3210 HQFDISLKKYLADIN
-3225 GEYNV
+3225 GDYSV
-3230 IGTDMVDYT
+3230 IGTEMVDYT

-3244 NGLNQ
+3244 QEWTKTL
-3249 TESGRIQ
+3249 SGRIQ
-3256 NIAGQDTITIHY
+3256 DAAGQEMVTIRY
-3268 GGSELKKALESAK
+3268 GGSDLKKALESAEN
-3281 SDATA
+3281 DETA
-3286 VTVTAEITLTYATA
+3286 VKVTAVITLTYATA

-3307 TSSSDDNSGI
+3307 TSNSSDNSGI

-3330 QLPITTTKE
+3330 QLPITSIKRS
-3339 IQENAE
+3339 QEGE
-3345 RYYITNPSKASLTYS
+3345 KRYYITNRSQASLTYS

-3375 INPSDEENASDIIY
+3375 INPSDEENSSDMIY

-3397 NVDAATLAKAK
+3397 NVDAGTLKEAK
-3408 SIRYSLELFQK
+3408 SIHYSLELFQK
-3419 NQNGVYD
+3419 NDNGVYD
-3426 ESTSLFMK
+3426 ETTSLIMN
-3434 DYLQNLYIQN
+3434 DYLLNLYIQN
-3444 HEVTAS
+3444 NEVTDS
-3450 KTESCQWTE
+3450 KTKSCQWTE
-3459 EFTANETKHVFTNIS
+3459 AFTANETKHVFTNIS

-3502 NSNGEELADTKTSDY
+3502 DSSGIELADTKTSDY

-3523 RIYQEMIAALQGAAA
+3523 RIYQEMIAVLQDEAG

-3545 KAG
+3545 KAR

>member
-1 MSRRN
+1 MTRRN
-6 SWIRRII
+6 SWIKRII

-38 SDQEMSEDNSANS
+38 SEQEMLEDNFVNS

-59 AEITSGTLESAELDS
+59 AEITSGNL
-74 QSDEVEPA
+74 EPA
-82 ESDSQFDE
+82 ES
-90 VEPAETEA
+90 
-98 QSYEDESTETELQ
+98 
-111 PDDSVSADTEN
+111 EN

-132 QGQEIQLSLEL
+132 QGQEIQSAPEL
-143 LAEGTD
+143 LSEETD

-158 LTEAINLSEYLTLDN
+158 LTEAINLSNNLALDEKN
-173 INKIINVKDGTG
+173 SKIINVTDGTG
-185 LILLSNVRPADY
+185 LILLSNVRPSDY
-197 CSGYTINLVTTGG
+197 CSGYTINLITTVG

-215 SVKIEDKTYE
+215 SVEIKGKTYE

-240 TLDKSTAAAQY
+240 TLDKNTSASQY
-251 SITTSRALFKSL
+251 SITTSRALFNSL
-263 STDATLSNTIPFIIS
+263 STDAALSNTIPFIIS

-290 KLKKGNTEKELKC
+290 KLKKGSSDNKLTC
-303 NVVLREPNESVS
+303 NIVLREPNEGVS

-322 IGTMEAN
+322 IGTMETDTN
-329 TSADI
+329 ADI
-334 SFENTVNSDLT
+334 SFENTVNSALT

-360 SGASLTATV
+360 SGALLTATF

-381 AANGADAGGFVGH
+381 TANGADAGGFVGH
-394 MEDGTLTIAGSSVAQ
+394 MEDGTLTIAGKSVAQ
-409 VTSKSGNAGGL
+409 VNSAYGNAGGL
-420 VGSANGGAIQTKGEE
+420 VGSANGGAIQIKEEE
-435 NTNTHFTFADSFALK
+435 NTNTFFIFADSFALK

-463 YKVVDSKTQ
+463 YTVVGSETQ
-472 TGKSAAEYDLSGY
+472 TGKSAAEYDLSRY
-485 QFPSDGKEIT
+485 QFPAEGKEIT
-495 ISGGKNVGGV
+495 ISGGKNVGGI

-510 NTSKNASVTL
+510 NTGKNVGGIFGLLQNTGKNVSVTF

-531 VSEAVTSF
+531 VSEAVTNF
-539 GGLIGSYQAANLA
+539 GGLIGSYQAENLA
-552 SFLAIKGEDNSFIH
+552 GSLAIKGEDNSPIH
-566 VASAGGSKAGT
+566 IASAGGSKAGY

-583 GEVSENS
+583 GEVSKNS

-605 SSAYTRFGGL
+605 SSANTRFGGL
-615 AGTVNDGLL
+615 VGTVNDGLM
-624 NVGSVTL
+624 NVGNVTL
-631 TTNGNDIAV
+631 TTNGSDIAV

-661 GKTDLSEQKITTA
+661 GKTDLSGQKITTA

-698 LVADGKGWSLTRY
+698 LAADGTGWSLTRY
-711 SGTDRSGSDIG
+711 SGADRSGSDIG

-730 GNNLTEGTDGAFTFD
+730 GENLTEGADGAFTFD
-745 TDKHT
+745 TAAHT
-750 VTVNNGTEAA
+750 VTVNNGTGAA
-760 ISSTND
+760 ISNTND

-780 KDKNSALRFNHT
+780 KGGASALRFHT
-792 VDPSTRQ
+792 TVTPTADQ
-799 SVILTGDVD
+799 NVVLTGNVD

-814 IGIGKDNTEKS
+814 IGIGKDNTEKGA
-825 VSAQTFTGTFDGDG
+825 SAQTFTGTFNGG
-839 HTVKLD
+839 SCTVTLD
-845 IGTTYGVGISESE
+845 IGTTYGAGISGSD

-878 ALIPFAKDVTVQ
+878 ALIPFAKNVTVQ
-890 NLTIEGKVHCNIP
+890 KLTIKGNVHCKIP

-920 ASGVIGYASGD
+920 ASGVIGYASGTTTFTN
-931 AIFEKVTVNAAV
+931 ITVNAAV
-943 SVTEETD
+943 SVTEETG
-950 AKKLHAWQ
+950 ANKLHAWQ
-958 SGFLGRFEGMQLTY
+958 SGFLGRFEGTQLTY
-972 QNCTWGTDASLTDER
+972 QKCTWGTNASFTDDR

-1007 TVKDCTLNGTITS
+1007 TVKDCILSGTITS
-1020 NAPSNARV
+1020 NTPSNARV

-1034 SRGEIQNGGNNVFSP
+1034 SRGETQNGGNNVFSS
-1049 SLSTVSISNLQ
+1049 SLSTIEITNLQ
-1060 VNGEKVSAENANVTS
+1060 VNGEKVCAENANVTS

-1083 QNTNVGFASADST
+1083 QNTSVVFASADST
-1096 GSSTGVTISG
+1096 GVTISG
-1106 SGIDSPNAKF
+1106 ASLTSSKAQF
-1116 GGLVYQATGYWNATA
+1116 GGLVYQATGYWNASA

-1139 GTDNPATVFK
+1139 GTDHQATAFN
-1149 GKSEQNATSGL
+1149 GKSEEAAPSGL

-1193 SASDAAYQIDRNAVT
+1193 SASDAAYQIDSNAVT
-1208 LNISKSEY
+1208 LNISNSEY

-1241 DSNGN
+1241 DSNGD
-1246 AERIDRDNTAT
+1246 AVRIDTNTIT
-1257 TYTGQ
+1257 TYKGQ
-1262 IKNYQNGHTRYY
+1262 IQNYKNGQTRYY

-1308 PNIRGCFRKGNSV
+1308 PNIRGCFRRGDRT
-1321 DVTISCNIN
+1321 DVTISGNIN

-1343 AVNLGSG
+1343 AVNLGTG
-1350 ATDTSLKFDYEGIET
+1350 TADTSLTFDYEGIET
-1365 KEETNKQPSDSDH
+1365 TETQNKQPSDSDH
-1378 QHYLMHYGLFYNTS
+1378 QHYLMYYGLFYNTS

-1397 QKTSFSGT
+1397 KKTSFSGT

-1410 SADDPENSNAYNS
+1410 SADNTENSNVYNS
-1423 GVLIFGSVAGDPA
+1423 GVLIFGSVEGDPA
-1436 NTIVEI
+1436 NNIVEI

-1456 VQKGDTAYAPLLIN
+1456 MQKENPAYAPLLIN

-1481 TLTTGEGYTSGDETV
+1481 TLTTGEGYISGDGTA
-1496 KTTDYAATSLIGHV
+1496 KKTDYAATSLIGHV

-1524 IALDGRLAADTENAA
+1524 IALDGRLHADTGNTMS
-1539 FVYNNGDVPVEYH
+1539 VYNNGSVSVEYH

-1584 LATYGVELTNTGSN
+1584 LVTYGVELTNTGST

-1612 SYITDEQDKMAD
+1612 SYITDEQNKSAN
-1624 ETYVKERYADSNF
+1624 EAYVKERYADSNF
-1637 IRYVSVQQNIAESR
+1637 IRYVSVQQNITESR

-1672 PYIIENAY
+1672 PYIIEDAY

-1688 INDGSTKFQAVF
+1688 INGGSTKFQAVF

-1708 KQTANSYHTQGGT
+1708 KQTADSYHTQD
-1721 GENSAAGTDVLYTW
+1721 SATEDSMAGTDILYTW
-1735 ENSAWKSDTADA
+1735 ENGTWKRDA
-1747 ETIEKDKATKYL
+1747 EDAKTIEKDKATKYL

-1773 AERFAGLGT
+1773 AETFAGLGT

-1787 SGVIVGDTQE
+1787 SGVIVGNTQ

-1817 AYSCGSVVKDLKVD
+1817 AYSRGSVVKDLKVD

-1840 ADSLPVISKNP
+1840 ANSLPGTDRNP

-1879 SFSGAYEYMI
+1879 SFSEAYSYMI

-1922 DGTTNSFSTTCSDA
+1922 NGTTNSFSATCSDA

-1952 KAGKSTSE
+1952 KAGRSTSA

-1980 AEAYTVD
+1980 AEACTVE

-1998 TKDTNDLKVSEN
+1998 TKDTNDLQVSEK

-2038 DASGSYTD
+2038 DATGSYTD
-2046 VDDQVVD
+2046 VDNKVVD

-2067 IGNEAGTDIAAKL
+2067 IGTVTADAANLTDEA
-2080 ADETYWGGTAST
+2080 YWGGTAST
-2092 AGSKDAKN
+2092 AGSEDAKN
-2100 RVSYLVKNYTSGTAA
+2100 RVSYLVKNYTSDTAA
-2115 AHLAGKSSDVDT
+2115 AHLAGKSSSADT
-2127 NNPVSLTLVADSIDM
+2127 NNPVSLTLAADSIDM

-2156 GDNKKVWNTDCRIT
+2156 GDNKKVWNTDCGIT

-2179 GSINAEKQDCTTI
+2179 GSINADTTGNTAI
-2192 TLNINQN
+2192 ILNINQN

-2205 YNGSWINQGAGLF
+2205 DNGSWLNQGAGLF
-2218 VDFHFTNGCEVKNL
+2218 VDFHFTNGCEVMNL
-2232 QISGSVRLGLFEVK
+2232 EISGSVQLGLFEVQK
-2246 NESKLESNLTY
+2246 NESKLTY
-2257 VTKREDEKQIGVGG
+2257 VTKRKDEKQIGVGG

-2290 KNTYIYGGTMTGGA
+2290 KNISIYGGTMTGGA
-2304 IGYIDGYNLNV
+2304 IGYIDGYNQKS
-2315 SRNVTFK
+2315 SRNVTFN

-2327 TGNIVRW
+2327 TGNIIRW
-2334 TDNTDCTGGLV
+2334 INNTDCTGGLV

-2366 NIKNISVMTAAKQK
+2366 NIKNISVMTVATQK

-2388 VGASDYGSVNL
+2388 VGASDFGTVNL
-2399 KNITVQTMA
+2399 KNITAQTMT

-2414 RSLGGLIGEGRN
+2414 RSLGGLIGEGRQ
-2426 DGQFNLENCILNN
+2426 DGQFNLENCTLNN
-2439 ITVKSNTNSENIGGV
+2439 ITVKSNANSENIGGV

-2462 TIQEVTITEKS
+2462 MIQEVTITEKS

-2545 GGLIGAVDGNIMA
+2545 GGLIGAVDGNITA

-2571 AGSGGRSAGLLTG
+2571 AGNGGRSAGLLTG
-2584 NSANLDRFSNNVLGY
+2584 NSANLNKFSNNVLGY

-2612 VSDFNKLAVATIQ
+2612 VSDFNKLATAPIQ
-2625 PLDTTGLWLGNNGKT
+2625 SLDTTGLWLGNNGKT
-2640 TTTNLTAVSAGG
+2640 TKTNLTAVSAGG
-2652 DIFPQKDI
+2652 EIFPQKDI
-2660 GTQSGIATIIY
+2660 GTQSGSATIIY

-2686 AKPSPP
+2686 AKPSPS
-2692 EAPWVDV
+2692 ADPWVDV

-2711 VMTGNGVGMSTDGIP
+2711 VMTGNGVGMSTDGMP
-2726 IAKNILQGISSTD
+2726 VAKSILQRFSSTD

-2749 DDSTDVTYRR
+2749 DNSTDVTYRR
-2759 FSQFLGTSNE
+2759 FSQFLDTSNE

-2777 EELATTEVRKN
+2777 EEAATTEVSTE

-2804 MLWNYIAAMTNVS
+2804 MLWNYIAAMTNVES
-2817 TGTEAKG
+2817 GTKAKT
-2824 QAINIKATTY
+2824 QAKSITATTY
-2834 KWDSTAN
+2834 KWDSKAN
-2841 NFAAQATASLNVST
+2841 NFAAQTTGSLNVST
-2855 AKKISIVPNAYDNM
+2855 TKKISIVPNAYDNM
-2869 SSQFTLLDVTYMN
+2869 SSQFTLLDVTYTN
-2882 PVDETA
+2882 PTNKEA
-2888 EFHLYIPVLVKKVLY
+2888 EPFHLYIPVLVKKVLY

-2923 DDETDHYATAGFD
+2923 DDNKTNHYATAGFD

-2967 DKILDFAYNST
+2967 DKILDLAYNST
-2978 GTLPEGTQLTLVD
+2978 GTLPKGTQLTLVD

-3001 MRENENVH
+3001 MSGNEDVH
-3009 NFNLAQMQTPD
+3009 NFNLSQMQTPD
-3020 GNSSFTPVDIC
+3020 GRSFTPADIC
-3031 DLLGLTVS
+3031 DRLGLTVS
-3039 GPVTD
+3039 DPMTD
-3044 EADGAAYYV
+3044 ETDGAAYYV
-3053 KETDKGNATV
+3053 RETDKQNATV
-3063 RVGTEYYRKA
+3063 RVGTQYFRKA

-3079 EPKYSITAAENREA
+3079 EPKYRITAAGNREA
-3093 RSEGYYLTVQIP
+3093 RIEGYYLTVQIP
-3105 TTDGVNIVN
+3105 ATGGVTMVN

-3129 PASVKTKTVNGVST
+3129 PASVKTKTVNGIST

-3148 PVYQGVE
+3148 PIYQGVE
-3155 QTLAVYTSRIHNGSD
+3155 QTLTVSTSRIHNGSD

-3191 KLTEAGQD
+3191 KLTEAGKD

-3205 PEEVY
+3205 PAEVY
-3210 HQFDINLKKYLTTNN
+3210 HQFDISLKKYLADIN
-3225 GEYNV
+3225 GDYSV
-3230 IGTDMVDYT
+3230 IGTEMVDYT

-3244 NGLNQ
+3244 QEWTKTL
-3249 TESGRIQ
+3249 SGRIQ
-3256 NIAGQDTITIHY
+3256 DAAGQEMVTIRY
-3268 GGSELKKALESAK
+3268 GGSDLKKALESAEN
-3281 SDATA
+3281 DETA
-3286 VTVTAEITLTYATA
+3286 VKVTAVITLTYATA

-3307 TSSSDDNSGI
+3307 TSNSSDNSGI

-3330 QLPITTTKE
+3330 QLPITSIKRS
-3339 IQENAE
+3339 QEGE
-3345 RYYITNPSKASLTYS
+3345 KRYYITNRSQASLTYS

-3375 INPSDEENASDIIY
+3375 INPSDEENSSDMIY

-3397 NVDAATLAKAK
+3397 NVDAATLTNAKR
-3408 SIRYSLELFQK
+3408 IRYSLELFRK
-3419 NQNGVYD
+3419 NDNGVYD
-3426 ESTSLFMK
+3426 ETASLIIN
-3434 DYLQNLYIQN
+3434 DYLLNLYIQN
-3444 HEVTAS
+3444 NDVTDS
-3450 KTESCQWTE
+3450 KTKSCQWTE

-3474 FVPLTGDAF
+3474 FVPLTGEAF

-3502 NSNGEELADTKTSDY
+3502 DSSGRELADTKTSDY

-3523 RIYQEMIAALQGAAA
+3523 RIYQEMIAVLQDEAG

-3545 KAG
+3545 KAR